1 MSILRRL
8 TVAGTALAL
17 TLLGLVFPTMA
28 VAQERAAFPGAI
40 DLPTWIMEGREPIES
55 KASPQDNWVVT
66 GKVVTYLSGERAGAT
81 DDQGEELVAGIHVF
95 ARYQANNGAWSPI
108 FKTTTTTTSSPSK
121 TGRASNYAIKMR
133 DFVDYNGELGQF
145 RPGEGKAQRL
155 QVWINPEQV
164 PGYRLTFSERTGGVI
179 QGYSTRKDFN
189 WTASQMMQWGFL
201 SIGTN
206 STQVSQ
212 MNIGLIKV
220 ANSQADLH
228 LGDRVTIEPSLS
240 SPPGATAA
248 ARKKKTLQGY
258 VRWENQTLNR
268 GGGNAYVG
276 RPNVE
281 DYPVNTPVV
290 DYVVV
295 AAIKDKNG
303 VVEARCART
312 TDVRNDD
319 GKSPNWQI
327 NFNQDV
333 DVKNMKF
340 QVFKGS
346 CEPGKVKLERLPMRM
361 GYWSPFPTTVD
372 SWGTPL
378 ESTLGSANRGWT
390 GPQGTWSNSVR
401 VLLRPLQMELDP
413 HGTNSGSDAGTQ
425 SFYGDTV
432 TVDYSRLP
440 LNTPLVARLYT
451 GTLSDNGSGT
461 PIESKPFTPEGN
473 QGSGTVTFD
482 TKLTDDTFKEYWVDV
497 VPENITDHP
506 EWQVLA
512 SQSFLY
518 KPIQLAISSGEV
530 NTNGNF
536 QITQQAPKA
545 STGVKLTKCEV
556 VSDKLIDTTATKDAL
571 PYDLKRES
579 PGDGCT
585 LTGTPEKSGV
595 HSLWVKFTFTDK
607 AGKSHTIVQYLPWT
621 VVPKLKPQIEPG
633 TQDSEVSKY
642 SPLEK
647 FPAVGVPYS
656 GLVSPFPDWQGR
668 HFTYQVFDTEPD
680 ANSVAR
686 KPGTD
691 GMVSL
696 RNSNVESGL
705 EFNTATG
712 QVTGTTK
719 ENKPAVFWVKATD
732 EDGGVTPAVKYEIH
746 PGTPLILQRAQLP
759 TGSGGSEYQN
769 ANGTPVVIWVSGGEP
784 SANQLSVNGRDL
796 PRNTY
801 ANAEIRGVYDG
812 DNPNNSVNATN
823 IGGVNCSTQTSTAA
837 GGGKFILCSGT
848 PNVSKA
854 TTYYLQVKYTDK
866 NGRTL
871 DGSKYTLPQIKG
883 LSTLSGAEGWLK
895 MTLLPKIVA
904 DTDPKPGVISTD
916 LPDGTK
922 GTDYGTKGVKSY
934 LSGGTGNFAD
944 YTFSAAGLPAGLTMD
959 ANGVI
964 TGKPLETTTQNG
976 VNVTVYL
983 RGKDGTAAE
992 RSSTFVTFQLR
1003 INTDLKAATDALSA
1017 TAKGGTT
1024 YTSGKPLLDVSSA
1037 AGITGGVS
1045 PYSYKLQ
1052 YLNNGSW
1059 QDADTS
1065 GGRYQVPNADGSAS
1079 GLLLDSNGKLVGATM
1094 GAAGFPQLRV
1104 VVTDADT
1111 VSCPRGCSVNVGLD
1125 LSRTDTRTPTVA
1137 TDASITAN
1145 VGETV
1150 TGFLPVNDPSGTPTN
1165 YTITSQV
1172 KLDGVT
1178 LTVDSDTGKYTLK
1191 ATNQAVAGNSGSVTL
1206 KVTGANGVVG
1216 SVTLRVH
1223 VVDQRTPQAN
1233 NPVAISLEQGIPVPT
1248 TTKVTGAVKAAVSP
1262 AIKCFA
1268 TSDFV
1273 PKATAPCPTA
1283 AQKLPGLTGVTLN
1296 PDGTLTGTPVKGD
1309 VGEHQVPLKALG
1321 VNGKW
1326 SAEFSVKITVSPS
1339 TLVFEPGV
1347 APGGTTGQAYEWTFN
1362 PATGAEGLIK
1372 TYQVFDSHGNAVS
1385 GCSVTGGSK
1394 PKLKCSDGALTNG
1407 ETYTLRVTT
1416 GTGDAAVSIDRV
1428 FTPEIYPPLEFARY
1442 DLPSAAVGAV
1452 YQQQDGSTFR
1462 FTASGGSGSYGFGFP
1477 ADSGHAQPSSPN
1489 SCTGWALY
1497 TTENKDSE
1505 LCLERDGRV
1514 TGTPKEAGTIDL
1526 SKLEV
1531 TDSAQHKAGLP
1542 ENAAKELV
1550 IHPELK
1556 LTALCKK
1563 PTTGADKH
1571 DNYECKGEKNQPV
1584 AANGKLKIATVSG
1597 GASPYRK
1604 LRVEGLDAY
1613 NAGTQKL
1620 RAGWCDGAPGSNAGG
1635 DICLTGTWPKTM
1647 VPGSSLNIY
1656 VTGAAGRTVTVEA
1669 FIPVATDLKF
1679 TDKPQDAN
1687 GTPVVIPSGVSI
1699 AQTGNGAKPG
1709 NIDQTTWT
1717 KVSSKIDG
1725 DLPTIGI
1732 NLDKEAVTGNPLTLP
1747 SLVTGGVD
1755 PHAYR
1760 TVPCDNTDAD
1770 GNCAL
1775 GDTGL
1780 FLNKSTGELFGTPK
1794 PGTSAAVVVSVT
1806 DSDSPAQTKK
1816 SNLVFSIAD
1825 TRKPVV
1831 SDTTINAEVGEDVN
1845 QVIPVSDGSG
1855 QYASMQISNGT
1866 KPGWLQV
1873 ELKQNVLKV
1882 TGTPRPG
1889 DVNSAGGGTFSV
1901 TVTDKNGNV
1910 SDPATITYT
1919 VKDNR
1924 VPDLS
1929 SLTNGNLTGTE
1940 GKSVVGWTP
1949 LTKGTNDYGPK
1960 ITSWTVEGLLPK
1972 GVIFD
1977 PESGTLK
1984 NKIASGESG
1993 TYPITITATAEN
2005 GKTTTIVKNLVVEAS
2020 TLTVTE
2026 ANAGDLTS
2034 TTDLDAT
2041 PATIATVS
2049 GGTGTYPLVS
2059 VTGLPEGL
2067 GYKLAANGKDIVLTG
2082 TIPNETA
2089 DHTLT
2094 IKVTD
2099 SDGVERT
2106 LTRTL
2111 HIGEGLSVAK
2121 TIMPTA
2127 TIGEAYEQ
2135 QCLGVSG
2142 GTKPYRISGTPTG
2155 VPTGM
2160 TIKVENNDVCLSG
2173 VPRDGAG
2180 NVATVSFTLTDNST
2194 QAGSISVTLKIPVND
2209 EFSASEPDPSS
2220 HSFHAGSAIDS
2231 FTPTTGSGDRCY
2243 GLDASGE
2250 CQRAKFTY
2258 SASGLPAGL
2267 SINPQTGEISG
2278 TPTELVSNPTVT
2290 VTVASSA
2297 PGSNPITKTF
2307 SLTVASAFSKPNSF
2321 NVPSDASTP
2330 VLDDNGTV
2338 KTDNPSNQVLPVP
2351 KIKNANG
2358 DTVAT
2363 GKYSIQDS
2371 QPDSQG
2377 NYPLGDTGLSLTPD
2391 GKLVGTLKPGQPGTQ
2406 GTNGTFDLG
2415 SYDVVLQDDAGGDQI
2430 GPKRVAFT
2438 VKDSRTPQI
2447 TVNSATVEVGQA
2459 TDISMGVTG
2468 GSGKIDKVEL
2478 VSCDPTNGQVTADG
2492 ATIKVSAD
2500 AFTEGGQMKCKVTVT
2515 DHNGL
2520 TKTEQFTI
2528 KVNDSRQPKF
2538 NTYDR
2543 ERYAWQG
2550 LDFTNVTLD
2559 SSNSSTKGIPVMTW
2573 LVDPSKDS
2581 TAAPLKSVKIA
2592 GLPKQFK
2599 VTSQSGTVTE
2609 ESGSYTCGTPTDCTI
2624 VGYATQEF
2632 SGVKDFTLTIMA
2644 DTKTLNGDPTDLT
2657 ASKSIP
2663 LRVFASPLQLN
2674 TSTPNGMIRATNGSY
2689 TSPVGTVDYRGT
2701 ITSTTQ
2707 SGTDLIDNASAW
2719 DGTYALDHNAHYE
2732 IAKVTAYN
2740 REGSNKVVTNHGLQL
2755 SNENANTA
2763 AMPKGDQTKK
2773 AQTLTL
2779 SSANTSAIPEG
2790 TTSLAVELKVT
2801 DGHEIERSATVNIPV
2816 VQKLEWAGPPFNSA
2830 ADPVELDTVGVQG
2843 APYPAYYAEA
2853 KGGDGSLSTS
2863 LAKAGVVISNA
2874 VEADAKAKFK
2884 GGTGYQGI
2892 DPVYCPAQ
2900 GTINS
2905 DTRPKCFPIPG
2916 LEGTIPAGNA
2926 WNNPV
2931 PADYKGLFML
2941 SNGKLSGSIPADA
2954 APGVHTA
2961 QVLVIDGS
2969 GQLIK
2974 KTFSITVE
2982 KKLTLTIENNELQK
2996 GKKGIC
3002 YGSNIKLKKGEVCPA
3017 GGPGSGV
3024 KVGTYDGPANTTA
3037 KCELIP
3043 PVDGLKV
3050 TCENKEVKISGAP
3063 TQTYDGDVTVKVTL
3077 DSGAKQRIE
3086 QTVPLLIETDLI
3098 FTGTSTPSTGT
3109 DVKVETDPTTGAQKI
3124 EVNTTANGNKLPDMK
3139 LDITGGKPPY
3149 TYYVEDKGGKRV
3161 SPVPCPDGVTAQ
3173 PNSSKPLVCYPIGTT
3188 GLVLD
3193 SEGNV
3198 HGTPIPG
3205 GNAEGN
3211 FVVADSDTTSR
3222 TKKAAITVNIAD
3234 HRPPKVY
3241 DLTLKTT
3248 VGASTLGSAQ
3258 LVKEDPQNP
3267 EVDTSNTAKDKW
3279 SNEQKAAAG
3288 KHGFS
3293 TIKPTGALGTPG
3305 ECSVTGSMPSWLK
3318 VNTEGEISLDSV
3330 SAVPVDAAGKTL
3342 TFCVWYVGPNGVNA
3356 PKPAV
3361 VSVNVTD
3368 QRRVT
3373 IESGNG
3379 GTTDAKIGQQ
3389 VSPSPATLVEATI
3402 PADMVDNTSK
3412 PITVTK
3418 LNPNG
3423 TECSGNDCK
3432 FTSTGTSFTD
3442 ESIDGL
3448 TVTGLNCDNSD
3459 PRSCSVKVSGT
3470 PKPSAAGDHQLSYQ
3484 LTLPNGQTQIIS
3496 HTLHIPPYDLAL
3508 SVEPMSSAVVGLQY
3522 VDTSKAVMA
3531 VGGSGKYWF
3540 QLWDP
3545 NHPVDD
3551 ASDPN
3556 NTAKVGDMDLVTT
3569 GNQVKLQWKPTD
3581 ADLAKAQNGN
3591 IPVTITVW
3599 DKTACDMDPN
3609 GPGQNKPGPDDC
3621 PYKVTKTVN
3630 IPLHAA
3636 PVTTDIKVPEVTEGT
3651 SASSSPVY
3659 TGSGKAE
3666 LSGTIAPGNEHLFTF
3681 DPNSGVVTLKDTA
3694 GPGTYTAVIRIT
3706 LPGVAIP
3713 FYRNVTFTV
3722 KEKPVPEPTNPTP
3735 IPTTTPEPRPG
3746 VAPISPSTGITYPVR
3761 DLDTLVVRHG
3771 GNDRIDTSLAVLDFF
3786 SAKSSTPTEANNLV
3800 VAYADYAGKVSLPWS
3815 NTAVLVRD
3823 DDYPDALVAG
3833 PLAANY
3839 NAPILMT
3846 PTKQVPRRVVD
3857 ALRTHGFTKVILV
3870 GNPGAISAGAA
3881 SQLQNAGFQV
3891 QRLGGQDRYR
3901 TAGAVADH
3909 LLAARGRDKSDVYL
3923 ATGVDYP
3930 DALSAS
3936 SAAIK
3941 NVGVVLLTPRRT
3953 VDGTSQGWMNS
3964 AKAAKVV
3971 AVGGPAVAA
3980 AEKSVHLDE
3989 KQVGVDRYET
3999 AEKVASAYFPPNPG
4013 RIAVATGKDFP
4024 DATLAASLTART
4036 GSPLVL
4042 TRTDTLTKPTTQFL
4056 TRNRASVRKV
4066 DVVGG
4071 KAAVTE
4077 KVRGEIYSALR

>member
-17 TLLGLVFPTMA
+17 TLLGLVLPA
-28 VAQERAAFPGAI
+28 PALAEQRSAFPGAI
-40 DLPTWIMEGREPIES
+40 DLPTWIMKGRKPIES
-55 KASPQDNWVVT
+55 NASPQDNWVVT

-81 DDQGEELVAGIHVF
+81 DDKGEELVPGIHVF

-108 FKTTTTTTSSPSK
+108 FKATTTHGETKSK
-121 TGRASNYAIKMR
+121 TGRLSNYAIKMR

-201 SIGTN
+201 NSFST

-220 ANSQADLH
+220 ANSADELN
-228 LGDRVTIEPSLS
+228 LGKGVKIEPSLTN
-240 SPPGATAA
+240 ATA
-248 ARKKKTLQGY
+248 KKTLKGY

-268 GGGNAYVG
+268 GGGNSYVG
-276 RPNVE
+276 RANIA
-281 DYPVNTPVV
+281 DYKANTTAGG
-290 DYVVV
+290 YVVV
-295 AAIKDKNG
+295 AAVKDKNNR
-303 VVEARCART
+303 VEARCT
-312 TDVRNDD
+312 TTKNLKPSEDN
-319 GKSPNWQI
+319 GKTPNWTI
-327 NFNQDV
+327 YFNNDV
-333 DVKNMKF
+333 DVNKMKF
-340 QVFKGS
+340 QVFTGS
-346 CEPGKVKLERLPMRM
+346 CEDLQKLPELMA
-361 GYWSPFPTTVD
+361 YWSPFTDPVG
-372 SWGTPL
+372 SWGTKL
-378 ESTLGSANRGWT
+378 DSTLGSSNQGWT
-390 GPQGTWSNSVR
+390 GTRWEDNVR

-413 HGTNSGSDAGTQ
+413 HGTNSGSGAGTQ

-432 TVDYSRLP
+432 TVKYSRLP
-440 LNTPLVARLYT
+440 LNTPLVAHLYT

-461 PIESKPFTPEGN
+461 PIESKPFTAQDS
-473 QGSGTVTFD
+473 QGGGSVIFD
-482 TKLTDDTFKEYWVDV
+482 TELTGDTFKEYWVDV
-497 VPENITDHP
+497 VPENIPTTSHP

-518 KPIQLAISSGEV
+518 KPIQLAISPGEV

-536 QITQQAPKA
+536 QITQKAPDENK
-545 STGVKLTKCEV
+545 GVKLTKCEV
-556 VSDKLIDTTATKDAL
+556 VSDKLIDTTATADAL
-571 PYDLKRES
+571 PYNLTRDTS
-579 PGDGCT
+579 TGDGCT

-595 HSLWVKFTFTDK
+595 HSLWVKFTFIDK
-607 AGKSHTIVQYLPWT
+607 DNKSHTIVQYLPWT
-621 VVPKLKPQIEPG
+621 VKPRLKPQIEPG
-633 TQDSEVSKY
+633 TPDSEVSKY

-668 HFTYQVFDTEPD
+668 HFTYQVFDTEP
-680 ANSVAR
+680 VADSAAR
-686 KPGTD
+686 EPGMD

-696 RNSNVESGL
+696 RNGNAESGL
-705 EFNTATG
+705 KFNPATG
-712 QVTGTTK
+712 QVTGTTQEHK
-719 ENKPAVFWVKATD
+719 SAVFWVKATD
-732 EDGGVTPAVKYEIH
+732 EDGGVTLAVKYEIH
-746 PGTPLILQRAQLP
+746 PGSPLILQRAQLP
-759 TGSGGSEYQN
+759 TGSGGSQYQN
-769 ANGTPVVIWVSGGEP
+769 ATGTPIVIWVSGGEP
-784 SANQLSVNGRDL
+784 TADKLRVDNNTEL

-801 ANAEIRGVYDG
+801 TEAEILKVYDG
-812 DNPNNSVNATN
+812 DNNPVSGS
-823 IGGVNCSTQTSTAA
+823 IGGISCESKDNS

-854 TTYYLQVKYTDK
+854 TTYYLQVEYTDK

-871 DGSKYTLPQIKG
+871 DGSKYTLPQVKA
-883 LSTLSGAEGWLK
+883 LTTLTGSEGWLK

-904 DTDPKPGVISTD
+904 DTDPKPGVTSTD

-922 GTDYGTKGVKSY
+922 GTDYGTKDVKSY

-964 TGKPLETTTQNG
+964 TGKPLETTTPNG
-976 VNVTVYL
+976 VNVTVDL
-983 RGKDGTAAE
+983 RGKDGTAAA
-992 RSSTFVTFQLR
+992 RSSTSVTFQLR
-1003 INTDLKAATDALSA
+1003 IKTDLKATTDTLSA
-1017 TAKGGTT
+1017 TAQGGTT
-1024 YTSGKPLLDVSSA
+1024 YTSNKPLRDVSSA
-1037 AGITGGVS
+1037 AGISGGVS

-1052 YLNNGSW
+1052 YKDSSGSW
-1059 QDADTS
+1059 QDATTS
-1065 GGRYQVPNADGSAS
+1065 GGRYQVPNADTNHSPS
-1079 GLLLDSNGKLVGATM
+1079 GLLLDGNGKLVGATM
-1094 GAAGFPQLRV
+1094 GTADFPQLRV
-1104 VVTDADT
+1104 VVTDSDT
-1111 VSCPRGCSVNVGLD
+1111 VSCPQECSVNVGLD
-1125 LSRTDTRTPTVA
+1125 LTRTDTRKPTVA
-1137 TDASITAN
+1137 GDASITAN
-1145 VGETV
+1145 VGGTV
-1150 TGFLPVNDPSGTPTN
+1150 TGFLPVNDPSGTPTKFE
-1165 YTITSQV
+1165 ITNQ
-1172 KLDGVT
+1172 LNLPGVT
-1178 LTVDSDTGKYTLK
+1178 LTVVDPVKGKYTLE
-1191 ATNQAVAGNSGSVTL
+1191 ATNRAVAGNSGSVFL
-1206 KVTGANGVVG
+1206 DVTGANGVVG
-1216 SVTLRVH
+1216 HVTLRVH
-1223 VVDQRTPQAN
+1223 VVDQRVPQMTN
-1233 NPVAISLEQGIPVPT
+1233 NVEISLEQGIPVSSSPAPT
-1248 TTKVTGAVKAAVSP
+1248 TVTGAVNTEVSP
-1262 AIKCFA
+1262 AIKCYA

-1273 PKATAPCPTA
+1273 PAATAPCPTA
-1283 AQKLPGLTGVTLN
+1283 PQKLPGFDGVSLN
-1296 PDGTLTGTPVKGD
+1296 PDGTLTGTPVKDD

-1326 SAEFSVKITVSPS
+1326 STEFSAKITVSPTS
-1339 TLVFEPGV
+1339 LVFEPGI

-1362 PATGAEGLIK
+1362 PATGAEGLTK
-1372 TYQVFDSHGNAVS
+1372 TYQVIDSDGRRVVTS
-1385 GCSVTGGSK
+1385 CSVDTSGTK
-1394 PKLKCSDGALTNG
+1394 PKLTCPDGALTNG
-1407 ETYTLRVTT
+1407 KTYTLRVTA

-1428 FTPEIYPPLEFARY
+1428 FTPEIYPPLKFANFT
-1442 DLPSAAVGAV
+1442 LPSAAVGAV

-1462 FTASGGSGSYGFGFP
+1462 FTASGGSGSYGFGF
-1477 ADSGHAQPSSPN
+1477 ATGSGHAQPSSPK

-1497 TTENKDSE
+1497 TTDNRDSG
-1505 LCLERDGRV
+1505 LCLERDGRI
-1514 TGTPKEAGTIDL
+1514 TGTPTKAGTIDL

-1542 ENAAKELV
+1542 TGVEKKLV
-1550 IHPELK
+1550 IHPLLK
-1556 LTALCKK
+1556 LTNLCDK
-1563 PTTGADKH
+1563 PKIGADKH
-1571 DNYECKGEKNQPV
+1571 DNYKCKGEKNQPV
-1584 AANGKLKIATVSG
+1584 GEGNKLTIATVSG
-1597 GASPYRK
+1597 GAAPYRK

-1613 NAGTQKL
+1613 NAGVTDPAKQLK
-1620 RAGWCDGAPGSNAGG
+1620 ADWCDGSPDSNAGE

-1656 VTGAAGRTVTVEA
+1656 VTGNAGRTVTVEA

-1679 TDKPQDAN
+1679 TNEPTNPAPGGVTLKQTSGSTKPD
-1687 GTPVVIPSGVSI
+1687 
-1699 AQTGNGAKPG
+1699 
-1709 NIDQTTWT
+1709 NIDQTTWD
-1717 KVSSKIDG
+1717 KVSRSIDHT
-1725 DLPTIGI
+1725 LPTIGI
-1732 NLDKEAVTGNPLTLP
+1732 NLDKSAVTGSSLTLP
-1747 SLVTGGVD
+1747 NLVTGGVGSLA
-1755 PHAYR
+1755 HL
-1760 TVPCDNTDAD
+1760 TVPCDNTDNQ

-1794 PGTSAAVVVSVT
+1794 PGASAAVVVSVT

-1816 SNLVFSIAD
+1816 ANLVFSIAD
-1825 TRKPVV
+1825 TRKPKVTA
-1831 SDTTINAEVGEDVN
+1831 TTINAEVGENVN

-1855 QYASMQISNGT
+1855 QYESVSDSG
-1866 KPGWLQV
+1866 KPGWMSLT
-1873 ELKQNVLKV
+1873 LTNNVLLTV
-1882 TGTPRPG
+1882 RGTPEPG
-1889 DVNSAGGGTFSV
+1889 DVTSTDGTFSV
-1901 TVTDKNGNV
+1901 TVKDKNGNS
-1910 SDPATITYT
+1910 SDSATITYT
-1919 VKDNR
+1919 VVDNR

-1929 SLTNGNLTGTE
+1929 SLASKNLTGTE
-1940 GKSVVGWTP
+1940 GKSVVGWTDLP
-1949 LTKGTNDYGPK
+1949 KDATGYGPK
-1960 ITSWTVEGLLPK
+1960 IKEWKVEGLLPK
-1972 GVIFD
+1972 GVTFD
-1977 PESGTLK
+1977 PATGTLSP

-2005 GKTTTIVKNLVVEAS
+2005 GKTTTIVKNLVVTAS
-2020 TLTVTE
+2020 DLAVTE
-2026 ANAGDLTS
+2026 ANAGTLSKDRKLNEG
-2034 TTDLDAT
+2034 D

-2049 GGTGTYPLVS
+2049 GGTGPYDLVS
-2059 VTGLPEGL
+2059 VTGLPDGVTAELDSG
-2067 GYKLAANGKDIVLTG
+2067 NIVLSG
-2082 TIPNETA
+2082 TIPDENR
-2089 DHTLT
+2089 DYSVT
-2094 IKVTD
+2094 ITVKD
-2099 SDGVERT
+2099 AYGVERT

-2111 HIGEGLSVAK
+2111 HIGKELSVAK
-2121 TIMPTA
+2121 TTMPTA
-2127 TIGEAYEQ
+2127 TIGENYGS

-2142 GTKPYRISGTPTG
+2142 GTKPYSSGTPTG

-2173 VPRDGAG
+2173 EPRDGAG
-2180 NVATVSFTLTDNST
+2180 KVATVSFTLTDNSNQT
-2194 QAGSISVTLKIPVND
+2194 GSISVTLKIPVND
-2209 EFSASEPDPSS
+2209 KFTATEPNPSGY
-2220 HSFHAGSAIDS
+2220 SFYAGSAIDS
-2231 FTPTTGSGDRCY
+2231 FAPTTGSGDRCY
-2243 GLDASGE
+2243 GLNESGE
-2250 CQRAKFTY
+2250 CQSATFTY
-2258 SASGLPAGL
+2258 AASGLPAGL
-2267 SINPQTGEISG
+2267 SINPKTGVISG
-2278 TPTELVSNPTVT
+2278 TPTELVNNNNVT

-2297 PGSNPITKTF
+2297 PGSKAITQTF
-2307 SLTVASAFSKPNSF
+2307 SLTVASAFSDSNSF
-2321 NVPSDASTP
+2321 SVPSNASTP

-2351 KIKNANG
+2351 EIKNANG

-2363 GKYSIQDS
+2363 GKYSIENV

-2377 NYPLGDTGLSLTPD
+2377 NYPLGKTGLALTPD

-2406 GTNGTFDLG
+2406 GTNGTFNLG
-2415 SYDVVLQDDAGGDQI
+2415 NYPIMLQDDAGGKPI
-2430 GPKRVAFT
+2430 KITPKVTFKVTDTREPA
-2438 VKDSRTPQI
+2438 I
-2447 TVNSATVEVGQA
+2447 TVTSATVEVGQA
-2459 TDISMGVTG
+2459 ADISIGVTG
-2468 GSGKIDKVEL
+2468 GSGKIDT
-2478 VSCDPTNGQVTADG
+2478 VSLSGCTNLSVAEDKIHVPENAFSEGTTVT
-2492 ATIKVSAD
+2492 
-2500 AFTEGGQMKCKVTVT
+2500 CPVTVK

-2520 TKTEQFTI
+2520 TTTKDFTFI
-2528 KVNDSRQPKF
+2528 VNDSRQPKF
-2538 NTYDR
+2538 NTNER

-2559 SSNSSTKGIPVMTW
+2559 SSKPSIKGIPVMTW

-2581 TAAPLKSVKIA
+2581 TAAPLQSVKIA
-2592 GLPKQFK
+2592 GLPEQFK
-2599 VTSQSGTVTE
+2599 VMSGTSEATKDNK
-2609 ESGSYTCGTPTDCTI
+2609 GAYTCNTPTDCTI
-2624 VGYATQEF
+2624 VDYATQEF
-2632 SGVKDFTLTIMA
+2632 SGVQDFTLTITA
-2644 DTKTLNGDPTDLT
+2644 NTKKPNGDSTGLT

-2674 TSTPNGMIRATNGSY
+2674 TSTPTGMIRATNGSY
-2689 TSPVGTVDYRGT
+2689 ASTVGTVDYRGT

-2707 SGTDLIDNASAW
+2707 SGTALINNDSAW
-2719 DGTYALDHNAHYE
+2719 DGTYALGNNAHYQIE
-2732 IAKVTAYN
+2732 KVTAYSLN
-2740 REGSNKVVTNHGLQL
+2740 NTQGSEVSSHGLTL
-2755 SNENANTA
+2755 TATPATAA
-2763 AMPKGDQTKK
+2763 AMPKGDQSKM

-2779 SSANTSAIPEG
+2779 ESANTGAFPER

-2801 DGHEIERSATVNIPV
+2801 DGHGIERSATVNIPV
-2816 VQKLEWAGPPFNSA
+2816 VQKLEWAGPPFNKLA
-2830 ADPVELDTVGVQG
+2830 NPVKLDTGVQG

-2863 LAKAGVVISNA
+2863 LAAENA
-2874 VEADAKAKFK
+2874 EIKMAADADAKAKFLGGSNYK
-2884 GGTGYQGI
+2884 GI
-2892 DPVYCPAQ
+2892 EPVYCAAQ
-2900 GTINS
+2900 GESKS
-2905 DTRPKCFPIPG
+2905 DTRPKCFPVPD
-2916 LEGTIPAGNA
+2916 LEGTIPANT
-2926 WNNPV
+2926 WDNPV

-2941 SNGKLSGSIPADA
+2941 SNGKLSGSIPENA

-2982 KKLTLTIENNELQK
+2982 QKLTLTIKNNELPK

-3002 YGSNIKLKKGEVCPA
+3002 YGSTTEKPNNGTCSVSKEVGA
-3017 GGPGSGV
+3017 
-3024 KVGTYDGPANTTA
+3024 YDGPAGTTA
-3037 KCELIP
+3037 ECELIP
-3043 PVDGLKV
+3043 RIDGLAVTCTGGKV
-3050 TCENKEVKISGAP
+3050 TISGAP
-3063 TQTYDGDVTVKVTL
+3063 TQTYDGNATVKVTL
-3077 DSGAKQRIE
+3077 TDGAGQSVEK
-3086 QTVPLLIETDLI
+3086 TVPLLIETDMI
-3098 FTGTSTPSTGT
+3098 FKGNSTPGTGT
-3109 DVKVETDPTTGAQKI
+3109 DVKVETQTDGTQKI
-3124 EVNTTANGNKLPDMK
+3124 QVDTAADGKKFPNMK
-3139 LDITGGKPPY
+3139 LDIEGGVGPF
-3149 TYYVEDKGGKRV
+3149 TYYVENSDGTAV
-3161 SPVPCPDGVTAQ
+3161 SPVRCPDGVTAQ

-3205 GNAEGN
+3205 GNADGK

-3234 HRPPKVY
+3234 QRPPQVY
-3241 DLTLKTT
+3241 GLTINTT
-3248 VGASTLGSAQ
+3248 VGATSLSGSTQ
-3258 LVKEDPQNP
+3258 LVAEDPQNP
-3267 EVDTSNTAKDKW
+3267 KVETSSLPSGQQN
-3279 SNEQKAAAG
+3279 AAS
-3288 KHGFS
+3288 KHGFY
-3293 TIKPTGALGTPG
+3293 TNGKPTDTLG
-3305 ECSVTGSMPSWLK
+3305 EVESCSAGLKPDWLT
-3318 VNTEGEISLDSV
+3318 VNTQGEISLAGSKPIPV
-3330 SAVPVDAAGKTL
+3330 SAAGDPHK
-3342 TFCVWYVGPNGVNA
+3342 FCVWYVGLNGVNA

-3373 IESGNG
+3373 IDSGNG
-3379 GTTDAKIGQQ
+3379 AITEAKIGEKLADSTTPKSLIE
-3389 VSPSPATLVEATI
+3389 VKI
-3402 PADMVDNTSK
+3402 PADLVNNPTK
-3412 PITVTK
+3412 PLVTK
-3418 LNPNG
+3418 LNSDG
-3423 TECSGNDCK
+3423 TPCTETSCE
-3432 FTSTGTSFTD
+3432 FTSTGASFTD
-3442 ESIDGL
+3442 KSIEGL

-3459 PRSCSVKVSGT
+3459 PRSCSIAVSGT
-3470 PKPSAAGDHQLSYQ
+3470 PTPSAAGDHQLSYRI
-3484 LTLPNGQTQIIS
+3484 TLPNGQTQIIS
-3496 HTLHIPPYDLAL
+3496 HTLHIPPYNLAL
-3508 SVEPMSSAVVGLQY
+3508 SVEPMNPAVVGLDYLQI
-3522 VDTSKAVMA
+3522 SKPVLA
-3531 VGGSGKYWF
+3531 VGGSGSYWF

-3545 NHPVDD
+3545 DNKP
-3551 ASDPN
+3551 
-3556 NTAKVGDMDLVTT
+3556 AKVGDMSLVTT
-3569 GNQVKLQWKPTD
+3569 DNQVKLKWTPTAD
-3581 ADLAKAQNGN
+3581 DLAKAQNGN

-3599 DKTACDMDPN
+3599 DKTHCGIN
-3609 GPGQNKPGPDDC
+3609 NLNPGQPGPANC

-3636 PVTTDIKVPEVTEGT
+3636 PVTTDITVPEVTEGT

-3694 GPGTYTAVIRIT
+3694 RPGTYTAVIRIT

-3722 KEKPVPEPTNPTP
+3722 KEKPVPEPTDPTP
-3735 IPTTTPEPRPG
+3735 TPSSTPEPRPG

-3786 SAKSSTPTEANNLV
+3786 SAKSSTPTEANNLT

-3815 NTAVLVRD
+3815 DTAVLVRD

-3846 PTKQVPRRVVD
+3846 PTKQVPHRVVD

-3901 TAGAVADH
+3901 TAGVVADH

-3971 AVGGPAVAA
+3971 AVGGPAVTA

-3989 KQVGVDRYET
+3989 KQVGFDRYET

-4042 TRTDTLTKPTTQFL
+4042 TRPDTLTQPTTQFL
-4056 TRNRASVRKV
+4056 ARNRASVRKV

>member
-40 DLPTWIMEGREPIES
+40 DLPTWIVEGGREPIRS
-55 KASPQDNWVVT
+55 DASPQDNWVVT

-81 DDQGEELVAGIHVF
+81 DDQGEELVAGIDVF

-108 FKTTTTTTSSPSK
+108 FKTTTTSVETNSK
-121 TGRASNYAIKMR
+121 TGRSSNYAIKMR

-164 PGYRLTFSERTGGVI
+164 RGYRLTFSERTGGVI

-201 SIGTN
+201 SVGKN

-212 MNIGLIKV
+212 VNIGLIKV
-220 ANSQADLH
+220 AESQGE
-228 LGDRVTIEPSLS
+228 LGLGNGVTIEPSLA
-240 SPPGATAA
+240 SPPGATPTAQ
-248 ARKKKTLQGY
+248 KKKTLQGY

-268 GGGNAYVG
+268 GGGNPYVG
-276 RPNVE
+276 RANIA
-281 DYPVNTPVV
+281 DYPANTPAGG
-290 DYVVV
+290 YVVV
-295 AAIKDKNG
+295 AALKNKNNNS
-303 VVEARCART
+303 VEARCT
-312 TDVRNDD
+312 TTTADLPNDK
-319 GKSPNWQI
+319 GKTPNWTI
-327 NFNQDV
+327 YFNNDV

-340 QVFKGS
+340 QVFKGTCTQGNVS
-346 CEPGKVKLERLPMRM
+346 LQPLPKRM
-361 GYWSPFPTTVD
+361 AYWSPFPTTVG
-372 SWGTPL
+372 SWGT
-378 ESTLGSANRGWT
+378 TLNGIPGSANQGWT
-390 GPQGTWSNSVR
+390 GTRWEDNVR
-401 VLLRPLQMELDP
+401 VLLRPLQMQLLP
-413 HGTNSGSDAGTQ
+413 HGESLGSSAGTQ
-425 SFYGDTV
+425 SFYGDKV

-440 LNTPLVARLYT
+440 LNTPLVAHLYT
-451 GTLSDNGSGT
+451 GTLSDNGSGE
-461 PIESKPFTPEGN
+461 PIESKTFTAQGG
-473 QGSGTVTFD
+473 QGSGSVTFD
-482 TKLTDDTFKEYWVDV
+482 TELTGDTFKEYWVDV
-497 VPENITDHP
+497 VPENISEHP

-518 KPIQLAISSGEV
+518 KPIQLEINKGAA
-530 NTNGNF
+530 NTPGTF
-536 QITQQAPKA
+536 TITKKAPA
-545 STGVKLTKCEV
+545 DNLVKLTGCQA
-556 VSDKLIDTTATKDAL
+556 VSNTDTAAATDAL

-579 PGDGCT
+579 TGNGCT
-585 LTGTPEKSGV
+585 LSGTPEKSGV

-607 AGKSHTIVQYLPWT
+607 ESKSHTSVQYLPWT
-621 VVPKLKPQIEPG
+621 VEPRLKPQIEPG
-633 TQDSEVSKY
+633 TPDSEVSKY

-680 ANSVAR
+680 ANSAAR
-686 KPGTD
+686 EPGTD

-696 RNSNVESGL
+696 RNGNAESGL
-705 EFNTATG
+705 KFNPATG
-712 QVTGTTK
+712 QVTGTTQEHK
-719 ENKPAVFWVKATD
+719 SAVFWVKATD

-746 PGTPLILQRAQLP
+746 PGSPLILQRAQLP
-759 TGSGGSEYQN
+759 TGSGGSVYQN
-769 ANGTPVVIWVSGGEP
+769 TNGTPIVIWVSGGEP
-784 SANQLSVNGRDL
+784 KASQLSVNGTNL
-796 PRNTY
+796 SRNTY
-801 ANAEIRGVYDG
+801 DNAEILGVYDG
-812 DNPNNSVNATN
+812 DNPDNSVNANN
-823 IGGVNCSTQTSTAA
+823 IGGVKCESQSNS

-871 DGSKYTLPQIKG
+871 DGSKYTLPQVKA
-883 LSTLSGAEGWLK
+883 LTTLTGSEGWLK

-904 DTDPKPGVISTD
+904 DTDPKPGVISAD

-922 GTDYGTKGVKSY
+922 GLSYGPQNVKSY

-992 RSSTFVTFQLR
+992 RSSSLVTFQLR
-1003 INTDLKAATDALSA
+1003 IKTDLKATTDTLSA
-1017 TAKGGTT
+1017 TAQGGTT
-1024 YTSGKPLLDVSSA
+1024 YTSSEPLLDVSST
-1037 AGITGGVS
+1037 AGISGGVS

-1052 YLNNGSW
+1052 YRDSENDNW
-1059 QDADTS
+1059 QDVTLS
-1065 GGRYQVPNADGSAS
+1065 GGRYQVPNADTNHSPS

-1094 GAAGFPQLRV
+1094 GTADFPQLRV
-1104 VVTDADT
+1104 VVTDADM
-1111 VSCPRGCSVNVGLD
+1111 VSCTGGCSVNVGLN
-1125 LSRTDTRTPTVA
+1125 LSRTDTRQPTVA
-1137 TDASITAN
+1137 AGASITAN

-1150 TGFLPVNDPSGTPTN
+1150 TGFLPINDPSGTPTKFE
-1165 YTITSQV
+1165 ITNQ
-1172 KLDGVT
+1172 LNLPGVT
-1178 LTVDSDTGKYTLK
+1178 LKVNETTGEYTLK
-1191 ATNQAVAGNSGSVTL
+1191 ATNRAEAGNSGSVFL
-1206 KVTGANGVVG
+1206 DVTGANGVVG
-1216 SVTLRVH
+1216 HVTLRVH
-1223 VVDQRTPQAN
+1223 VVDQRVPQTN
-1233 NPVAISLEQGIPVPT
+1233 NNNVAISLEQGIPVPAT
-1248 TTKVTGAVKAAVSP
+1248 AKVTGAIDAASSP
-1262 AIKCFA
+1262 EIKCFVPA
-1268 TSDFV
+1268 NYTS
-1273 PKATAPCPTA
+1273 ANCPTA
-1283 AQKLPGLTGVTLN
+1283 PQKLPGLAGVTLN

-1339 TLVFEPGV
+1339 TLVFEPGI
-1347 APGGTTGQAYEWTFN
+1347 APGGTKGQAYEWTFN
-1362 PATGAEGLIK
+1362 PATGAEGLTK
-1372 TYQVFDSHGNAVS
+1372 TYKVYLGNQRVN
-1385 GCSVTGGSK
+1385 GCSVDTSGTK
-1394 PKLKCSDGALTNG
+1394 PKLTCPDGALTNG
-1407 ETYTLRVTT
+1407 ETYTLRVSAGT
-1416 GTGDAAVSIDRV
+1416 GTAAVSIDRV
-1428 FTPEIYPPLEFARY
+1428 FTPEIYPPLKFANFT
-1442 DLPSAAVGAV
+1442 LPSAAVGAV
-1452 YQQQDGSTFR
+1452 YQQEDGSTFR
-1462 FTASGGSGSYGFGFP
+1462 FTATGGSGSYGFGF
-1477 ADSGHAQPSSPN
+1477 ATGSGHTQPTAPH

-1497 TTENKDSE
+1497 TTENKDSG

-1531 TDSAQHKAGLP
+1531 TDSAQHRAGLP
-1542 ENAAKELV
+1542 EGATAQLV
-1550 IHPELK
+1550 IHPLLQ
-1556 LTALCKK
+1556 LTNMCVK
-1563 PTTGADKH
+1563 PESGPDKH
-1571 DNYECKGEKNQPV
+1571 DNYKCKGEKNQPV
-1584 AANGKLKIATVSG
+1584 GTNGKLKIATVSG
-1597 GASPYRK
+1597 GATPYRN
-1604 LRVEGLDAY
+1604 LRVKGLDAY
-1613 NAGTQKL
+1613 NDGVTDPAQQLK
-1620 RAGWCDGAPGSNAGG
+1620 ADWCDGAPTTKAGE

-1647 VPGSSLNIY
+1647 APGSSLNIY

-1679 TDKPQDAN
+1679 IDNPRGVPGGVTLKQ
-1687 GTPVVIPSGVSI
+1687 TSGN
-1699 AQTGNGAKPG
+1699 ARPE
-1709 NIDQTTWT
+1709 NIDQSTWT

-1732 NLDKEAVTGNPLTLP
+1732 SLDKDAVKDGNKVDIP
-1747 SLVTGGVD
+1747 SLVTGGVGSY
-1755 PHAYR
+1755 AYR
-1760 TVPCDNTDAD
+1760 TLPCDNTDD
-1770 GNCAL
+1770 QGNCAL

-1794 PGTSAAVVVSVT
+1794 PGASAAVVVSVT

-1825 TRKPVV
+1825 TRKPKV
-1831 SDTTINAEVGEDVN
+1831 TATKINTEVGTAVS

-1855 QYASMQISNGT
+1855 QYESVTPTGKPDWMTLTLANNVLT
-1866 KPGWLQV
+1866 VTVKPGPGH
-1873 ELKQNVLKV
+1873 V
-1882 TGTPRPG
+1882 TST
-1889 DVNSAGGGTFSV
+1889 AGTFSV
-1901 TVTDKNGNV
+1901 KVTDKNGNV
-1910 SDPATITYT
+1910 SEPATITYT
-1919 VKDNR
+1919 VVDNR
-1924 VPDLS
+1924 VPNLS
-1929 SLTNGNLTGTE
+1929 SLKPNENLTGTE
-1940 GKSVVGWTP
+1940 GKSVDGWTELP
-1949 LTKGTNDYGPK
+1949 KGTTKYGPK
-1960 ITSWTVEGLLPK
+1960 IKEWKVEGLPQ
-1972 GVIFD
+1972 GVEFD
-1977 PESGTLK
+1977 SATGTLSS

-2005 GKTTTIVKNLVVEAS
+2005 GKTTTIVKNLVVTPS
-2020 TLTVTE
+2020 TLKVAE
-2026 ANAGDLTS
+2026 HDAENLNKDRNLNADP
-2034 TTDLDAT
+2034 
-2041 PATIATVS
+2041 PAIIATVS
-2049 GGTGTYPLVS
+2049 GGAGLYQLVS
-2059 VTGLPEGL
+2059 VTGLPSGL
-2067 GYKLAANGKDIVLTG
+2067 SAEHDGNGNIVLKG
-2082 TIPNETA
+2082 TIPDEYN
-2089 DHTLT
+2089 DYSVT
-2094 IKVTD
+2094 ITVRDK
-2099 SDGVERT
+2099 DGVQRT

-2111 HIGEGLSVAK
+2111 RIGEGLSVAK
-2121 TIMPTA
+2121 TTMPTA
-2127 TIGEAYEQ
+2127 TVGGRSYGPY
-2135 QCLGVSG
+2135 CLGVSG
-2142 GTKPYRISGTPTG
+2142 GTTPYNISGITDL
-2155 VPTGM
+2155 PTGM
-2160 TIKVENNDVCLSG
+2160 TLNVSNNDVCLSG
-2173 VPRDGAG
+2173 VPTTGAG
-2180 NVATVSFTLTDNST
+2180 SVAKVTFTLTDSSSP
-2194 QAGSISVTLKIPVND
+2194 QSGKKQVEVKIPVNKK
-2209 EFSASEPDPSS
+2209 FTAKEPNPNS
-2220 HSFHAGSAIDS
+2220 HSFYAGSEIIA
-2231 FTPTTGSGDRCY
+2231 FTPTEGSGDSCY
-2243 GLDASGE
+2243 GLDTSGG
-2250 CQRAKFTY
+2250 CQSATFTY
-2258 SASGLPAGL
+2258 AASGLPAGL
-2267 SINPQTGEISG
+2267 SINPQTGVISG
-2278 TPTELVSNPTVT
+2278 TPTELVKNNREIS

-2297 PGSNPITKTF
+2297 PGSDPITKQF
-2307 SLTVASAFSKPNSF
+2307 QITVASAFSNLENHF
-2321 NVPSDASTP
+2321 NVPPSATTP
-2330 VLDDNGTV
+2330 ALDENGTV
-2338 KTDNPSNQVLPVP
+2338 ETDNPSNQVLPVP
-2351 KIKNANG
+2351 KIEKNG
-2358 DTVAT
+2358 KVIAT
-2363 GKYSIQDS
+2363 GKYSIKGVD
-2371 QPDSQG
+2371 PDSQG
-2377 NYPLGDTGLSLTPD
+2377 NYPLGDTGLALTPD
-2391 GKLVGTLKPGQPGTQ
+2391 GKLVGTLKPGQPNTP
-2406 GTNGTFDLG
+2406 GTNGTFNLG
-2415 SYDVVLQDDAGGDQI
+2415 DYPVVLNDNAGGGQI
-2430 GPKRVAFT
+2430 GPKTVAFT
-2438 VKDSRTPQI
+2438 VTDTRTPQI

-2459 TDISMGVTG
+2459 ADISMGVTG
-2468 GSGKIDKVEL
+2468 GSGKIDT
-2478 VSCDPTNGQVTADG
+2478 VSLSGCNNLSVAEGKIHVPENAFSEGTRVTCQVTV
-2492 ATIKVSAD
+2492 K
-2500 AFTEGGQMKCKVTVT
+2500 
-2515 DHNGL
+2515 DHNGKSVNSTL
-2520 TKTEQFTI
+2520 TI
-2528 KVNDSRQPKF
+2528 SVNDSRQPKF
-2538 NTYDR
+2538 NTNER

-2550 LDFTNVTLD
+2550 LDFTHVTLGN
-2559 SSNSSTKGIPVMTW
+2559 NSEPGIPVMTW
-2573 LVDPSKDS
+2573 LVDPATDP

-2599 VTSQSGTVTE
+2599 VMSNGTEVTKDNDE
-2609 ESGSYTCGTPTDCTI
+2609 AYTCGTPTDCTI
-2624 VGYATQEF
+2624 VGYAAKDVT
-2632 SGVKDFTLTIMA
+2632 GVKDFTLTIMA
-2644 DTKTLNGDPTDLT
+2644 NTQNSEGQATNLT

-2674 TSTPNGMIRATNGSY
+2674 TSTPTGMIRATNGSY
-2689 TSPVGTVDYRGT
+2689 TSTVGTVDYSGT
-2701 ITSTTQ
+2701 ITSTTPALFAN
-2707 SGTDLIDNASAW
+2707 DSAW
-2719 DGTYALDHNAHYE
+2719 DATYALDNASYA

-2740 REGSNKVVTNHGLQL
+2740 RDGSNAQVPNHGLKL
-2755 SNENANTA
+2755 DPANSNTA
-2763 AMPKGDQTKK
+2763 AMPKGDQNKK

-2779 SSANTSAIPEG
+2779 SSTNTGAIPEG

-2801 DGHEIERSATVNIPV
+2801 DGHGIVRSATVNIPV

-2830 ADPVELDTVGVQG
+2830 ADPVKLGTVGVPG

-2863 LAKAGVVISNA
+2863 LADATTRITTA
-2874 VEADAKAKFK
+2874 ADADAKAKFLGGSNYK
-2884 GGTGYQGI
+2884 GI
-2892 DPVYCPAQ
+2892 EPVYCKAQ
-2900 GTINS
+2900 GEIKS

-2916 LEGTIPAGNA
+2916 LSGTIPANT

-2941 SNGKLSGSIPADA
+2941 SNGKLSGSIPENA
-2954 APGVHTA
+2954 APGLHTA

-2982 KKLTLTIENNELQK
+2982 QKLTLTLPNNKLPD

-3002 YGSNIKLKKGEVCPA
+3002 YGSTTGEKPNNGTCSAKVD
-3017 GGPGSGV
+3017 
-3024 KVGTYDGPANTTA
+3024 VGTYEGPGNTTA

-3043 PVDGLKV
+3043 PVDGLAV
-3050 TCENKEVKISGAP
+3050 TCAGGTVTISGAP
-3063 TQTYDGDVTVKVTL
+3063 TQTYDGNATVKVTV
-3077 DSGAKQRIE
+3077 SGGAGQSVE
-3086 QTVPLLIETDLI
+3086 HTLPLRIETDLV
-3098 FTGTSTPSTGT
+3098 FKDSNN
-3109 DVKVETDPTTGAQKI
+3109 VKVETNPDGTQKI
-3124 EVNTTANGNKLPDMK
+3124 EVNTTANGGVLPKMK
-3139 LDITGGKPPY
+3139 LEVTGGEKPY
-3149 TYYVEDKGGKRV
+3149 TYYVEDANGQRV
-3161 SPVPCPDGVTAQ
+3161 SPVPCPAGVESTT
-3173 PNSSKPLVCYPIGTT
+3173 SKPIVCYPIGTT

-3193 SEGNV
+3193 SEGNI

-3205 GNAEGN
+3205 GSADGN

-3222 TKKAAITVNIAD
+3222 TKKAAITVNITD
-3234 HRPPKVY
+3234 QRPPQVY
-3241 DLTLKTT
+3241 DLTLNTT

-3258 LVKEDPQNP
+3258 LAKQDPQNP
-3267 EVDTSNTAKDKW
+3267 EVETSTLPLGQQTAA
-3279 SNEQKAAAG
+3279 S
-3288 KHGFS
+3288 KHGFYTS
-3293 TIKPTGALGTPG
+3293 GKPNDTLG
-3305 ECSVTGSMPSWLK
+3305 EVENCSAESKPDWLT
-3318 VNTEGEISLDSV
+3318 VNTNGVISL
-3330 SAVPVDAAGKTL
+3330 ANGEQVPIDAAGKTL

-3361 VSVNVTD
+3361 VSVKVTD

-3373 IESGNG
+3373 IGSGNG
-3379 GTTDAKIGQQ
+3379 GTKEVKIGQQ

-3402 PADMVDNTSK
+3402 PADMVDNPSK

-3448 TVTGLNCDNSD
+3448 KVTGLNCSTSGD
-3459 PRSCSVKVSGT
+3459 PRSCSIAVSGT
-3470 PKPSAAGDHQLSYQ
+3470 PTPSAAGDHQLSYR

-3508 SVEPMSSAVVGLQY
+3508 SVEPMNPAVVGLDYLQI
-3522 VDTSKAVMA
+3522 SKPVLAQ
-3531 VGGSGKYWF
+3531 GGLGSYWF

-3545 NHPVDD
+3545 KHPVDD
-3551 ASDPN
+3551 ASASN

-3569 GNQVKLQWKPTD
+3569 GNQVKLQWKPTAD
-3581 ADLAKAQNGN
+3581 DLAKASGGN

-3599 DKTACDMDPN
+3599 DKDACKMNPN
-3609 GPGQNKPGPDDC
+3609 GPGQNKPGPAEC
-3621 PYKVTKTVN
+3621 LYKVTKTVN

-3636 PVTTDIKVPEVTEGT
+3636 PDTKDIKVPEVTEGT

-3694 GPGTYTAVIRIT
+3694 RPGTYTAVIRVT

-3722 KEKPVPEPTNPTP
+3722 KEKPVPEPANPTP
-3735 IPTTTPEPRPG
+3735 STTPEPRPG
-3746 VAPISPSTGITYPVR
+3746 VVPISPSTGVTYPVR

-3771 GNDRIDTSLAVLDFF
+3771 GNDRIGTSLAVLDFF

-3815 NTAVLVRD
+3815 DTAVLVRD

-3846 PTKQVPRRVVD
+3846 PTKQVPHRVVD

-3870 GNPGAISAGAA
+3870 GNSGAISAGAA

-3980 AEKSVHLDE
+3980 AERSVHLDE

>member
-1 MSILRRL
+1 M
-8 TVAGTALAL
+8 
-17 TLLGLVFPTMA
+17 
-28 VAQERAAFPGAI
+28 
-40 DLPTWIMEGREPIES
+40 
-55 KASPQDNWVVT
+55 
-66 GKVVTYLSGERAGAT
+66 
-81 DDQGEELVAGIHVF
+81 
-95 ARYQANNGAWSPI
+95 
-108 FKTTTTTTSSPSK
+108 
-121 TGRASNYAIKMR
+121 
-133 DFVDYNGELGQF
+133 
-145 RPGEGKAQRL
+145 
-155 QVWINPEQV
+155 WINPEQV

-189 WTASQMMQWGFL
+189 WTASQMMQWGYAPF
-201 SIGTN
+201 GK

-303 VVEARCART
+303 VVEARCAPT
-312 TDVRNDD
+312 TDVQNDD

-340 QVFKGS
+340 QVFKGR
-346 CEPGKVKLERLPMRM
+346 CEKGNVKLKRLPMRM

-390 GPQGTWSNSVR
+390 GPQGTWSNNVR

-497 VPENITDHP
+497 VPENITDNP

-556 VSDKLIDTTATKDAL
+556 VSDKLIDTTATKDSL
-571 PYDLKRES
+571 PYNLTRDTS
-579 PGDGCT
+579 TGDGCT

-642 SPLEK
+642 SPLDK

-668 HFTYQVFDTEPD
+668 HFTYQVFDAEPV
-680 ANSVAR
+680 ANSAAR
-686 KPGTD
+686 EPGTD

-696 RNSNVESGL
+696 RNGNTESEL
-705 EFNTATG
+705 KFNPETG
-712 QVTGTTK
+712 QVTGTTQAGK
-719 ENKPAVFWVKATD
+719 SAVFWVKATD
-732 EDGGVTPAVKYEIH
+732 EDGGVTPAVKYEIY
-746 PGTPLILQRAQLP
+746 PGSPLILQRAQLP
-759 TGSGGSEYQN
+759 TGTGGSEYQN

-784 SANQLSVNGRDL
+784 SANELTVSGATL

-801 ANAEIRGVYDG
+801 ANAEILGVYDG
-812 DNPNNSVNATN
+812 DNHEVHANA
-823 IGGVNCSTQTSTAA
+823 IGGVNCSAQTSTAT

-871 DGSKYTLPQIKG
+871 NGAKYTLPQVKA
-883 LSTLSGAEGWLK
+883 LTTLTGSEGWLK
-895 MTLLPKIVA
+895 MTLLPQIAA
-904 DTDPKPGVISTD
+904 DTDPGAGISTD

-922 GTDYGTKGVKSY
+922 GLSYGPQDVKSY
-934 LSGGTGNFAD
+934 LSGGTGNFAN

-959 ANGVI
+959 ADGVI
-964 TGKPLETTTQNG
+964 TGKPLETTTPGG
-976 VNVTVYL
+976 VDVKVYL
-983 RGKDGTAAE
+983 RGKDGTTAE
-992 RSSTFVTFQLR
+992 RSSTTVTFQLR
-1003 INTDLKAATDALSA
+1003 INTDLKAATDTLSA
-1017 TAKGGTT
+1017 TAQGGAT
-1024 YTSGKPLLDVSSA
+1024 YTSSNPLLDVSSA

-1052 YLNNGSW
+1052 YRDSANASW
-1059 QDADTS
+1059 QDAATS
-1065 GGRYQVPNADGSAS
+1065 GGRYQVPNADATHSPS

-1094 GAAGFPQLRV
+1094 GTADFPQLQV

-1111 VSCPRGCSVNVGLD
+1111 VSCTGGCSINVGLNLKRVD
-1125 LSRTDTRTPTVA
+1125 ERRPNVVEG
-1137 TDASITAN
+1137 ASITAN

-1150 TGFLPVNDPSGTPTN
+1150 TGFLPVNDPSGTPQKYEIDTK
-1165 YTITSQV
+1165 V
-1172 KLDGVT
+1172 LPDGVT
-1178 LTVDSDTGKYTLK
+1178 LTVGSDGKYTLI
-1191 ATNQAVAGNSGSVTL
+1191 APNQAVAGNSGSVFL
-1206 KVTGANGVVG
+1206 DVTGANGVKAKVK
-1216 SVTLRVH
+1216 LLIH
-1223 VVDQRTPQAN
+1223 VVDQRTPKAN
-1233 NPVAISLEQGIPVPT
+1233 NTVEISLEQGIPVSSSPAP
-1248 TTKVTGAVKAAVSP
+1248 TKVTGAVDAEHSP
-1262 AIKCFA
+1262 KINC
-1268 TSDFV
+1268 FV
-1273 PKATAPCPTA
+1273 PANYASANCPATAQA
-1283 AQKLPGLTGVTLN
+1283 LPGLKGVTLN

-1326 SAEFSVKITVSPS
+1326 SAEFSVKITVSPT
-1339 TLVFEPGV
+1339 TLVFEPGI
-1347 APGGTTGQAYEWTFN
+1347 APGGTTEQAYEWTFN
-1362 PATGAEGLIK
+1362 PATGAEGLTK
-1372 TYQVFDSHGNAVS
+1372 TYQVIGSDGKPVN
-1385 GCSVTGGSK
+1385 GCNVNTNGSK
-1394 PKLKCSDGALTNG
+1394 PKLTCPPGALTDG
-1407 ETYTLRVTT
+1407 KTYTLRVTA

-1428 FTPEIYPPLEFARY
+1428 FTPAIYPPLEFASY
-1442 DLPSAAVGAV
+1442 KKLPSAAVGAV

-1462 FTASGGSGSYGFGFP
+1462 FTASGGSGSYGFSFP
-1477 ADSGHAQPSSPN
+1477 ADSKHQKATAPL

-1497 TTENKDSE
+1497 TTDNKDSG

-1514 TGTPKEAGTIDL
+1514 TGTPKVAGTIDL

-1542 ENAAKELV
+1542 TDAEKTLV
-1550 IHPELK
+1550 IHPL
-1556 LTALCKK
+1556 LQLATTCVK
-1563 PTTGADKH
+1563 PTSGPDKH
-1571 DNYECKGEKNQPV
+1571 DNYVCKGEKNQSV
-1584 AANGKLKIATVSG
+1584 GEGNKLKIATVSG
-1597 GASPYRK
+1597 GATPYLNLWVK
-1604 LRVEGLDAY
+1604 GLDAY
-1613 NAGTQKL
+1613 NDGVTNPDQQLKAD
-1620 RAGWCDGAPGSNAGG
+1620 WCDGAPTTKAGE

-1647 VPGSSLNIY
+1647 APGSSLNIY

-1679 TDKPQDAN
+1679 IDNPRGVPGGVTLKQ
-1687 GTPVVIPSGVSI
+1687 TSG
-1699 AQTGNGAKPG
+1699 NAKPD
-1709 NIDQTTWT
+1709 NIDQTTWD
-1717 KVSSKIDG
+1717 KVSDSIDNN
-1725 DLPTIGI
+1725 LPTIGI
-1732 NLDKEAVTGNPLTLP
+1732 NLDKSAVTGNSLTLP
-1747 SLVTGGVD
+1747 SLVTGGVSL
-1755 PHAYR
+1755 YTYL
-1760 TVPCDNTDAD
+1760 TVPCDNTDAS

-1780 FLNKSTGELFGTPK
+1780 FLNKSTGQLVGIPK
-1794 PGTSAAVVVSVT
+1794 PGASAAVVVSVT

-1831 SDTTINAEVGEDVN
+1831 TATTINAEVDKEVS

-1855 QYASMQISNGT
+1855 QYASVTPTGM
-1866 KPGWLQV
+1866 PGWMTLAL
-1873 ELKQNVLKV
+1873 ENNVLTV
-1882 TGTPRPG
+1882 TATPGPG
-1889 DVNSAGGGTFSV
+1889 HVTSAEGGTFSV
-1901 TVTDKNGNV
+1901 TVTDANGNV
-1910 SDPATITYT
+1910 SEPATIKYT

-1924 VPDLS
+1924 IPDLS
-1929 SLTNGNLTGTE
+1929 SLASGNLTGKE
-1940 GKSVVGWTP
+1940 GQDVKGWTDLP
-1949 LTKGTNDYGPK
+1949 QGTTKYGPK
-1960 ITSWTVEGLLPK
+1960 IKKWNVEGPLPK
-1972 GVIFD
+1972 GVTFD
-1977 PESGTLK
+1977 PATGKLSP
-1984 NKIASGESG
+1984 NKIASGQSG
-1993 TYPITITATAEN
+1993 TYPITIIATAEN
-2005 GKTTTIVKNLVVEAS
+2005 GKTTTIVKNLVVTAS
-2020 TLTVTE
+2020 DLAVTE
-2026 ANAGDLTS
+2026 ANAGTLSKDRKLNEGE
-2034 TTDLDAT
+2034 

-2049 GGTGTYPLVS
+2049 GGTGPYDLVS
-2059 VTGLPEGL
+2059 VTGLPSGL
-2067 GYKLAANGKDIVLTG
+2067 GYKLAANGEDIVLTG
-2082 TIPNETA
+2082 TVPTVPSDNTV
-2089 DHTLT
+2089 T
-2094 IKVTD
+2094 ITVKD
-2099 SDGVERT
+2099 AYGVERT

-2127 TIGEAYEQ
+2127 TIGEAYGS

-2142 GTKPYRISGTPTG
+2142 GKPEYRISNISD
-2155 VPTGM
+2155 VPNGM
-2160 TIKVENNDVCLSG
+2160 KLEVSNNDVCLSG
-2173 VPRDGAG
+2173 VPEDGAER
-2180 NVATVSFTLTDNST
+2180 VATAKFTLTDSSSP
-2194 QAGSISVTLKIPVND
+2194 QSGKKQVEVKIPVNKK
-2209 EFSASEPDPSS
+2209 FTAKEPNPNS
-2220 HSFHAGSAIDS
+2220 HSFYAGSEIIA
-2231 FTPTTGSGDRCY
+2231 FTPTEGSGDSCY
-2243 GLDASGE
+2243 GLDTSGV
-2250 CQRAKFTY
+2250 CQKAKFTY

-2278 TPTELVSNPTVT
+2278 TPTEPVKIKDVT

-2297 PGSNPITKTF
+2297 PGSNPITKHF
-2307 SLTVASAFSKPNSF
+2307 QIRVASAFSKPNSF

-2330 VLDDNGTV
+2330 NLDANGTV
-2338 KTDNPSNQVLPVP
+2338 KTDSNQVLPVP
-2351 KIKNANG
+2351 EIKNANG

-2363 GKYSIQDS
+2363 GKYSIENV

-2377 NYPLGDTGLSLTPD
+2377 NYPLDDTGLALTPD
-2391 GKLVGTLKPGQPGTQ
+2391 GKLVGTLKPGKPDTK
-2406 GTNGTFDLG
+2406 GTNGTFNLG
-2415 SYDVVLQDDAGGDQI
+2415 NYPIMLQDNAGGDQI
-2430 GPKRVAFT
+2430 GPQTVAFT
-2438 VKDSRTPQI
+2438 VKDTRVPAI
-2447 TVNSATVEVGQA
+2447 TVPSATVEVGQA
-2459 TDISMGVTG
+2459 ADISIGVTG
-2468 GSGKIDKVEL
+2468 GSGKIDTVKL
-2478 VSCDPTNGQVTADG
+2478 TSCDPNNDKVTADG

-2500 AFTEGGQMKCKVTVT
+2500 AFTEGGTTTCQVKVT

-2520 TKTEQFTI
+2520 TTTKDFTFI
-2528 KVNDSRQPKF
+2528 VTDSRQPKF
-2538 NTYDR
+2538 NTSER

-2550 LDFTNVTLD
+2550 LDFTNVTLGN
-2559 SSNSSTKGIPVMTW
+2559 NSKPGIPVMTW

-2592 GLPKQFK
+2592 GLPEQFK
-2599 VTSQSGTVTE
+2599 VMSVNSEAAKDTNGA
-2609 ESGSYTCGTPTDCTI
+2609 YTCDTPTDCTI
-2624 VGYATQEF
+2624 VDYATQDF
-2632 SGVKDFTLTIMA
+2632 SGVQDFTLTITA
-2644 DTKTLNGDPTDLT
+2644 NTKKPNGDSTGLT

-2674 TSTPNGMIRATNGSY
+2674 TSTPTGMIRADGGKYAS
-2689 TSPVGTVDYRGT
+2689 SVGTVDYRGT
-2701 ITSTTQ
+2701 ITSTAQ
-2707 SGTDLIDNASAW
+2707 AGTALINNPSAW
-2719 DGTYALDHNAHYE
+2719 DGTYALDSKAKYE
-2732 IAKVTAYN
+2732 IVKVTAYK
-2740 REGSNKVVTNHGLQL
+2740 RDRSNAEVASHGLTL
-2755 SNENANTA
+2755 TATPATAA
-2763 AMPKGDQTKK
+2763 AMPNGDQSKM

-2779 SSANTSAIPEG
+2779 KSMNTGAIPEG

-2801 DGHEIERSATVNIPV
+2801 DGHGIVRSATVNIPV

-2830 ADPVELDTVGVQG
+2830 DDPVKLDTVGVPG

-2863 LAKAGVVISNA
+2863 LATKDANIRTA
-2874 VEADAKAKFK
+2874 ADADAKAKFN
-2884 GGTGYQGI
+2884 GGPGYTGYKGI
-2892 DPVYCPAQ
+2892 DPVYCKAQ
-2900 GTINS
+2900 GEIKQG
-2905 DTRPKCFPIPG
+2905 TRPKCFPIPG
-2916 LEGTIPAGNA
+2916 LSGNIPANT

-2931 PADYKGLFML
+2931 PANYKGLFML
-2941 SNGKLSGSIPADA
+2941 SNGKLSGSIPDNVTAD
-2954 APGVHTA
+2954 TYSA

-2982 KKLTLTIENNELQK
+2982 KKLTLTLPNNKLPD

-3002 YGSNIKLKKGEVCPA
+3002 YGSTTGEKPNNGTCSAKVD
-3017 GGPGSGV
+3017 
-3024 KVGTYDGPANTTA
+3024 VGTYDGPGNTTA

-3043 PVDGLKV
+3043 PVAGLAV
-3050 TCENKEVKISGAP
+3050 TCAGGTVTISGAP
-3063 TQTYDGDVTVKVTL
+3063 TQTYDGNATVKVTV
-3077 DSGAKQRIE
+3077 SGGAGQSVE
-3086 QTVPLLIETDLI
+3086 HTLPLRIETDLV
-3098 FTGTSTPSTGT
+3098 FKDSTN
-3109 DVKVETDPTTGAQKI
+3109 VKVETNPDGTQKI
-3124 EVNTTANGNKLPDMK
+3124 EVNTIADGNKLTGTK
-3139 LDITGGKPPY
+3139 LEVTGGKGEEPY
-3149 TYYVEDKGGKRV
+3149 TYYVEDKGGNRV
-3161 SPVPCPDGVTAQ
+3161 SPVPCPVGVKSTT
-3173 PNSSKPLVCYPIGTT
+3173 SKPIACYPIGTT

-3193 SEGNV
+3193 SEGNI

-3205 GNAEGN
+3205 GSAEGN
-3211 FVVADSDTTSR
+3211 FVVADSDTTPR

-3234 HRPPKVY
+3234 QRPPQVY
-3241 DLTLKTT
+3241 DLTINTT
-3248 VGASTLGSAQ
+3248 VGAASLSGSTQ
-3258 LVKEDPQNP
+3258 LVAEDPQNP
-3267 EVDTSNTAKDKW
+3267 RVDIGSLPSGQQT
-3279 SNEQKAAAG
+3279 AAG

-3293 TIKPTGALGTPG
+3293 TGKPTGALGTPG
-3305 ECSVTGSMPSWLK
+3305 GCSVTGSMPTWL
-3318 VNTEGEISLDSV
+3318 TLDAHGAISLASGV
-3330 SAVPVDAAGKTL
+3330 SAVPVDAAGQTL
-3342 TFCVWYVGPNGVNA
+3342 QFCVWYVGPNGVNA

-3368 QRRVT
+3368 KRRVT
-3373 IESGNG
+3373 IDSGNG
-3379 GTTDAKIGQQ
+3379 GTTDAKIGNELAPT
-3389 VSPSPATLVEATI
+3389 SNPATLIGTTI
-3402 PADMVDNTSK
+3402 PADMVDNASK

-3418 LNPNG
+3418 LNSDG
-3423 TECSGNDCK
+3423 TPC
-3432 FTSTGTSFTD
+3432 TGTSCKFSLNSPNGANFTD
-3442 ESIDGL
+3442 TSIDGL
-3448 TVTGLNCDNSD
+3448 RVTGLNCATSGD
-3459 PRSCSVKVSGT
+3459 PRSCSIAVSGT
-3470 PKPSAAGDHQLSYQ
+3470 PTPSAAGDHQLSYRI
-3484 LTLPNGQTQIIS
+3484 TLPNGQTQIIS
-3496 HTLHIPPYDLAL
+3496 HTLHIPPYNLAL
-3508 SVEPMSSAVVGLQY
+3508 SVEPMNPAVVGLDYLQI
-3522 VDTSKAVMA
+3522 SKPVLAQ
-3531 VGGSGKYWF
+3531 GGLGSYWF

-3545 NHPVDD
+3545 KHPVDD
-3551 ASDPN
+3551 ASDPKN
-3556 NTAKVGDMDLVTT
+3556 KAKVGDMDLVTT
-3569 GNQVKLQWKPTD
+3569 GNQVKLKWTPTAD
-3581 ADLAKAQNGN
+3581 DLAKASGGN

-3599 DKTACDMDPN
+3599 DKTACNMDPN
-3609 GPGQNKPGPDDC
+3609 GPGQNKPGPAIC
-3621 PYKVTKTVN
+3621 LYKVTKTVN

-3694 GPGTYTAVIRIT
+3694 RPGTYTAVIRVT

-3786 SAKSSTPTEANNLV
+3786 SAKSSTPTEANNLT

-3815 NTAVLVRD
+3815 DTAVLVRD

-3909 LLAARGRDKSDVYL
+3909 LLAARGQDKSDVYL

-3980 AEKSVHLDE
+3980 AERSVHLDE

>member
-81 DDQGEELVAGIHVF
+81 DDQGEEVVAGIHVF

-108 FKTTTTTTSSPSK
+108 FKTTTTSDETKSK
-121 TGRASNYAIKMR
+121 TGRSSNYAIKMR

-145 RPGEGKAQRL
+145 RPGEGHAQRL

-201 SIGTN
+201 SVGRN

-212 MNIGLIKV
+212 VNIGLIKV
-220 ANSQADLH
+220 ANSEAELN
-228 LGDRVTIEPSLS
+228 LGPGVKIEHSLAA
-240 SPPGATAA
+240 PPATGLAA
-248 ARKKKTLQGY
+248 KKKTLQGY

-268 GGGNAYVG
+268 GGGNPYVG
-276 RPNVE
+276 RANIA
-281 DYPVNTPVV
+281 DYPANTPAGG
-290 DYVVV
+290 YVVV
-295 AAIKDKNG
+295 AAVKDKNNR
-303 VVEARCART
+303 VEARCT
-312 TDVRNDD
+312 TTKNLDPSEDN
-319 GKSPNWQI
+319 GKTPNWTI
-327 NFNQDV
+327 YFNNDV

-346 CEPGKVKLERLPMRM
+346 CMQGSNVSLQPLPKRM
-361 GYWSPFPTTVD
+361 AYWSPFPTAVD
-372 SWGTPL
+372 GWGT
-378 ESTLGSANRGWT
+378 TLNGIPGSANQGWT
-390 GPQGTWSNSVR
+390 GTRWEDNVR
-401 VLLRPLQMELDP
+401 VLLRPLQMQLLP
-413 HGTNSGSDAGTQ
+413 HGESLGSSAGTQ
-425 SFYGDTV
+425 SFYGDKV
-432 TVDYSRLP
+432 QVDYSRLP
-440 LNTPLVARLYT
+440 LNTPLVAHLYT
-451 GTLSDNGSGT
+451 GTLSDNGSGE
-461 PIESKPFTPEGN
+461 PIESKPFTAQGG
-473 QGSGTVTFD
+473 QGSGSVTFD
-482 TKLTDDTFKEYWVDV
+482 TELTGDTFQEYWVDV
-497 VPENITDHP
+497 VPAIISDHP

-518 KPIQLAISSGEV
+518 KPIQLEISKGAA
-530 NTNGNF
+530 NTPGTF
-536 QITQQAPKA
+536 TITKKAPA
-545 STGVKLTKCEV
+545 DNLVKLTGCQV
-556 VSDKLIDTTATKDAL
+556 VSNTDTAAATDSL
-571 PYDLKRES
+571 PYGLKRES
-579 PGDGCT
+579 TGNGCT
-585 LTGTPEKSGV
+585 LSGTPEKSGV

-607 AGKSHTIVQYLPWT
+607 DGNSHTSVQYLPWT
-621 VVPKLKPQIEPG
+621 VEPRLKPQIEPG
-633 TQDSEVSKY
+633 TPDSEVSKY

-668 HFTYQVFDTEPD
+668 HFTYQVFTSDPGSGGT
-680 ANSVAR
+680 ALV
-686 KPGTD
+686 PGTD
-691 GMVSL
+691 GKVSL
-696 RNSNVESGL
+696 GDSGL
-705 EFNTATG
+705 KFNPETG
-712 QVTGTTK
+712 QVTGTTQ
-719 ENKPAVFWVKATD
+719 EHRSAVFWVKATD
-732 EDGGVTPAVKYEIH
+732 EDGGVTPAMKYEIH
-746 PGTPLILQRAQLP
+746 PGSPLILQRAQLP
-759 TGSGGSEYQN
+759 TGSGGSDYKN
-769 ANGTPVVIWVSGGEP
+769 ANGTPIVIWVSGGEP
-784 SANQLSVNGRDL
+784 TANQLSVNGTNL
-796 PRNTY
+796 SRNTY
-801 ANAEIRGVYDG
+801 DKAEILGVYDG
-812 DNPNNSVNATN
+812 DNHEVQADK
-823 IGGVNCSTQTSTAA
+823 IGGVKCESQNNNS

-848 PNVSKA
+848 PSVSIA
-854 TTYYLQVKYTDK
+854 TTYYLQVKYTDT

-871 DGSKYTLPQIKG
+871 NGAKYTLPQIKA
-883 LSTLSGAEGWLK
+883 LTTLTGSEGWLK
-895 MTLLPKIVA
+895 MTLLPQIVA
-904 DTDPKPGVISTD
+904 DTDPDPNVTSEK
-916 LPDGTK
+916 LPDGAK
-922 GTDYGTKGVKSY
+922 GTDYGTKDVKSY

-944 YTFSAAGLPAGLTMD
+944 YTFSAAGLPAGLTMN

-964 TGKPLETTTQNG
+964 TGKPLETTTPDG

-983 RGKDGTAAE
+983 RGKDGTVAE
-992 RSSTFVTFQLR
+992 RSSTSVTFQLR
-1003 INTDLKAATDALSA
+1003 INTDLKAAKDTLSA
-1017 TAKGGTT
+1017 TAQGGTT
-1024 YTSGKPLLDVSSA
+1024 YTSSKSLLDVSSA

-1052 YLNNGSW
+1052 YKDGSGSW
-1059 QDADTS
+1059 QNATTS
-1065 GGRYQVPNADGSAS
+1065 GGRYQVPNADGSSS

-1094 GAAGFPQLRV
+1094 GTAGFPKLRV

-1111 VSCPRGCSVNVGLD
+1111 VSCTGGCSVNVGLN
-1125 LSRTDTRTPTVA
+1125 LSRTDTRQPTVA
-1137 TDASITAN
+1137 AGASITAN

-1150 TGFLPVNDPSGTPTN
+1150 TGFLPVNDPSGKPQK
-1165 YTITSQV
+1165 YEV
-1172 KLDGVT
+1172 KDTVLPEGVT

-1191 ATNQAVAGNSGSVTL
+1191 ATNQAVAGNSGSVFL
-1206 KVTGANGVVG
+1206 DVTGANGVKATKVE
-1216 SVTLRVH
+1216 LLIH
-1223 VVDQRTPQAN
+1223 VVDQRIPQTN
-1233 NPVAISLEQGIPVPT
+1233 NTVKISLEQGIPVPAT
-1248 TTKVTGAVKAAVSP
+1248 VKVTGAVDAENSP
-1262 AIKCFA
+1262 EIKCFVPA
-1268 TSDFV
+1268 NYTSAD
-1273 PKATAPCPTA
+1273 CPTA
-1283 AQKLPGLTGVTLN
+1283 AQELSGLAGVTLN
-1296 PDGTLTGTPVKGD
+1296 PNGTLTGTPVKGD
-1309 VGEHQVPLKALG
+1309 IGEHQVPLKALG
-1321 VNGKW
+1321 VNGVW
-1326 SAEFSVKITVSPS
+1326 SAEFSVKIIVSPS

-1362 PATGAEGLIK
+1362 PATGAEGLTK
-1372 TYQVFDSHGNAVS
+1372 TYQVIDSHGNAVS
-1385 GCSVTGGSK
+1385 GCIVTSGSK
-1394 PKLKCSDGALTNG
+1394 PKLTCNSGALTNG
-1407 ETYTLRVTT
+1407 ETYTLRVSAGT
-1416 GTGDAAVSIDRV
+1416 GTAAVSIDRV
-1428 FTPEIYPPLEFARY
+1428 FTPEIYPPLKFESY
-1442 DLPSAAVGAV
+1442 TLPSAAVGAV

-1477 ADSGHAQPSSPN
+1477 AGSGHTQPTAPN

-1497 TTENKDSE
+1497 TTDKKDSG

-1514 TGTPKEAGTIDL
+1514 TGTPKVAGSIDL

-1531 TDSAQHKAGLP
+1531 TDSAQHKAGLRTGA
-1542 ENAAKELV
+1542 EKTLV
-1550 IHPELK
+1550 IHPLLEL
-1556 LTALCKK
+1556 TTPCVQ
-1563 PTTGADKH
+1563 PTSGADK
-1571 DNYECKGEKNQPV
+1571 YESYTCKGEKNQPV
-1584 AANGKLKIATVSG
+1584 GTNGKLKIATVSG
-1597 GASPYRK
+1597 GATPYRK

-1620 RAGWCDGAPGSNAGG
+1620 SAVWCDGDPNTNAGG

-1647 VPGSSLNIY
+1647 APGSSLNIY

-1679 TDKPQDAN
+1679 IDNPNGVPGGVTLKQTSGSTKPDNISDTAWN
-1687 GTPVVIPSGVSI
+1687 GVKDNVKSG
-1699 AQTGNGAKPG
+1699 
-1709 NIDQTTWT
+1709 
-1717 KVSSKIDG
+1717 
-1725 DLPTIGI
+1725 LPTIGI
-1732 NLDKEAVTGNPLTLP
+1732 NLDKPAVTGNTLTLP
-1747 SLVTGGVD
+1747 SLVTGGVS
-1755 PHAYR
+1755 PYTYL
-1760 TVPCDNTDAD
+1760 TVPCDNTDRD

-1780 FLNKSTGELFGTPK
+1780 FLDKFTGQLMGIPK
-1794 PGTSAAVVVSVT
+1794 PGASAAVVVSVT

-1825 TRKPVV
+1825 TRKPKV
-1831 SDTTINAEVGEDVN
+1831 TAITINAEVGENVN

-1855 QYASMQISNGT
+1855 QYASVTSPD
-1866 KPGWLQV
+1866 KPDWMTLT
-1873 ELKQNVLKV
+1873 LANNVLTV
-1882 TGTPRPG
+1882 TGPPAPG
-1889 DVNSAGGGTFSV
+1889 DVISTTTTFSV
-1901 TVTDKNGNV
+1901 TVTDVNGNV
-1910 SDPATITYT
+1910 SEPATITYT
-1919 VKDNR
+1919 VVDNR
-1924 VPDLS
+1924 VPNLS
-1929 SLTNGNLTGTE
+1929 SLTNSSSTDLTGTE
-1940 GKSVVGWTP
+1940 GKSVQGWTDLP
-1949 LTKGTNDYGPK
+1949 KDATGYGPK
-1960 ITSWTVEGLLPK
+1960 ITSWTVEGLPK
-1972 GVIFD
+1972 GVTFNSNTGKL
-1977 PESGTLK
+1977 E

-1993 TYPITITATAEN
+1993 TYPITIIATAEN

-2020 TLTVTE
+2020 TLTVAE
-2026 ANAGDLTS
+2026 HDAGNLSKDRDLT
-2034 TTDLDAT
+2034 TD

-2049 GGTGTYPLVS
+2049 GGTGPYTVN
-2059 VTGLPEGL
+2059 VTGLPTALTATLDSSG
-2067 GYKLAANGKDIVLTG
+2067 NIVLSG
-2082 TIPNETA
+2082 TIPDETA
-2089 DHTLT
+2089 DYTLT

-2106 LTRTL
+2106 LTRPL

-2121 TIMPTA
+2121 TTMPTA
-2127 TIGEAYEQ
+2127 TIGKVYEQ

-2142 GTKPYRISGTPTG
+2142 GTEPYGISGTPTG
-2155 VPTGM
+2155 LPTGM
-2160 TIKVENNDVCLSG
+2160 TLNVNNNDVCLSG
-2173 VPRDGAG
+2173 VPTTGAG
-2180 NVATVSFTLTDNST
+2180 NVATATFTLTDSSSP
-2194 QAGSISVTLKIPVND
+2194 QGQKQVEVKIPVND
-2209 EFSASEPDPSS
+2209 KFSASEPDPSS
-2220 HSFHAGSAIDS
+2220 HSFYAGSAIDS
-2231 FTPTTGSGDRCY
+2231 FTPTEGSGDTCY
-2243 GLDASGE
+2243 GLDASGT
-2250 CQRAKFTY
+2250 CQSATFTY
-2258 SASGLPAGL
+2258 AASGLPAGL
-2267 SINPQTGEISG
+2267 SINPQTGVISG
-2278 TPTELVSNPTVT
+2278 TPTELVSNRTVT
-2290 VTVASSA
+2290 VAVASSA
-2297 PGSNPITKTF
+2297 PGSDAITKPF
-2307 SLTVASAFSKPNSF
+2307 QITVASAFSKPNSF
-2321 NVPSDASTP
+2321 NVPSNAGTP
-2330 VLDDNGTV
+2330 NLDTNGTV

-2351 KIKNANG
+2351 EIKKG
-2358 DTVAT
+2358 QDTIAT
-2363 GKYSIQDS
+2363 GKYSIQGVT
-2371 QPDSQG
+2371 PDSQG
-2377 NYPLGDTGLSLTPD
+2377 NYPLGQTGLALTPD
-2391 GKLVGTLKPGQPGTQ
+2391 GKLVGTLKPGQPPTA
-2406 GTNGTFDLG
+2406 GTNGTFNLDQ
-2415 SYDVVLQDDAGGDQI
+2415 YQVVLNDNAGGDQI
-2430 GPKRVAFT
+2430 GPQTVAFT
-2438 VKDSRTPQI
+2438 VKDTRTPDI
-2447 TVNSATVEVGQA
+2447 TVTSATVEVGQA
-2459 TDISMGVTG
+2459 ADISIGVAG
-2468 GSGKIDKVEL
+2468 GSGKIDTVTL
-2478 VSCDPTNGQVTADG
+2478 GSCIPANSNLGITGTTISVPTG
-2492 ATIKVSAD
+2492 
-2500 AFTEGGQMKCKVTVT
+2500 AFTEGGTTTCNVTVT

-2538 NTYDR
+2538 NTNER

-2550 LDFTNVTLD
+2550 LDFTNVTLGN
-2559 SSNSSTKGIPVMTW
+2559 NSKPGIPVMTW

-2581 TAAPLKSVKIA
+2581 TAAPLKSVMIA
-2592 GLPKQFK
+2592 GLPEQFK

-2609 ESGSYTCGTPTDCTI
+2609 ESGSYTCSKPTDCTI
-2624 VGYATQEF
+2624 VGYAAKDVT
-2632 SGVKDFTLTIMA
+2632 GVKDFTLTITA
-2644 DTKTLNGDPTDLT
+2644 DTQNSGGHATGLT

-2674 TSTPNGMIRATNGSY
+2674 TSTPTGMIRADGGKY
-2689 TSPVGTVDYRGT
+2689 TSTVGTVDYRGT

-2707 SGTDLIDNASAW
+2707 ASTALINNDSAW
-2719 DGTYALDHNAHYE
+2719 NGTYALDDATYA

-2740 REGSNKVVTNHGLQL
+2740 RDGPNAAVTNHGLTL
-2755 SNENANTA
+2755 KASPATAA
-2763 AMPKGDQTKK
+2763 AMPKGDQAKK

-2779 SSANTSAIPEG
+2779 ESANTGAFPEG

-2801 DGHEIERSATVNIPV
+2801 DGHGIERSATVNIPV
-2816 VQKLEWAGPPFNSA
+2816 VQKLEWAGPPFNSN
-2830 ADPVELDTVGVQG
+2830 DSTVELDTVGVQG

-2863 LAKAGVVISNA
+2863 LATKDANIQTA
-2874 VEADAKAKFK
+2874 ADADAKAKFL
-2884 GGTGYQGI
+2884 GGGVYKGI
-2892 DPVYCPAQ
+2892 DPVYCDAQ
-2900 GTINS
+2900 GTIKP
-2905 DTRPKCFPIPG
+2905 DTRPKCFPIPDLG
-2916 LEGTIPAGNA
+2916 GTITPGSGTLD
-2926 WNNPV
+2926 NPL
-2931 PADYKGLFML
+2931 PLDHQGLFML

-2954 APGVHTA
+2954 DPGTYSA

-2974 KTFSITVE
+2974 KTFSIKVE
-2982 KKLTLTIENNELQK
+2982 KKLTLTIDGNQLPK
-2996 GKKGIC
+2996 GKRGIC
-3002 YGSNIKLKKGEVCPA
+3002 YGSNVKVDLDAGEKCPA
-3017 GGPGSGV
+3017 VGNGSGV
-3024 KVGTYDGPANTTA
+3024 KVGTYGGPDGLTA
-3037 KCELIP
+3037 TCELIP
-3043 PVDGLKV
+3043 DVAGLKV
-3050 TCENKEVKISGAP
+3050 TCENGEVKISGA
-3063 TQTYDGDVTVKVTL
+3063 TKQTYDGNATVKVTL
-3077 DSGAKQRIE
+3077 TGGAGQSVEK
-3086 QTVPLLIETDLI
+3086 TLPLLIETDLV
-3098 FTGTSTPSTGT
+3098 FQNSGN
-3109 DVKVETDPTTGAQKI
+3109 VKVETDPDGTQKI
-3124 EVNTTANGNKLPDMK
+3124 EVNTTADGKDLPKMK
-3139 LDITGGKPPY
+3139 LEVTGGEGPY
-3149 TYYVEDKGGKRV
+3149 TYYVEDKDGNRV
-3161 SPVPCPDGVTAQ
+3161 SPVPCLAGVTSTT
-3173 PNSSKPLVCYPIGTT
+3173 SSGKPIVCYPIGTT
-3188 GLVLD
+3188 GLALD

-3205 GNAEGN
+3205 GSAEGN

-3222 TKKAAITVNIAD
+3222 TKKAAITVNIVD
-3234 HRPPKVY
+3234 QRPPQVY
-3241 DLTLKTT
+3241 DLTINTT
-3248 VGASTLGSAQ
+3248 VGATSLSDSTQ
-3258 LVKEDPQNP
+3258 LAKQDPQNP
-3267 EVDTSNTAKDKW
+3267 KVDTRPEAKDKW
-3279 SNEQKAAAG
+3279 PSNQQNAAG
-3288 KHGFS
+3288 LAGFHDS
-3293 TIKPTGALGTPG
+3293 KPNGLSDVASCSAGSKPDWLTVNSDGA
-3305 ECSVTGSMPSWLK
+3305 
-3318 VNTEGEISLDSV
+3318 ISLANV

-3373 IESGNG
+3373 IDSGNG
-3379 GTTDAKIGQQ
+3379 GTTEAKIGQQ

-3402 PADMVDNTSK
+3402 PADMVDNISK

-3423 TECSGNDCK
+3423 SDYCAGTSSCK

-3442 ESIDGL
+3442 ESIGGL
-3448 TVTGLNCDNSD
+3448 KVTGLNCTGTGDT
-3459 PRSCSVKVSGT
+3459 RSCSIAVSGT
-3470 PKPSAAGDHQLSYQ
+3470 PTPSAAGDHQLSYR

-3508 SVEPMSSAVVGLQY
+3508 SVEPMNPAVVGLDYLQI
-3522 VDTSKAVMA
+3522 SKPVLAQ
-3531 VGGSGKYWF
+3531 GGSGNYWF

-3545 NHPVDD
+3545 KHPVDD
-3551 ASDPN
+3551 ASDPDN
-3556 NTAKVGDMDLVTT
+3556 KAKVGDMDLVTT
-3569 GNQVKLQWKPTD
+3569 GNQVKLKWKPTAD
-3581 ADLAKAQNGN
+3581 DLAKASGGN

-3599 DKTACDMDPN
+3599 DKTACNMDPN
-3609 GPGQNKPGPDDC
+3609 GPGQNKPGRANC
-3621 PYKVTKTVN
+3621 LYKVTKTVN

-3636 PVTTDIKVPEVTEGT
+3636 PDTKDITVPEVTEGT

-3694 GPGTYTAVIRIT
+3694 RPGTYTAVIRVT

-3815 NTAVLVRD
+3815 DTAVLVRD

-3901 TAGAVADH
+3901 TAGVIADH

-3980 AEKSVHLDE
+3980 AERSVHLDE

>member
-17 TLLGLVFPTMA
+17 ALLGLVLPTPA
-28 VAQERAAFPGAI
+28 LAEERSAFPGAI
-40 DLPTWIMEGREPIES
+40 DLPTWIAGGRKPIES
-55 KASPQDNWVVT
+55 NASPQDNWVVT
-66 GKVVTYLSGERAGAT
+66 GKVVTYLSGERAGST
-81 DDQGEELVAGIHVF
+81 DDKGEDLVAGIHVF

-108 FKTTTTTTSSPSK
+108 FKATTTHGETKSK
-121 TGRASNYAIKMR
+121 TGRPSNYAIKMR

-164 PGYRLTFSERTGGVI
+164 RGYRLTFSERTGGVI
-179 QGYSTRKDFN
+179 QGYSTPKDFN
-189 WTASQMMQWGFL
+189 WPASQIMQWGYAPF
-201 SIGTN
+201 GK

-220 ANSQADLH
+220 ANSEAELN
-228 LGDRVTIEPSLS
+228 LGQGVEIKPSLTN
-240 SPPGATAA
+240 ATA
-248 ARKKKTLQGY
+248 KKTLKGY

-276 RPNVE
+276 RANIA
-281 DYPVNTPVV
+281 DYPANPPAEG
-290 DYVVV
+290 YVVV
-295 AAIKDKNG
+295 AAMKTGNNI
-303 VVEARCART
+303 EARCT
-312 TDVRNDD
+312 TTKNLNPSEDN
-319 GKSPNWQI
+319 GKTPNWQI
-327 NFNQDV
+327 NFENPIDV
-333 DVKNMKF
+333 SYMKF
-340 QVFKGS
+340 QVFKGT
-346 CEPGKVKLERLPMRM
+346 CKDNEVKLERLPELMA
-361 GYWSPFPTTVD
+361 YWSPFTDPVG
-372 SWGTPL
+372 SWGT
-378 ESTLGSANRGWT
+378 TLNGSPGTANQGWT
-390 GPQGTWSNSVR
+390 GTRWEDNVR
-401 VLLRPLQMELDP
+401 VLLRPLQMQLLP
-413 HGTNSGSDAGTQ
+413 HGESLGTDSGTQ
-425 SFYGDTV
+425 SFYGDKV
-432 TVDYSRLP
+432 KVDYSQLP
-440 LNTPLVARLYT
+440 LNTELEARLYT
-451 GTLSDNGSGT
+451 GTLSDNGSGK
-461 PIESKPFTPEGN
+461 PIQSKTIPA
-473 QGSGTVTFD
+473 GSPSSGSVTFD
-482 TKLTDDTFKEYWVDV
+482 TELTGDTFKEYWVDV
-497 VPENITDHP
+497 VPKNIPATSHP

-518 KPIQLAISSGEV
+518 KPIQLEIKPGVV
-530 NTNGNF
+530 NENGSF
-536 QITQQAPKA
+536 QITQKAPDA
-545 STGVKLTKCEV
+545 NSTRVKLTKCEV

-571 PYDLKRES
+571 PYGLKRES
-579 PGDGCT
+579 NGNDCT
-585 LTGTPEKSGV
+585 LSGTPEKSGV
-595 HSLWVKFTFTDK
+595 HSLWVKFTFIDK
-607 AGKSHTIVQYLPWT
+607 DNNPHTIVQYLPWT
-621 VVPKLKPQIEPG
+621 VKPRLKPQIEPG
-633 TQDSEVSKY
+633 TPDSEVSKY

-668 HFTYQVFDTEPD
+668 HFTYQVFTSDPG
-680 ANSVAR
+680 NSGTPLA
-686 KPGTD
+686 PGTD

-696 RNSNVESGL
+696 GDSGFK
-705 EFNTATG
+705 FNTTTG
-712 QVTGTTK
+712 QVTGTTQAGK
-719 ENKPAVFWVKATD
+719 SAVFWVKATD
-732 EDGGVTPAVKYEIH
+732 EDGGVTPAVKYEIY
-746 PGTPLILQRAQLP
+746 PGSPLILQRAQLP
-759 TGSGGSEYQN
+759 TGTGGSEYQN

-784 SANQLSVNGRDL
+784 TANQLSVNGTNL
-796 PRNTY
+796 SRNTY
-801 ANAEIRGVYDG
+801 DKAEISGVYDG

-823 IGGVNCSTQTSTAA
+823 IGGVKCESQNNTS

-871 DGSKYTLPQIKG
+871 NGAKYTLPQVKA
-883 LSTLSGAEGWLK
+883 LTTLNGSEGWLK
-895 MTLLPKIVA
+895 MTLLPQIVA
-904 DTDPKPGVISTD
+904 DTDTDPGAISTK

-922 GTDYGTKGVKSY
+922 GTDYGTKDVKSY
-934 LSGGTGNFAD
+934 LSGGTGNFAN

-976 VNVTVYL
+976 VSVTVYL

-992 RSSTFVTFQLR
+992 RSSTSVTFQLR
-1003 INTDLKAATDALSA
+1003 IKTDLKAATDALSA
-1017 TAKGGTT
+1017 TAQGGTT
-1024 YTSGKPLLDVSSA
+1024 YTSRNPLLDVSSA

-1045 PYSYKLQ
+1045 PYGYKLQ
-1052 YLNNGSW
+1052 YRDNDNDTW
-1059 QDADTS
+1059 HDATTS
-1065 GGRYQVPNADGSAS
+1065 GGRYQVPNADTNHNPS

-1094 GAAGFPQLRV
+1094 GTAAFPELRV

-1111 VSCPRGCSVNVGLD
+1111 VSCTGGCSLNVGLD
-1125 LSRTDTRTPTVA
+1125 LTRTDKRRPSVA

-1165 YTITSQV
+1165 YKITSPV
-1172 KLDGVT
+1172 NLPGVT
-1178 LTVDSDTGKYTLK
+1178 LEVDPGTGKYTLK
-1191 ATNQAVAGNSGSVTL
+1191 ATNKADTVNSGSVIL
-1206 KVTGANGVVG
+1206 DVTGANGVVG
-1216 SVTLRVH
+1216 TVTLLVH
-1223 VVDQRTPQAN
+1223 VVDQRVPQTN
-1233 NPVAISLEQGIPVPT
+1233 NNNVAISLEQGIPVPT
-1248 TTKVTGAVKAAVSP
+1248 TAKVTGAIDAAHSP
-1262 AIKCFA
+1262 KIKCFVPA
-1268 TSDFV
+1268 NYTSAD
-1273 PKATAPCPTA
+1273 CPTA
-1283 AQKLPGLTGVTLN
+1283 AQELSGLKGVTLK

-1321 VNGKW
+1321 VNGVW

-1347 APGGTTGQAYEWTFN
+1347 APGGTTEQAYEWTFN
-1362 PATGAEGLIK
+1362 PATGAEGLTK
-1372 TYQVFDSHGNAVS
+1372 TYQVIGSDDKPIN
-1385 GCSVTGGSK
+1385 GCSVNTDGSK
-1394 PKLKCSDGALTNG
+1394 PKLTCNSGALTNG
-1407 ETYTLRVTT
+1407 ETYTLRVTAGT
-1416 GTGDAAVSIDRV
+1416 GTAAVSIDRV
-1428 FTPEIYPPLEFARY
+1428 FTPEIYPPLKFASY
-1442 DLPSAAVGAV
+1442 KLPSAAVGAV
-1452 YQQQDGSTFR
+1452 YQKKDGSTFR
-1462 FTASGGSGSYGFGFP
+1462 FTASGGSGSYGFGF
-1477 ADSGHAQPSSPN
+1477 ATGSGHAQPSSPK
-1489 SCTGWALY
+1489 SCTGWALH
-1497 TTENKDSE
+1497 TTDNRDSG

-1514 TGTPKEAGTIDL
+1514 TGTPKVPGTIDL

-1531 TDSAQHKAGLP
+1531 TDSAQHKAGLYAGA
-1542 ENAAKELV
+1542 EKTLV
-1550 IHPELK
+1550 IHPLLEL
-1556 LTALCKK
+1556 TTPCDK
-1563 PTTGADKH
+1563 PQPGAD
-1571 DNYECKGEKNQPV
+1571 YPCQGVKNQPV
-1584 AANGKLKIATVSG
+1584 GEGNKLTIATVSG
-1597 GASPYRK
+1597 GAAPYPT

-1613 NAGTQKL
+1613 NAGVTDSAKQLK
-1620 RAGWCDGAPGSNAGG
+1620 ADWCGSAPTTNAGG

-1687 GTPVVIPSGVSI
+1687 GTPVVIPSWVSI
-1699 AQTGNGAKPG
+1699 AQTGNGAKPDI
-1709 NIDQTTWT
+1709 IDQTTWD

-1725 DLPTIGI
+1725 NLPTIGI
-1732 NLDKEAVTGNPLTLP
+1732 SLDKDAVKDGTSVGIP

-1760 TVPCDNTDAD
+1760 TLPCNNTDNQ

-1794 PGTSAAVVVSVT
+1794 PGASAAVVVSVT

-1831 SDTTINAEVGEDVN
+1831 SETTINAEVGENVN
-1845 QVIPVSDGSG
+1845 QVISVSDGSG
-1855 QYASMQISNGT
+1855 QYASMQVNGT
-1866 KPGWLQV
+1866 KPEWLYV
-1873 ELKQNVLKV
+1873 KLEKNVLTV
-1882 TGTPRPG
+1882 TGTPLPG
-1889 DVNSAGGGTFSV
+1889 HVTSAKGTFSV
-1901 TVTDKNGNV
+1901 TVTDENGNV
-1910 SDPATITYT
+1910 SEPATITYT
-1919 VKDNR
+1919 VVDNR

-1929 SLTNGNLTGTE
+1929 SLASKNLTGTE
-1940 GKSVVGWTP
+1940 GKSVQGWTDLP
-1949 LTKGTNDYGPK
+1949 TDATGYGPK
-1960 ITSWTVEGLLPK
+1960 ITSWTVKGLPK
-1972 GVIFD
+1972 GVTFD
-1977 PESGTLK
+1977 PATGTLSP
-1984 NKIASGESG
+1984 NKIASGQSG
-1993 TYPITITATAEN
+1993 TYPITITATAAN

-2026 ANAGDLTS
+2026 ANAGNLNS
-2034 TTDLDAT
+2034 SINLNNN
-2041 PATIATVS
+2041 PASIATVS
-2049 GGTGTYPLVS
+2049 GGTGPYDVN
-2059 VTGLPEGL
+2059 VTGLPSGL
-2067 GYKLAANGKDIVLTG
+2067 GYALAANGKDIVLTG
-2082 TIPNETA
+2082 KVPTNPSEN
-2089 DHTLT
+2089 TLT

-2099 SDGVERT
+2099 SYGVQRT
-2106 LTRTL
+2106 LTRPL

-2121 TIMPTA
+2121 TTMPTA
-2127 TIGEAYEQ
+2127 TIGENYGS

-2142 GTKPYRISGTPTG
+2142 GKPGYSVDGDPSGLPSGMTLGPNNNDSDICLTGTP
-2155 VPTGM
+2155 
-2160 TIKVENNDVCLSG
+2160 SG
-2173 VPRDGAG
+2173 NAGAF
-2180 NVATVSFTLTDNST
+2180 TVTFTLKDTSDPVDSKL
-2194 QAGSISVTLKIPVND
+2194 VTIKIPVND
-2209 EFSASEPDPSS
+2209 KFTASEPTAPSDT
-2220 HSFHAGSAIDS
+2220 FYAGSAIKP
-2231 FTPTTGSGDRCY
+2231 FTPTKGSGDTCY
-2243 GLDASGE
+2243 GLDANKN

-2267 SINPQTGEISG
+2267 SIDSETGEISG
-2278 TPTELVSNPTVT
+2278 TPTELVSDQTVTVT

-2297 PGSNPITKTF
+2297 PGSNPITKPF
-2307 SLTVASAFSKPNSF
+2307 QITVASAFSDSNNDF
-2321 NVPSDASTP
+2321 NVAPTTVPELDA
-2330 VLDDNGTV
+2330 NGTV
-2338 KTDNPSNQVLPVP
+2338 MTDNPSNQVLPVP
-2351 KIKNANG
+2351 KIEKNG
-2358 DTVAT
+2358 KVIAT
-2363 GKYSIQDS
+2363 GKYSIDNVK
-2371 QPDSQG
+2371 PDSQG
-2377 NYPLGDTGLSLTPD
+2377 NYPLRDTGLALTPD
-2391 GKLVGTLKPGQPGTQ
+2391 GKLVGTLKPGQPPTA
-2406 GTNGTFDLG
+2406 GTNGTFNLG
-2415 SYDVVLQDDAGGDQI
+2415 DYQVMLQDDAGGDRI
-2430 GPKRVAFT
+2430 GPKTVAFT
-2438 VKDSRTPQI
+2438 VTDSRTPQI

-2459 TDISMGVTG
+2459 AEISIGVTG
-2468 GSGKIDKVEL
+2468 GSGKIDT
-2478 VSCDPTNGQVTADG
+2478 VSLSGCSNLSVVKDKIHVPENAFSEGTTVT
-2492 ATIKVSAD
+2492 
-2500 AFTEGGQMKCKVTVT
+2500 CPVTVK

-2520 TKTEQFTI
+2520 TTTKDFTFI
-2528 KVNDSRQPKF
+2528 VNDSRQPKF
-2538 NTYDR
+2538 NTNER

-2559 SSNSSTKGIPVMTW
+2559 SSKPSIKGIPVMTW

-2581 TAAPLKSVKIA
+2581 TAAPLQSVKIA
-2592 GLPKQFK
+2592 GLPEQFK
-2599 VTSQSGTVTE
+2599 VMSGTSEATKDNK
-2609 ESGSYTCGTPTDCTI
+2609 GAYTCNTPTDCTI
-2624 VGYATQEF
+2624 VDYATQEF
-2632 SGVKDFTLTIMA
+2632 SGVQDFTLTITA
-2644 DTKTLNGDPTDLT
+2644 NTKKPNGDSTGLT

-2674 TSTPNGMIRATNGSY
+2674 TSTPTGMIRATNGSY
-2689 TSPVGTVDYRGT
+2689 ASTVGTVDYLGGT
-2701 ITSTTQ
+2701 ITPTTPA
-2707 SGTDLIDNASAW
+2707 GKAFLNNASAW
-2719 DGTYALDHNAHYE
+2719 NGTYALGNNAHYQ
-2732 IAKVTAYN
+2732 IVKVTAYK
-2740 REGSNKVVTNHGLQL
+2740 REGS
-2755 SNENANTA
+2755 SENVDVDKLTLTA
-2763 AMPKGDQTKK
+2763 ADSDDKAMPKGDQK
-2773 AQTLTL
+2773 AKILTL
-2779 SSANTSAIPEG
+2779 SSADTGAIPEG

-2801 DGHEIERSATVNIPV
+2801 DGHGILRSATVNIPV

-2830 ADPVELDTVGVQG
+2830 KSTVALDNGVQG
-2843 APYPAYYAEA
+2843 APYPVYYAEA
-2853 KGGDGSLSTS
+2853 RGGDGSLSTS
-2863 LAKAGVVISNA
+2863 LADATNSITKA
-2874 VEADAKAKFK
+2874 VEADAKAKFLGGSNYK
-2884 GGTGYQGI
+2884 GI
-2892 DPVYCPAQ
+2892 EPVYCEAQ
-2900 GTINS
+2900 GEINS

-2916 LEGTIPAGNA
+2916 LGGDTTGGSSPTSRL
-2926 WNNPV
+2926 PL
-2931 PADYKGLFML
+2931 DHKGLFML

-2954 APGVHTA
+2954 APDTYTA

-2982 KKLTLTIENNELQK
+2982 KKLTLTLYGNKLQN

-3002 YGSNIKLKKGEVCPA
+3002 YGSPTEKPSSNGTCSASEE
-3017 GGPGSGV
+3017 
-3024 KVGTYDGPANTTA
+3024 VGTYDGPAGTTA
-3037 KCELIP
+3037 ECKLIP
-3043 PVDGLKV
+3043 PVAGLKV
-3050 TCENKEVKISGAP
+3050 TCENNKVTISGAP

-3086 QTVPLLIETDLI
+3086 QTVPLRIETDMI
-3098 FTGTSTPSTGT
+3098 FKDDPHNGNV
-3109 DVKVETDPTTGAQKI
+3109 DVKTNPDGTQKI
-3124 EVNTTANGNKLPDMK
+3124 EVNTTANGGILPKMK
-3139 LDITGGKPPY
+3139 LEVTGGEEPY
-3149 TYYVEDKGGKRV
+3149 TYYVEDKGGNRV
-3161 SPVPCPDGVTAQ
+3161 SPVPCPAGVKSTT
-3173 PNSSKPLVCYPIGTT
+3173 SKPIVCYPIGTT

-3205 GNAEGN
+3205 GSAEGN

-3234 HRPPKVY
+3234 QRPPQVY
-3241 DLTLKTT
+3241 GLTINTT
-3248 VGASTLGSAQ
+3248 VGATSLSGSTQ
-3258 LVKEDPQNP
+3258 LVAEDPQNP
-3267 EVDTSNTAKDKW
+3267 KVETSSLPLGQQN
-3279 SNEQKAAAG
+3279 AAS
-3288 KHGFS
+3288 KHGFY
-3293 TIKPTGALGTPG
+3293 TNGKPTDTLG
-3305 ECSVTGSMPSWLK
+3305 EVESCSAGLKPDWLT
-3318 VNTEGEISLDSV
+3318 VNTQGEISLAGSKPIPV
-3330 SAVPVDAAGKTL
+3330 SAAGDPHK
-3342 TFCVWYVGPNGVNA
+3342 FCVWYVGLNGVNA
-3356 PKPAV
+3356 LKPAV

-3373 IESGNG
+3373 IDSGNG
-3379 GTTDAKIGQQ
+3379 AITEAKIGEKLADSTTPKSLIE
-3389 VSPSPATLVEATI
+3389 VKI
-3402 PADMVDNTSK
+3402 PADLVNNPTK
-3412 PITVTK
+3412 PLVTK
-3418 LNPNG
+3418 LNSDG
-3423 TECSGNDCK
+3423 TPCTETSCE
-3432 FTSTGTSFTD
+3432 FTSTGASFTD
-3442 ESIDGL
+3442 KSIEGL

-3459 PRSCSVKVSGT
+3459 PRSCSIAVSGT
-3470 PKPSAAGDHQLSYQ
+3470 PTPSAAGDHQLSYRI
-3484 LTLPNGQTQIIS
+3484 TLPNGQTQIIS
-3496 HTLHIPPYDLAL
+3496 HTLHIPPYNLAL
-3508 SVEPMSSAVVGLQY
+3508 SVEPMNPAVVGLDYLQI
-3522 VDTSKAVMA
+3522 SKPVLAQ
-3531 VGGSGKYWF
+3531 GGSGSYWF
-3540 QLWDP
+3540 QLWAPDNKP
-3545 NHPVDD
+3545 
-3551 ASDPN
+3551 
-3556 NTAKVGDMDLVTT
+3556 AKVVDMSLVPT
-3569 GNQVKLQWKPTD
+3569 GNQVKLKWIPTA
-3581 ADLAKAQNGN
+3581 ADLEKAQNGN

-3599 DKTACDMDPN
+3599 DKIHCGIITN
-3609 GPGQNKPGPDDC
+3609 LNPGQPGPPNC
-3621 PYKVTKTVN
+3621 LYKVTKTVN

-3659 TGSGKAE
+3659 TGSDKPN
-3666 LSGTIAPGNEHLFTF
+3666 LTLFSTVPTGNEDLFTF

-3722 KEKPVPEPTNPTP
+3722 KEKPVPEPTDPTP
-3735 IPTTTPEPRPG
+3735 TPSSTPEPRPG
-3746 VAPISPSTGITYPVR
+3746 VAPFSPFTGITYPVR

-3786 SAKSSTPTEANNLV
+3786 SAKSSTSTEANNLV

-3815 NTAVLVRD
+3815 DTAVLVRD

-3846 PTKQVPRRVVD
+3846 PTKQVPHRVVD

>member
-17 TLLGLVFPTMA
+17 TLLGLVLPTPA
-28 VAQERAAFPGAI
+28 LAEERSAFPGAI
-40 DLPTWIMEGREPIES
+40 DLPTWIMKGREPIES
-55 KASPQDNWVVT
+55 DASPQDNWVVT

-81 DDQGEELVAGIHVF
+81 DDQGEKVVAGIHVF

-108 FKTTTTTTSSPSK
+108 FKTTTTSVETNSK
-121 TGRASNYAIKMR
+121 TGRSSNYAIKMR

-164 PGYRLTFSERTGGVI
+164 RGYRLTFSERTGGVI

-201 SIGTN
+201 SVGKN

-212 MNIGLIKV
+212 VNIGLIKV
-220 ANSQADLH
+220 AESQGE
-228 LGDRVTIEPSLS
+228 LGLGNGVTIEPSLA
-240 SPPGATAA
+240 SPPGATPTAQ
-248 ARKKKTLQGY
+248 KKKTLQGY

-268 GGGNAYVG
+268 GGGNPYVG
-276 RPNVE
+276 RANIA
-281 DYPVNTPVV
+281 DYPANTPAGG
-290 DYVVV
+290 YVVV
-295 AAIKDKNG
+295 AALKNKNNNS
-303 VVEARCART
+303 VEARCT
-312 TDVRNDD
+312 TTTADLPNDK
-319 GKSPNWQI
+319 GKTPNWTI
-327 NFNQDV
+327 YFNNDV

-340 QVFKGS
+340 QVFKGTCTQGNVS
-346 CEPGKVKLERLPMRM
+346 LQPLPKRM
-361 GYWSPFPTTVD
+361 AYWSPFPTTVG
-372 SWGTPL
+372 SWGT
-378 ESTLGSANRGWT
+378 TLNGIPGSANQGWT
-390 GPQGTWSNSVR
+390 GTRWEDNVR
-401 VLLRPLQMELDP
+401 VLLRPLQMQLLP
-413 HGTNSGSDAGTQ
+413 HGESLGSSAGTQ
-425 SFYGDTV
+425 SFYGDKV
-432 TVDYSRLP
+432 QVDYSRLP
-440 LNTPLVARLYT
+440 LNTPLVAHLYT
-451 GTLSDNGSGT
+451 GTLSDNGSGE
-461 PIESKPFTPEGN
+461 PIESKTFTAQGG
-473 QGSGTVTFD
+473 QGSGSVTFD
-482 TKLTDDTFKEYWVDV
+482 TELTGDTFKEYWVDV
-497 VPENITDHP
+497 VPENISEHP

-518 KPIQLAISSGEV
+518 KPIQLEISEGAA
-530 NTNGNF
+530 NTPGTF
-536 QITQQAPKA
+536 TITKKEPADNL
-545 STGVKLTKCEV
+545 VKLTGCQV
-556 VSDKLIDTTATKDAL
+556 VSNTDTAAATDSL

-579 PGDGCT
+579 TGNGCT
-585 LTGTPEKSGV
+585 LSGTPEKSGV

-607 AGKSHTIVQYLPWT
+607 EGKSHTSVQYLPWT
-621 VVPKLKPQIEPG
+621 VEPRLKPQIEPG
-633 TQDSEVSKY
+633 TPDSDVSKY
-642 SPLEK
+642 SPLDK

-668 HFTYQVFDTEPD
+668 HFTYQVFDTDPGNSGTPLVPD
-680 ANSVAR
+680 TN
-686 KPGTD
+686 

-696 RNSNVESGL
+696 GESGL
-705 EFNTATG
+705 KFNTATG
-712 QVTGTTK
+712 QVTGSTQ
-719 ENKPAVFWVKATD
+719 EHRSAVFWVKATD
-732 EDGGVTPAVKYEIH
+732 KDGGVTPAMKYEIH
-746 PGTPLILQRAQLP
+746 PGSPLILQRAQLP

-769 ANGTPVVIWVSGGEP
+769 ANGTPIVIWVSGGEP
-784 SANQLSVNGRDL
+784 TADKLRVDNNTEL

-801 ANAEIRGVYDG
+801 DKAEILGVYDG
-812 DNPNNSVNATN
+812 DNNPVSGS
-823 IGGVNCSTQTSTAA
+823 IGGISCEPKDNS
-837 GGGKFILCSGT
+837 GGGQFILCSGT

-854 TTYYLQVKYTDK
+854 STYYLQVKYTDK
-866 NGRTL
+866 NVRTL
-871 DGSKYTLPQIKG
+871 NGAKYTLPQVKA
-883 LSTLSGAEGWLK
+883 LTTLTGSEGWLK
-895 MTLLPKIVA
+895 MTLLPQIVA
-904 DTDPKPGVISTD
+904 DTDPDPNVTSTD

-922 GTDYGTKGVKSY
+922 GLSYGPQNVKSY
-934 LSGGTGNFAD
+934 LSGGTGNFAN

-964 TGKPLETTTQNG
+964 TGKPLETTTPGG
-976 VNVTVYL
+976 VSVTVYL
-983 RGKDGTAAE
+983 RGKDGTVAE
-992 RSSTFVTFQLR
+992 RSSTSVIFQLR
-1003 INTDLKAATDALSA
+1003 INTDLKATTDTLSA
-1017 TAKGGTT
+1017 TARGGTT
-1024 YTSGKPLLDVSSA
+1024 YTSSEPLLDVSSA
-1037 AGITGGVS
+1037 AGISGGVS

-1052 YLNNGSW
+1052 YKDGSGSW
-1059 QDADTS
+1059 HDATLS

-1094 GAAGFPQLRV
+1094 GTADFPQLQV
-1104 VVTDADT
+1104 VVTDSDT
-1111 VSCPRGCSVNVGLD
+1111 VSCPQGCSVNVGLD
-1125 LSRTDTRTPTVA
+1125 LTRTDTRKPTVA
-1137 TDASITAN
+1137 AGASITAN
-1145 VGETV
+1145 VGEIV

-1191 ATNQAVAGNSGSVTL
+1191 ATNRAVAGNSGSVTL
-1206 KVTGANGVVG
+1206 DVTGANGVVG
-1216 SVTLRVH
+1216 PVTLRVH
-1223 VVDQRTPQAN
+1223 VVDQRIPQTN
-1233 NPVAISLEQGIPVPT
+1233 STVAIDLEQGIPVSSSPAPT
-1248 TTKVTGAVKAAVSP
+1248 TVTGAVNTAVSP
-1262 AIKCFA
+1262 AIKCYA

-1273 PKATAPCPTA
+1273 PAATAPCPTA
-1283 AQKLPGLTGVTLN
+1283 AQKLPGLAGVTLN
-1296 PDGTLTGTPVKGD
+1296 PNGTLTGTPVKGD

-1321 VNGKW
+1321 MNGKW

-1362 PATGAEGLIK
+1362 PATGAEGLTK
-1372 TYQVFDSHGNAVS
+1372 TYQVIGSNGQPVN
-1385 GCSVTGGSK
+1385 GCSVNTSGTK
-1394 PKLKCSDGALTNG
+1394 PKLTCSDGALKNG
-1407 ETYTLRVTT
+1407 ETYTLRVSAGA
-1416 GTGDAAVSIDRV
+1416 GTATVSIDRV
-1428 FTPEIYPPLEFARY
+1428 FTPAIYPPLKFERY
-1442 DLPSAAVGAV
+1442 TLPSAAVGAV
-1452 YQQQDGSTFR
+1452 YQQKDGSTFR
-1462 FTASGGSGSYGFGFP
+1462 FTASGGSGSYGFGF
-1477 ADSGHAQPSSPN
+1477 ATGSGHTQPTAPH

-1497 TTENKDSE
+1497 TTDNKDSG

-1514 TGTPKEAGTIDL
+1514 TGTPGVAGTIDL
-1526 SKLEV
+1526 TGLQV

-1542 ENAAKELV
+1542 AGAEKTLV

-1556 LTALCKK
+1556 LTTPCVK
-1563 PTTGADKH
+1563 PTNGADKH

-1584 AANGKLKIATVSG
+1584 GTNGTLKIATVFG
-1597 GASPYRK
+1597 GAAPYRN

-1613 NAGTQKL
+1613 NAGAGSSTAKL
-1620 RAGWCDGAPGSNAGG
+1620 SAGWCNGVVPTTNAGG

-1679 TDKPQDAN
+1679 IDN
-1687 GTPVVIPSGVSI
+1687 PSGVPTGVTLK
-1699 AQTGNGAKPG
+1699 QTAGNTRPE
-1709 NIDQTTWT
+1709 NIDQTTWD
-1717 KVSSKIDG
+1717 KVSDSIDNN
-1725 DLPTIGI
+1725 LPTIGI
-1732 NLDKEAVTGNPLTLP
+1732 NLGEQAVKEGRNLNIP
-1747 SLVTGGVD
+1747 SLVKGGVD
-1755 PHAYR
+1755 PYAYL
-1760 TVPCDNTDAD
+1760 TVPCDNTDAS

-1780 FLNKSTGELFGTPK
+1780 FLNKSTGQLMGIPK
-1794 PGTSAAVVVSVT
+1794 PGASAAVVVSVT

-1816 SNLVFSIAD
+1816 ANLVFSIAD
-1825 TRKPVV
+1825 TRKPKVTA
-1831 SDTTINAEVGEDVN
+1831 TTINAEVGENVN

-1855 QYASMQISNGT
+1855 QYESVTPAD
-1866 KPGWLQV
+1866 KPDWMTLT
-1873 ELKQNVLKV
+1873 LANNVLTV
-1882 TGTPRPG
+1882 TGTPRPS
-1889 DVNSAGGGTFSV
+1889 DVTRPEGGTFDV
-1901 TVTDKNGNV
+1901 TVTDKNGNT

-1919 VKDNR
+1919 VVDNR

-1929 SLTNGNLTGTE
+1929 SLASKNLTGTE
-1940 GKSVVGWTP
+1940 GKSVQGWTDLP
-1949 LTKGTNDYGPK
+1949 TDATGYGPK
-1960 ITSWTVEGLLPK
+1960 IKNWNVEGLLPK
-1972 GVIFD
+1972 GVTFD
-1977 PESGTLK
+1977 PATGKLSS

-1993 TYPITITATAEN
+1993 TYPITITATAAN
-2005 GKTTTIVKNLVVEAS
+2005 GKTTTIVKNLVVTAS
-2020 TLTVTE
+2020 DLAVTE
-2026 ANAGDLTS
+2026 ANAGDLS
-2034 TTDLDAT
+2034 KGRKLDENP

-2049 GGTGTYPLVS
+2049 GGTGSYTSVS

-2067 GYKLAANGKDIVLTG
+2067 GYTLAANGKDIVLTG
-2082 TIPNETA
+2082 TVPANPSEN
-2089 DHTLT
+2089 TLT

-2099 SDGVERT
+2099 SGGVERT
-2106 LTRTL
+2106 LTRPL

-2127 TIGEAYEQ
+2127 TIREDYGS

-2142 GTKPYRISGTPTG
+2142 GKPEYRISDIPD
-2155 VPTGM
+2155 VPNGM
-2160 TIKVENNDVCLSG
+2160 TLKVSNNDVCLSG

-2180 NVATVSFTLTDNST
+2180 NVATVTFTLKDTSDPVDSKL
-2194 QAGSISVTLKIPVND
+2194 VTIKIPVND
-2209 EFSASEPDPSS
+2209 KFDANGPTGPTGNLYV
-2220 HSFHAGSAIDS
+2220 GSKIVD
-2231 FTPTTGSGDRCY
+2231 FTPTKGSGDSCY
-2243 GLDASGE
+2243 GLNSSEGCLKADI
-2250 CQRAKFTY
+2250 TY

-2267 SINPQTGEISG
+2267 SINPGTGEISG
-2278 TPTELVSNPTVT
+2278 TPTELVSNQTVT

-2297 PGSNPITKTF
+2297 PGSDPITKTF

-2321 NVPSDASTP
+2321 SVPSNASTP
-2330 VLDDNGTV
+2330 NLDDNGTV
-2338 KTDNPSNQVLPVP
+2338 KNDSNQVLPVP
-2351 KIKNANG
+2351 EIKNASG
-2358 DTVAT
+2358 GTIAT
-2363 GKYSIQDS
+2363 GKYSIQGGT
-2371 QPDSQG
+2371 PDSQG
-2377 NYPLGDTGLSLTPD
+2377 NYPLGDTGLALTPD
-2391 GKLVGTLKPGQPGTQ
+2391 GKLVGTLKSGQPPTA

-2430 GPKRVAFT
+2430 GPKTVTFT
-2438 VKDSRTPQI
+2438 VKDTREPAIKVT
-2447 TVNSATVEVGQA
+2447 SATVEVGQA
-2459 TDISMGVTG
+2459 ADISIGVTG
-2468 GSGKIDKVEL
+2468 GSGQIDKVEL
-2478 VSCDPTNGQVTADG
+2478 TGCNSNSNKVKAEG

-2500 AFTEGGQMKCKVTVT
+2500 AFTEGGKLKCQVTVT

-2538 NTYDR
+2538 NTNER

-2559 SSNSSTKGIPVMTW
+2559 SSNPNGKGIPVMTW

-2592 GLPKQFK
+2592 GLPEQFK
-2599 VTSQSGTVTE
+2599 VMSGTSEATKDNK
-2609 ESGSYTCGTPTDCTI
+2609 GAYTCNTPADCTI
-2624 VGYATQEF
+2624 VGYAAKDV
-2632 SGVKDFTLTIMA
+2632 SGVTDFTLTITA
-2644 DTKTLNGDPTDLT
+2644 NPQNSEGEATKLT

-2674 TSTPNGMIRATNGSY
+2674 TSTPTGMIRADGGQY

-2701 ITSTTQ
+2701 IMSSTQ
-2707 SGTDLIDNASAW
+2707 AGTAQALIENPSAW
-2719 DGTYALDHNAHYE
+2719 NGTYALGDANYTIE
-2732 IAKVTAYN
+2732 KVTAHKRDGN
-2740 REGSNKVVTNHGLQL
+2740 SEKVDADKLTLRAAD
-2755 SNENANTA
+2755 SSDA
-2763 AMPKGDQTKK
+2763 AMPMGSQRAK
-2773 AQTLTL
+2773 TLTL
-2779 SSANTSAIPEG
+2779 SSTNTGAIPEG

-2801 DGHEIERSATVNIPV
+2801 DGHGIVRSATVNIPV
-2816 VQKLEWAGPPFNSA
+2816 VQKLEWAGPPFNRQG
-2830 ADPVELDTVGVQG
+2830 DPVTLDNGVQG

-2863 LAKAGVVISNA
+2863 LANAGAVIKNA
-2874 VEADAKAKFK
+2874 VDADAKAKFLGGGEYK
-2884 GGTGYQGI
+2884 GI
-2892 DPVYCPAQ
+2892 EPVYCAAQ
-2900 GTINS
+2900 GTTNS

-2916 LEGTIPAGNA
+2916 LGGDTSGSSST
-2926 WNNPV
+2926 NPLK
-2931 PADYKGLFML
+2931 PNHQGLFML
-2941 SNGKLSGSIPADA
+2941 SNGKLSGSIPPDA
-2954 APGVHTA
+2954 KPGTYPA

-2982 KKLTLTIENNELQK
+2982 KKLTLTLPNNKLPD

-3002 YGSNIKLKKGEVCPA
+3002 YDSTTEKPNNGTCSVSKE
-3017 GGPGSGV
+3017 
-3024 KVGTYDGPANTTA
+3024 VGTYDGPDGLAA
-3037 KCELIP
+3037 ECKLIP
-3043 PVDGLKV
+3043 PVAGLTVTCTGGKV
-3050 TCENKEVKISGAP
+3050 TISGAP
-3063 TQTYDGDVTVKVTL
+3063 TQTYDGNATVKVTL
-3077 DSGAKQRIE
+3077 TGGAGQSVE
-3086 QTVPLLIETDLI
+3086 QTLPLRIETDLV
-3098 FTGTSTPSTGT
+3098 FKDSNN
-3109 DVKVETDPTTGAQKI
+3109 VKVETDSDGTQKI
-3124 EVNTTANGNKLPDMK
+3124 EVKTTANGKDLPKMK
-3139 LDITGGKPPY
+3139 LEVTGGEGPY
-3149 TYYVEDKGGKRV
+3149 TYYVEDTNGQRV
-3161 SPVPCPDGVTAQ
+3161 SSVPCPAGTS
-3173 PNSSKPLVCYPIGTT
+3173 NGKSIVCYPIGTT

-3193 SEGNV
+3193 SEGNI
-3198 HGTPIPG
+3198 HGTPNPG
-3205 GNAEGN
+3205 GSAEGN

-3234 HRPPKVY
+3234 QRPPQVY
-3241 DLTLKTT
+3241 DLTINTT
-3248 VGASTLGSAQ
+3248 VGVTSLSGSTQ
-3258 LVKEDPQNP
+3258 LAKQDPQNP
-3267 EVDTSNTAKDKW
+3267 EVKTSTLPLG
-3279 SNEQKAAAG
+3279 QQTAAG
-3288 KHGFS
+3288 KHGFY
-3293 TIKPTGALGTPG
+3293 TRGKPDDTLGTV
-3305 ECSVTGSMPSWLK
+3305 ESCSVGSIPSWLTMSK
-3318 VNTEGEISLDSV
+3318 DGVISLANV
-3330 SAVPVDAAGKTL
+3330 SAVPVNAAGQPHK
-3342 TFCVWYVGPNGVNA
+3342 FCVWYVGPNGVNA

-3373 IESGNG
+3373 IGSGNG
-3379 GTTDAKIGQQ
+3379 DTTKAKIGNELAPTS
-3389 VSPSPATLVEATI
+3389 SPKTLIGTTI
-3402 PADMVDNTSK
+3402 PADMFDYGTNHGSV
-3412 PITVTK
+3412 TVTK

-3423 TECSGNDCK
+3423 TECNGNDCK
-3432 FTSTGTSFTD
+3432 FSSTGTSFTD

-3448 TVTGLNCDNSD
+3448 TVKGLNCAGTGD
-3459 PRSCSVKVSGT
+3459 PRSCSIAVSGT
-3470 PKPSAAGDHQLSYQ
+3470 PTPSAAGDHQLSYR

-3496 HTLHIPPYDLAL
+3496 HTIHIPPYDLAL
-3508 SVEPMSSAVVGLQY
+3508 SVEPMNPAVVGLDYLQI
-3522 VDTSKAVMA
+3522 SKPVLA
-3531 VGGSGKYWF
+3531 VGGSRSYWF

-3545 NHPVDD
+3545 NNQVTD

-3556 NTAKVGDMDLVTT
+3556 NTAKVGDMSLVTT
-3569 GNQVKLQWKPTD
+3569 DNQVKLKWTPTPD
-3581 ADLAKAQNGN
+3581 DLKKAQNGN

-3599 DKTACDMDPN
+3599 DKIHCGITTN
-3609 GPGQNKPGPDDC
+3609 LNPGQPGPPNC
-3621 PYKVTKTVN
+3621 LYKVTKTVN

-3659 TGSGKAE
+3659 TGSDKPN
-3666 LSGTIAPGNEHLFTF
+3666 LTLFSTVPTGNEDLFEF
-3681 DPNSGVVTLKDTA
+3681 DPNSGVVTLKA
-3694 GPGTYTAVIRIT
+3694 NARPGTYTAVIRIT
-3706 LPGVAIP
+3706 LPGVTIP

-3722 KEKPVPEPTNPTP
+3722 KEKPVPEPTDPTP
-3735 IPTTTPEPRPG
+3735 TPSSTPEPRPG
-3746 VAPISPSTGITYPVR
+3746 VAPISPFTGITYPVR

-3771 GNDRIDTSLAVLDFF
+3771 GNDRIGTSLAVLDFF
-3786 SAKSSTPTEANNLV
+3786 SAKSSTSTEANNLV

-3815 NTAVLVRD
+3815 DTAVLVRD

-3846 PTKQVPRRVVD
+3846 PTKQVPHRVVD
-3857 ALRTHGFTKVILV
+3857 ALLTHGFTKVILV

-3980 AEKSVHLDE
+3980 AERSVHLDE

>member
-17 TLLGLVFPTMA
+17 TLLGLVLPTPA
-28 VAQERAAFPGAI
+28 LAEERSAFPGAI
-40 DLPTWIMEGREPIES
+40 DLPTWIAGGREPIES
-55 KASPQDNWVVT
+55 NASPQDNWVVT

-81 DDQGEELVAGIHVF
+81 DDKGEELVAGIHVF

-108 FKTTTTTTSSPSK
+108 FKATTTSNPTDSK
-121 TGRASNYAIKMR
+121 TGRSSNYAIKMR

-179 QGYSTRKDFN
+179 QGYSTPKDFN
-189 WTASQMMQWGFL
+189 WTASQMMQWGFRFVGV
-201 SIGTN
+201 S

-220 ANSQADLH
+220 AESQEE
-228 LGDRVTIEPSLS
+228 LGLGNEVTILPSLA
-240 SPPGATAA
+240 SPPGRTPGDK
-248 ARKKKTLQGY
+248 KKKTLQGY

-276 RPNVE
+276 RANIE
-281 DYPVNTPVV
+281 DYRANTPVEG
-290 DYVVV
+290 YVVV
-295 AAIKDKNG
+295 AAMKTGNNI
-303 VVEARCART
+303 EARCAT
-312 TDVRNDD
+312 TKNLDPSEDN
-319 GKSPNWQI
+319 GKTPNWTI
-327 NFNQDV
+327 YFDNDV
-333 DVKNMKF
+333 DVKHMKF
-340 QVFKGS
+340 QVFKGT
-346 CEPGKVKLERLPMRM
+346 CKANEVKLEPLPKRM
-361 GYWSPFPTTVD
+361 AYWSPFPTAVD
-372 SWGTPL
+372 SWGT
-378 ESTLGSANRGWT
+378 TLNGLPSNANQGWT
-390 GPQGTWSNSVR
+390 GTRWEDNVR
-401 VLLRPLQMELDP
+401 VLLRPLQMQLLP
-413 HGTNSGSDAGTQ
+413 HGESLGSSAGTQ
-425 SFYGDTV
+425 SFYGDKV

-440 LNTPLVARLYT
+440 LNTELEARLYK
-451 GTLSDNGSGT
+451 GNLSDSGSGT
-461 PIESKPFTPEGN
+461 AVQSVSFKATGIE
-473 QGSGTVTFD
+473 GSIEFPTA
-482 TKLTDDTFKEYWVDV
+482 LTDDTFREYWVDV
-497 VPENITDHP
+497 VPKNIDEHP

-518 KPIQLAISSGEV
+518 KPIQLEISPGVV
-530 NTNGNF
+530 NENGSF
-536 QITQQAPKA
+536 QITQKAPKA

-571 PYDLKRES
+571 PYGLKRES
-579 PGDGCT
+579 NGNDCT
-585 LTGTPEKSGV
+585 LTGKPEKSGT
-595 HSLWVKFTFTDK
+595 HSLWVKFTFIDK
-607 AGKSHTIVQYLPWT
+607 DNNPHTSVQYLPWT
-621 VVPKLKPQIEPG
+621 VEPRLKPQIEPG
-633 TQDSEVSKY
+633 TPDSEVSKY

-668 HFTYQVFDTEPD
+668 HFTYQVFTSDPGQSNVAALEPD
-680 ANSVAR
+680 
-686 KPGTD
+686 TD
-691 GMVSL
+691 GKVSL
-696 RNSNVESGL
+696 RNGNAESEL
-705 EFNTATG
+705 KFNTATG
-712 QVTGTTK
+712 QVTGTTQEHK
-719 ENKPAVFWVKATD
+719 SAVFWVKATD

-746 PGTPLILQRAQLP
+746 PGSPLILQRAQLP
-759 TGSGGSEYQN
+759 TGSGGSVYQN

-784 SANQLSVNGRDL
+784 SATELTTTANNTSTTL

-801 ANAEIRGVYDG
+801 ANAEILGVYDG
-812 DNPNNSVNATN
+812 DTN
-823 IGGVNCSTQTSTAA
+823 QASGSIGGISCEPKDNS

-848 PNVSKA
+848 PDVSKA

-871 DGSKYTLPQIKG
+871 NGAKYTLPQVKA
-883 LSTLSGAEGWLK
+883 LTTLNGSEGWLK
-895 MTLLPKIVA
+895 MTLLPKITA
-904 DTDPKPGVISTD
+904 DTNPDPDATSTK

-922 GTDYGTKGVKSY
+922 GTDYGSQDVKKY
-934 LSGGTGNFAD
+934 LSGGTGDFAN

-964 TGKPLETTTQNG
+964 TGTPLETTKQEG
-976 VNVTVYL
+976 VSVKVYL

-992 RSSTFVTFQLR
+992 RSSTSVTFQLR
-1003 INTDLKAATDALSA
+1003 INTDLKATTDTLSV
-1017 TAKGGTT
+1017 TAQGGTT
-1024 YTSGKPLLDVSSA
+1024 YTSNKPLLDVSST
-1037 AGITGGVS
+1037 AGISGGVS

-1052 YLNNGSW
+1052 YRDSENDNW
-1059 QDADTS
+1059 QDVTLS
-1065 GGRYQVPNADGSAS
+1065 GGRYQVPNADTNHSPS

-1094 GAAGFPQLRV
+1094 GTADFPELQV
-1104 VVTDADT
+1104 VVTDSDT
-1111 VSCPRGCSVNVGLD
+1111 VSCSDGCPVNVGLD
-1125 LSRTDTRTPTVA
+1125 LTRTDTRKPTVA
-1137 TDASITAN
+1137 ADASITAN

-1150 TGFLPVNDPSGTPTN
+1150 TGFLPVNDPSGTPKK
-1165 YTITSQV
+1165 YEV
-1172 KLDGVT
+1172 KDTVLPDGVT
-1178 LTVDSDTGKYTLK
+1178 LTVDRDKGTYTLE
-1191 ATNQAVAGNSGSVTL
+1191 ATNRAVAGNKGSVTL

-1216 SVTLRVH
+1216 TVTLWVL
-1223 VVDQRTPQAN
+1223 VVDQRIPQKN
-1233 NPVAISLEQGIPVPT
+1233 KNVAISLEQGIPAPAT
-1248 TTKVTGAVKAAVSP
+1248 AKVTEAIDTARSP
-1262 AIKCFA
+1262 EIKCF
-1268 TSDFV
+1268 V
-1273 PKATAPCPTA
+1273 PANYASTDCPTA
-1283 AQKLPGLTGVTLN
+1283 AQALPGLAGVTLN
-1296 PDGTLTGTPVKGD
+1296 PNGTLTGTPVKGD

-1347 APGGTTGQAYEWTFN
+1347 APGGTTEQAYEWTFN
-1362 PATGAEGLIK
+1362 PATGAKGLTK
-1372 TYQVFDSHGNAVS
+1372 TYQVFDSDGKKVIN
-1385 GCSVTGGSK
+1385 GCSVDTVGSK
-1394 PKLKCSDGALTNG
+1394 PKLTCSNGALTNG
-1407 ETYTLRVTT
+1407 VTYTLRVSA

-1428 FTPEIYPPLEFARY
+1428 FTPEIYPPLKFASY
-1442 DLPSAAVGAV
+1442 TLPSAAVEAV
-1452 YQQQDGSTFR
+1452 YQQKDGSTFR
-1462 FTASGGSGSYGFGFP
+1462 FAATGGSGSYGFGF
-1477 ADSGHAQPSSPN
+1477 ATGSGHTQPTAPH
-1489 SCTGWALY
+1489 SCAGWALY
-1497 TTENKDSE
+1497 TTDNKDSG
-1505 LCLERDGRV
+1505 LCLERDGRI
-1514 TGTPKEAGTIDL
+1514 TGTPKVAGTIDL
-1526 SKLEV
+1526 SKLQV

-1542 ENAAKELV
+1542 TDAEKTLV
-1550 IHPELK
+1550 IHPLLEL
-1556 LTALCKK
+1556 TTTCVK
-1563 PTTGADKH
+1563 PKIGADKH
-1571 DNYECKGEKNQPV
+1571 DNYVCKGEKNQLV
-1584 AANGKLKIATVSG
+1584 GTNGTLKIATVSG
-1597 GASPYRK
+1597 GATPYRNLWVK
-1604 LRVEGLDAY
+1604 GLDAY
-1613 NAGTQKL
+1613 NDRVTNPDQQLKAD
-1620 RAGWCDGAPGSNAGG
+1620 WCGSAPTTNAGG

-1656 VTGAAGRTVTVEA
+1656 VTGKAGRTVTVEA

-1699 AQTGNGAKPG
+1699 AQTGNGAKPD
-1709 NIDQTTWT
+1709 NIDPTTWT

-1732 NLDKEAVTGNPLTLP
+1732 SLDKDAVKDGNNKVDIP
-1747 SLVTGGVD
+1747 SLVKGGVS
-1755 PHAYR
+1755 PYAYR
-1760 TVPCDNTDAD
+1760 TLPCDNTDD
-1770 GNCAL
+1770 QGNCAL

-1780 FLNKSTGELFGTPK
+1780 FLNKSTGQLVGIPK

-1831 SDTTINAEVGEDVN
+1831 SDTTINAEVDTAVN

-1866 KPGWLQV
+1866 KPEWLQV

-1882 TGTPRPG
+1882 TGTPLPVHVTST
-1889 DVNSAGGGTFSV
+1889 DGGTFSV

-1910 SDPATITYT
+1910 SEPATIKYT
-1919 VKDNR
+1919 VVDNR
-1924 VPDLS
+1924 VPNLS
-1929 SLTNGNLTGTE
+1929 SLASGNLTGKE
-1940 GKSVVGWTP
+1940 GQDVKGWTDLP
-1949 LTKGTNDYGPK
+1949 KDATGYGPK
-1960 ITSWTVEGLLPK
+1960 ITSWSVEGLPK
-1972 GVIFD
+1972 GVTFV

-1984 NKIASGESG
+1984 NKIASGQSG
-1993 TYPITITATAEN
+1993 TFPITITATAEN

-2020 TLTVTE
+2020 DLTVTE
-2026 ANAGDLTS
+2026 SKVQNLTGGQLTS
-2034 TTDLDAT
+2034 PITV
-2041 PATIATVS
+2041 ATVT
-2049 GGTGTYPLVS
+2049 GGTRPYNVNVTVS
-2059 VTGLPEGL
+2059 PEGL
-2067 GYKLAANGKDIVLTG
+2067 RVVHDGNGNIVLTD
-2082 TIPNETA
+2082 TIPDEEN
-2089 DHTLT
+2089 DYSVT
-2094 IKVTD
+2094 ITVKD
-2099 SDGVERT
+2099 DDGVERT

-2111 HIGEGLSVAK
+2111 HIGKGLSVAK

-2173 VPRDGAG
+2173 APTTGDGS
-2180 NVATVSFTLTDNST
+2180 VATVTFTLTDTSDPV
-2194 QAGSISVTLKIPVND
+2194 GSITVTLKIPVND
-2209 EFSASEPDPSS
+2209 KFDASGPTPPTDNLY
-2220 HSFHAGSAIDS
+2220 AGSAINP

-2278 TPTELVSNPTVT
+2278 TPTEPVNIKDVT

-2297 PGSNPITKTF
+2297 PGSDPITKQF
-2307 SLTVASAFSKPNSF
+2307 PITVASAFSDPDNHF
-2321 NVPSDASTP
+2321 NVTPSTP
-2330 VLDDNGTV
+2330 APELDANGTV
-2338 KTDNPSNQVLPVP
+2338 KTDSNQVLPVP
-2351 KIKNANG
+2351 KIEKNG
-2358 DTVAT
+2358 KVIAT
-2363 GKYSIQDS
+2363 GKYSIQGGT
-2371 QPDSQG
+2371 PDSQG
-2377 NYPLGDTGLSLTPD
+2377 NYPLGKTGLALTPD
-2391 GKLVGTLKPGQPGTQ
+2391 GKLVGTLKSGQPPTAGS
-2406 GTNGTFDLG
+2406 NGTFNLG
-2415 SYDVVLQDDAGGDQI
+2415 NYPIMLQDNAGGKPI
-2430 GPKRVAFT
+2430 EIKPKVTFKVT
-2438 VKDSRTPQI
+2438 DTRTPQI

-2459 TDISMGVTG
+2459 ADIRIGVTG
-2468 GSGKIDKVEL
+2468 GSGQIDKVEL
-2478 VSCDPTNGQVTADG
+2478 TGCNPTNINVKAEG

-2500 AFTEGGQMKCKVTVT
+2500 AFTKGGQMKCKVTVT

-2538 NTYDR
+2538 NTNER

-2550 LDFTNVTLD
+2550 LDFTNVTLGN
-2559 SSNSSTKGIPVMTW
+2559 NSKPGIPVMTW
-2573 LVDPSKDS
+2573 LVDPSKNS
-2581 TAAPLKSVKIA
+2581 TAAPLKSVMIA
-2592 GLPKQFK
+2592 GLPEKFK
-2599 VTSQSGTVTE
+2599 VVSNGTEATKDAN
-2609 ESGSYTCGTPTDCTI
+2609 GAYTCGTPTDCTI
-2624 VGYATQEF
+2624 VDYAAKDVT
-2632 SGVKDFTLTIMA
+2632 GTTDFTLTITA
-2644 DTKTLNGDPTDLT
+2644 DTQNSEEQPTNLT

-2674 TSTPNGMIRATNGSY
+2674 TSTPVGMIRATNGSY
-2689 TSPVGTVDYRGT
+2689 ASTVGTVDYRGT
-2701 ITSTTQ
+2701 ITSTTLALFAN
-2707 SGTDLIDNASAW
+2707 DSAW
-2719 DGTYALDHNAHYE
+2719 NDTYALDGNAHYD
-2732 IAKVTAYN
+2732 IVTVTAYN
-2740 REGSNKVVTNHGLQL
+2740 RDGSNAQVPNHGLKL
-2755 SNENANTA
+2755 TA
-2763 AMPKGDQTKK
+2763 ESSEDAALPTPGSADKK

-2779 SSANTSAIPEG
+2779 SSTNTGAIPEG
-2790 TTSLAVELKVT
+2790 TTSLAVALKVT
-2801 DGHEIERSATVNIPV
+2801 DGHGIERSATVNIPV
-2816 VQKLEWAGPPFNSA
+2816 VQKLEWAGPPFNKLA
-2830 ADPVELDTVGVQG
+2830 NPVELDTVGVQG

-2863 LAKAGVVISNA
+2863 LAKETVDIQTAA
-2874 VEADAKAKFK
+2874 DADAKAKFK
-2884 GGTGYQGI
+2884 GGPGYTGYKGI
-2892 DPVYCPAQ
+2892 DPVYCDAQ
-2900 GTINS
+2900 GTIKP

-2916 LEGTIPAGNA
+2916 LGGTITPGSGTLDKPLPLNHQ
-2926 WNNPV
+2926 
-2931 PADYKGLFML
+2931 GLFML
-2941 SNGKLSGSIPADA
+2941 SNGKLSGSIPENA

-2974 KTFSITVE
+2974 KTFSIKVE
-2982 KKLTLTIENNELQK
+2982 KKLTLTLDGNKLQD

-3002 YGSNIKLKKGEVCPA
+3002 YGSTTEKPSSNGACSAKVD
-3017 GGPGSGV
+3017 
-3024 KVGTYDGPANTTA
+3024 VGTYEPVDANVT
-3037 KCELIP
+3037 CELIP
-3043 PVDGLKV
+3043 DVAGLKV
-3050 TCENKEVKISGAP
+3050 TCENGKVTISGA
-3063 TQTYDGDVTVKVTL
+3063 TNKTYEGSITVKVSSQ
-3077 DSGAKQRIE
+3077 DGAHQSAE
-3086 QTVPLLIETDLI
+3086 QTLPLLIETDLV
-3098 FTGTSTPSTGT
+3098 FQNSGN
-3109 DVKVETDPTTGAQKI
+3109 VKVETDPDGTQKI
-3124 EVNTTANGNKLPDMK
+3124 EVNTTANGNKLTDMK

-3149 TYYVEDKGGKRV
+3149 TYYVEDKDGKRV
-3161 SPVPCPDGVTAQ
+3161 SPVPCPAGVESTT
-3173 PNSSKPLVCYPIGTT
+3173 SSGKPIVCYPIGTT

-3198 HGTPIPG
+3198 HGTPNPSG
-3205 GNAEGN
+3205 SAEGN

-3234 HRPPKVY
+3234 HRPPQVY
-3241 DLTLKTT
+3241 GLTINTT
-3248 VGASTLGSAQ
+3248 VGATSLSGSTQ
-3258 LVKEDPQNP
+3258 LVAEDPQNP

-3279 SNEQKAAAG
+3279 SDKQKDAASLAGFHDSKPNGLSDVTSCPVTGPMPTWLKLDAHGVISLAGNQPVPVSAAG
-3288 KHGFS
+3288 EPHK
-3293 TIKPTGALGTPG
+3293 
-3305 ECSVTGSMPSWLK
+3305 
-3318 VNTEGEISLDSV
+3318 
-3330 SAVPVDAAGKTL
+3330 
-3342 TFCVWYVGPNGVNA
+3342 FCVWYVGPNGVNA

-3368 QRRVT
+3368 QRRAT
-3373 IESGNG
+3373 IGDGNG
-3379 GTTDAKIGQQ
+3379 DTTNAKIGEKLAD
-3389 VSPSPATLVEATI
+3389 SATPKPLIEVTI
-3402 PADMVDNTSK
+3402 PADLVDNTSK
-3412 PITVTK
+3412 PITVKK

-3423 TECSGNDCK
+3423 TACTGTSCK
-3432 FTSTGTSFTD
+3432 FTPTGTGFTD

-3448 TVTGLNCDNSD
+3448 KVTGLNCTGGD

-3496 HTLHIPPYDLAL
+3496 HTIHIPPYDLAL

-3531 VGGSGKYWF
+3531 VGGSGSYWF
-3540 QLWDP
+3540 QLWAPDNKP
-3545 NHPVDD
+3545 
-3551 ASDPN
+3551 
-3556 NTAKVGDMDLVTT
+3556 AKVGNMSLVTT
-3569 GNQVKLQWKPTD
+3569 DNQVKLKWTPT
-3581 ADLAKAQNGN
+3581 ADDLNQAQNGN

-3599 DKTACDMDPN
+3599 DKTHCGITTN
-3609 GPGQNKPGPDDC
+3609 LNPGQPGPAEC
-3621 PYKVTKTVN
+3621 LYKVTKTVN
-3630 IPLHAA
+3630 IPLYAV
-3636 PVTTDIKVPEVTEGT
+3636 PDTKDITVPEVTEGT

-3870 GNPGAISAGAA
+3870 GNSGAISAGAA

-3901 TAGAVADH
+3901 TAGVVADH

>member
-1 MSILRRL
+1 MNILRRL

-17 TLLGLVFPTMA
+17 TLLGLVLPTPA
-28 VAQERAAFPGAI
+28 LAEERSAFPGAI
-40 DLPTWIMEGREPIES
+40 DLPTWIVGGRKPIES
-55 KASPQDNWVVT
+55 NASPQDNWVVT
-66 GKVVTYLSGERAGAT
+66 GKVVNYLSGERAGAT
-81 DDQGEELVAGIHVF
+81 DDADEKPIPGIHVF

-108 FKTTTTTTSSPSK
+108 FKTTTTAATSPSK
-121 TGRASNYAIKMR
+121 TNRPSNYAIKMR

-155 QVWINPEQV
+155 QVWIDPKQV

-179 QGYSTRKDFN
+179 QGYSTPKDYN
-189 WTASQMMQWGFL
+189 WTDSQIMQWGYAPF
-201 SIGTN
+201 GK

-220 ANSQADLH
+220 ANSKEE
-228 LGDRVTIEPSLS
+228 LGLDGVKIEPSL
-240 SPPGATAA
+240 PQAGTGK
-248 ARKKKTLQGY
+248 RVLKGY
-258 VRWENQTLNR
+258 VRWENQTPNR
-268 GGGNAYVG
+268 RRAGDYVG
-276 RPNVE
+276 KANLE
-281 DYPVNTPVV
+281 DNPANAPAEG
-290 DYVVV
+290 YVVV
-295 AAIKDKNG
+295 AAMKSGNNI
-303 VVEARCART
+303 EARCT
-312 TDVRNDD
+312 TTTNLDPSSDN
-319 GKSPNWQI
+319 GKTPNWQI
-327 NFNQDV
+327 NFQKLIDV
-333 DVKNMKF
+333 RSMKF
-340 QVFKGS
+340 QVFTGS
-346 CEPGKVKLERLPMRM
+346 CEEGNVNLKPLPELMA
-361 GYWSPFPTTVD
+361 YWSPFPKGVD
-372 SWGTPL
+372 DWGTN
-378 ESTLGSANRGWT
+378 LGTGGTSQGWT
-390 GPQGTWSNSVR
+390 SGLWEDNVR
-401 VLLRPLQMELDP
+401 VLLRPLQMQLLP
-413 HGTNSGSDAGTQ
+413 HGASLGSSAGTQ
-425 SFYGDTV
+425 SFYGDKV
-432 TVDYSRLP
+432 TVDYSQLP

-451 GTLSDNGSGT
+451 GTLSDSGSGN
-461 PIESKPFTPEGN
+461 PIDSKIIPAGS
-473 QGSGTVTFD
+473 QGSGSVTFD
-482 TKLTDDTFKEYWVDV
+482 TELTGDTFQEYWVDV
-497 VPENITDHP
+497 VPEKISATGRP
-506 EWQVLA
+506 ELQVLA

-518 KPIQLAISSGEV
+518 KPIQLEISKGAA
-530 NTNGNF
+530 NTPGTF
-536 QITQQAPKA
+536 TITKKAPA
-545 STGVKLTKCEV
+545 DNLVKLTGCEA
-556 VSDKLIDTTATKDAL
+556 VSNTDTAAATDAL

-579 PGDGCT
+579 TGDGCT

-607 AGKSHTIVQYLPWT
+607 DGKSHTSVQYLPWT
-621 VVPKLKPQIEPG
+621 VEPRLKPQIEPG
-633 TQDSEVSKY
+633 TPDSEVSKY

-668 HFTYQVFDTEPD
+668 HFTYQVFDTEPV
-680 ANSVAR
+680 ANSAAR
-686 KPGTD
+686 EPGTD

-696 RNSNVESGL
+696 RNGNAESGL
-705 EFNTATG
+705 KFNPATG
-712 QVTGTTK
+712 QVTGTTQEHK
-719 ENKPAVFWVKATD
+719 SAVFWVKATD
-732 EDGGVTPAVKYEIH
+732 EDGRVTPAMKYEIY
-746 PGTPLILQRAQLP
+746 PGSPLILQRAQLP
-759 TGSGGSEYQN
+759 TGSGGSDYKN
-769 ANGTPVVIWVSGGEP
+769 ANGTPIVIWVSGGEP
-784 SANQLSVNGRDL
+784 TATELTTTANGVNTTL

-801 ANAEIRGVYDG
+801 ANAEILGVYDG
-812 DNPNNSVNATN
+812 DHPDQNVAATN
-823 IGGVNCSTQTSTAA
+823 IGGVKCESQNNTS

-848 PNVSKA
+848 PDVSKA
-854 TTYYLQVKYTDK
+854 TTYYLKVKYTDT

-871 DGSKYTLPQIKG
+871 NGAKYTLPQVKA
-883 LSTLSGAEGWLK
+883 LTTLNGSEGWLK
-895 MTLLPKIVA
+895 MTLLPKITA
-904 DTDPKPGVISTD
+904 DTDPGADTSTD

-922 GTDYGTKGVKSY
+922 GLSYGQQDVKKY
-934 LSGGTGNFAD
+934 LSGGTGNFEN

-964 TGKPLETTTQNG
+964 TGKPLETTTPGG
-976 VNVTVYL
+976 VSVTVYL

-1003 INTDLKAATDALSA
+1003 INTDLKATTATLSA
-1017 TAKGGTT
+1017 TAQGGTT
-1024 YTSGKPLLDVSSA
+1024 YTSGAPLLDVSSA
-1037 AGITGGVS
+1037 AGITGGVT

-1065 GGRYQVPNADGSAS
+1065 GGRYQVPNADTNHSPS

-1094 GAAGFPQLRV
+1094 GKDSFPQLRV

-1111 VSCPRGCSVNVGLD
+1111 VSCTGGCSVNVGLD
-1125 LSRTDTRTPTVA
+1125 LSRTDTRKPTVA
-1137 TDASITAN
+1137 TGASITAN

-1165 YTITSQV
+1165 YKITSQV
-1172 KLDGVT
+1172 NLPGVT
-1178 LTVDSDTGKYTLK
+1178 LEVDPGTGKYTLK
-1191 ATNQAVAGNSGSVTL
+1191 ATHEADTVNSGSVTL
-1206 KVTGANGVVG
+1206 DVTGANGVVG

-1233 NPVAISLEQGIPVPT
+1233 NPVAISLEQGIPVSSSPAPT
-1248 TTKVTGAVKAAVSP
+1248 TVTGAVDAERSP
-1262 AIKCFA
+1262 KIKCF
-1268 TSDFV
+1268 V
-1273 PKATAPCPTA
+1273 PANYTLADCPTT
-1283 AQKLPGLTGVTLN
+1283 AQKLPGLAGVTLN
-1296 PDGTLTGTPVKGD
+1296 PDGTLTGTPVGDD

-1326 SAEFSVKITVSPS
+1326 SAEFSVEITVSPS
-1339 TLVFEPGV
+1339 TLAFEPGV

-1362 PATGAEGLIK
+1362 PATGAKGLTK
-1372 TYQVFDSHGNAVS
+1372 TYQVIDSNGNVVS
-1385 GCSVTGGSK
+1385 GCSVDTSGSK

-1407 ETYTLRVTT
+1407 KTYNLRVSA
-1416 GTGDAAVSIDRV
+1416 GTGSAAVSIDRV
-1428 FTPEIYPPLEFARY
+1428 FTPAIYPPLKFESY
-1442 DLPSAAVGAV
+1442 DLPSAAVKAV

-1462 FTASGGSGSYGFGFP
+1462 FTASGGSGSYGFSFP
-1477 ADSGHAQPSSPN
+1477 AGSKHQKATSPS

-1497 TTENKDSE
+1497 TTDNKDSG

-1514 TGTPKEAGTIDL
+1514 TGTPTVAGTIDL
-1526 SKLEV
+1526 SDLEV

-1542 ENAAKELV
+1542 AGAENKLV
-1550 IHPELK
+1550 IHPLLEL
-1556 LTALCKK
+1556 TTLCEK
-1563 PTTGADKH
+1563 PTTGADYK
-1571 DNYECKGEKNQPV
+1571 CQGVKNQPV

-1597 GASPYRK
+1597 GATPYGN
-1604 LRVEGLDAY
+1604 LRVKGLDAY
-1613 NAGTQKL
+1613 NAGAGSSTAKL
-1620 RAGWCDGAPGSNAGG
+1620 SAGWCDGDPASNAGG

-1679 TDKPQDAN
+1679 IDNPNGVPTGVTLKQAAN
-1687 GTPVVIPSGVSI
+1687 GG
-1699 AQTGNGAKPG
+1699 QPG
-1709 NIDQTTWT
+1709 NISDTAWNSV
-1717 KVSSKIDG
+1717 KDNVKS

-1732 NLDKEAVTGNPLTLP
+1732 NLEEQAVKDGQSLKIP

-2026 ANAGDLTS
+2026 ANAGNLSKDRNL
-2034 TTDLDAT
+2034 TTD
-2041 PATIATVS
+2041 PATIATVN
-2049 GGTGTYPLVS
+2049 GGTRPYNVN
-2059 VTGLPEGL
+2059 VTGLPSDLRAEHDG
-2067 GYKLAANGKDIVLTG
+2067 NGNIVLKG
-2082 TIPNETA
+2082 TIPDEEN
-2089 DHTLT
+2089 DYSVT
-2094 IKVTD
+2094 ITVKD
-2099 SDGVERT
+2099 KDGVERT

-2111 HIGEGLSVAK
+2111 HIGKELSVAK
-2121 TIMPTA
+2121 TTMPTA
-2127 TIGEAYEQ
+2127 TIGEDYGS

-2142 GTKPYRISGTPTG
+2142 GQPEYSISNISD
-2155 VPTGM
+2155 VPNDM
-2160 TIKVENNDVCLSG
+2160 TLAVSNNDVCLSG
-2173 VPRDGAG
+2173 APTTGDGI
-2180 NVATVSFTLTDNST
+2180 VATVTFTLTDRSSPP
-2194 QAGSISVTLKIPVND
+2194 GEKHVEVKIPVNKK
-2209 EFSASEPDPSS
+2209 FTASGPTPPSDT
-2220 HSFHAGSAIDS
+2220 FYAGSVINS
-2231 FTPTTGSGDRCY
+2231 FIPTKGSGDTCY
-2243 GLDASGE
+2243 GLNLSEG
-2250 CQRAKFTY
+2250 CQKADITY

-2267 SINPQTGEISG
+2267 SINPGTGEISG
-2278 TPTELVSNPTVT
+2278 APTELVSNQTVT

-2297 PGSNPITKTF
+2297 PGSNPITKQF
-2307 SLTVASAFSKPNSF
+2307 PITVASAFSDPDNHF
-2321 NVPSDASTP
+2321 NVTPSTP
-2330 VLDDNGTV
+2330 APELDANGTV
-2338 KTDNPSNQVLPVP
+2338 KTDSNQVLPVP
-2351 KIKNANG
+2351 EIKNVSG
-2358 DTVAT
+2358 DTIAT
-2363 GKYSIQDS
+2363 GKYSIKDVK
-2371 QPDSQG
+2371 PDSQG
-2377 NYPLGDTGLSLTPD
+2377 NYPLDDTGLALTPD
-2391 GKLVGTLKPGQPGTQ
+2391 GKLVGTLKPGQPRTAGN
-2406 GTNGTFDLG
+2406 NGTFNLG
-2415 SYDVVLQDDAGGDQI
+2415 DYPIMLQDNAGGDQI
-2430 GPKRVAFT
+2430 GPQTVTFT
-2438 VKDSRTPQI
+2438 VTDTRTPDI
-2447 TVNSATVEVGQA
+2447 TVTSATVEVGQA
-2459 TDISMGVTG
+2459 ADISMGVTG

-2478 VSCDPTNGQVTADG
+2478 TSCSPTNNKVTADG

-2500 AFTEGGQMKCKVTVT
+2500 AFTEGGTTTTCQVTVT

-2538 NTYDR
+2538 NTNER

-2550 LDFTNVTLD
+2550 LDFTDVTLD
-2559 SSNSSTKGIPVMTW
+2559 GSNSSTKGIPVMTW

-2581 TAAPLKSVKIA
+2581 TAAPLQSVKIA

-2599 VTSQSGTVTE
+2599 VVSNGTEAAKDTN
-2609 ESGSYTCGTPTDCTI
+2609 GAYTCNTPTDCTI
-2624 VGYATQEF
+2624 VGYAAKDVT
-2632 SGVKDFTLTIMA
+2632 GVKDFTLTITA
-2644 DTKTLNGDPTDLT
+2644 DTQNSKGHATGLT

-2674 TSTPNGMIRATNGSY
+2674 TSTPTGMIRATNGSY
-2689 TSPVGTVDYRGT
+2689 TSTVGTVDYRGT
-2701 ITSTTQ
+2701 ITSTTPA
-2707 SGTDLIDNASAW
+2707 GDALLHNDSAW
-2719 DGTYALDHNAHYE
+2719 DGTYALDNASYQIE
-2732 IAKVTAYN
+2732 KVTAYK
-2740 REGSNKVVTNHGLQL
+2740 RDGS
-2755 SNENANTA
+2755 SENVGIDKLALTATPATAA
-2763 AMPKGDQTKK
+2763 AMPKGDQSKM

-2779 SSANTSAIPEG
+2779 ESANTGAISEG

-2801 DGHEIERSATVNIPV
+2801 DGHGIVRSATVNIPV

-3234 HRPPKVY
+3234 HRPPQVY
-3241 DLTLKTT
+3241 DLPLNTT

-3267 EVDTSNTAKDKW
+3267 PVDTSAAAKAKW
-3279 SNEQKAAAG
+3279 SAEQQTAAG
-3288 KHGFS
+3288 KHGFYTS
-3293 TIKPTGALGTPG
+3293 GKPDDTLGTVAV
-3305 ECSVTGSMPSWLK
+3305 CSAGSMPSWLK
-3318 VNTEGEISLDSV
+3318 VNTEGAISLDSV
-3330 SAVPVDAAGKTL
+3330 SAVPVDAAGEPHK
-3342 TFCVWYVGPNGVNA
+3342 FCVWYVGPNGVNA

-3368 QRRVT
+3368 QRRAT
-3373 IESGNG
+3373 IGDGNG
-3379 GTTDAKIGQQ
+3379 DTTNAKIGEKLAD
-3389 VSPSPATLVEATI
+3389 SATPKPLIKVTI
-3402 PADMVDNTSK
+3402 PADMVGNTSK
-3412 PITVTK
+3412 PITVKK
-3418 LNPNG
+3418 LNPDG
-3423 TECSGNDCK
+3423 TACTEPSCK
-3432 FTSTGTSFTD
+3432 FSSDGTSFTD

-3448 TVTGLNCDNSD
+3448 KVTGLNCTGTGD
-3459 PRSCSVKVSGT
+3459 PRNCSIAVSGIPT
-3470 PKPSAAGDHQLSYQ
+3470 PSAAGDHQLSYQ

-3496 HTLHIPPYDLAL
+3496 HTLHIPHYDLAL
-3508 SVEPMSSAVVGLQY
+3508 SVEPMNPAVVGLDYLQM
-3522 VDTSKAVMA
+3522 SKSVLAM
-3531 VGGSGKYWF
+3531 GGSGSYWF

-3545 NHPVDD
+3545 KHPVDN

-3556 NTAKVGDMDLVTT
+3556 NTAKVGNMDLVTT
-3569 GNQVKLQWKPTD
+3569 GSQVKLQWTPTA
-3581 ADLAKAQNGN
+3581 ADLAQAQNGN

-3599 DKTACDMDPN
+3599 DKTVCNMDPG
-3609 GPGQNKPGPDDC
+3609 GPGQNKPGPTDC

-3694 GPGTYTAVIRIT
+3694 RPGTYTAVIRVT

-3722 KEKPVPEPTNPTP
+3722 KEKPVPEPANPTP
-3735 IPTTTPEPRPG
+3735 STTPEPRPG
-3746 VAPISPSTGITYPVR
+3746 VAPISPSTGITYPMR

-3815 NTAVLVRD
+3815 DTAVLVRD

-3846 PTKQVPRRVVD
+3846 PTKQVPHRVVN

-3901 TAGAVADH
+3901 TAGVVADH

>member
-17 TLLGLVFPTMA
+17 TLLGLVLPTPA
-28 VAQERAAFPGAI
+28 LAEERSAFPGAI
-40 DLPTWIMEGREPIES
+40 DLPTWIMKGREPIES
-55 KASPQDNWVVT
+55 DASPQDNWVVT

-81 DDQGEELVAGIHVF
+81 DDQGEKVVAGIHVF

-108 FKTTTTTTSSPSK
+108 FKTTTTSNETKSK
-121 TGRASNYAIKMR
+121 TDRLSNYAIKMR

-145 RPGEGKAQRL
+145 RPGEGHAQRL

-201 SIGTN
+201 SVGRN

-212 MNIGLIKV
+212 VNIGLIKV
-220 ANSQADLH
+220 AESQEEL
-228 LGDRVTIEPSLS
+228 LGNGVAIEPSLP
-240 SPPGATAA
+240 SPPGATPAA
-248 ARKKKTLQGY
+248 KKRKTLQGY

-268 GGGNAYVG
+268 GGGNPYVG
-276 RPNVE
+276 RANIA
-281 DYPVNTPVV
+281 DYPANTPAGG
-290 DYVVV
+290 YVVV
-295 AAIKDKNG
+295 AAVKDKNNR
-303 VVEARCART
+303 VEARCT
-312 TDVRNDD
+312 TTSNLDPSEDN
-319 GKSPNWQI
+319 GKTPNWTI
-327 NFNQDV
+327 YFNNDV
-333 DVKNMKF
+333 DVKQNMKF

-346 CEPGKVKLERLPMRM
+346 CESNNVSLQPLPKRM
-361 GYWSPFPTTVD
+361 AYWSPFPTAVD
-372 SWGTPL
+372 GWGTTL
-378 ESTLGSANRGWT
+378 NGILGSANQGWT
-390 GPQGTWSNSVR
+390 GTHWEDNVR
-401 VLLRPLQMELDP
+401 VLLRPLQMQLLP
-413 HGTNSGSDAGTQ
+413 HGESLGSSAGTQ
-425 SFYGDTV
+425 SFYGDKV
-432 TVDYSRLP
+432 QVDYSRLP
-440 LNTPLVARLYT
+440 LNTPLVAHLYT
-451 GTLSDNGSGT
+451 GTLNDNGSGT
-461 PIESKPFTPEGN
+461 PIESKSFTAQGG
-473 QGSGTVTFD
+473 QGSGSVTFD
-482 TKLTDDTFKEYWVDV
+482 TELTGDTFQEYWVDV
-497 VPENITDHP
+497 VPETVTEHP

-518 KPIQLAISSGEV
+518 KPIQLEINKGAA
-530 NTNGNF
+530 NTPGTF
-536 QITQQAPKA
+536 TITKKAPA
-545 STGVKLTKCEV
+545 DNLVKLTGCQA
-556 VSDKLIDTTATKDAL
+556 VSNTDTAAATDAL

-579 PGDGCT
+579 TGNGCT
-585 LTGTPEKSGV
+585 LSGTPEKSGV

-607 AGKSHTIVQYLPWT
+607 ESKSHTSVQYLPWT
-621 VVPKLKPQIEPG
+621 VEPRLKPQIEPG
-633 TQDSEVSKY
+633 TPDSEVSKY

-680 ANSVAR
+680 ANSAAR
-686 KPGTD
+686 EPGTD

-696 RNSNVESGL
+696 RNGNAESGL
-705 EFNTATG
+705 KFNPATG
-712 QVTGTTK
+712 QVTGTTQEHK
-719 ENKPAVFWVKATD
+719 SAVFWVKATD

-746 PGTPLILQRAQLP
+746 PGSPLILQRAQLP
-759 TGSGGSEYQN
+759 TGSGGSVYQN
-769 ANGTPVVIWVSGGEP
+769 TNGTPIVIWVSGGEP
-784 SANQLSVNGRDL
+784 TASQLSVNGTNL
-796 PRNTY
+796 SRNTY
-801 ANAEIRGVYDG
+801 DKAEILGVYDG
-812 DNPNNSVNATN
+812 DNTEVQAND
-823 IGGVNCSTQTSTAA
+823 IGGVNCSTQTS
-837 GGGKFILCSGT
+837 GNGKFILCSGT

-854 TTYYLQVKYTDK
+854 TTYYLQVKYTDT

-871 DGSKYTLPQIKG
+871 NGAKYTLPQIKG
-883 LSTLSGAEGWLK
+883 LSTLSGSEGWLK
-895 MTLLPKIVA
+895 MTLLPQIVA
-904 DTDPKPGVISTD
+904 DTNPDPNVTSTE

-922 GTDYGTKGVKSY
+922 GIDYGTKDVKKY
-934 LSGGTGNFAD
+934 LSGGTGNFAN

-964 TGKPLETTTQNG
+964 TGKPLETTTPSG
-976 VNVTVYL
+976 VNVKVYL
-983 RGKDGTAAE
+983 RGKDGTVAE
-992 RSSTFVTFQLR
+992 RSSTSVTFQLR
-1003 INTDLKAATDALSA
+1003 INTDLKAAKDTLSA
-1017 TAKGGTT
+1017 IAQGGTT
-1024 YTSGKPLLDVSSA
+1024 YTSSEPLLDVSSA
-1037 AGITGGVS
+1037 AGISGGVS

-1052 YLNNGSW
+1052 YKDGRGSW
-1059 QDADTS
+1059 HDATTS

-1094 GAAGFPQLRV
+1094 GTADFPQLQV
-1104 VVTDADT
+1104 VVTDSDT
-1111 VSCPRGCSVNVGLD
+1111 VSCTGGCSVNVGLNLKRVD
-1125 LSRTDTRTPTVA
+1125 DRRPSVA
-1137 TDASITAN
+1137 ERASITAN

-1150 TGFLPVNDPSGTPTN
+1150 TGFLPVNDPSGKPTN

-1178 LTVDSDTGKYTLK
+1178 LKVDSDTGKYTLE

-1206 KVTGANGVVG
+1206 DVTGANGVVG
-1216 SVTLRVH
+1216 RVTLLVD
-1223 VVDQRTPQAN
+1223 VVDQRVPQMTN
-1233 NPVAISLEQGIPVPT
+1233 DVAISLEQGIPVSSSPAPT
-1248 TTKVTGAVKAAVSP
+1248 TVTGAVKAAVSP
-1262 AIKCFA
+1262 AIKCYA

-1273 PKATAPCPTA
+1273 PAATSPCPTA
-1283 AQKLPGLTGVTLN
+1283 AQNLPGLAGVTLN

-1326 SAEFSVKITVSPS
+1326 STEFSAKITVSPTS
-1339 TLVFEPGV
+1339 LVFEPGI

-1362 PATGAEGLIK
+1362 PATGAEGLTK
-1372 TYQVFDSHGNAVS
+1372 TYQVIGSNGQPVT
-1385 GCSVTGGSK
+1385 GCSVNTGGSK
-1394 PKLKCSDGALTNG
+1394 PKLTCRDGALTNG
-1407 ETYTLRVTT
+1407 ETYTLRVSAGT
-1416 GTGDAAVSIDRV
+1416 GTAAVSIDRV
-1428 FTPEIYPPLEFARY
+1428 FTPEIYPPLNFESY
-1442 DLPSAAVGAV
+1442 ILPSAAVGAV
-1452 YQQQDGSTFR
+1452 YQQKDGSTFR
-1462 FTASGGSGSYGFGFP
+1462 FTAAGGSGSYGFSFP
-1477 ADSGHAQPSSPN
+1477 ADSKHQKATAPF
-1489 SCTGWALY
+1489 SCTGWILK
-1497 TTENKDSE
+1497 TDQGVESG
-1505 LCLERDGRV
+1505 LCLERDGRI
-1514 TGTPKEAGTIDL
+1514 TGTPKVAGTIDL

-1542 ENAAKELV
+1542 AGAKETLV
-1550 IHPELK
+1550 INPQLQ
-1556 LTALCKK
+1556 LTNLCAK
-1563 PTTGADKH
+1563 PQSGADYPCQGIK
-1571 DNYECKGEKNQPV
+1571 KQPV
-1584 AANGKLKIATVSG
+1584 GTNGKLKIATVSG
-1597 GASPYRK
+1597 GAAPYRN

-1613 NAGTQKL
+1613 NAGVTDPAQQLK
-1620 RAGWCDGAPGSNAGG
+1620 ADWCGTAPTTNAGG

-1669 FIPVATDLKF
+1669 FIPVVTDLKF
-1679 TDKPQDAN
+1679 IDN
-1687 GTPVVIPSGVSI
+1687 PSGVPTGVI
-1699 AQTGNGAKPG
+1699 LKQTSGSTQPD
-1709 NIDQTTWT
+1709 NIDQTTWD
-1717 KVSSKIDG
+1717 KVSSKIVSN
-1725 DLPTIGI
+1725 LPTIGI
-1732 NLDKEAVTGNPLTLP
+1732 SLDKDAVTGNSLTLP
-1747 SLVTGGVD
+1747 SLVTGGVS
-1755 PHAYR
+1755 PYTYL
-1760 TVPCDNTDAD
+1760 TVPCDNTDAS

-1780 FLNKSTGELFGTPK
+1780 FLDKSTGELVGTPK

-1825 TRKPVV
+1825 TRKPKVTA
-1831 SDTTINAEVGEDVN
+1831 TTINAEVDTAVN

-1855 QYASMQISNGT
+1855 QYASVSDSGKPSWMSLTLTNNVLTVTG
-1866 KPGWLQV
+1866 KPGPGH
-1873 ELKQNVLKV
+1873 V
-1882 TGTPRPG
+1882 T
-1889 DVNSAGGGTFSV
+1889 SAEGGTFSV
-1901 TVTDKNGNV
+1901 TVTDKNGNT
-1910 SDPATITYT
+1910 SEPATITYA

-1924 VPDLS
+1924 VPNLS
-1929 SLTNGNLTGTE
+1929 SLTNSSSTDLTGTE
-1940 GKSVVGWTP
+1940 GKSVQGWTELP
-1949 LTKGTNDYGPK
+1949 KGTTKYGPK
-1960 ITSWTVEGLLPK
+1960 ITSWTVEGLPQ
-1972 GVIFD
+1972 GVEFD
-1977 PESGTLK
+1977 PESGTLSP
-1984 NKIASGESG
+1984 NKIASGKSG

-2005 GKTTTIVKNLVVEAS
+2005 GKTTTIVKNLVVTAS
-2020 TLTVTE
+2020 TLKVAE
-2026 ANAGDLTS
+2026 HDAGNLSKDRDLS
-2034 TTDLDAT
+2034 NDS
-2041 PATIATVS
+2041 ATIATVS
-2049 GGTGTYPLVS
+2049 GGTGSYILVGS
-2059 VTGLPEGL
+2059 VTGLPNTLTATLDSSG
-2067 GYKLAANGKDIVLTG
+2067 NIVLSG
-2082 TIPNETA
+2082 TIPDENK
-2089 DHTLT
+2089 DYSVT
-2094 IKVTD
+2094 ITVKD
-2099 SDGVERT
+2099 SDGVQRT

-2111 HIGEGLSVAK
+2111 HIGKGLSVAK
-2121 TIMPTA
+2121 TTMPTA
-2127 TIGEAYEQ
+2127 TIDKAYEQ

-2173 VPRDGAG
+2173 VPTTGAG
-2180 NVATVSFTLTDNST
+2180 NVATATFTLTDNSNP
-2194 QAGSISVTLKIPVND
+2194 AGSITVTIKIPVN
-2209 EFSASEPDPSS
+2209 EKFTATEPNPSS
-2220 HSFHAGSAIDS
+2220 HNFYAGNAIIA
-2231 FTPTTGSGDRCY
+2231 FTPTEGSGDSCY
-2243 GLDASGE
+2243 GLNSSEGCLKADI
-2250 CQRAKFTY
+2250 TY

-2267 SINPQTGEISG
+2267 SINPQTGQISG
-2278 TPTELVSNPTVT
+2278 TPTELVKNRDIS

-2307 SLTVASAFSKPNSF
+2307 SLTVASAFSDPNNDF
-2321 NVPSDASTP
+2321 NVAPSTTVPELDA
-2330 VLDDNGTV
+2330 NGTV
-2338 KTDNPSNQVLPVP
+2338 KTDNSSNQVLPVP
-2351 KIKNANG
+2351 EIKNANG

-2363 GKYSIQDS
+2363 GKYSIENV

-2377 NYPLGDTGLSLTPD
+2377 NYPLGKSGLALTPD
-2391 GKLVGTLKPGQPGTQ
+2391 GKLVGTLKPGQPNTP
-2406 GTNGTFDLG
+2406 GTNGTFNLG
-2415 SYDVVLQDDAGGDQI
+2415 DYPVVLNDNAGGGQI
-2430 GPKRVAFT
+2430 GPKTVAFT
-2438 VKDSRTPQI
+2438 VTDTRTPQI

-2459 TDISMGVTG
+2459 ADISMGVTG
-2468 GSGKIDKVEL
+2468 GSGKIDT
-2478 VSCDPTNGQVTADG
+2478 VSLSGCNNLSVAEGKIHVPENAFSEGTRVTCQVTVKDYNG
-2492 ATIKVSAD
+2492 KSVNSTLTIS
-2500 AFTEGGQMKCKVTVT
+2500 
-2515 DHNGL
+2515 
-2520 TKTEQFTI
+2520 
-2528 KVNDSRQPKF
+2528 VNDSRQPKF
-2538 NTYDR
+2538 NTNER

-2550 LDFTNVTLD
+2550 LDFTHVTLGN
-2559 SSNSSTKGIPVMTW
+2559 NSEPGIPVMTW
-2573 LVDPSKDS
+2573 LVDPATDP

-2592 GLPKQFK
+2592 GLPDKFK
-2599 VTSQSGTVTE
+2599 VMLGNNEADKDNDGV
-2609 ESGSYTCGTPTDCTI
+2609 YTCDTPADCTI
-2624 VGYATQEF
+2624 VGYAAKDVT
-2632 SGVKDFTLTIMA
+2632 GVKDFTLTITA
-2644 DTKTLNGDPTDLT
+2644 DTQNSEGQATNLT

-2689 TSPVGTVDYRGT
+2689 TSTVGTVDYRGT

-2707 SGTDLIDNASAW
+2707 AGDALLHNDSAW
-2719 DGTYALDHNAHYE
+2719 DGTYALDNNADYQ
-2732 IAKVTAYN
+2732 IVKVTAYN
-2740 REGSNKVVTNHGLQL
+2740 RDGSNAEVASHGLTL
-2755 SNENANTA
+2755 TATPASPA
-2763 AMPKGDQTKK
+2763 AMPKGDQAKK

-2779 SSANTSAIPEG
+2779 KSTNTGTIPEG

-2801 DGHEIERSATVNIPV
+2801 DGHGIVRSATVNIPV

-2830 ADPVELDTVGVQG
+2830 ADPVKLGTVGVPG

-2863 LAKAGVVISNA
+2863 LADATTNITTA
-2874 VEADAKAKFK
+2874 VEADAKAKFN
-2884 GGTGYQGI
+2884 GRTGYQGI
-2892 DPVYCPAQ
+2892 PPVYCAAQ
-2900 GTINS
+2900 GTIES
-2905 DTRPKCFPIPG
+2905 DTRPKCFPIPDLG
-2916 LEGTIPAGNA
+2916 GTIPANA

-2931 PADYKGLFML
+2931 PANYKGLFML
-2941 SNGKLSGSIPADA
+2941 SNGKLSGSIPENVTAGTY
-2954 APGVHTA
+2954 PA

-2982 KKLTLTIENNELQK
+2982 QKLALTLPNNKLPD
-2996 GKKGIC
+2996 GKRGIC
-3002 YGSNIKLKKGEVCPA
+3002 YGSTTVKPDGNKKCPTT
-3017 GGPGSGV
+3017 GDGSGV
-3024 KVGTYDGPANTTA
+3024 QVGTYDGPAGTTA
-3037 KCELIP
+3037 TCELIP
-3043 PVDGLKV
+3043 PVDGLAVTCTGDKV
-3050 TCENKEVKISGAP
+3050 TISGAP
-3063 TQTYDGDVTVKVTL
+3063 TQTYDGNATVKVTL
-3077 DSGAKQRIE
+3077 TGGAGQSVEK
-3086 QTVPLLIETDLI
+3086 TLPLLIETDLI
-3098 FTGTSTPSTGT
+3098 FQNS
-3109 DVKVETDPTTGAQKI
+3109 DNVKVETDPDGTQKI
-3124 EVNTTANGNKLPDMK
+3124 EVNTTANGGVLPKMK
-3139 LDITGGKPPY
+3139 LEVTGGEKPY
-3149 TYYVEDKGGKRV
+3149 TYYVEDANGQRV
-3161 SPVPCPDGVTAQ
+3161 SPVPCPAGVT
-3173 PNSSKPLVCYPIGTT
+3173 STTSKPIVCYPIGTT

-3193 SEGNV
+3193 SEGNI
-3198 HGTPIPG
+3198 HGTPNPG
-3205 GNAEGN
+3205 GSAEGN
-3211 FVVADSDTTSR
+3211 FVVADSDTTPR

-3234 HRPPKVY
+3234 KRPPQVY
-3241 DLTLKTT
+3241 DLTLNTT

-3267 EVDTSNTAKDKW
+3267 EVDTSATAKDKW

-3293 TIKPTGALGTPG
+3293 TIKPTDALGTPG
-3305 ECSVTGSMPSWLK
+3305 ECTVTGPMPGWLT
-3318 VNTEGEISLDSV
+3318 VNTDGVISLANNQPV
-3330 SAVPVDAAGKTL
+3330 SVDAAGKTL

-3379 GTTDAKIGQQ
+3379 GTTDAKIGAP
-3389 VSPSPATLVEATI
+3389 VNPDPATLVEAKI
-3402 PADMVDNTSK
+3402 PADLVDNPSK

-3418 LNPNG
+3418 LNSDG
-3423 TECSGNDCK
+3423 TPC
-3432 FTSTGTSFTD
+3432 TGTSCKFSLNSPNGANFTD
-3442 ESIDGL
+3442 TSIDGL

-3459 PRSCSVKVSGT
+3459 PRSCSIAVSGT
-3470 PKPSAAGDHQLSYQ
+3470 PTPSAAGDHQLSYQ

-3496 HTLHIPPYDLAL
+3496 HTIHIPHYDLAL
-3508 SVEPMSSAVVGLQY
+3508 SVEPMNPAVVGLDYLQM
-3522 VDTSKAVMA
+3522 SKSVLAM
-3531 VGGSGKYWF
+3531 GGSGSYWF

-3545 NHPVDD
+3545 KHPVDD

-3556 NTAKVGDMDLVTT
+3556 NTAKVGNMDLVTT
-3569 GNQVKLQWKPTD
+3569 GSQVKLQWTPTA
-3581 ADLAKAQNGN
+3581 ADLAQAQNGN

-3599 DKTACDMDPN
+3599 DKTVCNMDPG
-3609 GPGQNKPGPDDC
+3609 GPGQNKPGPANC

-3636 PVTTDIKVPEVTEGT
+3636 PVTTDITVPEVTEGT
-3651 SASSSPVY
+3651 STSSSPVY

-3666 LSGTIAPGNEHLFTF
+3666 LSGTIAPGNEGLFTF

-3694 GPGTYTAVIRIT
+3694 RPGTYTAVIRIT

-3746 VAPISPSTGITYPVR
+3746 VAPISPSIGITYPVR

-3786 SAKSSTPTEANNLV
+3786 SAKSSTPTEANNLT

-3815 NTAVLVRD
+3815 DTAVLVRD

-3846 PTKQVPRRVVD
+3846 PTKQVPHRVVD

-3909 LLAARGRDKSDVYL
+3909 LLAARGQDKSDVYL

-3971 AVGGPAVAA
+3971 AVGGPAVTA
-3980 AEKSVHLDE
+3980 AERSVHLDE

-4042 TRTDTLTKPTTQFL
+4042 TRTDTLTQPTTQFL

>member
-1 MSILRRL
+1 MNILRRL

-40 DLPTWIMEGREPIES
+40 DLPTWIIGGREPIKS
-55 KASPQDNWVVT
+55 DASPQDNWVVT

-81 DDQGEELVAGIHVF
+81 DDNGEELVAGIHVF

-108 FKTTTTTTSSPSK
+108 FKATTTSAETKSK
-121 TGRASNYAIKMR
+121 TGRLSNYAIKMR

-201 SIGTN
+201 SVGRN

-212 MNIGLIKV
+212 VNIGLIKV
-220 ANSQADLH
+220 AESQEEL
-228 LGDRVTIEPSLS
+228 LGNGVTIEPSLP
-240 SPPGATAA
+240 SPPGATPAA
-248 ARKKKTLQGY
+248 KKRKTLQGY

-268 GGGNAYVG
+268 GGGNPYVG
-276 RPNVE
+276 RANIE
-281 DYPVNTPVV
+281 DYRANTPAEG
-290 DYVVV
+290 YVVV
-295 AAIKDKNG
+295 AAVKDKNNR
-303 VVEARCART
+303 VEARCT
-312 TDVRNDD
+312 TTSNLDPSEDN
-319 GKSPNWQI
+319 GKTPNWTI
-327 NFNQDV
+327 YFNNDV
-333 DVKNMKF
+333 DVNKMKF

-346 CEPGKVKLERLPMRM
+346 CTRLQPLPELMA
-361 GYWSPFPTTVD
+361 YWSPFTDPVR
-372 SWGTPL
+372 SWGT
-378 ESTLGSANRGWT
+378 TLNGIPGSANQGWT
-390 GPQGTWSNSVR
+390 GTRWEDNVR
-401 VLLRPLQMELDP
+401 VLLRPLQMQLLP
-413 HGTNSGSDAGTQ
+413 HGKNLGTDSGTQ
-425 SFYGDTV
+425 SFYGDKV
-432 TVDYSRLP
+432 KVEYSRLP

-451 GTLSDNGSGT
+451 GTLSDSGSGK
-461 PIESKPFTPEGN
+461 PIESKKIPAGS
-473 QGSGTVTFD
+473 QGSGSVTFD
-482 TKLTDDTFKEYWVDV
+482 TELTGDTFQEYWVDV
-497 VPENITDHP
+497 VPENVTEHP

-518 KPIQLAISSGEV
+518 KPIQLAISPGVV
-530 NTNGNF
+530 NTDGNF
-536 QITQQAPKA
+536 QITQQAPDENK
-545 STGVKLTKCEV
+545 GVKLTKCEV
-556 VSDKLIDTTATKDAL
+556 VSDKLIDTTATADAL
-571 PYDLKRES
+571 PYDLKRKS
-579 PGDGCT
+579 TGDGCT
-585 LTGTPEKSGV
+585 LSGTPEKSGV

-607 AGKSHTIVQYLPWT
+607 GNKSHTIVQYLPWT
-621 VVPKLKPQIEPG
+621 IKPRLKPQIEPG
-633 TQDSEVSKY
+633 TPDSQMSQY

-668 HFTYQVFDTEPD
+668 HFTYQVFTSDPGSGGT
-680 ANSVAR
+680 ALV
-686 KPGTD
+686 PGTD
-691 GMVSL
+691 GKVSL
-696 RNSNVESGL
+696 GDSGL
-705 EFNTATG
+705 KFNPETG
-712 QVTGTTK
+712 QVTGTTQ
-719 ENKPAVFWVKATD
+719 EHRSAVFWVKATD
-732 EDGGVTPAVKYEIH
+732 EDGGVTPAMKYEIH
-746 PGTPLILQRAQLP
+746 PGSPLILQRAQLP
-759 TGSGGSEYQN
+759 TGSGGSDYKN
-769 ANGTPVVIWVSGGEP
+769 ANGTPIVIWVSGGEP
-784 SANQLSVNGRDL
+784 TANQLSVNGTNL
-796 PRNTY
+796 SRNTY
-801 ANAEIRGVYDG
+801 DKAEILGVYDG
-812 DNPNNSVNATN
+812 DNHEVQADK
-823 IGGVNCSTQTSTAA
+823 IGGVKCESQNNNS

-848 PNVSKA
+848 PSVSIA
-854 TTYYLQVKYTDK
+854 TTYYLQVKYTDT

-871 DGSKYTLPQIKG
+871 NGAKYTLPQVKA
-883 LSTLSGAEGWLK
+883 LTTLTGSEGWLK
-895 MTLLPKIVA
+895 MTLLPQIAA
-904 DTDPKPGVISTD
+904 DTDPDPNATSRK

-922 GTDYGTKGVKSY
+922 GLSYGHQDVKSY

-964 TGKPLETTTQNG
+964 TGKPLETTTPGG
-976 VNVTVYL
+976 VIVKVYL

-992 RSSTFVTFQLR
+992 RSSTSVTFQLR
-1003 INTDLKAATDALSA
+1003 IKTDLKAATDTLSA
-1017 TAKGGTT
+1017 TAQGGTT
-1024 YTSGKPLLDVSSA
+1024 YTSSKPLLDVSSA

-1052 YLNNGSW
+1052 YQAGNGSW
-1059 QDADTS
+1059 QDAATS
-1065 GGRYQVPNADGSAS
+1065 GGRYQVPNADGSPS

-1094 GAAGFPQLRV
+1094 GTAGFPQLRV
-1104 VVTDADT
+1104 VVTDSDP
-1111 VSCPRGCSVNVGLD
+1111 VSCTGGCSVNVGLNLKRAD
-1125 LSRTDTRTPTVA
+1125 DRRPSVA
-1137 TDASITAN
+1137 EDASITAN

-1150 TGFLPVNDPSGTPTN
+1150 TGFLPVNDPSGTPTKFE
-1165 YTITSQV
+1165 ITYP
-1172 KLDGVT
+1172 LHLPGVT
-1178 LTVDSDTGKYTLK
+1178 LEVDPGTGKYTLK
-1191 ATNQAVAGNSGSVTL
+1191 ATNKADTVNSGSVTL
-1206 KVTGANGVVG
+1206 KVTGANGMVG
-1216 SVTLRVH
+1216 TVTLRVH
-1223 VVDQRTPQAN
+1223 VVDLRTPKMTN
-1233 NPVAISLEQGIPVPT
+1233 NVEISLEQGIPVPT
-1248 TTKVTGAVKAAVSP
+1248 TAKVTGAVDAERSP
-1262 AIKCFA
+1262 EIKCF
-1268 TSDFV
+1268 V
-1273 PKATAPCPTA
+1273 PANYTLADCPATAQA
-1283 AQKLPGLTGVTLN
+1283 LPGLTGVTLN

-1339 TLVFEPGV
+1339 TLVFEPGI

-1362 PATGAEGLIK
+1362 PATGAKGLTK

-1385 GCSVTGGSK
+1385 GCSVNTDGSK
-1394 PKLKCSDGALTNG
+1394 PKLTCNSGALTNG
-1407 ETYTLRVTT
+1407 KTYTLRVSA

-1428 FTPEIYPPLEFARY
+1428 FTPAIYPPLEFASY
-1442 DLPSAAVGAV
+1442 KLPSAAVGAV
-1452 YQQQDGSTFR
+1452 YQQKDGSTFR
-1462 FTASGGSGSYGFGFP
+1462 FTASGGSGSYGFGFT
-1477 ADSGHAQPSSPN
+1477 AGSGHTQPTAPN

-1497 TTENKDSE
+1497 TTDNKDSG

-1514 TGTPKEAGTIDL
+1514 TGTPTVAGTIDL
-1526 SKLEV
+1526 TGLQV
-1531 TDSAQHKAGLP
+1531 TDSAQHKAGLRVGA
-1542 ENAAKELV
+1542 EKTLV
-1550 IHPELK
+1550 IHPLMEL
-1556 LTALCKK
+1556 TTTCVK
-1563 PTTGADKH
+1563 PTSGADK
-1571 DNYECKGEKNQPV
+1571 YESYTCKGEKNQPV
-1584 AANGKLKIATVSG
+1584 GTNGKLKIATVSG
-1597 GASPYRK
+1597 GATPYRK

-1620 RAGWCDGAPGSNAGG
+1620 SAVWCDGDPNTNAGG

-1647 VPGSSLNIY
+1647 APGSSLNIY

-1679 TDKPQDAN
+1679 IDN
-1687 GTPVVIPSGVSI
+1687 PSGVPGGVTLK
-1699 AQTGNGAKPG
+1699 QTSDNTKPA
-1709 NIDQTTWT
+1709 NIDQTTWD
-1717 KVSSKIDG
+1717 KVSSNVDSN
-1725 DLPTIGI
+1725 LPTIGI
-1732 NLDKEAVTGNPLTLP
+1732 NLGEQAVKDGDRVDIP
-1747 SLVTGGVD
+1747 SLVTGGVGSLT
-1755 PHAYR
+1755 HL
-1760 TVPCDNTDAD
+1760 TVPCDNTDGD

-1780 FLNKSTGELFGTPK
+1780 FLNKSTGQLVGIPK
-1794 PGTSAAVVVSVT
+1794 PGASAAVVVSVT

-1831 SDTTINAEVGEDVN
+1831 SATKINAEVDTAVS

-1855 QYASMQISNGT
+1855 EYKSVQVNGT
-1866 KPGWLQV
+1866 MPEWLH
-1873 ELKQNVLKV
+1873 LKLEQNVLTVK
-1882 TGTPRPG
+1882 GKPG
-1889 DVNSAGGGTFSV
+1889 PSDVISTTTTFSV
-1901 TVTDKNGNV
+1901 TVTDVNGNV
-1910 SDPATITYT
+1910 SEPATITYT
-1919 VKDNR
+1919 VVDNR
-1924 VPDLS
+1924 VPNLS
-1929 SLTNGNLTGTE
+1929 SLTNSSSTDLTGTE
-1940 GKSVVGWTP
+1940 GKSIEGWTDLP
-1949 LTKGTNDYGPK
+1949 KDATGYGPK
-1960 ITSWTVEGLLPK
+1960 ITSWTVEGLPQ
-1972 GVIFD
+1972 GVTFD
-1977 PESGTLK
+1977 PATGTLSP

-2005 GKTTTIVKNLVVEAS
+2005 GKTTTIVKNLVVQAS
-2020 TLTVTE
+2020 NLKVTE
-2026 ANAGDLTS
+2026 ANAGTLSKDRK
-2034 TTDLDAT
+2034 LDENP

-2049 GGTGTYPLVS
+2049 GGTGSYPLVS
-2059 VTGLPEGL
+2059 VTGLPSGL
-2067 GYKLAANGKDIVLTG
+2067 DYTLAANGKDIVLTG
-2082 TIPNETA
+2082 TVPA
-2089 DHTLT
+2089 DSSENTLT

-2099 SDGVERT
+2099 SDGVQRT
-2106 LTRTL
+2106 LTRPL
-2111 HIGEGLSVAK
+2111 HIGAGLSVAK
-2121 TIMPTA
+2121 TTMPTA
-2127 TIGEAYEQ
+2127 TVGDSSYGPY
-2135 QCLGVSG
+2135 CLGVSG
-2142 GTKPYRISGTPTG
+2142 GKPGYSISGTSG
-2155 VPTGM
+2155 LPTGM
-2160 TIKVENNDVCLSG
+2160 NLEVSNNDVCLSG
-2173 VPRDGAG
+2173 VPTTGAG
-2180 NVATVSFTLTDNST
+2180 SVAMATFTLTDNSNPP
-2194 QAGSISVTLKIPVND
+2194 GSITVTIKIPVND
-2209 EFSASEPDPSS
+2209 KFSASEPDPSS
-2220 HSFHAGSAIDS
+2220 HSFYAGSKIIA
-2231 FTPTTGSGDRCY
+2231 FTPTTGSGDSCY
-2243 GLDASGE
+2243 GLNESGT
-2250 CQRAKFTY
+2250 CQSAKYSY

-2267 SINPQTGEISG
+2267 SINSQTGEISG
-2278 TPTELVSNPTVT
+2278 TPTELVSNQTVT

-2297 PGSNPITKTF
+2297 PGSDAITQTFPI
-2307 SLTVASAFSKPNSF
+2307 TVASAFSDPDNDF
-2321 NVPSDASTP
+2321 NVTPSTTVPELDA
-2330 VLDDNGTV
+2330 NGTV
-2338 KTDNPSNQVLPVP
+2338 KTDNPSNQVLPIP
-2351 KIKNANG
+2351 EIKNANG

-2363 GKYSIQDS
+2363 GKYSIQGVT
-2371 QPDSQG
+2371 PDSQG
-2377 NYPLGDTGLSLTPD
+2377 NYPLGDTGLALTPD
-2391 GKLVGTLKPGQPGTQ
+2391 GKLVGTLKSGQPPTA
-2406 GTNGTFDLG
+2406 GTNGTFNLG
-2415 SYDVVLQDDAGGDQI
+2415 DYPVALNDNAGGAQI
-2430 GPKRVAFT
+2430 GPQTVAFT
-2438 VKDSRTPQI
+2438 VTDTREPAI
-2447 TVNSATVEVGQA
+2447 TVTSATVEVGQA
-2459 TDISMGVTG
+2459 ADISMGVTG
-2468 GSGKIDKVEL
+2468 GSGKIDTVNLSNCSPANGKL
-2478 VSCDPTNGQVTADG
+2478 GTNGAKITVPT
-2492 ATIKVSAD
+2492 D
-2500 AFTEGGQMKCKVTVT
+2500 AFTKGGTTTCQVTVT
-2515 DHNGL
+2515 DHNGF

-2538 NTYDR
+2538 NTNER

-2550 LDFTNVTLD
+2550 LDFTNVTLGN
-2559 SSNSSTKGIPVMTW
+2559 NSKPGIPVMTW

-2592 GLPKQFK
+2592 GLPEKFK
-2599 VTSQSGTVTE
+2599 VMSGNNEATKDTD
-2609 ESGSYTCGTPTDCTI
+2609 GAYMCDTPADCTI
-2624 VGYATQEF
+2624 VGYAAKDVT
-2632 SGVKDFTLTIMA
+2632 GVKDFTLTITA
-2644 DTKTLNGDPTDLT
+2644 DTKTPGSNPTGLT

-2689 TSPVGTVDYRGT
+2689 TSTVGTVDYRGT
-2701 ITSTTQ
+2701 ITSTTPA
-2707 SGTDLIDNASAW
+2707 GDALLHNDNAW
-2719 DGTYALDHNAHYE
+2719 NGTYALDGNAHYE
-2732 IAKVTAYN
+2732 IVKATAYN
-2740 REGSNKVVTNHGLQL
+2740 RDGSNAAVTNHGLTL
-2755 SNENANTA
+2755 KASPATAA
-2763 AMPKGDQTKK
+2763 AMPNGDQSKM

-2779 SSANTSAIPEG
+2779 KSMNTGAIPEG
-2790 TTSLAVELKVT
+2790 TTSLAVKLKVT
-2801 DGHEIERSATVNIPV
+2801 DGHGMVRSATVNIPV
-2816 VQKLEWAGPPFNSA
+2816 VQKLEWAGPPFKSNDST
-2830 ADPVELDTVGVQG
+2830 VTLDTVGVSG

-2863 LAKAGVVISNA
+2863 LAKADAVINNA
-2874 VEADAKAKFK
+2874 VDADAKAKFLGGGEYK
-2884 GGTGYQGI
+2884 GI
-2892 DPVYCPAQ
+2892 EPVYCAAQ
-2900 GTINS
+2900 GTNKS

-2916 LEGTIPAGNA
+2916 LGGTIPANT
-2926 WNNPV
+2926 WDKPV
-2931 PADYKGLFML
+2931 PADHQGLFML

-2954 APGVHTA
+2954 DPGTYSA

-2982 KKLTLTIENNELQK
+2982 QKLKLNLPNNKLPD
-2996 GKKGIC
+2996 GKRGIC
-3002 YGSNIKLKKGEVCPA
+3002 YGSTTVKPDGNKKCPTT
-3017 GGPGSGV
+3017 GDGSGV
-3024 KVGTYDGPANTTA
+3024 QVGTYDGPAGTTA
-3037 KCELIP
+3037 TCELIP
-3043 PVDGLKV
+3043 PVDGLAVTCTGGKV
-3050 TCENKEVKISGAP
+3050 TISGAP
-3063 TQTYDGDVTVKVTL
+3063 TQTYDGNATVKVTL
-3077 DSGAKQRIE
+3077 TGGAGQSVE
-3086 QTVPLLIETDLI
+3086 QTLPLRIETDLV
-3098 FTGTSTPSTGT
+3098 FQNSGN
-3109 DVKVETDPTTGAQKI
+3109 VKVETDPDGTQKI
-3124 EVNTTANGNKLPDMK
+3124 EVNTTANGNKLTDMK
-3139 LDITGGKPPY
+3139 LNITGGKPPY
-3149 TYYVEDKGGKRV
+3149 TYYVEDKNGNRV
-3161 SPVPCPDGVTAQ
+3161 SPVPCPAGVESTT
-3173 PNSSKPLVCYPIGTT
+3173 SKLIVCYPIGTT

-3205 GNAEGN
+3205 GSAEGN

-3234 HRPPKVY
+3234 QRPPQVY
-3241 DLTLKTT
+3241 DLTINTT
-3248 VGASTLGSAQ
+3248 VGAASLSGSTQ
-3258 LVKEDPQNP
+3258 LVAEDPQNP
-3267 EVDTSNTAKDKW
+3267 RVDIGSLPSGQQT
-3279 SNEQKAAAG
+3279 AAG

-3293 TIKPTGALGTPG
+3293 TGKPTGALGTPG
-3305 ECSVTGSMPSWLK
+3305 GCSVTGSMPTWL
-3318 VNTEGEISLDSV
+3318 TLDAHGAISLASGV
-3330 SAVPVDAAGKTL
+3330 SAVPVDAAGQTL
-3342 TFCVWYVGPNGVNA
+3342 QFCVWYVGPNGVNA

-3368 QRRVT
+3368 KRRVT
-3373 IESGNG
+3373 IDSGNG
-3379 GTTDAKIGQQ
+3379 GTTDAKIGNELAPT
-3389 VSPSPATLVEATI
+3389 SNPATLIGTTI
-3402 PADMVDNTSK
+3402 PADMVDNASK

-3418 LNPNG
+3418 LNSDG
-3423 TECSGNDCK
+3423 TPC
-3432 FTSTGTSFTD
+3432 TGTSCKFSLNSPNGANFTD
-3442 ESIDGL
+3442 TSIDGL
-3448 TVTGLNCDNSD
+3448 RVTGLNCATSGD
-3459 PRSCSVKVSGT
+3459 PRSCSIAVSGT
-3470 PKPSAAGDHQLSYQ
+3470 PTPSAAGDHQLSYQ

-3496 HTLHIPPYDLAL
+3496 HTIHIPPYNLAL
-3508 SVEPMSSAVVGLQY
+3508 SVEPMNPAVVGLDYLQI
-3522 VDTSKAVMA
+3522 SKPVLAQ
-3531 VGGSGKYWF
+3531 GGLGSYWF

-3545 NHPVDD
+3545 KHPVDD
-3551 ASDPN
+3551 ASDPKN
-3556 NTAKVGDMDLVTT
+3556 KAKVGDMDLVTT
-3569 GNQVKLQWKPTD
+3569 GNQVKLKWTPTAD
-3581 ADLAKAQNGN
+3581 DLAKASGGN

-3599 DKTACDMDPN
+3599 DKTACNMDPN
-3609 GPGQNKPGPDDC
+3609 GPGQNKPGPAEC
-3621 PYKVTKTVN
+3621 LYKVTKTVN

-3666 LSGTIAPGNEHLFTF
+3666 LSGTIAPGNEGLFTF

-3694 GPGTYTAVIRIT
+3694 RPGTYTAVIRVT

-3815 NTAVLVRD
+3815 DTAVLVRD

-3870 GNPGAISAGAA
+3870 GNSGAISAGAA

-3901 TAGAVADH
+3901 TAGVVADH

-3980 AEKSVHLDE
+3980 AERSVHLDE

>member
-17 TLLGLVFPTMA
+17 TLLGLVLPTPA
-28 VAQERAAFPGAI
+28 LAEERSAFPGAI
-40 DLPTWIMEGREPIES
+40 DLPTWIMKGREPIES
-55 KASPQDNWVVT
+55 DASPQDNWVVT

-81 DDQGEELVAGIHVF
+81 DDQGEKVVAGIHVF

-108 FKTTTTTTSSPSK
+108 FKTTTTSNETKSK
-121 TGRASNYAIKMR
+121 TDRLSNYAIKMR

-145 RPGEGKAQRL
+145 RPGEGHAQRL

-201 SIGTN
+201 SVGRN

-212 MNIGLIKV
+212 VNIGLIKV
-220 ANSQADLH
+220 AESQEEL
-228 LGDRVTIEPSLS
+228 LGNGVAIEPSLP
-240 SPPGATAA
+240 SPPGATPAA
-248 ARKKKTLQGY
+248 KKRKTLQGY

-268 GGGNAYVG
+268 GGGNPYVG
-276 RPNVE
+276 RANIA
-281 DYPVNTPVV
+281 DYPANTPAGG
-290 DYVVV
+290 YVVV
-295 AAIKDKNG
+295 AAVKDKNNR
-303 VVEARCART
+303 VEARCT
-312 TDVRNDD
+312 TTSNLDPSEDN
-319 GKSPNWQI
+319 GKTPNWTI
-327 NFNQDV
+327 YFNNDV
-333 DVKNMKF
+333 DVKQNMKF

-346 CEPGKVKLERLPMRM
+346 CESNNVSLQPLPKRM
-361 GYWSPFPTTVD
+361 AYWSPFPTAVD
-372 SWGTPL
+372 GWGTTL
-378 ESTLGSANRGWT
+378 NGILGSANQGWT
-390 GPQGTWSNSVR
+390 GTHWEDNVR
-401 VLLRPLQMELDP
+401 VLLRPLQMQLLP
-413 HGTNSGSDAGTQ
+413 HGESLGSSAGTQ
-425 SFYGDTV
+425 SFYGDKV
-432 TVDYSRLP
+432 QVDYSRLP
-440 LNTPLVARLYT
+440 LNTPLVAHLYT
-451 GTLSDNGSGT
+451 GTLNDNGSGT
-461 PIESKPFTPEGN
+461 PIESKSFTAQGG
-473 QGSGTVTFD
+473 QGSGSVTFD
-482 TKLTDDTFKEYWVDV
+482 TELTGDTFQEYWVDV
-497 VPENITDHP
+497 VPETVTEHP

-518 KPIQLAISSGEV
+518 KPIQLEINKGAA
-530 NTNGNF
+530 NTPGTF
-536 QITQQAPKA
+536 TITKKAPA
-545 STGVKLTKCEV
+545 DNLVKLTGCQA
-556 VSDKLIDTTATKDAL
+556 VSNTDTAAATDAL

-579 PGDGCT
+579 TGNGCT
-585 LTGTPEKSGV
+585 LSGTPEKSGV

-607 AGKSHTIVQYLPWT
+607 DGNSHTSVQYLPWT
-621 VVPKLKPQIEPG
+621 VEPRLKPQIEPG

-668 HFTYQVFDTEPD
+668 HFTYQVFDTDPGNSGTALVPD
-680 ANSVAR
+680 MN
-686 KPGTD
+686 

-696 RNSNVESGL
+696 RNGNAKSGL
-705 EFNTATG
+705 KFNTATG
-712 QVTGTTK
+712 QVTGTTQAGK
-719 ENKPAVFWVKATD
+719 SAVFWVKATD
-732 EDGGVTPAVKYEIH
+732 EDGGVTPAMKYEIY
-746 PGTPLILQRAQLP
+746 PGSPLILQRAQLP
-759 TGSGGSEYQN
+759 TGSGGSDYQN
-769 ANGTPVVIWVSGGEP
+769 ANGTPIVIWVSGGEP
-784 SANQLSVNGRDL
+784 SANELTVSGTTL

-801 ANAEIRGVYDG
+801 ANAEILGVYDG
-812 DNPNNSVNATN
+812 DNNLVSGS
-823 IGGVNCSTQTSTAA
+823 IGGISCEPKDNS
-837 GGGKFILCSGT
+837 GDGKFILCSGT

-871 DGSKYTLPQIKG
+871 NGAKYTLPQVKA
-883 LSTLSGAEGWLK
+883 LTTLTGSEGWLK
-895 MTLLPKIVA
+895 MTLLPQIVA
-904 DTDPKPGVISTD
+904 DTDPAPVVTSAD

-922 GTDYGTKGVKSY
+922 GLSYGPQNVKSY
-934 LSGGTGNFAD
+934 LSGGTGNFAN

-964 TGKPLETTTQNG
+964 TGKPLETTTPGG
-976 VNVTVYL
+976 VSVKVYL
-983 RGKDGTAAE
+983 RGKDGTVAE
-992 RSSTFVTFQLR
+992 RSSTTVTFQLR
-1003 INTDLKAATDALSA
+1003 INTDLKAATDTLSA
-1017 TAKGGTT
+1017 TAQGGTT
-1024 YTSGKPLLDVSSA
+1024 YTSGNPLLDVSSA

-1052 YLNNGSW
+1052 YRDNDNDTW
-1059 QDADTS
+1059 HDATTS
-1065 GGRYQVPNADGSAS
+1065 GGRDQVPNADTKHNPS

-1094 GAAGFPQLRV
+1094 GTAGFPQLRV
-1104 VVTDADT
+1104 VVTDSDT
-1111 VSCPRGCSVNVGLD
+1111 VSCTHGCSVNVGLNLKRAD
-1125 LSRTDTRTPTVA
+1125 DRSPSVA
-1137 TDASITAN
+1137 EDASITAN

-1150 TGFLPVNDPSGTPTN
+1150 TGFLPVNDPSGKPQKYEIDTKVLPE
-1165 YTITSQV
+1165 
-1172 KLDGVT
+1172 GVT
-1178 LTVDSDTGKYTLK
+1178 LEVNKTTGKYTLK
-1191 ATNQAVAGNSGSVTL
+1191 ATNQAVADTIGSVTL
-1206 KVTGANGVVG
+1206 IVTGANGMVG
-1216 SVTLRVH
+1216 TVTLRVH
-1223 VVDQRTPQAN
+1223 VVDQRVPQTN
-1233 NPVAISLEQGIPVPT
+1233 NNNVAISLEQGIPVPAT
-1248 TTKVTGAVKAAVSP
+1248 AKVTGAIDAASSP
-1262 AIKCFA
+1262 EIKCFVPA
-1268 TSDFV
+1268 NYTS
-1273 PKATAPCPTA
+1273 ANCPTA
-1283 AQKLPGLTGVTLN
+1283 PQKLPGLAGVTLN

-1339 TLVFEPGV
+1339 TLVFEPGI
-1347 APGGTTGQAYEWTFN
+1347 APGGTKGQAYEWTFN
-1362 PATGAEGLIK
+1362 PATGAEGLTK
-1372 TYQVFDSHGNAVS
+1372 TYKVYLGNQRVN
-1385 GCSVTGGSK
+1385 GCSVDTSGTK
-1394 PKLKCSDGALTNG
+1394 PKLTCPDGALTNG
-1407 ETYTLRVTT
+1407 ETYTLRVSAGT
-1416 GTGDAAVSIDRV
+1416 GTAAVSIDRV
-1428 FTPEIYPPLEFARY
+1428 FTPEIYPPLKFANFT
-1442 DLPSAAVGAV
+1442 LPSAAVGAV
-1452 YQQQDGSTFR
+1452 YQQEDGSTFR
-1462 FTASGGSGSYGFGFP
+1462 FTATGGSGSYGFGF
-1477 ADSGHAQPSSPN
+1477 ATGSGHTQPTAPH

-1497 TTENKDSE
+1497 TTENKDSG

-1531 TDSAQHKAGLP
+1531 TDSAQHRAGLP
-1542 ENAAKELV
+1542 EGATAQLV
-1550 IHPELK
+1550 IHPLLQ
-1556 LTALCKK
+1556 LTNMCVK
-1563 PTTGADKH
+1563 PESGPDKH
-1571 DNYECKGEKNQPV
+1571 DNYKCKGEKNQPV
-1584 AANGKLKIATVSG
+1584 GTNGKLKIATVSG
-1597 GASPYRK
+1597 GATPYRN
-1604 LRVEGLDAY
+1604 LRVKGLDAY
-1613 NAGTQKL
+1613 NDGVTDPAQQLK
-1620 RAGWCDGAPGSNAGG
+1620 ADWCDGAPTTKAGE

-1647 VPGSSLNIY
+1647 APGSSLNIY

-1679 TDKPQDAN
+1679 IDNPRGVPGGVTLKQ
-1687 GTPVVIPSGVSI
+1687 TSGN
-1699 AQTGNGAKPG
+1699 ARPE
-1709 NIDQTTWT
+1709 NIDQSTWT

-1732 NLDKEAVTGNPLTLP
+1732 SLDKDAVKDGNKVDIP
-1747 SLVTGGVD
+1747 SLVTGGVGSY
-1755 PHAYR
+1755 AYR
-1760 TVPCDNTDAD
+1760 TLPCDNTDD
-1770 GNCAL
+1770 QGNCAL

-1794 PGTSAAVVVSVT
+1794 PGASAAVVVSVT

-1816 SNLVFSIAD
+1816 ANLVFSIAD
-1825 TRKPVV
+1825 TRKPKVTA
-1831 SDTTINAEVGEDVN
+1831 TTINAEVGKNVS

-1855 QYASMQISNGT
+1855 QYESVTPTGKPDWMTLTLANNVLT
-1866 KPGWLQV
+1866 VTVKPGPGH
-1873 ELKQNVLKV
+1873 V
-1882 TGTPRPG
+1882 TST
-1889 DVNSAGGGTFSV
+1889 AGTFSV
-1901 TVTDKNGNV
+1901 KVTDKNGNV
-1910 SDPATITYT
+1910 SEPATITYT
-1919 VKDNR
+1919 VVDNR
-1924 VPDLS
+1924 VPNLS
-1929 SLTNGNLTGTE
+1929 SLKPNENLTGTE
-1940 GKSVVGWTP
+1940 GKSVDGWTELP
-1949 LTKGTNDYGPK
+1949 KGTTKYGPK
-1960 ITSWTVEGLLPK
+1960 IKEWKVEGLPQ
-1972 GVIFD
+1972 GVEFD
-1977 PESGTLK
+1977 SATGTLSS

-2005 GKTTTIVKNLVVEAS
+2005 GKTTTIVKNLVVTPS
-2020 TLTVTE
+2020 TLKVAE
-2026 ANAGDLTS
+2026 HDAENLNKDRNLNADP
-2034 TTDLDAT
+2034 
-2041 PATIATVS
+2041 PAIIATVS
-2049 GGTGTYPLVS
+2049 GGAGLYQLVS
-2059 VTGLPEGL
+2059 VTGLPSGL
-2067 GYKLAANGKDIVLTG
+2067 RAEHDGNGKIVLKG
-2082 TIPNETA
+2082 TIPDEYN
-2089 DHTLT
+2089 DYSVT
-2094 IKVTD
+2094 ITVRDK
-2099 SDGVERT
+2099 DGVQRT

-2111 HIGEGLSVAK
+2111 RIGEGLSVAK
-2121 TIMPTA
+2121 TTMPTA
-2127 TIGEAYEQ
+2127 TVGGRSYGPY
-2135 QCLGVSG
+2135 CLGVSG
-2142 GTKPYRISGTPTG
+2142 GTTPYSISGITDL
-2155 VPTGM
+2155 PTGM
-2160 TIKVENNDVCLSG
+2160 TLNVSNNDVCLSG
-2173 VPRDGAG
+2173 VPTTGAG
-2180 NVATVSFTLTDNST
+2180 SVAKVTFTLTDSSSP
-2194 QAGSISVTLKIPVND
+2194 QSGKKQVEVKIPVNKK
-2209 EFSASEPDPSS
+2209 FTAKEPNPNS
-2220 HSFHAGSAIDS
+2220 HSFYAGSEIIA
-2231 FTPTTGSGDRCY
+2231 FTPTEGSGDSCY
-2243 GLDASGE
+2243 GLDTSGG
-2250 CQRAKFTY
+2250 CQSATFTY
-2258 SASGLPAGL
+2258 AASGLPAGL
-2267 SINPQTGEISG
+2267 SINPQTGVISG
-2278 TPTELVSNPTVT
+2278 TPTELVKNNREIS

-2297 PGSNPITKTF
+2297 PGSDPITKQF
-2307 SLTVASAFSKPNSF
+2307 QITVASAFSNLENHF
-2321 NVPSDASTP
+2321 NVPPSATTP
-2330 VLDDNGTV
+2330 ALDENGTV
-2338 KTDNPSNQVLPVP
+2338 ETDNPSNQVLPVP
-2351 KIKNANG
+2351 EIKKGQN
-2358 DTVAT
+2358 TIAT
-2363 GKYSIQDS
+2363 GKYSIQGGT
-2371 QPDSQG
+2371 PDSQG
-2377 NYPLGDTGLSLTPD
+2377 NYPLGDTGLALTPD

-2406 GTNGTFDLG
+2406 GTNGTFGLG

-2430 GPKRVAFT
+2430 GPKTVAFT
-2438 VKDSRTPQI
+2438 VKDTRTPQI

-2459 TDISMGVTG
+2459 ADIRIGVTG
-2468 GSGKIDKVEL
+2468 GSGQIDKVEL
-2478 VSCDPTNGQVTADG
+2478 TGCKQTNTNVKAEG
-2492 ATIKVSAD
+2492 ATIKVSAG
-2500 AFTEGGQMKCKVTVT
+2500 AFTEGGKMECQVKVT

-2538 NTYDR
+2538 NTNER

-2559 SSNSSTKGIPVMTW
+2559 SSGVKGIPVMTW

-2581 TAAPLKSVKIA
+2581 TAAPLQSVKIA

-2599 VTSQSGTVTE
+2599 VTSQHGTVTE
-2609 ESGSYTCGTPTDCTI
+2609 KSGSYTCSNPADCTI
-2624 VGYATQEF
+2624 VDYAAKDV
-2632 SGVKDFTLTIMA
+2632 SGVTDFTLTITA
-2644 DTKTLNGDPTDLT
+2644 DIKTPSNPTGLT

-2674 TSTPNGMIRATNGSY
+2674 TSTPTGMIRATNGSY
-2689 TSPVGTVDYRGT
+2689 TSTVGTVDYLGGT
-2701 ITSTTQ
+2701 ITPTTSAGQ
-2707 SGTDLIDNASAW
+2707 DFLKSPSAW
-2719 DGTYALDHNAHYE
+2719 NETYALDNANYTIE
-2732 IAKVTAYN
+2732 KVTAYK
-2740 REGSNKVVTNHGLQL
+2740 RDGKS
-2755 SNENANTA
+2755 ENVGVDNLTLKATPATAA
-2763 AMPKGDQTKK
+2763 AMPHGDQSKMAK
-2773 AQTLTL
+2773 TLTL
-2779 SSANTSAIPEG
+2779 SSTNTGAIPEG

-2801 DGHEIERSATVNIPV
+2801 DGHGIERSATVNIPV
-2816 VQKLEWAGPPFNSA
+2816 VQKLEWAGPPFKSDH
-2830 ADPVELDTVGVQG
+2830 DPVTLDTVGVQG

-2853 KGGDGSLSTS
+2853 KGGDGSFSTS
-2863 LAKAGVVISNA
+2863 LAEENA
-2874 VEADAKAKFK
+2874 EIRTAADADAKAKFLHRP
-2884 GGTGYQGI
+2884 GYKGI
-2892 DPVYCPAQ
+2892 DPVYCAAQ
-2900 GTINS
+2900 GEPKS

-2916 LEGTIPAGNA
+2916 LSGTIPANA

-2931 PADYKGLFML
+2931 PADYQGLFML
-2941 SNGKLSGSIPADA
+2941 SNGKLSGSIPPNAK
-2954 APGVHTA
+2954 PGTHTA

-3017 GGPGSGV
+3017 DGPDSGV

-3063 TQTYDGDVTVKVTL
+3063 TQTYDGDVTVKVSL

-3086 QTVPLLIETDLI
+3086 QTVPLLIETDMI
-3098 FTGTSTPSTGT
+3098 FKDDPHNGNV
-3109 DVKVETDPTTGAQKI
+3109 DVKTNPDGTQKI
-3124 EVNTTANGNKLPDMK
+3124 EVNTTANGGILPKMK
-3139 LDITGGKPPY
+3139 LEVTGGEEPY
-3149 TYYVEDKGGKRV
+3149 TYYVEDKDGNRV
-3161 SPVPCPDGVTAQ
+3161 SPVPCPAGVKSTT
-3173 PNSSKPLVCYPIGTT
+3173 SKPIVCYPIGTT

-3205 GNAEGN
+3205 GSAEGN

-3234 HRPPKVY
+3234 QRPPQVY
-3241 DLTLKTT
+3241 GLTINTT
-3248 VGASTLGSAQ
+3248 VGATSLSGSTQ
-3258 LVKEDPQNP
+3258 LVAEDPQNP
-3267 EVDTSNTAKDKW
+3267 RVDIGSLPSGQQT
-3279 SNEQKAAAG
+3279 AAG

-3293 TIKPTGALGTPG
+3293 TGKPTGALGTPG
-3305 ECSVTGSMPSWLK
+3305 GCSVTGSMPTWL
-3318 VNTEGEISLDSV
+3318 TLDAHGAISLASGV
-3330 SAVPVDAAGKTL
+3330 SAVPVDAAGQTL
-3342 TFCVWYVGPNGVNA
+3342 QFCVWYVGPNGVNA

-3368 QRRVT
+3368 KRRVT
-3373 IESGNG
+3373 IDSGNG
-3379 GTTDAKIGQQ
+3379 GTTDAKIGNELAPT
-3389 VSPSPATLVEATI
+3389 SNPATLIGTTI
-3402 PADMVDNTSK
+3402 PADMVDNASK

-3418 LNPNG
+3418 LNSDGTPCMGTSCKFSLNSPNG
-3423 TECSGNDCK
+3423 AN
-3432 FTSTGTSFTD
+3432 FTD
-3442 ESIDGL
+3442 TSIDGL
-3448 TVTGLNCDNSD
+3448 RVTGLNCATSGD
-3459 PRSCSVKVSGT
+3459 PRSCSIAVSGT
-3470 PKPSAAGDHQLSYQ
+3470 PTPSAAGDHQLSYQ

-3496 HTLHIPPYDLAL
+3496 HTIHIPPYNLAL
-3508 SVEPMSSAVVGLQY
+3508 SVEPMNPAVVGLDYLQI
-3522 VDTSKAVMA
+3522 SKPVLAQ
-3531 VGGSGKYWF
+3531 GGSGNYWF

-3545 NHPVDD
+3545 NNPVTD
-3551 ASDPN
+3551 ASDPDN
-3556 NTAKVGDMDLVTT
+3556 KAKVGDMDLVTT
-3569 GNQVKLQWKPTD
+3569 GNQVKLQWTPS
-3581 ADLAKAQNGN
+3581 AEDLAKASGGN

-3599 DKTACDMDPN
+3599 DKAACNIDP
-3609 GPGQNKPGPDDC
+3609 GGMGQNKPGPANC

-3636 PVTTDIKVPEVTEGT
+3636 PVTTDITVPEVTEGT

-3694 GPGTYTAVIRIT
+3694 RPGTYTAVIRVT

-3786 SAKSSTPTEANNLV
+3786 SAKSSTPTEANNLT

-3815 NTAVLVRD
+3815 DTAVLVRD

-3980 AEKSVHLDE
+3980 AERSVHLDE

-4042 TRTDTLTKPTTQFL
+4042 TRPDTLTKPTTQFL

>member
-17 TLLGLVFPTMA
+17 TLLGLVLPTPA
-28 VAQERAAFPGAI
+28 LAEERSAFPGAI
-40 DLPTWIMEGREPIES
+40 DLPTWIAGGREPIES
-55 KASPQDNWVVT
+55 NASPQDNWVVT

-81 DDQGEELVAGIHVF
+81 DDKGEELVAGIHVF

-108 FKTTTTTTSSPSK
+108 FKATTTSNPTDSK
-121 TGRASNYAIKMR
+121 TGRSSNYAIKMR

-155 QVWINPEQV
+155 QVWIDPKQV

-179 QGYSTRKDFN
+179 QGYSTPKDFN
-189 WTASQMMQWGFL
+189 WPASQMMQWGFRFVGV
-201 SIGTN
+201 S

-220 ANSQADLH
+220 ANSKADLH
-228 LGDRVTIEPSLS
+228 LGDRVTIEPSLAA
-240 SPPGATAA
+240 PLATGGAA
-248 ARKKKTLQGY
+248 KKKTLQGY

-276 RPNVE
+276 RANIE
-281 DYPVNTPVV
+281 DYSVNTPVEG
-290 DYVVV
+290 YVVV
-295 AAIKDKNG
+295 AAVKNQKDNS
-303 VVEARCART
+303 VEARCT
-312 TDVRNDD
+312 TTKNPPNDN
-319 GKSPNWQI
+319 GKTPNWTI
-327 NFNQDV
+327 YFKNDV
-333 DVKNMKF
+333 DVKHMKF
-340 QVFKGS
+340 QVFKGT
-346 CEPGKVKLERLPMRM
+346 CNANTVDLQPLPELMA
-361 GYWSPFPTTVD
+361 YWSPFTDPVG
-372 SWGTPL
+372 SWGT
-378 ESTLGSANRGWT
+378 TLNGIPSSANQGWT
-390 GPQGTWSNSVR
+390 GTRWEDNVR
-401 VLLRPLQMELDP
+401 VLLRPLQMQLLP
-413 HGTNSGSDAGTQ
+413 HGKSLGSSAGTQ
-425 SFYGDTV
+425 SFYGDKV
-432 TVDYSRLP
+432 QVDYSRLP
-440 LNTPLVARLYT
+440 LNTPLEARLYT

-461 PIESKPFTPEGN
+461 LIDSTTFTAQDR
-473 QGSGTVTFD
+473 QGGGSIIFPTP
-482 TKLTDDTFKEYWVDV
+482 LTGDTFKEYWVDV
-497 VPENITDHP
+497 VPENISEHP

-518 KPIQLAISSGEV
+518 KPIQLEINKGAANEKG
-530 NTNGNF
+530 TF
-536 QITQQAPKA
+536 TITKKAPA
-545 STGVKLTKCEV
+545 DNLVKLTGCQV
-556 VSDKLIDTTATKDAL
+556 VSNTDTAAATDSL
-571 PYDLKRES
+571 PYDLKRE
-579 PGDGCT
+579 GTGNGCT
-585 LTGTPEKSGV
+585 LSGTPEKSGV

-607 AGKSHTIVQYLPWT
+607 EGKSHTSVQYLPWT
-621 VVPKLKPQIEPG
+621 VEPRLKPQIEPG

-668 HFTYQVFDTEPD
+668 HFTYQMFTSDPG
-680 ANSVAR
+680 NSGTPLA
-686 KPGTD
+686 PGTD

-696 RNSNVESGL
+696 GDSGFKL
-705 EFNTATG
+705 NTTTG
-712 QVTGTTK
+712 QVTGTTRAGK
-719 ENKPAVFWVKATD
+719 SAVFWVKATD
-732 EDGGVTPAVKYEIH
+732 EDGEVTPAVKYEIH

-759 TGSGGSEYQN
+759 TGTGGSVYQN

-784 SANQLSVNGRDL
+784 SANELTVSGATL

-801 ANAEIRGVYDG
+801 ANAEILGVYDG
-812 DNPNNSVNATN
+812 DNHEVHANA
-823 IGGVNCSTQTSTAA
+823 IGGVNCSAQTSTATS
-837 GGGKFILCSGT
+837 GGKFILCSGT

-871 DGSKYTLPQIKG
+871 DGSKYTLPQVKA
-883 LSTLSGAEGWLK
+883 LTTLTGSEGWLK
-895 MTLLPKIVA
+895 MTLLPKIAA
-904 DTDPKPGVISTD
+904 DTDTDPNVISTK

-922 GTDYGTKGVKSY
+922 GTDYGTRDVKSY

-959 ANGVI
+959 ANGKI
-964 TGKPLETTTQNG
+964 TGKPLETTTPDG

-983 RGKDGTAAE
+983 RGKEGTAAE
-992 RSSTFVTFQLR
+992 RSSTSVTFQLR
-1003 INTDLKAATDALSA
+1003 INTDLKATTDTLSV
-1017 TAKGGTT
+1017 TAQGGTT
-1024 YTSGKPLLDVSSA
+1024 YTSSKQLLDVSSA

-1052 YLNNGSW
+1052 YRDNDNDTWS
-1059 QDADTS
+1059 DATTS
-1065 GGRYQVPNADGSAS
+1065 GGRYQVPNADTKHNPS

-1094 GAAGFPQLRV
+1094 GKDSFPQLRV

-1111 VSCPRGCSVNVGLD
+1111 VSCTGGCSVNVGLNLKRAD
-1125 LSRTDTRTPTVA
+1125 DRRPSVVE
-1137 TDASITAN
+1137 DASITAN

-1150 TGFLPVNDPSGTPTN
+1150 TGFLPVNDPSGTPQKYEIDT
-1165 YTITSQV
+1165 
-1172 KLDGVT
+1172 KDLPKGVT
-1178 LTVDSDTGKYTLK
+1178 LTVGSDGKYTLT
-1191 ATNQAVAGNSGSVTL
+1191 ATHQAVAGNSGSVTL
-1206 KVTGANGVVG
+1206 KVTGANGMVG
-1216 SVTLRVH
+1216 TVTLRVH
-1223 VVDQRTPQAN
+1223 VVDQRVPQTN
-1233 NPVAISLEQGIPVPT
+1233 NNNVAISLEQGIPVPT
-1248 TTKVTGAVKAAVSP
+1248 TAKVTGAIDAADSP
-1262 AIKCFA
+1262 EIKCFVPA
-1268 TSDFV
+1268 NYTSAD
-1273 PKATAPCPTA
+1273 CPTT
-1283 AQKLPGLTGVTLN
+1283 AQALPGLKGVTLN
-1296 PDGTLTGTPVKGD
+1296 PDGTLTGTPVGDD

-1326 SAEFSVKITVSPS
+1326 SAEFSAKITVSPTS
-1339 TLVFEPGV
+1339 LVFEPGI
-1347 APGGTTGQAYEWTFN
+1347 APGGTTGQDYEWTFN
-1362 PATGAEGLIK
+1362 PATGAKGLTK
-1372 TYQVFDSHGNAVS
+1372 KYQVFDSDGKKVN
-1385 GCSVTGGSK
+1385 GCSVDTVGSK
-1394 PKLKCSDGALTNG
+1394 PKLTCPDGALQNG
-1407 ETYTLRVTT
+1407 VTYTLRVTA
-1416 GTGDAAVSIDRV
+1416 GTGDAAVSINRV
-1428 FTPEIYPPLEFARY
+1428 FTPEIYPPLKFASY
-1442 DLPSAAVGAV
+1442 TLPSAAVEAV
-1452 YQQQDGSTFR
+1452 YQQKDGSTFR
-1462 FTASGGSGSYGFGFP
+1462 FAATGGSGSYGFGF
-1477 ADSGHAQPSSPN
+1477 ATGSGHTQPTAPH
-1489 SCTGWALY
+1489 SCAGWALY
-1497 TTENKDSE
+1497 TTDNKDSG
-1505 LCLERDGRV
+1505 LCLERDGRI
-1514 TGTPKEAGTIDL
+1514 TGTPKVAGTIDL
-1526 SKLEV
+1526 SKLQV

-1542 ENAAKELV
+1542 ADAAKKLV
-1550 IHPELK
+1550 IHPLLQ
-1556 LTALCKK
+1556 LTTTCVK
-1563 PTTGADKH
+1563 PTNEADKH
-1571 DNYECKGEKNQPV
+1571 DNYVCKGEKNQPV
-1584 AANGKLKIATVSG
+1584 AAENGQLKIATVSG
-1597 GASPYRK
+1597 GATPYRK

-1620 RAGWCDGAPGSNAGG
+1620 SAGWCAASNAGG

-1647 VPGSSLNIY
+1647 APGSSLNIY
-1656 VTGAAGRTVTVEA
+1656 VTGSAGRTVTVEA

-1679 TDKPQDAN
+1679 TDKPQDTD
-1687 GTPVVIPSGVSI
+1687 GTPAAIPSGVKI
-1699 AQTGNGAKPG
+1699 AQTNNGTKPG
-1709 NIDQTTWT
+1709 NIDAETWG
-1717 KVSSKIDG
+1717 KVSG
-1725 DLPTIGI
+1725 DVDPNLPVLGVALDKTAVEPGGGQSLPT
-1732 NLDKEAVTGNPLTLP
+1732 
-1747 SLVTGGVD
+1747 LVNGGVG
-1755 PHAYR
+1755 PY
-1760 TVPCDNTDAD
+1760 TYTTEPCSLTDAD
-1770 GNCAL
+1770 GNCAI

-1780 FLNKSTGELFGTPK
+1780 YLDKNTGKTIGTPK

-1816 SNLVFSIAD
+1816 ANLVFSIAD
-1825 TRKPVV
+1825 TRKPKV
-1831 SDTTINAEVGEDVN
+1831 SATTINAEVGTDVS

-1855 QYASMQISNGT
+1855 QYASVQVDGT
-1866 KPGWLQV
+1866 QPKWMTLTLANNNVLTVTGKPGPGH
-1873 ELKQNVLKV
+1873 V
-1882 TGTPRPG
+1882 TST
-1889 DVNSAGGGTFSV
+1889 AGTFSV
-1901 TVTDKNGNV
+1901 TVKDKNGNV
-1910 SDPATITYT
+1910 SEPAIITYT
-1919 VKDNR
+1919 VVDNR

-1929 SLTNGNLTGTE
+1929 ALKAGGDLTGQE
-1940 GKSVVGWTP
+1940 GKDVKGWVDLVP
-1949 LTKGTNDYGPK
+1949 NSDEFGPK
-1960 ITSWTVEGLLPK
+1960 IKEWKVEGLPK
-1972 GVIFD
+1972 EVTFD
-1977 PESGTLK
+1977 SNTGKLE

-1993 TYPITITATAEN
+1993 TYPITITATTEN
-2005 GKTTTIVKNLVVEAS
+2005 GKTTTIVKKLVVEVS
-2020 TLTVTE
+2020 TLTVAE
-2026 ANAGDLTS
+2026 HDAGNLSNNRILTN
-2034 TTDLDAT
+2034 D

-2049 GGTGTYPLVS
+2049 GGTKPYDVS
-2059 VTGLPEGL
+2059 VTGLPSDL
-2067 GYKLAANGKDIVLTG
+2067 GYKLADNGTDIVLTG
-2082 TIPNETA
+2082 TVPNE
-2089 DHTLT
+2089 DKDYSVT
-2094 IKVTD
+2094 ITVKD
-2099 SDGVERT
+2099 ADGVERT

-2111 HIGEGLSVAK
+2111 HIGKGLSVAK
-2121 TIMPTA
+2121 TTLPTA
-2127 TIGEAYEQ
+2127 TVGDSSYGPY
-2135 QCLGVSG
+2135 CLGVSG
-2142 GTKPYRISGTPTG
+2142 GTTPYKISGTPTG
-2155 VPTGM
+2155 LPDGM
-2160 TIKVENNDVCLSG
+2160 TLEVDNNNDVCLSR
-2173 VPRDGAG
+2173 VPKAGAG
-2180 NVATVSFTLTDNST
+2180 NVATVEFTLTD
-2194 QAGSISVTLKIPVND
+2194 GSSSQGQKRVEVKIPVND
-2209 EFSASEPDPSS
+2209 KFSATEPDPSS
-2220 HSFHAGSAIDS
+2220 HSFYAGSAIKP

-2243 GLDASGE
+2243 GLNESGE
-2250 CQRAKFTY
+2250 CQSATFTY
-2258 SASGLPAGL
+2258 AASGLPAGL

-2278 TPTELVSNPTVT
+2278 TPTELVPDRQIT

-2297 PGSNPITKTF
+2297 PGSKAITQTF
-2307 SLTVASAFSKPNSF
+2307 KITVASAFSNPANHF
-2321 NVPSDASTP
+2321 NVPQSATTP

-2351 KIKNANG
+2351 EIKNSSNK
-2358 DTVAT
+2358 TIAT
-2363 GKYSIQDS
+2363 GKYSIENV

-2377 NYPLGDTGLSLTPD
+2377 NYPLDDTGLALTPD
-2391 GKLVGTLKPGQPGTQ
+2391 GKLVGTLKPGQPRTAGN
-2406 GTNGTFDLG
+2406 NGTFNLG
-2415 SYDVVLQDDAGGDQI
+2415 DYPIMLQDNAGGDQI
-2430 GPKRVAFT
+2430 GPQTVTFT
-2438 VKDSRTPQI
+2438 VTDTRTPDI
-2447 TVNSATVEVGQA
+2447 TVTSATVEVGQA
-2459 TDISMGVTG
+2459 ADISMGVTG

-2478 VSCDPTNGQVTADG
+2478 TSCSPTNNKVTADG

-2500 AFTEGGQMKCKVTVT
+2500 AFTEGGTTTTCQVTVT

-2538 NTYDR
+2538 NTNER

-2550 LDFTNVTLD
+2550 LDFTDVTLD

-2592 GLPKQFK
+2592 GLPEQFK
-2599 VTSQSGTVTE
+2599 VMAGNNEAAKDTNGA
-2609 ESGSYTCGTPTDCTI
+2609 YKCDIPADCTI
-2624 VGYATQEF
+2624 VGYAAKNVT
-2632 SGVKDFTLTIMA
+2632 GVKDFTLTITA
-2644 DTKTLNGDPTDLT
+2644 DTQNSKGHATGLT

-2674 TSTPNGMIRATNGSY
+2674 TSTPVGMIRAGGGQY
-2689 TSPVGTVDYRGT
+2689 TSPVGTVDYLGI

-2707 SGTDLIDNASAW
+2707 ASTALINNDSAW
-2719 DGTYALDHNAHYE
+2719 NGTYALGNNAHYQIE
-2732 IAKVTAYN
+2732 KVTAYK
-2740 REGSNKVVTNHGLQL
+2740 RDGS
-2755 SNENANTA
+2755 SENVDVDKLTLTATPATAA
-2763 AMPKGDQTKK
+2763 AMPKGDQSKV

-2779 SSANTSAIPEG
+2779 ESANTGDIPEG

-2816 VQKLEWAGPPFNSA
+2816 VQKLEWAGLPFNSA

-2863 LAKAGVVISNA
+2863 LATENA
-2874 VEADAKAKFK
+2874 DIRRAADADAKAKFN

-2892 DPVYCPAQ
+2892 DPVYCAAQ
-2900 GTINS
+2900 GTTNS

-2941 SNGKLSGSIPADA
+2941 SNGKLSGSIPPDA
-2954 APGVHTA
+2954 APGTYTA

-2969 GQLIK
+2969 GQLITK
-2974 KTFSITVE
+2974 KFSITVE
-2982 KKLTLTIENNELQK
+2982 KKLALTLDGNKLQD

-3002 YGSNIKLKKGEVCPA
+3002 YGSTTVKPDGNGKCPIT
-3017 GGPGSGV
+3017 GDGSGV
-3024 KVGTYDGPANTTA
+3024 QVGAYEGPAGTTA
-3037 KCELIP
+3037 TCELIP
-3043 PVDGLKV
+3043 PVDVLKV
-3050 TCENKEVKISGAP
+3050 TCTGGKVTISGAP

-3086 QTVPLLIETDLI
+3086 QTKPLLIETDMI
-3098 FTGTSTPSTGT
+3098 FKGKTTEGATV
-3109 DVKVETDPTTGAQKI
+3109 DVKTDPDGTQKI
-3124 EVNTTANGNKLPDMK
+3124 QVDTAADGKEFPDMK
-3139 LDITGGKPPY
+3139 LDIEGGVGPF
-3149 TYYVEDKGGKRV
+3149 TYYVENSDGTAV
-3161 SPVPCPDGVTAQ
+3161 SPVPCPAGVESTT
-3173 PNSSKPLVCYPIGTT
+3173 SSGKPIVCYPIGTT

-3205 GNAEGN
+3205 GNADGK

-3234 HRPPKVY
+3234 KRPPQVY
-3241 DLTLKTT
+3241 GLTINTT
-3248 VGASTLGSAQ
+3248 VGATSLSGSTQLVAEDPKNPSVDLNSSNTWTSEQVSAANQKGFHTREPSNTLGKVESCSAG
-3258 LVKEDPQNP
+3258 
-3267 EVDTSNTAKDKW
+3267 S
-3279 SNEQKAAAG
+3279 
-3288 KHGFS
+3288 
-3293 TIKPTGALGTPG
+3293 KPD
-3305 ECSVTGSMPSWLK
+3305 WLT
-3318 VNTEGEISLDSV
+3318 VNNDGVISLANV
-3330 SAVPVDAAGKTL
+3330 SAVPVRAAGQTL
-3342 TFCVWYVGPNGVNA
+3342 TFCVWYVGLNGVNA

-3361 VSVNVTD
+3361 VSVKVTD

-3373 IESGNG
+3373 IDSGNG
-3379 GTTDAKIGQQ
+3379 AITEAKIGNELAPTA
-3389 VSPSPATLVEATI
+3389 SPKTLIGTTI
-3402 PADMVDNTSK
+3402 PADLFDYGANHDSV
-3412 PITVTK
+3412 TVTK
-3418 LNPNG
+3418 LNPDG
-3423 TECSGNDCK
+3423 TPC
-3432 FTSTGTSFTD
+3432 TGTSCNFSLNSPNGANFTD
-3442 ESIDGL
+3442 TSIDGL
-3448 TVTGLNCDNSD
+3448 TVTGLNCTGSD

-3496 HTLHIPPYDLAL
+3496 HTIHIPPYDLAL
-3508 SVEPMSSAVVGLQY
+3508 TVEPMNPAVVGLQY
-3522 VDTSKAVMA
+3522 VDTSKPVMA
-3531 VGGSGKYWF
+3531 VGGSGSYWF
-3540 QLWDP
+3540 QLWAPDNKP
-3545 NHPVDD
+3545 
-3551 ASDPN
+3551 
-3556 NTAKVGDMDLVTT
+3556 AKVGYMSLVTT
-3569 GNQVKLQWKPTD
+3569 GNQVKLKWTPT
-3581 ADLAKAQNGN
+3581 ADDLNQAQNGN

-3599 DKTACDMDPN
+3599 DKTHCGINTNPN
-3609 GPGQNKPGPDDC
+3609 PGEPGPAKC
-3621 PYKVTKTVN
+3621 LYKVTKTVN

-3636 PVTTDIKVPEVTEGT
+3636 PVTTDITVPEVTEGT

-3681 DPNSGVVTLKDTA
+3681 DPDSGVVTLKA
-3694 GPGTYTAVIRIT
+3694 NARPGTYTAVIRIT
-3706 LPGVAIP
+3706 LPGVAVP
-3713 FYRNVTFTV
+3713 FYRNVNFTV
-3722 KEKPVPEPTNPTP
+3722 KEKPVPEPTKPTP

-3800 VAYADYAGKVSLPWS
+3800 VAYADYAGKVSMPWS
-3815 NTAVLVRD
+3815 DTAVLVRD

-3846 PTKQVPRRVVD
+3846 PTKQVPHRVVD

-3901 TAGAVADH
+3901 TAGVVADH

-4042 TRTDTLTKPTTQFL
+4042 TRPDTLTQPTTQFL

>member
-40 DLPTWIMEGREPIES
+40 DLPTWIMKGRKPIES
-55 KASPQDNWVVT
+55 GATPQDNWVVT
-66 GKVVTYLSGERAGAT
+66 GKVVTYLSGERAGST
-81 DDQGEELVAGIHVF
+81 DDKDEKPIPDIDVF

-108 FKTTTTTTSSPSK
+108 FKTTTTATTSPSK
-121 TGRASNYAIKMR
+121 TNRPSNYAIKMR

-155 QVWINPEQV
+155 QVWIDPKQV

-179 QGYSTRKDFN
+179 QGYSTPKDFN
-189 WTASQMMQWGFL
+189 WTASQMMQWGYTPF
-201 SIGTN
+201 GK

-220 ANSQADLH
+220 ANSEAELN
-228 LGDRVTIEPSLS
+228 LGKDVKIEPSLTN
-240 SPPGATAA
+240 ATA
-248 ARKKKTLQGY
+248 KKTLKGY

-276 RPNVE
+276 RANIE
-281 DYPVNTPVV
+281 DYSVNTPVEG
-290 DYVVV
+290 YVVV
-295 AAIKDKNG
+295 AAVKDKNNR
-303 VVEARCART
+303 VEARCT
-312 TDVRNDD
+312 TTKNLPNDN
-319 GKSPNWQI
+319 GKTPNWTI
-327 NFNQDV
+327 YFKNDV
-333 DVKNMKF
+333 DVKHMKF
-340 QVFKGS
+340 QVFTGS
-346 CEPGKVKLERLPMRM
+346 CEDLQKLPELMA
-361 GYWSPFPTTVD
+361 YWSPFTDPVG
-372 SWGTPL
+372 SWGTKL
-378 ESTLGSANRGWT
+378 DSTLGSSNQGWT
-390 GPQGTWSNSVR
+390 GTRWEDNVR
-401 VLLRPLQMELDP
+401 VLLRPLQMQLLP
-413 HGTNSGSDAGTQ
+413 HGESLGTDSGTQ
-425 SFYGDTV
+425 SFYGDKV
-432 TVDYSRLP
+432 QVDYSRLP
-440 LNTPLVARLYT
+440 LNTELEARLYK
-451 GTLSDNGSGT
+451 GNLSDSGSGT
-461 PIESKPFTPEGN
+461 AVQSVPFKATGIKGSIEFPTA
-473 QGSGTVTFD
+473 
-482 TKLTDDTFKEYWVDV
+482 LTDDTFKEYWVDV
-497 VPENITDHP
+497 VPKNIPATSHP

-518 KPIQLAISSGEV
+518 KPIQLAISPGEV

-536 QITQQAPKA
+536 QIAQKAPDEGQ
-545 STGVKLTKCEV
+545 GVKLTKCEV
-556 VSDKLIDTTATKDAL
+556 VSDKLIDTTATKDSL
-571 PYDLKRES
+571 PYNLTRDTS
-579 PGDGCT
+579 TGDGCT
-585 LTGTPEKSGV
+585 LTGMPEKSGV

-607 AGKSHTIVQYLPWT
+607 AGNPHTIVQYLPWT

-633 TQDSEVSKY
+633 TRDSEVSKY
-642 SPLEK
+642 SPLDK

-686 KPGTD
+686 KPDTD

-696 RNSNVESGL
+696 GDSGL
-705 EFNTATG
+705 NFNTATG
-712 QVTGTTK
+712 QVTGTTRAGQS
-719 ENKPAVFWVKATD
+719 AVFWVKATD
-732 EDGGVTPAVKYEIH
+732 EDGGVTLAVKYEIH

-759 TGSGGSEYQN
+759 TGTGGSEYQN
-769 ANGTPVVIWVSGGEP
+769 ANGTPIVIWVSGGEP
-784 SANQLSVNGRDL
+784 TANKLKVSGGPELS
-796 PRNTY
+796 RNTY
-801 ANAEIRGVYDG
+801 ANAEILGVYDG
-812 DNPNNSVNATN
+812 DNKLVSGS
-823 IGGVNCSTQTSTAA
+823 IGGISCEPKDNS

-848 PNVSKA
+848 PDVSKA

-871 DGSKYTLPQIKG
+871 NGDKYTLSQVKA
-883 LSTLSGAEGWLK
+883 LTTLTGSEGWIK
-895 MTLLPKIVA
+895 MTLLPKIEA
-904 DTDPKPGVISTD
+904 DTDPGAGTSTK

-922 GTDYGTKGVKSY
+922 GTDYGTKDVKSY
-934 LSGGTGNFAD
+934 LSGGTGNFAN

-976 VNVTVYL
+976 VSVTVYL

-992 RSSTFVTFQLR
+992 RSSTSVTFQLR
-1003 INTDLKAATDALSA
+1003 IKTDLKAATDALSA
-1017 TAKGGTT
+1017 TAQGGTT
-1024 YTSGKPLLDVSSA
+1024 YTSGNPLLDVSSA

-1052 YLNNGSW
+1052 YRDSANASW
-1059 QDADTS
+1059 LDAATS
-1065 GGRYQVPNADGSAS
+1065 GGRYQVPNADTNHSPS

-1094 GAAGFPQLRV
+1094 GTAGFPQLRV

-1111 VSCPRGCSVNVGLD
+1111 VSCTGGCSLNVGLD
-1125 LSRTDTRTPTVA
+1125 LTRTDTRKPTVA

-1150 TGFLPVNDPSGTPTN
+1150 TGFLPVNDPSGKPQKYEIDTKDLP
-1165 YTITSQV
+1165 
-1172 KLDGVT
+1172 KGVT
-1178 LTVDSDTGKYTLK
+1178 LTVGSDGKYTLT
-1191 ATNQAVAGNSGSVTL
+1191 ATHQAVAGNRGTVTL
-1206 KVTGANGVVG
+1206 KVTGANGMVG
-1216 SVTLRVH
+1216 TVTLWVH
-1223 VVDQRTPQAN
+1223 VVDQRTPHQTN
-1233 NPVAISLEQGIPVPT
+1233 NTVEISLEQGIPVPAT
-1248 TTKVTGAVKAAVSP
+1248 AKVTGAVDAASSP
-1262 AIKCFA
+1262 EIKCFVPA
-1268 TSDFV
+1268 NYTSAD
-1273 PKATAPCPTA
+1273 CPTA
-1283 AQKLPGLTGVTLN
+1283 PQKLPGLAGVTLN

-1321 VNGKW
+1321 VNGVW
-1326 SAEFSVKITVSPS
+1326 SAEFSVKITVSPT
-1339 TLVFEPGV
+1339 TLVFEPGI
-1347 APGGTTGQAYEWTFN
+1347 APGGTTEQAYEWTFN
-1362 PATGAEGLIK
+1362 PATGADSLNK
-1372 TYQVFDSHGNAVS
+1372 TYQVIGPDGPVT
-1385 GCSVTGGSK
+1385 GCSVNTGGSK
-1394 PKLKCSDGALTNG
+1394 PKLTCPPGALTNG
-1407 ETYTLRVTT
+1407 KTYTLRVSV

-1428 FTPEIYPPLEFARY
+1428 FTPEIYPPLEFASY
-1442 DLPSAAVGAV
+1442 KKLPSAAVGAV

-1477 ADSGHAQPSSPN
+1477 SGSAHTESTTPR
-1489 SCTGWALY
+1489 SCTGWILK
-1497 TTENKDSE
+1497 TEEGKDSG

-1514 TGTPKEAGTIDL
+1514 TGTPTVAGTIDL
-1526 SKLEV
+1526 TGLQV
-1531 TDSAQHKAGLP
+1531 TDSAQHKAGLR

-1550 IHPELK
+1550 IHPLLK
-1556 LTALCKK
+1556 LTTLCKK

-1571 DNYECKGEKNQPV
+1571 DKYVCKGEKNQPV
-1584 AANGKLKIATVSG
+1584 GEGNKLKIATVSG
-1597 GASPYRK
+1597 GAWPYSNP
-1604 LRVEGLDAY
+1604 RVEGLDAY
-1613 NAGTQKL
+1613 NAGAGSSTAKL
-1620 RAGWCDGAPGSNAGG
+1620 SAGWCDDVPTTNAGG

-1679 TDKPQDAN
+1679 IDNPN
-1687 GTPVVIPSGVSI
+1687 GVPTGVTLKQTSG
-1699 AQTGNGAKPG
+1699 NAKPE
-1709 NIDQTTWT
+1709 NIDQTTWD

-1732 NLDKEAVTGNPLTLP
+1732 SLDKDAVKDGKKVDIP
-1747 SLVTGGVD
+1747 SLVTGGVG
-1755 PHAYR
+1755 PHAYL
-1760 TVPCDNTDAD
+1760 TVPCDNTDNK

-1780 FLNKSTGELFGTPK
+1780 FLDKSKGQLVGIPK

-1882 TGTPRPG
+1882 TGTPEPG
-1889 DVNSAGGGTFSV
+1889 DVTSTDGTFDV
-1901 TVTDKNGNV
+1901 TVTDENGNT
-1910 SDPATITYT
+1910 SEPATIKYT
-1919 VKDNR
+1919 VVDNR
-1924 VPDLS
+1924 VPNLS
-1929 SLTNGNLTGTE
+1929 SLKPDENLTGTE
-1940 GKSVVGWTP
+1940 GKSVDGWTP
-1949 LTKGTNDYGPK
+1949 LTKDPAGYGPK
-1960 ITSWTVEGLLPK
+1960 ITSWAVGGLPK
-1972 GVIFD
+1972 GVEFD

-2005 GKTTTIVKNLVVEAS
+2005 GKTTTIVKNLVVTAS
-2020 TLTVTE
+2020 DLAVTE
-2026 ANAGDLTS
+2026 TNAGNLSKDRNLTN
-2034 TTDLDAT
+2034 D

-2059 VTGLPEGL
+2059 VTGLPNTLTATLDSSG
-2067 GYKLAANGKDIVLTG
+2067 NIVLSG
-2082 TIPNETA
+2082 KIPNE
-2089 DHTLT
+2089 DKDYSVT
-2094 IKVTD
+2094 ITVKD

-2111 HIGEGLSVAK
+2111 HIGKGLSVAK
-2121 TIMPTA
+2121 TTMPTA
-2127 TIGEAYEQ
+2127 TIGEDYGS

-2142 GTKPYRISGTPTG
+2142 GKPGYSISNISG
-2155 VPTGM
+2155 VPNDM
-2160 TIKVENNDVCLSG
+2160 TLAVSNNDVCLSG
-2173 VPRDGAG
+2173 APTTGDG
-2180 NVATVSFTLTDNST
+2180 NVATVTFTLKDRSSP
-2194 QAGSISVTLKIPVND
+2194 QPGEKRVEVKIPVNKK
-2209 EFSASEPDPSS
+2209 FTATEPNPSS
-2220 HSFHAGSAIDS
+2220 RSFYAGSAIDS
-2231 FTPTTGSGDRCY
+2231 FTPTEGSGDTCY
-2243 GLDASGE
+2243 GLNSSEGCLKADI
-2250 CQRAKFTY
+2250 TY

-2278 TPTELVSNPTVT
+2278 TPTELVKDDRVIS

-2297 PGSNPITKTF
+2297 PGSKAITQTF
-2307 SLTVASAFSKPNSF
+2307 KISVASAFSDPANNF
-2321 NVPSDASTP
+2321 NVTPSPTVPALDA
-2330 VLDDNGTV
+2330 NGTV
-2338 KTDNPSNQVLPVP
+2338 KTDSPSNQVLPVP
-2351 KIKNANG
+2351 EIKKNG
-2358 DTVAT
+2358 KVIAT
-2363 GKYSIQDS
+2363 GKYSIQGAT
-2371 QPDSQG
+2371 PDSQG
-2377 NYPLGDTGLSLTPD
+2377 NYPLDDTGLALTPD
-2391 GKLVGTLKPGQPGTQ
+2391 GKLVGTLKPGQPPTA
-2406 GTNGTFDLG
+2406 GTNGTFNLG
-2415 SYDVVLQDDAGGDQI
+2415 DYPIMLQDNADGEPIKTTSNVTFKVTDTRE
-2430 GPKRVAFT
+2430 PT
-2438 VKDSRTPQI
+2438 I

-2459 TDISMGVTG
+2459 ADIRIGVTG
-2468 GSGKIDKVEL
+2468 GSGKIDTVKL
-2478 VSCDPTNGQVTADG
+2478 TSCDPNNDKVTADD

-2500 AFTEGGQMKCKVTVT
+2500 AFTEGGTTTCQVKVT

-2520 TKTEQFTI
+2520 TTTKDFTFI
-2528 KVNDSRQPKF
+2528 VNDSRQPKF
-2538 NTYDR
+2538 NTSER

-2550 LDFTNVTLD
+2550 LDFTNVTLGN
-2559 SSNSSTKGIPVMTW
+2559 NSKSGIPVMTW

-2592 GLPKQFK
+2592 GLPEQFK
-2599 VTSQSGTVTE
+2599 VMSVNSEAAKDTNGA
-2609 ESGSYTCGTPTDCTI
+2609 YTCDTPTDCTI
-2624 VGYATQEF
+2624 VDYATQDF
-2632 SGVKDFTLTIMA
+2632 SGVQDFTLTITA
-2644 DTKTLNGDPTDLT
+2644 NTKKPNGDSTGLT

-2674 TSTPNGMIRATNGSY
+2674 TSTPTGMIRADGGKYAS
-2689 TSPVGTVDYRGT
+2689 SVGTVDYRGT
-2701 ITSTTQ
+2701 ITSTAQ
-2707 SGTDLIDNASAW
+2707 AGTALINNPSAW
-2719 DGTYALDHNAHYE
+2719 DGTYALDSKAKYE
-2732 IAKVTAYN
+2732 IVKVTAYK
-2740 REGSNKVVTNHGLQL
+2740 RDRSNAEVASHGLTL
-2755 SNENANTA
+2755 TATPATAA
-2763 AMPKGDQTKK
+2763 AMPNGDQSKM

-2779 SSANTSAIPEG
+2779 NSMNTGAIPEG

-2801 DGHEIERSATVNIPV
+2801 DGHEIVRSATVNIPV

-2830 ADPVELDTVGVQG
+2830 KSTVTLDNGVSG

-2863 LAKAGVVISNA
+2863 LAYATTSITKA
-2874 VEADAKAKFK
+2874 VEADAKAKFLGGSNYK
-2884 GGTGYQGI
+2884 GI
-2892 DPVYCPAQ
+2892 EPVYCAAQ
-2900 GTINS
+2900 GTAKS

-2916 LEGTIPAGNA
+2916 LEGTIPPNT
-2926 WNNPV
+2926 WDNPV
-2931 PADYKGLFML
+2931 RADYKGLFML
-2941 SNGKLSGSIPADA
+2941 SNGKLSGSIPDNVTA
-2954 APGVHTA
+2954 GTYSA

-2974 KTFSITVE
+2974 KTFSIKVE
-2982 KKLTLTIENNELQK
+2982 KKLTLTLPNNKLPD

-3002 YGSNIKLKKGEVCPA
+3002 YGSTTGEKPNNGTCSAKVD
-3017 GGPGSGV
+3017 
-3024 KVGTYDGPANTTA
+3024 VGTYDGPGNTTA

-3043 PVDGLKV
+3043 PVAGLEV
-3050 TCENKEVKISGAP
+3050 TCAGGTVTISGAP
-3063 TQTYDGDVTVKVTL
+3063 TQTYDGNATVKITVSGGAGQSVEHTL
-3077 DSGAKQRIE
+3077 
-3086 QTVPLLIETDLI
+3086 PLRIETDLV
-3098 FTGTSTPSTGT
+3098 FKDSTN
-3109 DVKVETDPTTGAQKI
+3109 VKVETNPDGTQKI
-3124 EVNTTANGNKLPDMK
+3124 EVNTIANGGVLPKMK
-3139 LDITGGKPPY
+3139 LEVTGGEKPY
-3149 TYYVEDKGGKRV
+3149 TYYVEDANGQRV
-3161 SPVPCPDGVTAQ
+3161 SPVPCPAGVTAQ
-3173 PNSSKPLVCYPIGTT
+3173 PNSSKPIACYPIGTT

-3205 GNAEGN
+3205 GSADGK

-3234 HRPPKVY
+3234 KRPPQVY
-3241 DLTLKTT
+3241 GLTINTT
-3248 VGASTLGSAQ
+3248 VGATSLSGSTQ
-3258 LVKEDPQNP
+3258 LVAEDPQNP
-3267 EVDTSNTAKDKW
+3267 GVDTSAQAKAKW
-3279 SNEQKAAAG
+3279 SNEQKTAAG
-3288 KHGFS
+3288 LAGFHDS
-3293 TIKPTGALGTPG
+3293 EPGGLGDVAG
-3305 ECSVTGSMPSWLK
+3305 CSVTGSMPGWL
-3318 VNTEGEISLDSV
+3318 TMSTDGAISLAGGV
-3330 SAVPVDAAGKTL
+3330 SAVPVSAAGKTL

-3361 VSVNVTD
+3361 VSVKVTD

-3373 IESGNG
+3373 IGSGNG
-3379 GTTDAKIGQQ
+3379 GTKEVKIGQQ

-3412 PITVTK
+3412 PIAVTK

-3423 TECSGNDCK
+3423 SDYCAGTSSCK
-3432 FTSTGTSFTD
+3432 FTSDSAGFTD

-3448 TVTGLNCDNSD
+3448 TVTGLNCATSGD
-3459 PRSCSVKVSGT
+3459 PRSCSIAVSGT
-3470 PKPSAAGDHQLSYQ
+3470 PTPSAAGDHQLSYQ

-3496 HTLHIPPYDLAL
+3496 HTIHIPPYNLAL
-3508 SVEPMSSAVVGLQY
+3508 SVEPMNPAVVGLDYLQI
-3522 VDTSKAVMA
+3522 SKPVLAQ
-3531 VGGSGKYWF
+3531 GGSGNYWF

-3545 NHPVDD
+3545 NNPVTD
-3551 ASDPN
+3551 ASDPDN
-3556 NTAKVGDMDLVTT
+3556 KAKVGDMDLVTT
-3569 GNQVKLQWKPTD
+3569 GNQVKLQWTPS
-3581 ADLAKAQNGN
+3581 AEDLAKASGGN

-3599 DKTACDMDPN
+3599 DKAACNIDP
-3609 GPGQNKPGPDDC
+3609 GGMGQNKPGPANC

-3666 LSGTIAPGNEHLFTF
+3666 LSGTIAPGNEGLFTF
-3681 DPNSGVVTLKDTA
+3681 DPNSGIVTLKDTA
-3694 GPGTYTAVIRIT
+3694 RPGTYTAVIRVT

-3722 KEKPVPEPTNPTP
+3722 KEKPVPEPTDPTP
-3735 IPTTTPEPRPG
+3735 TPSTTPEPRPG

-3815 NTAVLVRD
+3815 DTAVLVRD

-3901 TAGAVADH
+3901 TAGVVADH

-3980 AEKSVHLDE
+3980 AERSVHLDE

-4042 TRTDTLTKPTTQFL
+4042 TRPDTLTKPTTQFL

>member
-17 TLLGLVFPTMA
+17 TLLGLVLPTPA
-28 VAQERAAFPGAI
+28 LAEERSAFPGAI
-40 DLPTWIMEGREPIES
+40 DLPTWIMKGREPIES
-55 KASPQDNWVVT
+55 DASPQDNWVVT

-81 DDQGEELVAGIHVF
+81 DDKGEDLVAGIHVF

-108 FKTTTTTTSSPSK
+108 FKTTTTSNETKSK
-121 TGRASNYAIKMR
+121 TDRLSNYAIKMR

-145 RPGEGKAQRL
+145 RPGEGHAQRL
-155 QVWINPEQV
+155 QVWINPKQV

-201 SIGTN
+201 SVGRN

-212 MNIGLIKV
+212 VNIGLIKV
-220 ANSQADLH
+220 AESQEEL
-228 LGDRVTIEPSLS
+228 LGNGVAIEPSLP
-240 SPPGATAA
+240 SPPGATPAA
-248 ARKKKTLQGY
+248 KKRKTLQGY

-268 GGGNAYVG
+268 GGGNPYVG
-276 RPNVE
+276 RANIA
-281 DYPVNTPVV
+281 DYPANTPAGG
-290 DYVVV
+290 YVVV
-295 AAIKDKNG
+295 AAVKDKNNR
-303 VVEARCART
+303 VEARCT
-312 TDVRNDD
+312 TTSNLDPSEDN
-319 GKSPNWQI
+319 GKTPNWTI
-327 NFNQDV
+327 YFNNDV
-333 DVKNMKF
+333 DVKQNMKF

-346 CEPGKVKLERLPMRM
+346 CEPNNVSLQPLPKRM
-361 GYWSPFPTTVD
+361 AYWSPFPTAVD
-372 SWGTPL
+372 GWGTTL
-378 ESTLGSANRGWT
+378 NGILGSANQGWT
-390 GPQGTWSNSVR
+390 GTHWEDNVR
-401 VLLRPLQMELDP
+401 VLLRPLQMQLLP
-413 HGTNSGSDAGTQ
+413 HGESLGSSAGTQ
-425 SFYGDTV
+425 SFYGDKV
-432 TVDYSRLP
+432 QVDYSRLP
-440 LNTPLVARLYT
+440 LNTPLVAHLYT
-451 GTLSDNGSGT
+451 GTLNDNGSGT
-461 PIESKPFTPEGN
+461 PIESKSFTAQGG
-473 QGSGTVTFD
+473 QGSGSVTFD
-482 TKLTDDTFKEYWVDV
+482 TELTGDTFQEYWVDV
-497 VPENITDHP
+497 VPETVTEHP

-518 KPIQLAISSGEV
+518 KPIQLEINKGAA
-530 NTNGNF
+530 NTPGTF
-536 QITQQAPKA
+536 TITKKAPA
-545 STGVKLTKCEV
+545 DNLVKLTGCQA
-556 VSDKLIDTTATKDAL
+556 VSNTDTAAATDAL

-579 PGDGCT
+579 TGNGCT
-585 LTGTPEKSGV
+585 LSGTPEKSGV

-607 AGKSHTIVQYLPWT
+607 ESKSHTSVQYLPWT
-621 VVPKLKPQIEPG
+621 VEPRLKPQIEPG
-633 TQDSEVSKY
+633 TPDSEVSKY

-680 ANSVAR
+680 ANSAAR
-686 KPGTD
+686 EPGTD

-696 RNSNVESGL
+696 RNGNAESGL
-705 EFNTATG
+705 KFNPATG
-712 QVTGTTK
+712 QVTGTTQEHK
-719 ENKPAVFWVKATD
+719 SAVFWVKATD

-746 PGTPLILQRAQLP
+746 PGSPLILQRAQLP
-759 TGSGGSEYQN
+759 TGSGGSVYQN
-769 ANGTPVVIWVSGGEP
+769 TNGTPIVIWVSGGEP
-784 SANQLSVNGRDL
+784 KASQLSVNGTNL
-796 PRNTY
+796 SRNTY
-801 ANAEIRGVYDG
+801 DNAEILGVYDG
-812 DNPNNSVNATN
+812 DNPDNSVNANN
-823 IGGVNCSTQTSTAA
+823 IGGVKCESQSNS

-871 DGSKYTLPQIKG
+871 DGSKYTLPQVKA
-883 LSTLSGAEGWLK
+883 LTTLTGSEGWLK

-904 DTDPKPGVISTD
+904 DTDPKPGVISAD

-922 GTDYGTKGVKSY
+922 GLSYGPQNVKSY

-992 RSSTFVTFQLR
+992 RSSSLVTFQLR
-1003 INTDLKAATDALSA
+1003 IKTDLKATTDTLSA
-1017 TAKGGTT
+1017 TAQGGTT
-1024 YTSGKPLLDVSSA
+1024 YTSSEPLLDVSST
-1037 AGITGGVS
+1037 AGISGGVS

-1052 YLNNGSW
+1052 YRDSENDNW
-1059 QDADTS
+1059 QDVTLS
-1065 GGRYQVPNADGSAS
+1065 GGRYQVPNADTNHSPS

-1094 GAAGFPQLRV
+1094 GTADFPQLRV
-1104 VVTDADT
+1104 VVTDADM
-1111 VSCPRGCSVNVGLD
+1111 VSCTGGCSVNVGLN
-1125 LSRTDTRTPTVA
+1125 LSRTDTRQPTVA
-1137 TDASITAN
+1137 AGASITAN

-1150 TGFLPVNDPSGTPTN
+1150 TGFLPINDPSGTPTKFE
-1165 YTITSQV
+1165 ITNQ
-1172 KLDGVT
+1172 LNLPGVT
-1178 LTVDSDTGKYTLK
+1178 LKVNETTGEYTLK
-1191 ATNQAVAGNSGSVTL
+1191 ATNRAEAGNSGSVFL
-1206 KVTGANGVVG
+1206 DVTGANGVVG
-1216 SVTLRVH
+1216 HVTLRVH
-1223 VVDQRTPQAN
+1223 VVDQRVPQTN
-1233 NPVAISLEQGIPVPT
+1233 NNNVAISLEQGIPVPAT
-1248 TTKVTGAVKAAVSP
+1248 AKVTGAIDAASSP
-1262 AIKCFA
+1262 EIKCFVPA
-1268 TSDFV
+1268 NYTS
-1273 PKATAPCPTA
+1273 ANCPTA
-1283 AQKLPGLTGVTLN
+1283 PQKLPGLAGVTLN

-1339 TLVFEPGV
+1339 TLVFEPGI
-1347 APGGTTGQAYEWTFN
+1347 APGGTKGQAYEWTFN
-1362 PATGAEGLIK
+1362 PATGAEGLTK
-1372 TYQVFDSHGNAVS
+1372 TYKVYLGNQRVN
-1385 GCSVTGGSK
+1385 GCSVDTSGTK
-1394 PKLKCSDGALTNG
+1394 PKLTCPDGALTNG
-1407 ETYTLRVTT
+1407 ETYTLRVSAGT
-1416 GTGDAAVSIDRV
+1416 GTAAVSIDRV
-1428 FTPEIYPPLEFARY
+1428 FTPEIYPPLKFANFT
-1442 DLPSAAVGAV
+1442 LPSAAVGAV
-1452 YQQQDGSTFR
+1452 YQQEDGSTFR
-1462 FTASGGSGSYGFGFP
+1462 FTATGGSGSYGFGF
-1477 ADSGHAQPSSPN
+1477 ATGSGHTQPTAPH

-1497 TTENKDSE
+1497 TTENKDSG

-1531 TDSAQHKAGLP
+1531 TDSAQHRAGLP
-1542 ENAAKELV
+1542 EGATAQLV
-1550 IHPELK
+1550 IHPLLQ
-1556 LTALCKK
+1556 LTNMCVK
-1563 PTTGADKH
+1563 PESGPDKH
-1571 DNYECKGEKNQPV
+1571 DNYKCKGEKNQPV
-1584 AANGKLKIATVSG
+1584 GTNGKLKIATVSG
-1597 GASPYRK
+1597 GATPYRN
-1604 LRVEGLDAY
+1604 LRVKGLDAY
-1613 NAGTQKL
+1613 NDGVTDPAQQLK
-1620 RAGWCDGAPGSNAGG
+1620 ADWCDGAPTTKAGE

-1647 VPGSSLNIY
+1647 APGSSLNIY

-1679 TDKPQDAN
+1679 IDNPRGVPGGVTLKQ
-1687 GTPVVIPSGVSI
+1687 TSGN
-1699 AQTGNGAKPG
+1699 ARPE
-1709 NIDQTTWT
+1709 NIDQSTWT

-1732 NLDKEAVTGNPLTLP
+1732 SLDKDAVKDGNKVDIP
-1747 SLVTGGVD
+1747 SLVTGGVGSY
-1755 PHAYR
+1755 AYR
-1760 TVPCDNTDAD
+1760 TLPCDNTDD
-1770 GNCAL
+1770 QGNCAL

-1794 PGTSAAVVVSVT
+1794 PGASAAVVVSVT

-1816 SNLVFSIAD
+1816 ANLVFSIAD
-1825 TRKPVV
+1825 TRKPKVTA
-1831 SDTTINAEVGEDVN
+1831 TTINAEVGKNVS

-1855 QYASMQISNGT
+1855 QYESVTPTGKPDWMTLTLANNVLT
-1866 KPGWLQV
+1866 VTVKPGPGH
-1873 ELKQNVLKV
+1873 V
-1882 TGTPRPG
+1882 TST
-1889 DVNSAGGGTFSV
+1889 AGTFSV
-1901 TVTDKNGNV
+1901 KVTDKNGNV
-1910 SDPATITYT
+1910 SEPATITYT
-1919 VKDNR
+1919 VVDNR
-1924 VPDLS
+1924 VPNLS
-1929 SLTNGNLTGTE
+1929 SLKPNENLTGTE
-1940 GKSVVGWTP
+1940 GKSVDGWTELP
-1949 LTKGTNDYGPK
+1949 KGTTKYGPK
-1960 ITSWTVEGLLPK
+1960 IKEWKVEGLPQ
-1972 GVIFD
+1972 GVEFD
-1977 PESGTLK
+1977 SATGTLSS

-2005 GKTTTIVKNLVVEAS
+2005 GKTTTIVKNLVVTPS
-2020 TLTVTE
+2020 TLKVAE
-2026 ANAGDLTS
+2026 HDAENLNKDRNLNADP
-2034 TTDLDAT
+2034 
-2041 PATIATVS
+2041 PAIIATVS
-2049 GGTGTYPLVS
+2049 GGAGLYQLVS
-2059 VTGLPEGL
+2059 VTGLPSGL
-2067 GYKLAANGKDIVLTG
+2067 SAEHDGNGNIVLKG
-2082 TIPNETA
+2082 TIPDEYN
-2089 DHTLT
+2089 DYSVT
-2094 IKVTD
+2094 ITVRDK
-2099 SDGVERT
+2099 DGVQRT

-2111 HIGEGLSVAK
+2111 RIGEGLSVAK
-2121 TIMPTA
+2121 TTMPTA
-2127 TIGEAYEQ
+2127 TVGGRSYGPY
-2135 QCLGVSG
+2135 CLGVSG
-2142 GTKPYRISGTPTG
+2142 GTTPYNISGITDL
-2155 VPTGM
+2155 PTGM
-2160 TIKVENNDVCLSG
+2160 TLNVSNNDVCLSG
-2173 VPRDGAG
+2173 VPTTGAG
-2180 NVATVSFTLTDNST
+2180 SVAKVTFTLTDSSSP
-2194 QAGSISVTLKIPVND
+2194 QSGKKQVEVKIPVNKK
-2209 EFSASEPDPSS
+2209 FTAKEPNPNS
-2220 HSFHAGSAIDS
+2220 HSFYAGSEIIA
-2231 FTPTTGSGDRCY
+2231 FTPTEGSGDSCY
-2243 GLDASGE
+2243 GLDTSGG
-2250 CQRAKFTY
+2250 CQSATFTY
-2258 SASGLPAGL
+2258 AASGLPAGL
-2267 SINPQTGEISG
+2267 SINPQTGVISG
-2278 TPTELVSNPTVT
+2278 TPTELVKNNREIS

-2297 PGSNPITKTF
+2297 PGSDPITKQF
-2307 SLTVASAFSKPNSF
+2307 QITVASAFSNLENHF
-2321 NVPSDASTP
+2321 NVPPSATTP
-2330 VLDDNGTV
+2330 ALDENGTV
-2338 KTDNPSNQVLPVP
+2338 ETDNPSNQVLPVP
-2351 KIKNANG
+2351 KIEKNG
-2358 DTVAT
+2358 KVIAT
-2363 GKYSIQDS
+2363 GKYSIKGVD
-2371 QPDSQG
+2371 PDSQG
-2377 NYPLGDTGLSLTPD
+2377 NYPLGDTGLALTPD

-2406 GTNGTFDLG
+2406 GTNGTFGLG

-2430 GPKRVAFT
+2430 GPKTVAFT
-2438 VKDSRTPQI
+2438 VKDTRTPQI

-2459 TDISMGVTG
+2459 ADIRIGVTG
-2468 GSGKIDKVEL
+2468 GSGQIDKVEL
-2478 VSCDPTNGQVTADG
+2478 TGCKQTNTNVKAEG
-2492 ATIKVSAD
+2492 ATIKVSAG
-2500 AFTEGGQMKCKVTVT
+2500 AFTEGGKMECQVKVT

-2538 NTYDR
+2538 NTDER

-2559 SSNSSTKGIPVMTW
+2559 SSGVKGIPVMTW

-2581 TAAPLKSVKIA
+2581 TAAPLQSVKIA

-2599 VTSQSGTVTE
+2599 VTSQHGTVTE
-2609 ESGSYTCGTPTDCTI
+2609 KSGSYTCSNPADCTI
-2624 VGYATQEF
+2624 VDYAAKDV
-2632 SGVKDFTLTIMA
+2632 SGVTDFTLTITA
-2644 DTKTLNGDPTDLT
+2644 DIKTPSNPTGLT

-2674 TSTPNGMIRATNGSY
+2674 TSTPTGMIRATNGSY
-2689 TSPVGTVDYRGT
+2689 TSTVGTVDYLGGT
-2701 ITSTTQ
+2701 ITPTTSAGQ
-2707 SGTDLIDNASAW
+2707 DFLKSPSAW
-2719 DGTYALDHNAHYE
+2719 NETYALDNANYTIE
-2732 IAKVTAYN
+2732 KVTAYK
-2740 REGSNKVVTNHGLQL
+2740 RDGKS
-2755 SNENANTA
+2755 ENVGVDNLTLKATPATAA
-2763 AMPKGDQTKK
+2763 AMPHGDQSKMAK
-2773 AQTLTL
+2773 TLTL
-2779 SSANTSAIPEG
+2779 SSTNTGAIPEG

-2801 DGHEIERSATVNIPV
+2801 DGHGIVRSATVNIPV
-2816 VQKLEWAGPPFNSA
+2816 VQKLEWAGPPFNRQG
-2830 ADPVELDTVGVQG
+2830 DPVTLDNGVQG

-2863 LAKAGVVISNA
+2863 LAKADDVINNA
-2874 VEADAKAKFK
+2874 VEADAKAKFL
-2884 GGTGYQGI
+2884 GGGKYKGI
-2892 DPVYCPAQ
+2892 DPVYCDAQ
-2900 GTINS
+2900 GTIKP

-2916 LEGTIPAGNA
+2916 LGGDTSGSSPT
-2926 WNNPV
+2926 NPLS
-2931 PADYKGLFML
+2931 ANHQGLFML
-2941 SNGKLSGSIPADA
+2941 SNGKLSGSIPENVTA
-2954 APGVHTA
+2954 GTYSA

-2982 KKLTLTIENNELQK
+2982 QKLTLTIDGNQLPK
-2996 GKKGIC
+2996 GKRGIC
-3002 YGSNIKLKKGEVCPA
+3002 YGSNVKVDLDAGEKCPA
-3017 GGPGSGV
+3017 VGNGSGV
-3024 KVGTYDGPANTTA
+3024 KVGTYGGPDGLTA

-3043 PVDGLKV
+3043 PINGLAV
-3050 TCENKEVKISGAP
+3050 TCTGGTVTISGAP
-3063 TQTYDGDVTVKVTL
+3063 TQTYDGNATVKVTL
-3077 DSGAKQRIE
+3077 TDGAGQSVEK
-3086 QTVPLLIETDLI
+3086 TVPLLIETDMI
-3098 FTGTSTPSTGT
+3098 FKGNSTPGTGT
-3109 DVKVETDPTTGAQKI
+3109 DVKVETQTDGTQKI
-3124 EVNTTANGNKLPDMK
+3124 QVDTAADGKKFPNMK
-3139 LDITGGKPPY
+3139 LDIEGGVGPY
-3149 TYYVEDKGGKRV
+3149 TYYVENSDGSAV
-3161 SPVPCPDGVTAQ
+3161 SPVPCPAGVTTQ
-3173 PNSSKPLVCYPIGTT
+3173 TSNGKPIVCYPIGTT

-3205 GNAEGN
+3205 GSADGK

-3234 HRPPKVY
+3234 KRPPQVY
-3241 DLTLKTT
+3241 DLPLNTT

-3258 LVKEDPQNP
+3258 LAKQDPQNP
-3267 EVDTSNTAKDKW
+3267 GVDTSAQAKAKW
-3279 SNEQKAAAG
+3279 SNEQKTAAG
-3288 KHGFS
+3288 LAGFHDS
-3293 TIKPTGALGTPG
+3293 KPNGLGDVAG
-3305 ECSVTGSMPSWLK
+3305 CSVTGPMPGWLK
-3318 VNTEGEISLDSV
+3318 MSKDGVISLANV
-3330 SAVPVDAAGKTL
+3330 SAVPVGAAGKTL
-3342 TFCVWYVGPNGVNA
+3342 TFCVWYVGLNGVNA

-3361 VSVNVTD
+3361 VSVKVTD

-3373 IESGNG
+3373 IDSGNSD
-3379 GTTDAKIGQQ
+3379 TTDAKIGEKLAD
-3389 VSPSPATLVEATI
+3389 SNNPKPLIGTTI
-3402 PADMVDNTSK
+3402 PADLFDYGTNHGSV
-3412 PITVTK
+3412 TVAK
-3418 LNPNG
+3418 LNPDG
-3423 TECSGNDCK
+3423 TECSGNGCK

-3448 TVTGLNCDNSD
+3448 KVTGLNCTGTGDT
-3459 PRSCSVKVSGT
+3459 RSCSIAVSGT
-3470 PKPSAAGDHQLSYQ
+3470 PTPSAAGDHQLSYR

-3508 SVEPMSSAVVGLQY
+3508 SVEPMNPAVVGLDYLQM
-3522 VDTSKAVMA
+3522 SKSVLAM
-3531 VGGSGKYWF
+3531 GGSGSYWF

-3545 NHPVDD
+3545 KHPVDN

-3556 NTAKVGDMDLVTT
+3556 NTAKVGDMSLVTT
-3569 GNQVKLQWKPTD
+3569 DNQVKLQWTPTA
-3581 ADLAKAQNGN
+3581 ADLAQAQNGN

-3599 DKTACDMDPN
+3599 DKTHCGIN
-3609 GPGQNKPGPDDC
+3609 NLNPGQPGPTDC
-3621 PYKVTKTVN
+3621 LYQVTKTVN

-3636 PVTTDIKVPEVTEGT
+3636 PVTTDITVPEVTEGT

-3694 GPGTYTAVIRIT
+3694 RPGTYTAVIRVT

-3786 SAKSSTPTEANNLV
+3786 SAKSSTPTEANNLT

-3815 NTAVLVRD
+3815 DTAVLVRD

-3980 AEKSVHLDE
+3980 AERSVHLDE

-4042 TRTDTLTKPTTQFL
+4042 TRPDTLTKPTTQFL

>member
-17 TLLGLVFPTMA
+17 TLLGLVLPTPA
-28 VAQERAAFPGAI
+28 LAEERSAFPGAI
-40 DLPTWIMEGREPIES
+40 DLPTWIMKGREPIES
-55 KASPQDNWVVT
+55 DASPQDNWVVT

-81 DDQGEELVAGIHVF
+81 DDQGEKVVAGIHVF

-108 FKTTTTTTSSPSK
+108 FKTTTTSNETKSK
-121 TGRASNYAIKMR
+121 TDRLSNYAIKMR

-145 RPGEGKAQRL
+145 RPGEGHAQRL

-201 SIGTN
+201 SVGRN

-212 MNIGLIKV
+212 VNIGLIKV
-220 ANSQADLH
+220 AESQEEL
-228 LGDRVTIEPSLS
+228 LGNGVAIEPSLP
-240 SPPGATAA
+240 SPPGATPAA
-248 ARKKKTLQGY
+248 KKRKTLQGY

-268 GGGNAYVG
+268 GGGNPYVG
-276 RPNVE
+276 RANIA
-281 DYPVNTPVV
+281 DYPANTPAGG
-290 DYVVV
+290 YVVV
-295 AAIKDKNG
+295 AAVKDKNNR
-303 VVEARCART
+303 VEARCT
-312 TDVRNDD
+312 TTSNLDPSEDN
-319 GKSPNWQI
+319 GKTPNWTI
-327 NFNQDV
+327 YFNNDV
-333 DVKNMKF
+333 DVKQNMKF

-346 CEPGKVKLERLPMRM
+346 CESNNVSLQPLPKRM
-361 GYWSPFPTTVD
+361 AYWSPFPTAVD
-372 SWGTPL
+372 GWGTTL
-378 ESTLGSANRGWT
+378 NGILGSANQGWT
-390 GPQGTWSNSVR
+390 GTHWEDNVR
-401 VLLRPLQMELDP
+401 VLLRPLQMQLLP
-413 HGTNSGSDAGTQ
+413 HGESLGSSAGTQ
-425 SFYGDTV
+425 SFYGDKV
-432 TVDYSRLP
+432 QVDYSRLP
-440 LNTPLVARLYT
+440 LNTPLVAHLYT
-451 GTLSDNGSGT
+451 GTLNDNGSGT
-461 PIESKPFTPEGN
+461 PIESKSFTAQGG
-473 QGSGTVTFD
+473 QGSGSVTFD
-482 TKLTDDTFKEYWVDV
+482 TELTGDTFQEYWVDV
-497 VPENITDHP
+497 VPETVTEHP

-518 KPIQLAISSGEV
+518 KPIQLEINKGAA
-530 NTNGNF
+530 NTPGTF
-536 QITQQAPKA
+536 TITKKAPA
-545 STGVKLTKCEV
+545 DNLVKLTGCQA
-556 VSDKLIDTTATKDAL
+556 VSNTDTAAATDAL

-579 PGDGCT
+579 TGNGCT
-585 LTGTPEKSGV
+585 LSGTPEKSGV

-607 AGKSHTIVQYLPWT
+607 DGNSHTSVQYLPWT
-621 VVPKLKPQIEPG
+621 VEPRLKPQIEPG
-633 TQDSEVSKY
+633 TPDSEVSKY

-668 HFTYQVFDTEPD
+668 HFTYQVFDTDPGNSGTALVPD
-680 ANSVAR
+680 TN
-686 KPGTD
+686 

-696 RNSNVESGL
+696 RNGNAKSGL
-705 EFNTATG
+705 KFNTATG
-712 QVTGTTK
+712 QVTGTTQAGK
-719 ENKPAVFWVKATD
+719 SAVFWVKATD
-732 EDGGVTPAVKYEIH
+732 EDGGVTPAMKYEIY
-746 PGTPLILQRAQLP
+746 PGSPLILQRAQLP
-759 TGSGGSEYQN
+759 TGSGGSDYQN
-769 ANGTPVVIWVSGGEP
+769 ANGTPIVIWVSGGEP
-784 SANQLSVNGRDL
+784 SANELTVSGTTL

-801 ANAEIRGVYDG
+801 ANAEILGVYDG
-812 DNPNNSVNATN
+812 DNNLVSGS
-823 IGGVNCSTQTSTAA
+823 IGGISCEPKDNS

-854 TTYYLQVKYTDK
+854 TTYYLQVKYTDN

-871 DGSKYTLPQIKG
+871 NGAKYTLPQVNA
-883 LSTLSGAEGWLK
+883 LTTLTGSEGWLK
-895 MTLLPKIVA
+895 MTLLPQIAA
-904 DTDPKPGVISTD
+904 DTDTDPNVISTK

-922 GTDYGTKGVKSY
+922 GLSYGPQNVKSY
-934 LSGGTGNFAD
+934 LSGGTGKFAD

-959 ANGVI
+959 ANGEI
-964 TGKPLETTTQNG
+964 TGKPLETTTPSG

-983 RGKDGTAAE
+983 RGKDGTVAE
-992 RSSTFVTFQLR
+992 RSSTSVTFQLR
-1003 INTDLKAATDALSA
+1003 INTDLKAAKDTLPA
-1017 TAKGGTT
+1017 TAQGGTT
-1024 YTSGKPLLDVSSA
+1024 YTSSNPLLDVSSA

-1052 YLNNGSW
+1052 YRDGNGSW

-1065 GGRYQVPNADGSAS
+1065 GGRYQVPNADTNHNPS

-1094 GAAGFPQLRV
+1094 GTAGFPQLRV
-1104 VVTDADT
+1104 VVTDSDT
-1111 VSCPRGCSVNVGLD
+1111 VSCTGGCSVNVGLD
-1125 LSRTDTRTPTVA
+1125 LSRTDTRQPTVA

-1165 YTITSQV
+1165 YKITSQV
-1172 KLDGVT
+1172 NLPGVT
-1178 LTVDSDTGKYTLK
+1178 LEVDPGTGKYTLQ
-1191 ATNQAVAGNSGSVTL
+1191 ATHEADTVNSGSVTL
-1206 KVTGANGVVG
+1206 DVTGANGVVG

-1233 NPVAISLEQGIPVPT
+1233 NSVAISLEQGIPVPT
-1248 TTKVTGAVKAAVSP
+1248 TAKVTGAVDAESSP
-1262 AIKCFA
+1262 EIKCF
-1268 TSDFV
+1268 V
-1273 PKATAPCPTA
+1273 PANYTLADCPTT
-1283 AQKLPGLTGVTLN
+1283 AQKLPGLAGVTLN
-1296 PDGTLTGTPVKGD
+1296 PDGTLTGAPVGGD

-1321 VNGKW
+1321 VNGVW

-1362 PATGAEGLIK
+1362 PATGAEGLTK
-1372 TYQVFDSHGNAVS
+1372 TYQVIGSDGQQVN
-1385 GCSVTGGSK
+1385 GCSVNTGGSK
-1394 PKLKCSDGALTNG
+1394 PKLTCRDGALING
-1407 ETYTLRVTT
+1407 ETYTLRVSAGA
-1416 GTGDAAVSIDRV
+1416 GTAAVSIDRV
-1428 FTPEIYPPLEFARY
+1428 FTPAIYPPLKFESY
-1442 DLPSAAVGAV
+1442 TLPSAAVGAV
-1452 YQQQDGSTFR
+1452 YQQEDGSTFR
-1462 FTASGGSGSYGFGFP
+1462 FAAAGGSGSYGFGF
-1477 ADSGHAQPSSPN
+1477 ATGSGHTPATAPL
-1489 SCTGWALY
+1489 SCTGWILK
-1497 TTENKDSE
+1497 TKEGEDSG

-1514 TGTPKEAGTIDL
+1514 TGTPKVAGTIDL
-1526 SKLEV
+1526 TKLEV

-1542 ENAAKELV
+1542 ENTAKELV

-1556 LTALCKK
+1556 LTTLCDK
-1563 PTTGADKH
+1563 PKSGADKH
-1571 DNYECKGEKNQPV
+1571 DNYKCKGEKNQPV
-1584 AANGKLKIATVSG
+1584 GEGNKLTIATVSG
-1597 GASPYRK
+1597 GAAPYRK

-1613 NAGTQKL
+1613 NAGVTDPAKQLK
-1620 RAGWCDGAPGSNAGG
+1620 ADWCGIAPTTNAGG
-1635 DICLTGTWPKTM
+1635 NICLTGTWPKTM

-1679 TDKPQDAN
+1679 TNEPQGN
-1687 GTPVVIPSGVSI
+1687 VPGGVTLKQTSG
-1699 AQTGNGAKPG
+1699 NAKPD
-1709 NIDQTTWT
+1709 NIDQTTWD
-1717 KVSSKIDG
+1717 KFSSNIDNE
-1725 DLPTIGI
+1725 LPTIGI
-1732 NLDKEAVTGNPLTLP
+1732 SLDKEAVTGETLTLP
-1747 SLVTGGVD
+1747 SLVKGGVD

-1760 TVPCDNTDAD
+1760 TVPCDNTDNQ

-1780 FLNKSTGELFGTPK
+1780 FLDKSKGQLVGIPK

-1831 SDTTINAEVGEDVN
+1831 SDTTINAEVGTAVN

-1855 QYASMQISNGT
+1855 QYASMQVNGT
-1866 KPGWLQV
+1866 QPEWLHV
-1873 ELKQNVLKV
+1873 KLEQNVLTVK
-1882 TGTPRPG
+1882 GTPLPG
-1889 DVNSAGGGTFSV
+1889 HVTSTDGGTFSV

-1910 SDPATITYT
+1910 SEPATIKYT
-1919 VKDNR
+1919 VVDNR

-1929 SLTNGNLTGTE
+1929 SLTDSSSPDLTGTE
-1940 GKSVVGWTP
+1940 GKSVVGWTDLP
-1949 LTKGTNDYGPK
+1949 KDATGYGPK
-1960 ITSWTVEGLLPK
+1960 ITSWTVEGLPK
-1972 GVIFD
+1972 GVTFV

-1984 NKIASGESG
+1984 NKIASGQSG
-1993 TYPITITATAEN
+1993 TFPITITATAEN

-2020 TLTVTE
+2020 DLTVTE
-2026 ANAGDLTS
+2026 SKVQNLTGGQLTS
-2034 TTDLDAT
+2034 PITV
-2041 PATIATVS
+2041 ATVT
-2049 GGTGTYPLVS
+2049 GGTRPYNVNVTVS
-2059 VTGLPEGL
+2059 PEGL
-2067 GYKLAANGKDIVLTG
+2067 RVVHDGNGNIVLTD
-2082 TIPNETA
+2082 TIPDEEN
-2089 DHTLT
+2089 DYSVT
-2094 IKVTD
+2094 ITVKD
-2099 SDGVERT
+2099 DDGVERT

-2111 HIGEGLSVAK
+2111 HIGKGLSVAK
-2121 TIMPTA
+2121 TTMPTA
-2127 TIGEAYEQ
+2127 TIGKAYEQ

-2142 GTKPYRISGTPTG
+2142 GEPGYSISGTSGLPG
-2155 VPTGM
+2155 GM
-2160 TIKVENNDVCLSG
+2160 TLGPNNNGSDICLTGTPSG
-2173 VPRDGAG
+2173 NAGA
-2180 NVATVSFTLTDNST
+2180 VQVTFTLKDSATNSPAT
-2194 QAGSISVTLKIPVND
+2194 KPVTLTIPVND
-2209 EFSASEPDPSS
+2209 KFSASGPTAPSDT
-2220 HSFHAGSAIDS
+2220 FYAGSAIDS
-2231 FTPTTGSGDRCY
+2231 FTPTEGSGDSCY
-2243 GLDASGE
+2243 GLNTSEGCLKADI
-2250 CQRAKFTY
+2250 TY

-2267 SINPQTGEISG
+2267 SINPETGEISG
-2278 TPTELVSNPTVT
+2278 TPTEPVKGREII

-2297 PGSNPITKTF
+2297 PGSNPITKQF
-2307 SLTVASAFSKPNSF
+2307 QITVASAFSDSANHF
-2321 NVPSDASTP
+2321 NVTPSATVP
-2330 VLDDNGTV
+2330 ELDENGTV
-2338 KTDNPSNQVLPVP
+2338 KTDDPSNQVLPVP
-2351 KIKNANG
+2351 EIKNTSG
-2358 DTVAT
+2358 DTIAT
-2363 GKYSIQDS
+2363 GKYSIQDVD
-2371 QPDSQG
+2371 PDSQG
-2377 NYPLGDTGLSLTPD
+2377 NYPLDDTGLALTPD

-2430 GPKRVAFT
+2430 GPKTVAFT

-2459 TDISMGVTG
+2459 ADIRIGVTG
-2468 GSGKIDKVEL
+2468 GSGQIDKVEL
-2478 VSCDPTNGQVTADG
+2478 TGCNSNSNKVKAEG

-2500 AFTEGGQMKCKVTVT
+2500 AFTEGGTTTCQVKVT

-2520 TKTEQFTI
+2520 TTTKDFTFI
-2528 KVNDSRQPKF
+2528 VNDSRQPKF
-2538 NTYDR
+2538 NTDER

-2550 LDFTNVTLD
+2550 LDFTDVTLD
-2559 SSNSSTKGIPVMTW
+2559 STNSSVKGIPVMTW

-2581 TAAPLKSVKIA
+2581 TAAPLKSVMIA
-2592 GLPKQFK
+2592 GLPEQFK

-2609 ESGSYTCGTPTDCTI
+2609 ESGSYTCSKPTDCTI
-2624 VGYATQEF
+2624 VGYAAKDVT
-2632 SGVKDFTLTIMA
+2632 GVKDFTLTITA
-2644 DTKTLNGDPTDLT
+2644 DTKNSDEQPTNLT

-2674 TSTPNGMIRATNGSY
+2674 TSTPTGMIRATNGSY
-2689 TSPVGTVDYRGT
+2689 TSPVGTVDYRGNT
-2701 ITSTTQ
+2701 VPTSAASTA
-2707 SGTDLIDNASAW
+2707 LIDNASAW
-2719 DGTYALDHNAHYE
+2719 NGTYALDGNAHYD
-2732 IAKVTAYN
+2732 IVTVTAYN
-2740 REGSNKVVTNHGLQL
+2740 RDGSNAQVPNHGLQL
-2755 SNENANTA
+2755 STENANTA

-2779 SSANTSAIPEG
+2779 SSANTGAIPEG

-2801 DGHEIERSATVNIPV
+2801 DGHGIERSATVNIPV
-2816 VQKLEWAGPPFNSA
+2816 VQKLEWAGPPFNKLA
-2830 ADPVELDTVGVQG
+2830 NPVELDTVGVQG

-2863 LAKAGVVISNA
+2863 LATENA
-2874 VEADAKAKFK
+2874 DIQTAAQADAKAKFL
-2884 GGTGYQGI
+2884 GGTEYQGI
-2892 DPVYCPAQ
+2892 EPVYCEAQ
-2900 GTINS
+2900 GEINS

-2916 LEGTIPAGNA
+2916 LGGNTSGSSST
-2926 WNNPV
+2926 NPL
-2931 PADYKGLFML
+2931 PLNPKGLFML

-2954 APGVHTA
+2954 APDTYTA

-2969 GQLIK
+2969 GQLITK
-2974 KTFSITVE
+2974 KFSIKVE
-2982 KKLTLTIENNELQK
+2982 QKLTLNLTGTRLPD

-3002 YGSNIKLKKGEVCPA
+3002 YGSTTGEKPNNGTCSA
-3017 GGPGSGV
+3017 S
-3024 KVGTYDGPANTTA
+3024 KEVGTYEPVDANVT
-3037 KCELIP
+3037 CELIP
-3043 PVDGLKV
+3043 DVAGLKV
-3050 TCENKEVKISGAP
+3050 TCENGKVTISGA
-3063 TQTYDGDVTVKVTL
+3063 TNKTYEGSITVKVSSQ
-3077 DSGAKQRIE
+3077 DGAHQSAE
-3086 QTVPLLIETDLI
+3086 QTLPLRIETDLI
-3098 FTGTSTPSTGT
+3098 FKDSTN
-3109 DVKVETDPTTGAQKI
+3109 VKVETNPDGTQKI
-3124 EVNTTANGNKLPDMK
+3124 EVNTTANGNKLTGTK
-3139 LDITGGKPPY
+3139 LEVTGGKGEEPY
-3149 TYYVEDKGGKRV
+3149 TYYVEDKGGNRV
-3161 SPVPCPDGVTAQ
+3161 SPVPCPAGVKSTT
-3173 PNSSKPLVCYPIGTT
+3173 SKPIVCYPIGTT

-3205 GNAEGN
+3205 GSAEGN
-3211 FVVADSDTTSR
+3211 FVVADSDTTPR

-3234 HRPPKVY
+3234 QRPPQVY
-3241 DLTLKTT
+3241 DLTINTT
-3248 VGASTLGSAQ
+3248 VGATSLSGSTQ
-3258 LVKEDPQNP
+3258 LVAEDPQNP
-3267 EVDTSNTAKDKW
+3267 EVDTTDEAKAKW
-3279 SNEQKAAAG
+3279 SNKQKEAG
-3288 KHGFS
+3288 SLAGFHDS
-3293 TIKPTGALGTPG
+3293 KPNGLSDVTSCP
-3305 ECSVTGSMPSWLK
+3305 VTGPMPNWLTLGSK
-3318 VNTEGEISLDSV
+3318 GAISLASGV

-3379 GTTDAKIGQQ
+3379 GTTDAKIGAP
-3389 VSPSPATLVEATI
+3389 VNPDPATLVEAKI
-3402 PADMVDNTSK
+3402 PADLVDNPSK

-3418 LNPNG
+3418 LNSDG
-3423 TECSGNDCK
+3423 TPC
-3432 FTSTGTSFTD
+3432 TGTSCKFSLNSPNGANFTD
-3442 ESIDGL
+3442 TSIDGL

-3459 PRSCSVKVSGT
+3459 PRSCSIAVSGT
-3470 PKPSAAGDHQLSYQ
+3470 PTPSAAGDHQLSYQ

-3496 HTLHIPPYDLAL
+3496 HTIHIPHYDLAL
-3508 SVEPMSSAVVGLQY
+3508 SVEPMNPAVVGLDYLQM
-3522 VDTSKAVMA
+3522 SKSVLAM
-3531 VGGSGKYWF
+3531 GGSGSYWF

-3545 NHPVDD
+3545 KHPVDD

-3556 NTAKVGDMDLVTT
+3556 NTAKVGNMDLVTT
-3569 GNQVKLQWKPTD
+3569 GSQVKLQWTPTA
-3581 ADLAKAQNGN
+3581 ADLAQAQNGN

-3599 DKTACDMDPN
+3599 DKAACNMDP
-3609 GPGQNKPGPDDC
+3609 GGMGQNIPGPAHC
-3621 PYKVTKTVN
+3621 LYKVTKTVN

-3694 GPGTYTAVIRIT
+3694 RPGTYTAVIRIT

-3722 KEKPVPEPTNPTP
+3722 KEKPVPEPANPTP
-3735 IPTTTPEPRPG
+3735 STTPEPRPG
-3746 VAPISPSTGITYPVR
+3746 VAPISPSTGITYPAR

-3771 GNDRIDTSLAVLDFF
+3771 GNDRIGTSLAVLDFF

-3815 NTAVLVRD
+3815 DTAVLVRD

-3846 PTKQVPRRVVD
+3846 PTKQVPHRVVD

-3870 GNPGAISAGAA
+3870 GNSGAISAGAA

-3980 AEKSVHLDE
+3980 AERSVHLDE

>member
-17 TLLGLVFPTMA
+17 TLLGLVLPTPA
-28 VAQERAAFPGAI
+28 LAEERSAFPGAI
-40 DLPTWIMEGREPIES
+40 DLPTWIAEGRREPIES
-55 KASPQDNWVVT
+55 NASPQDNWVVT

-81 DDQGEELVAGIHVF
+81 DDKGEELVAGIHVF

-108 FKTTTTTTSSPSK
+108 FKATTTSNPTDSK
-121 TGRASNYAIKMR
+121 TGRSSNYAIKMR

-155 QVWINPEQV
+155 QVWIDPKQV

-179 QGYSTRKDFN
+179 QGYSTPKDFN
-189 WTASQMMQWGFL
+189 WPASQMMQWGFRFVGV
-201 SIGTN
+201 S

-220 ANSQADLH
+220 ANSKADLH
-228 LGDRVTIEPSLS
+228 LGDRVTIEPSLAA
-240 SPPGATAA
+240 PLATGGAA
-248 ARKKKTLQGY
+248 KKKTLQGY

-276 RPNVE
+276 RANIE
-281 DYPVNTPVV
+281 DYSVNTPVEG
-290 DYVVV
+290 YVVV
-295 AAIKDKNG
+295 AAVKNQKDNS
-303 VVEARCART
+303 VEARCT
-312 TDVRNDD
+312 TTKNLPNDN
-319 GKSPNWQI
+319 GKTPNWTI
-327 NFNQDV
+327 YFKNDV
-333 DVKNMKF
+333 DVKHMKF
-340 QVFKGS
+340 QVFKGT
-346 CEPGKVKLERLPMRM
+346 CNANTVDLQPLPELMA
-361 GYWSPFPTTVD
+361 YWSPFTDPVG
-372 SWGTPL
+372 SWGT
-378 ESTLGSANRGWT
+378 TLNGIPSSANQGWT
-390 GPQGTWSNSVR
+390 GTRWEDNVR
-401 VLLRPLQMELDP
+401 VLLRPLQMQLLP
-413 HGTNSGSDAGTQ
+413 HGKSLGSSAGTQ
-425 SFYGDTV
+425 SFYGDKV
-432 TVDYSRLP
+432 QVDYSRLP
-440 LNTPLVARLYT
+440 LNTPLEARLYT

-461 PIESKPFTPEGN
+461 LIDSTTFTAQDR
-473 QGSGTVTFD
+473 QGGGSIIFPTP
-482 TKLTDDTFKEYWVDV
+482 LTGDTFKEYWVDV
-497 VPENITDHP
+497 VPENISEHP

-518 KPIQLAISSGEV
+518 KPIQLEINKGAANEKG
-530 NTNGNF
+530 TF
-536 QITQQAPKA
+536 TITKKAPA
-545 STGVKLTKCEV
+545 DNLVKLTGCQV
-556 VSDKLIDTTATKDAL
+556 VSNTDTAAATDSL
-571 PYDLKRES
+571 PYDLKRE
-579 PGDGCT
+579 GTGNGCT
-585 LTGTPEKSGV
+585 LSGTPEKSGV

-607 AGKSHTIVQYLPWT
+607 EGKSHTSVQYLPWT
-621 VVPKLKPQIEPG
+621 VEPRLKPQIEPG

-668 HFTYQVFDTEPD
+668 HFTYQVFTSDPG
-680 ANSVAR
+680 NSGTPLA
-686 KPGTD
+686 PGTD

-696 RNSNVESGL
+696 GDSGFK
-705 EFNTATG
+705 FNTTTG
-712 QVTGTTK
+712 QVTGTTQAGK
-719 ENKPAVFWVKATD
+719 SAVFWVKATD
-732 EDGGVTPAVKYEIH
+732 EDGEVTPAVKYEIH

-759 TGSGGSEYQN
+759 TGTGGSVYQN

-784 SANQLSVNGRDL
+784 SANELTVSGATL

-801 ANAEIRGVYDG
+801 ANAEILGVYDG
-812 DNPNNSVNATN
+812 DNHEVHANA
-823 IGGVNCSTQTSTAA
+823 IGGVNCSAQTSTATS
-837 GGGKFILCSGT
+837 GGKFILCSGT

-904 DTDPKPGVISTD
+904 DTDPKPNVTSTD

-922 GTDYGTKGVKSY
+922 GLSYGQQDVKKY
-934 LSGGTGNFAD
+934 LSGGTGNFAN

-976 VNVTVYL
+976 VSVTVYL

-992 RSSTFVTFQLR
+992 RSSTSVTFQLR
-1003 INTDLKAATDALSA
+1003 INTDLKAKTATLSA
-1017 TAKGGTT
+1017 TAQGATT
-1024 YTSGKPLLDVSSA
+1024 YTTSEPLLDVISD

-1052 YLNNGSW
+1052 YKDGNGSW
-1059 QDADTS
+1059 QDAATS

-1094 GAAGFPQLRV
+1094 GTAGFPQLQV

-1111 VSCPRGCSVNVGLD
+1111 VSCPQGCSVNVGLD
-1125 LSRTDTRTPTVA
+1125 LARTDTRKPTVA
-1137 TDASITAN
+1137 ADASITAN
-1145 VGETV
+1145 VGEIV
-1150 TGFLPVNDPSGTPTN
+1150 TGFLPVDDPSGTPQKYEIDT
-1165 YTITSQV
+1165 
-1172 KLDGVT
+1172 KDLPEWVT
-1178 LTVDSDTGKYTLK
+1178 LTVGSDGKYNLT
-1191 ATNQAVAGNSGSVTL
+1191 ATNQAGAGNKGSVTL

-1216 SVTLRVH
+1216 TVTLWVL
-1223 VVDQRTPQAN
+1223 VVDQRIPQTN
-1233 NPVAISLEQGIPVPT
+1233 KNVAISLEQGIPAPAT
-1248 TTKVTGAVKAAVSP
+1248 AKVTEAIDSTQSP
-1262 AIKCFA
+1262 VIKCFVPA
-1268 TSDFV
+1268 NYTSAD
-1273 PKATAPCPTA
+1273 CPTA
-1283 AQKLPGLTGVTLN
+1283 AQALSGLAGVTLK
-1296 PDGTLTGTPVKGD
+1296 PDGTLSGTPVKSD

-1326 SAEFSVKITVSPS
+1326 STEFSAKITVSPTS
-1339 TLVFEPGV
+1339 LVFEPGI

-1362 PATGAEGLIK
+1362 PATGAKGLTK
-1372 TYQVFDSHGNAVS
+1372 TYQVFDSDGKRVTS
-1385 GCSVTGGSK
+1385 CSVDTSGTK
-1394 PKLKCSDGALTNG
+1394 PKLTCPDGALTNG
-1407 ETYTLRVTT
+1407 KTYTLRVTA

-1428 FTPEIYPPLEFARY
+1428 FTPEIYPPLKFANFT
-1442 DLPSAAVGAV
+1442 LPSAAVGAV
-1452 YQQQDGSTFR
+1452 YQQKDGSTFR
-1462 FTASGGSGSYGFGFP
+1462 FTASGGSGSYGFSFP
-1477 ADSGHAQPSSPN
+1477 ADSKHQKATAPH
-1489 SCTGWALY
+1489 SCTGWILK
-1497 TTENKDSE
+1497 TDQGEDSG
-1505 LCLERDGRV
+1505 LCLERDGRI
-1514 TGTPKEAGTIDL
+1514 TGTPTKAGTIDL

-1531 TDSAQHKAGLP
+1531 TDSAQHRAGLP
-1542 ENAAKELV
+1542 AGAKAQLV
-1550 IHPELK
+1550 IHPL
-1556 LTALCKK
+1556 LQLATTCVK
-1563 PTTGADKH
+1563 PTSGADKP
-1571 DNYECKGEKNQPV
+1571 DNYVCKGEKNQLV
-1584 AANGKLKIATVSG
+1584 GTNGTLKIATVSG
-1597 GASPYRK
+1597 GATPYRN
-1604 LRVEGLDAY
+1604 LRVKGLDAY
-1613 NAGTQKL
+1613 NDGVTDPAQQLK
-1620 RAGWCDGAPGSNAGG
+1620 ADWCDAAPTTKAGEG
-1635 DICLTGTWPKTM
+1635 ICLTGTWPKTM
-1647 VPGSSLNIY
+1647 APGSSLNIY

-1679 TDKPQDAN
+1679 TDKPQDTD
-1687 GTPVVIPSGVSI
+1687 GTPAAIPSGVKI
-1699 AQTGNGAKPG
+1699 AQTNNGTKPG
-1709 NIDQTTWT
+1709 NIDAETWG
-1717 KVSSKIDG
+1717 KVSG
-1725 DLPTIGI
+1725 DVDPNLPVLGVALDKTAVEPGGGQSLPT
-1732 NLDKEAVTGNPLTLP
+1732 
-1747 SLVTGGVD
+1747 LVNGGVG
-1755 PHAYR
+1755 PY
-1760 TVPCDNTDAD
+1760 TYTTEPCSLTDAD
-1770 GNCAL
+1770 GNCAI

-1780 FLNKSTGELFGTPK
+1780 YLDKNTGKTIGTPK
-1794 PGTSAAVVVSVT
+1794 PGASAAVVVSVT

-1831 SDTTINAEVGEDVN
+1831 SETTINAEVGEDVN

-1855 QYASMQISNGT
+1855 QYASVEVSRT
-1866 KPGWLQV
+1866 KPEWLHV
-1873 ELKQNVLKV
+1873 KLEKNVLTV
-1882 TGTPRPG
+1882 TGTPAP
-1889 DVNSAGGGTFSV
+1889 DHVTSAGGGTFSV
-1901 TVTDKNGNV
+1901 TVKDANGNV

-1924 VPDLS
+1924 VPDLR
-1929 SLTNGNLTGTE
+1929 SLKPDENLTGTE
-1940 GKSVVGWTP
+1940 GKSVEGWTP
-1949 LTKGTNDYGPK
+1949 LTKDPAGYGPK
-1960 ITSWTVEGLLPK
+1960 ITSWAVGGLPK
-1972 GVIFD
+1972 GVEFD

-1984 NKIASGESG
+1984 NKIASGQSG
-1993 TYPITITATAEN
+1993 TYPITITATTEN
-2005 GKTTTIVKNLVVEAS
+2005 GKTATIVKNLVVAAS
-2020 TLTVTE
+2020 DLAVME

-2089 DHTLT
+2089 DYTLT

-2121 TIMPTA
+2121 TTMPTA
-2127 TIGEAYEQ
+2127 TVGDSRYGPY
-2135 QCLGVSG
+2135 CLGVSG
-2142 GTKPYRISGTPTG
+2142 GKPGYSISNISG
-2155 VPTGM
+2155 VPNDM
-2160 TIKVENNDVCLSG
+2160 TLAVSNNDVCLSG
-2173 VPRDGAG
+2173 APTTGDG
-2180 NVATVSFTLTDNST
+2180 NVATVTFTLTDTSSP
-2194 QAGSISVTLKIPVND
+2194 QVKKQFEVKVPVNKK
-2209 EFSASEPDPSS
+2209 FTATEPNPSS
-2220 HSFHAGSAIDS
+2220 HSFYAGSEIIA
-2231 FTPTTGSGDRCY
+2231 FTPTTGSGDSCY
-2243 GLDASGE
+2243 GLNTSGG
-2250 CQRAKFTY
+2250 CQSAKYTY

-2267 SINPQTGEISG
+2267 SINPETGVISG
-2278 TPTELVSNPTVT
+2278 TPTELVSDQTVTT

-2297 PGSNPITKTF
+2297 PGSNPITKPF
-2307 SLTVASAFSKPNSF
+2307 QITVASAFSDPNSF
-2321 NVPSDASTP
+2321 SVPSNASTP
-2330 VLDDNGTV
+2330 NLDDNGTV

-2351 KIKNANG
+2351 EIKKGQN
-2358 DTVAT
+2358 TIAT
-2363 GKYSIQDS
+2363 GKYSIKDAK
-2371 QPDSQG
+2371 PDSQG
-2377 NYPLGDTGLSLTPD
+2377 NYPLGKTGLALTPD

-2415 SYDVVLQDDAGGDQI
+2415 SYDVVLQDDAGGKPI
-2430 GPKRVAFT
+2430 EIKPKVTFKVT
-2438 VKDSRTPQI
+2438 DTRTPQI
-2447 TVNSATVEVGQA
+2447 TVNSATVEVWQA
-2459 TDISMGVTG
+2459 ADISMGVTG
-2468 GSGKIDKVEL
+2468 GSGQIDTVEL
-2478 VSCDPTNGQVTADG
+2478 VSCDPTNDKVTADG

-2500 AFTEGGQMKCKVTVT
+2500 AFTKGGTTTCQVKVT
-2515 DHNGL
+2515 DHNGKSVNSSL
-2520 TKTEQFTI
+2520 TI
-2528 KVNDSRQPKF
+2528 SVNDSRQPKF

-2550 LDFTNVTLD
+2550 LDFTNVTLGN
-2559 SSNSSTKGIPVMTW
+2559 NSKPGIPVMTW

-2801 DGHEIERSATVNIPV
+2801 DGHGIERSATVNIPV

-2969 GQLIK
+2969 GQLITK
-2974 KTFSITVE
+2974 KFSIKVE
-2982 KKLTLTIENNELQK
+2982 KKLTLTLDGSK
-2996 GKKGIC
+2996 LPDGKKGIC
-3002 YGSNIKLKKGEVCPA
+3002 YGSTTVKPDGDGKCPTT
-3017 GGPGSGV
+3017 GDGSGV
-3024 KVGTYDGPANTTA
+3024 KVGDYVGPDGTTA
-3037 KCELIP
+3037 TCELIP
-3043 PVDGLKV
+3043 PVDVLAVTCAGGKV
-3050 TCENKEVKISGAP
+3050 TISGVP
-3063 TQTYDGDVTVKVTL
+3063 TQTYDGNATVKVTV
-3077 DSGAKQRIE
+3077 SGGAGQSVE
-3086 QTVPLLIETDLI
+3086 QTLPLLIETDLV
-3098 FTGTSTPSTGT
+3098 FQNSGN
-3109 DVKVETDPTTGAQKI
+3109 VKVETDPDGTQKI

-3870 GNPGAISAGAA
+3870 GNSGAISAGAA

-3901 TAGAVADH
+3901 TAGVVADH

-4042 TRTDTLTKPTTQFL
+4042 TRPDSLTQPTTQFL

>member
-1 MSILRRL
+1 MNILRRL

-17 TLLGLVFPTMA
+17 TLLGLVLPTPA
-28 VAQERAAFPGAI
+28 LAEERSAFPGAI
-40 DLPTWIMEGREPIES
+40 DLPTWIVGGREPIES
-55 KASPQDNWVVT
+55 NASPQDNWVVT

-81 DDQGEELVAGIHVF
+81 DDKGEELVAGIHVF

-108 FKTTTTTTSSPSK
+108 FKATTTSVEKKSK
-121 TGRASNYAIKMR
+121 TGRLSNYAIKMR

-155 QVWINPEQV
+155 QVWINPKQV

-201 SIGTN
+201 SVGRN

-212 MNIGLIKV
+212 VNIGLIKV
-220 ANSQADLH
+220 AESQEEL
-228 LGDRVTIEPSLS
+228 LGNGVAIEPSLP
-240 SPPGATAA
+240 SPPGATPAA
-248 ARKKKTLQGY
+248 KKRKTLQGY

-268 GGGNAYVG
+268 GGGNPYVG
-276 RPNVE
+276 RANIA
-281 DYPVNTPVV
+281 DYPANTPAGG
-290 DYVVV
+290 YVVV
-295 AAIKDKNG
+295 AAVKDKNNR
-303 VVEARCART
+303 VEARCT
-312 TDVRNDD
+312 TTSNLDPSEDN
-319 GKSPNWQI
+319 GKTPNWTI
-327 NFNQDV
+327 YFNNDV
-333 DVKNMKF
+333 DVKQNMKF

-346 CEPGKVKLERLPMRM
+346 CESNNVSLQPLPKRM
-361 GYWSPFPTTVD
+361 AYWSPFPTAVD
-372 SWGTPL
+372 GWGTTL
-378 ESTLGSANRGWT
+378 NGILGSANQGWT
-390 GPQGTWSNSVR
+390 GTRWEDNVR
-401 VLLRPLQMELDP
+401 VLLRPLQMQLLP
-413 HGTNSGSDAGTQ
+413 HGESLGSSAGTQ
-425 SFYGDTV
+425 SFYGDKV
-432 TVDYSRLP
+432 QVDYSRLP
-440 LNTPLVARLYT
+440 LNTPLVAHLYT
-451 GTLSDNGSGT
+451 GTLSDNGSGE
-461 PIESKPFTPEGN
+461 PIESKTFTAQGS
-473 QGSGTVTFD
+473 QGSGSVTFD
-482 TKLTDDTFKEYWVDV
+482 TELTGDTFKEYWVDV
-497 VPENITDHP
+497 VPENISEHP

-518 KPIQLAISSGEV
+518 KPIQLEISKGAA
-530 NTNGNF
+530 NTPGTF
-536 QITQQAPKA
+536 TITKKEPADNL
-545 STGVKLTKCEV
+545 VKLTGCQV
-556 VSDKLIDTTATKDAL
+556 VSNTDTAAATDSL
-571 PYDLKRES
+571 PYDLKRKS
-579 PGDGCT
+579 TGDGCT
-585 LTGTPEKSGV
+585 LSGTPEKSGV

-607 AGKSHTIVQYLPWT
+607 DGNSHTSVQYLPWT
-621 VVPKLKPQIEPG
+621 VEPRLKPQIEPG
-633 TQDSEVSKY
+633 TPDSEVSKY

-668 HFTYQVFDTEPD
+668 HFTYQVFDTDPG
-680 ANSVAR
+680 NSGTALV
-686 KPGTD
+686 PGRD
-691 GMVSL
+691 GKVSL
-696 RNSNVESGL
+696 GDSGL
-705 EFNTATG
+705 KFNPETG
-712 QVTGTTK
+712 QVTGTTQAGK
-719 ENKPAVFWVKATD
+719 SAVFWVKATD
-732 EDGGVTPAVKYEIH
+732 EDGGVTPAMKYEIH
-746 PGTPLILQRAQLP
+746 PGSPLILQRAQLP
-759 TGSGGSEYQN
+759 TGSGGSVYQN
-769 ANGTPVVIWVSGGEP
+769 ANGTPIVIWVSGGEP
-784 SANQLSVNGRDL
+784 SANELTVSGTTL

-801 ANAEIRGVYDG
+801 ANAEILGVYDG
-812 DNPNNSVNATN
+812 DNNRVSGS
-823 IGGVNCSTQTSTAA
+823 IGGISCEPKDNS

-854 TTYYLQVKYTDK
+854 TTYYLQVKYTDN

-871 DGSKYTLPQIKG
+871 NGAKYTLPQVKA
-883 LSTLSGAEGWLK
+883 LTTLNGSEGWLK
-895 MTLLPKIVA
+895 MTLLPKIAA
-904 DTDPKPGVISTD
+904 DTDTDPNVISTK

-922 GTDYGTKGVKSY
+922 GLSYGPQDVTKY
-934 LSGGTGNFAD
+934 LSGGTGNFAN

-964 TGKPLETTTQNG
+964 TGKPLETTTPGG
-976 VNVTVYL
+976 VDVKVYL
-983 RGKDGTAAE
+983 RGKDGTTAE
-992 RSSTFVTFQLR
+992 RSSTTVTFQLR
-1003 INTDLKAATDALSA
+1003 INTDLKATTDTLSA
-1017 TAKGGTT
+1017 TAQGGTT
-1024 YTSGKPLLDVSSA
+1024 YTSSNPLLDVSSA
-1037 AGITGGVS
+1037 AGISGGVS

-1052 YLNNGSW
+1052 YRDGNGSW
-1059 QDADTS
+1059 QDAATS
-1065 GGRYQVPNADGSAS
+1065 GGRHQVPNADGSPS

-1094 GAAGFPQLRV
+1094 GKDSFPQLRV

-1111 VSCPRGCSVNVGLD
+1111 VSCTGGCSINVGLNLKRVD
-1125 LSRTDTRTPTVA
+1125 DRRPNVA
-1137 TDASITAN
+1137 EDASITAN

-1165 YTITSQV
+1165 YAITSQV
-1172 KLDGVT
+1172 NLPGVT
-1178 LTVDSDTGKYTLK
+1178 LTVDPGTGKYTLE

-1206 KVTGANGVVG
+1206 KVTGANGMVG
-1216 SVTLRVH
+1216 TVTLWVH

-1233 NPVAISLEQGIPVPT
+1233 KNVAISLEQGIPVPAT
-1248 TTKVTGAVKAAVSP
+1248 AKVTGAINAAHSP
-1262 AIKCFA
+1262 KIKCFVPA
-1268 TSDFV
+1268 NYTSAD
-1273 PKATAPCPTA
+1273 CPIA
-1283 AQKLPGLTGVTLN
+1283 AQELSGLAGVTLN
-1296 PDGTLTGTPVKGD
+1296 PNGTLTGTPVKGD

-1362 PATGAEGLIK
+1362 PATGADSLPK
-1372 TYQVFDSHGNAVS
+1372 TYQVIGPDGQQVN
-1385 GCSVTGGSK
+1385 GCSVNTDGSK
-1394 PKLKCSDGALTNG
+1394 PKLTCTPGALKNG
-1407 ETYTLRVTT
+1407 KTYTLRVSVGT
-1416 GTGDAAVSIDRV
+1416 GTAAVSIDRV
-1428 FTPEIYPPLEFARY
+1428 FTPAIYPPLEFERY
-1442 DLPSAAVGAV
+1442 TLPSAAVGAV
-1452 YQQQDGSTFR
+1452 YQQEDGSTFR
-1462 FTASGGSGSYGFGFP
+1462 FTASGGSGSYGFGFT
-1477 ADSGHAQPSSPN
+1477 AGSGHTQPTAPH

-1497 TTENKDSE
+1497 TTDNKDSG

-1514 TGTPKEAGTIDL
+1514 TGTPTVAGTIDL
-1526 SKLEV
+1526 SKLQV
-1531 TDSAQHKAGLP
+1531 TDSAQHKAGLLAG
-1542 ENAAKELV
+1542 AATQLV
-1550 IHPELK
+1550 INPELK
-1556 LTALCKK
+1556 LTTTCGK
-1563 PTTGADKH
+1563 PQNGADYPCQGVK
-1571 DNYECKGEKNQPV
+1571 KQPV
-1584 AANGKLKIATVSG
+1584 GEGNKLKIATVSG
-1597 GASPYRK
+1597 GAAPYRK

-1613 NAGTQKL
+1613 NAGVTDPAKQLK
-1620 RAGWCDGAPGSNAGG
+1620 ADWCGSAPTTNAGG

-1679 TDKPQDAN
+1679 TDKPTD
-1687 GTPVVIPSGVSI
+1687 PVPEGVTLEKTTDGG
-1699 AQTGNGAKPG
+1699 QPG
-1709 NIDQTTWT
+1709 NISDTAWNSV
-1717 KVSSKIDG
+1717 KDNVNS

-1732 NLDKEAVTGNPLTLP
+1732 SLGKDAVTGNPLTLP

-1760 TVPCDNTDAD
+1760 TVPCDNTDAS

-1780 FLNKSTGELFGTPK
+1780 FLDKSTGELFGTPK

-1831 SDTTINAEVGEDVN
+1831 SATTINAEVGEDVN

-1855 QYASMQISNGT
+1855 QYESVQVNGT
-1866 KPGWLQV
+1866 KPDWMMLA
-1873 ELKQNVLKV
+1873 LDNNVLTV
-1882 TGTPRPG
+1882 TRKPGPG
-1889 DVNSAGGGTFSV
+1889 DVTSTEGGTFSV
-1901 TVTDKNGNV
+1901 TVKDANGNV

-1919 VKDNR
+1919 VVDNR

-1929 SLTNGNLTGTE
+1929 SLASKNLTGTE
-1940 GKSVVGWTP
+1940 GKSVEGWTELP
-1949 LTKGTNDYGPK
+1949 NDTTKYGPK
-1960 ITSWTVEGLLPK
+1960 ITSWSVGGLPQ
-1972 GVIFD
+1972 GVKFD
-1977 PESGTLK
+1977 TATGTLSP

-2005 GKTTTIVKNLVVEAS
+2005 GKTTTIVKNLVVTAS
-2020 TLTVTE
+2020 DLTVTE
-2026 ANAGDLTS
+2026 ANAGNLNS
-2034 TTDLDAT
+2034 SINLNNN

-2049 GGTGTYPLVS
+2049 GGTSPYYPVS
-2059 VTGLPEGL
+2059 VTGLPNTLTATLDSSG
-2067 GYKLAANGKDIVLTG
+2067 NIVLSG
-2082 TIPNETA
+2082 KIPNE
-2089 DHTLT
+2089 DKDYSVT
-2094 IKVTD
+2094 ITVKD

-2111 HIGEGLSVAK
+2111 HIGKGLSVAK
-2121 TIMPTA
+2121 TTMPTA
-2127 TIGEAYEQ
+2127 TIGEDYGS

-2142 GTKPYRISGTPTG
+2142 GTTPYSISGTPNG
-2155 VPTGM
+2155 VPNGM
-2160 TIKVENNDVCLSG
+2160 TLAAKDDGSDICLTG
-2173 VPRDGAG
+2173 KPTTGDG
-2180 NVATVSFTLTDNST
+2180 NVATVTFTLTDSSN
-2194 QAGSISVTLKIPVND
+2194 TLGQEQFEVKVPVNKK
-2209 EFSASEPDPSS
+2209 FTAKEPDPSS
-2220 HSFHAGSAIDS
+2220 HSFYAGSEIPT
-2231 FTPTTGSGDRCY
+2231 FTPTTGSGDTCY
-2243 GLDASGE
+2243 GLNTSGG
-2250 CQRAKFTY
+2250 CQSAKFTY

-2278 TPTELVSNPTVT
+2278 TPTEPVNIKDVT

-2297 PGSNPITKTF
+2297 PGSNPITKHF
-2307 SLTVASAFSKPNSF
+2307 QITVASAFSKPSSF
-2321 NVPSDASTP
+2321 NVPSVASTP
-2330 VLDDNGTV
+2330 NLDENGTV
-2338 KTDNPSNQVLPVP
+2338 KTDSNQVLPVP
-2351 KIKNANG
+2351 EIKNG
-2358 DTVAT
+2358 QDTIAT
-2363 GKYSIQDS
+2363 GKYSIENV

-2377 NYPLGDTGLSLTPD
+2377 NYPLDDTGLALTPD
-2391 GKLVGTLKPGQPGTQ
+2391 GKLVGTLKSGQPPTA
-2406 GTNGTFDLG
+2406 GTNGTFNLG
-2415 SYDVVLQDDAGGDQI
+2415 NYPVVLNDNAGGDRI
-2430 GPKRVAFT
+2430 GPNSVTFT
-2438 VKDSRTPQI
+2438 VTDTRTPQI

-2459 TDISMGVTG
+2459 ADIRIGVTG
-2468 GSGKIDKVEL
+2468 GSGKIEKVEL
-2478 VSCDPTNGQVTADG
+2478 TNCDQSNGNVTVQG

-2500 AFTEGGQMKCKVTVT
+2500 AFTEGGQMKCNVTVT

-2538 NTYDR
+2538 NTNER

-2550 LDFTNVTLD
+2550 LDFTDVTLD
-2559 SSNSSTKGIPVMTW
+2559 SSNPSVKGIPVMTW

-2581 TAAPLKSVKIA
+2581 TAAPLQSVKIA
-2592 GLPKQFK
+2592 GLPEQFK
-2599 VTSQSGTVTE
+2599 VMSGTSEATKDNK
-2609 ESGSYTCGTPTDCTI
+2609 GAYKCDTPTDCTI

-2632 SGVKDFTLTIMA
+2632 SGVTDFTLTITA
-2644 DTKTLNGDPTDLT
+2644 DTQNSDSQPTKLT

-2674 TSTPNGMIRATNGSY
+2674 TSTPVGMIRAGGGQY
-2689 TSPVGTVDYRGT
+2689 TSPVGTVDYLGGT
-2701 ITSTTQ
+2701 ITPTTSAGQ
-2707 SGTDLIDNASAW
+2707 DFLNNASAW
-2719 DGTYALDHNAHYE
+2719 DGTYALGNANYA
-2732 IAKVTAYN
+2732 IVTVTAYN
-2740 REGSNKVVTNHGLQL
+2740 RDGSNAQVPNHGLKL
-2755 SNENANTA
+2755 TA
-2763 AMPKGDQTKK
+2763 ESSEDAALPTPGSADKK

-2779 SSANTSAIPEG
+2779 KSENTGDIPEG
-2790 TTSLAVELKVT
+2790 TTSLAVALKVT
-2801 DGHEIERSATVNIPV
+2801 DGHGIERSATVNIPV

-2830 ADPVELDTVGVQG
+2830 ADPVKLGTVGVPG

-2863 LAKAGVVISNA
+2863 LADATTNITTA
-2874 VEADAKAKFK
+2874 VEADAKAKFN
-2884 GGTGYQGI
+2884 GRTGYQGI
-2892 DPVYCPAQ
+2892 PPVYCAAQ
-2900 GTINS
+2900 GTIES
-2905 DTRPKCFPIPG
+2905 DTRPKCFPIPDLG
-2916 LEGTIPAGNA
+2916 GTIPANA

-2931 PADYKGLFML
+2931 PANYKGLFML
-2941 SNGKLSGSIPADA
+2941 SNGKLSGSIPENVTAGTY
-2954 APGVHTA
+2954 PA

-2982 KKLTLTIENNELQK
+2982 QKLALTLPNNKLPD
-2996 GKKGIC
+2996 GKRGIC
-3002 YGSNIKLKKGEVCPA
+3002 YGSTTVKPDGNKKCPTT
-3017 GGPGSGV
+3017 GDGSGV
-3024 KVGTYDGPANTTA
+3024 QVGTYDGPAGTTA
-3037 KCELIP
+3037 TCELIP
-3043 PVDGLKV
+3043 PVDGLAV
-3050 TCENKEVKISGAP
+3050 TCTGGTVTISGAP
-3063 TQTYDGDVTVKVTL
+3063 TQTYDGNATVKVTL
-3077 DSGAKQRIE
+3077 TDGAGQSVEK
-3086 QTVPLLIETDLI
+3086 TVPLLIETDMI
-3098 FTGTSTPSTGT
+3098 FKGNSTPGTGT
-3109 DVKVETDPTTGAQKI
+3109 DVKVETQTDGTQKI
-3124 EVNTTANGNKLPDMK
+3124 QVDTAADGKKFPNMK
-3139 LDITGGKPPY
+3139 LDIEGGVGPY
-3149 TYYVEDKGGKRV
+3149 TYYVENSDGSAV
-3161 SPVPCPDGVTAQ
+3161 SPVPCPAGVTTQ
-3173 PNSSKPLVCYPIGTT
+3173 TSNGKPIVCYPIGTT

-3205 GNAEGN
+3205 GSADGK

-3234 HRPPKVY
+3234 KRPPQVY
-3241 DLTLKTT
+3241 DLPLNTT

-3258 LVKEDPQNP
+3258 LAKQDPQNP
-3267 EVDTSNTAKDKW
+3267 GVDTSAQAKAKW
-3279 SNEQKAAAG
+3279 SNEQKTAAG
-3288 KHGFS
+3288 LAGFHDS
-3293 TIKPTGALGTPG
+3293 KPNGLGDVAG
-3305 ECSVTGSMPSWLK
+3305 CSVTGPMPGWLK
-3318 VNTEGEISLDSV
+3318 MSKDGVISLANV
-3330 SAVPVDAAGKTL
+3330 SAVPVGAAGKTL
-3342 TFCVWYVGPNGVNA
+3342 TFCVWYVGLNGVNA

-3361 VSVNVTD
+3361 VSVKVTD
-3368 QRRVT
+3368 QRRVD
-3373 IESGNG
+3373 IDSGNG
-3379 GTTDAKIGQQ
+3379 GTTDAKIGEKLAD
-3389 VSPSPATLVEATI
+3389 SATPKPLIEVKI
-3402 PADMVDNTSK
+3402 PADLVNNPTK
-3412 PITVTK
+3412 PLVTK

-3423 TECSGNDCK
+3423 TECIGNDCK

-3448 TVTGLNCDNSD
+3448 KVTGLNCDNSD
-3459 PRSCSVKVSGT
+3459 PRSCSVKISGT

-3496 HTLHIPPYDLAL
+3496 HTIHIPSYDLAL
-3508 SVEPMSSAVVGLQY
+3508 SVEPMNPAVVGLDYLQI
-3522 VDTSKAVMA
+3522 SKPVLAQ
-3531 VGGSGKYWF
+3531 GGSGNYWF
-3540 QLWDP
+3540 QLWAPDNKP
-3545 NHPVDD
+3545 
-3551 ASDPN
+3551 
-3556 NTAKVGDMDLVTT
+3556 AKVGDMSLVTT
-3569 GNQVKLQWKPTD
+3569 GNQVKLKWKPTPD
-3581 ADLAKAQNGN
+3581 DLNQAQNGN

-3599 DKTACDMDPN
+3599 DKTHCGITTNPN
-3609 GPGQNKPGPDDC
+3609 PGEPGPANC

-3636 PVTTDIKVPEVTEGT
+3636 PVTTDITVPEVTEGT
-3651 SASSSPVY
+3651 STSSSPVY

-3666 LSGTIAPGNEHLFTF
+3666 LSGTIAPGNEGLFTF

-3694 GPGTYTAVIRIT
+3694 RPGTYTAVIRIT

-3746 VAPISPSTGITYPVR
+3746 VAPISPSIGITYPVR

-3786 SAKSSTPTEANNLV
+3786 SAKSSTPTEANNLT

-3815 NTAVLVRD
+3815 DTAVLVRD

-3846 PTKQVPRRVVD
+3846 PTKQVPHRVVD

-3909 LLAARGRDKSDVYL
+3909 LLAARGQDKSDVYL

-3971 AVGGPAVAA
+3971 AVGGPAVTA
-3980 AEKSVHLDE
+3980 AERSVHLDE

-4042 TRTDTLTKPTTQFL
+4042 TRTDTLTQPTTQFL

>member
-40 DLPTWIMEGREPIES
+40 DLPTWIMKGRKPIES
-55 KASPQDNWVVT
+55 GATPQDNWVVT
-66 GKVVTYLSGERAGAT
+66 GKVVTYLSGERAGST
-81 DDQGEELVAGIHVF
+81 DDKDEKPIPDIDVF

-108 FKTTTTTTSSPSK
+108 FKTTTTATTSPSK
-121 TGRASNYAIKMR
+121 TNRPSNYAIKMR

-155 QVWINPEQV
+155 QVWIDPKQV

-179 QGYSTRKDFN
+179 QGYSTPKDFN
-189 WTASQMMQWGFL
+189 WTASQMMQWGYTPF
-201 SIGTN
+201 GK

-220 ANSQADLH
+220 ANSEAELN
-228 LGDRVTIEPSLS
+228 LGKDVKIEPSLTN
-240 SPPGATAA
+240 ATA
-248 ARKKKTLQGY
+248 KKTLKGY

-276 RPNVE
+276 RANIE
-281 DYPVNTPVV
+281 DYSVNTPVEG
-290 DYVVV
+290 YVVV
-295 AAIKDKNG
+295 AAVKDKNNR
-303 VVEARCART
+303 VEARCT
-312 TDVRNDD
+312 TTKNLPNDN
-319 GKSPNWQI
+319 GKTPNWTI
-327 NFNQDV
+327 YFKNDV
-333 DVKNMKF
+333 DVKHMKF
-340 QVFKGS
+340 QVFTGS
-346 CEPGKVKLERLPMRM
+346 CEDLQKLPELMA
-361 GYWSPFPTTVD
+361 YWSPFTDPVG
-372 SWGTPL
+372 SWGTKL
-378 ESTLGSANRGWT
+378 DSTLGSSNQGWT
-390 GPQGTWSNSVR
+390 GTRWEDNVR
-401 VLLRPLQMELDP
+401 VLLRPLQMQLLP
-413 HGTNSGSDAGTQ
+413 HGESLGTDSGTQ
-425 SFYGDTV
+425 SFYGDKV
-432 TVDYSRLP
+432 QVDYSRLP
-440 LNTPLVARLYT
+440 LNTELEARLYK
-451 GTLSDNGSGT
+451 GNLSDSGSGT
-461 PIESKPFTPEGN
+461 AVQSVPFKATGIKGSIEFPTA
-473 QGSGTVTFD
+473 
-482 TKLTDDTFKEYWVDV
+482 LTDDTFKEYWVDV
-497 VPENITDHP
+497 VPKNIPATSHP

-518 KPIQLAISSGEV
+518 KPIQLAISPGEV

-536 QITQQAPKA
+536 QIAQKAPDEGQ
-545 STGVKLTKCEV
+545 GVKLTKCEV
-556 VSDKLIDTTATKDAL
+556 VSDKLIDTTATKDSL
-571 PYDLKRES
+571 PYNLTRDTS
-579 PGDGCT
+579 TGDGCT
-585 LTGTPEKSGV
+585 LTGMPEKSGV

-607 AGKSHTIVQYLPWT
+607 AGNPHTIVQYLPWT

-633 TQDSEVSKY
+633 TRDSEVSKY
-642 SPLEK
+642 SPLDK

-686 KPGTD
+686 KPDTD

-696 RNSNVESGL
+696 GDSGL
-705 EFNTATG
+705 NFNTATG
-712 QVTGTTK
+712 QVTGTTRAGQS
-719 ENKPAVFWVKATD
+719 AVFWVKATD
-732 EDGGVTPAVKYEIH
+732 EDGGVTLAVKYEIH

-759 TGSGGSEYQN
+759 TGTGGSEYQN
-769 ANGTPVVIWVSGGEP
+769 ANGTPIVIWVSGGEP
-784 SANQLSVNGRDL
+784 TANKLKVSGGPELS
-796 PRNTY
+796 RNTY
-801 ANAEIRGVYDG
+801 ANAEILGVYDG
-812 DNPNNSVNATN
+812 DNKLVSGS
-823 IGGVNCSTQTSTAA
+823 IGGISCEPKDNS

-848 PNVSKA
+848 PDVSKA

-871 DGSKYTLPQIKG
+871 NGDKYTLSQVKA
-883 LSTLSGAEGWLK
+883 LTTLTGSEGWIK
-895 MTLLPKIVA
+895 MTLLPKIEA
-904 DTDPKPGVISTD
+904 DTDPGAGTSTK

-922 GTDYGTKGVKSY
+922 GTDYGTKDVKSY
-934 LSGGTGNFAD
+934 LSGGTGNFAN

-976 VNVTVYL
+976 VSVTVYL

-992 RSSTFVTFQLR
+992 RSSTSVTFQLR
-1003 INTDLKAATDALSA
+1003 IKTDLKAATDALSA
-1017 TAKGGTT
+1017 TAQGGTT
-1024 YTSGKPLLDVSSA
+1024 YTSGNPLLDVSSA

-1052 YLNNGSW
+1052 YRDSANASW
-1059 QDADTS
+1059 LDAATS
-1065 GGRYQVPNADGSAS
+1065 GGRYQVPNADTNHSPS

-1094 GAAGFPQLRV
+1094 GTAGFPQLRV

-1111 VSCPRGCSVNVGLD
+1111 VSCTGGCSLNVGLD
-1125 LSRTDTRTPTVA
+1125 LTRTDTRKPTVA

-1150 TGFLPVNDPSGTPTN
+1150 TGFLPVNDPSGKPQKYEIDTKDLP
-1165 YTITSQV
+1165 
-1172 KLDGVT
+1172 KGVT
-1178 LTVDSDTGKYTLK
+1178 LTVGSDGKYTLT
-1191 ATNQAVAGNSGSVTL
+1191 ATHQAVAGNRGTVTL
-1206 KVTGANGVVG
+1206 KVTGANGMVG
-1216 SVTLRVH
+1216 TVTLWVH
-1223 VVDQRTPQAN
+1223 VVDQRTPHQTN
-1233 NPVAISLEQGIPVPT
+1233 NTVEISLEQGIPVPAT
-1248 TTKVTGAVKAAVSP
+1248 AKVTGAVDAASSP
-1262 AIKCFA
+1262 EIKCFVPA
-1268 TSDFV
+1268 NYTSAD
-1273 PKATAPCPTA
+1273 CPTA
-1283 AQKLPGLTGVTLN
+1283 PQKLPGLAGVTLN

-1321 VNGKW
+1321 VNGVW
-1326 SAEFSVKITVSPS
+1326 SAEFSVKITVSPT
-1339 TLVFEPGV
+1339 TLVFEPGI
-1347 APGGTTGQAYEWTFN
+1347 APGGTTEQAYEWTFN
-1362 PATGAEGLIK
+1362 PATGADSLNK
-1372 TYQVFDSHGNAVS
+1372 TYQVIGPDGPVT
-1385 GCSVTGGSK
+1385 GCSVNTGGSK
-1394 PKLKCSDGALTNG
+1394 PKLTCPPGALTNG
-1407 ETYTLRVTT
+1407 KTYTLRVSV

-1428 FTPEIYPPLEFARY
+1428 FTPEIYPPLEFASY
-1442 DLPSAAVGAV
+1442 KKLPSAAVGAV

-1477 ADSGHAQPSSPN
+1477 SGSAHTESTTPR
-1489 SCTGWALY
+1489 SCTGWILK
-1497 TTENKDSE
+1497 TEEGKDSG

-1514 TGTPKEAGTIDL
+1514 TGTPTVAGTIDL
-1526 SKLEV
+1526 TGLQV
-1531 TDSAQHKAGLP
+1531 TDSAQHKAGLR

-1550 IHPELK
+1550 IHPLLK
-1556 LTALCKK
+1556 LTTLCKK

-1571 DNYECKGEKNQPV
+1571 DKYVCKGEKNQPV
-1584 AANGKLKIATVSG
+1584 GEGNKLKIATVSG
-1597 GASPYRK
+1597 GAWPYSNP
-1604 LRVEGLDAY
+1604 RVEGLDAY
-1613 NAGTQKL
+1613 NAGAGSSTAKL
-1620 RAGWCDGAPGSNAGG
+1620 SAGWCDGAPTTNAGG

-1679 TDKPQDAN
+1679 TDKPTDPVPAGVTLKQAAN
-1687 GTPVVIPSGVSI
+1687 GG
-1699 AQTGNGAKPG
+1699 KPG
-1709 NIDQTTWT
+1709 NISDNAWNSV
-1717 KVSSKIDG
+1717 KDNVKS

-1732 NLDKEAVTGNPLTLP
+1732 NLEEQAVKDGQPLKIP
-1747 SLVTGGVD
+1747 SLVKGGVD
-1755 PHAYR
+1755 SHAYR

-1794 PGTSAAVVVSVT
+1794 PGASAAVVVSVT

-1831 SDTTINAEVGEDVN
+1831 SETTINAEVGENVN

-1855 QYASMQISNGT
+1855 QYASMQVNGT
-1866 KPGWLQV
+1866 QPEWLQV
-1873 ELKQNVLKV
+1873 ELEQNVLKV
-1882 TGTPRPG
+1882 TGTPEPG
-1889 DVNSAGGGTFSV
+1889 DVTSTDGTFSV
-1901 TVTDKNGNV
+1901 TVTDKNGNT
-1910 SDPATITYT
+1910 SEPATIKYT

-1924 VPDLS
+1924 VPDLR
-1929 SLTNGNLTGTE
+1929 SLKPDENLTGTE
-1940 GKSVVGWTP
+1940 GKSVVGWTDLP
-1949 LTKGTNDYGPK
+1949 KDATGYGPK
-1960 ITSWTVEGLLPK
+1960 ITSWTVEGLPK
-1972 GVIFD
+1972 GVTFD
-1977 PESGTLK
+1977 RDTGTLSS

-2005 GKTTTIVKNLVVEAS
+2005 GKTTTIVKNLVVTAS
-2020 TLTVTE
+2020 DLTVTE
-2026 ANAGDLTS
+2026 SKVQNLTGGQLTS
-2034 TTDLDAT
+2034 PVTV
-2041 PATIATVS
+2041 ATVS
-2049 GGTGTYPLVS
+2049 GGARNYDLDVK
-2059 VTGLPEGL
+2059 GLPSGVTAELDNSG
-2067 GYKLAANGKDIVLTG
+2067 NIVLKG
-2082 TIPNETA
+2082 TIPDEKA
-2089 DHTLT
+2089 DYTLT

-2099 SDGVERT
+2099 DDGVERT
-2106 LTRTL
+2106 LTRPL
-2111 HIGEGLSVAK
+2111 HIGKGLSVAK
-2121 TIMPTA
+2121 TTMPTA
-2127 TIGEAYEQ
+2127 TIGKAYEQ

-2142 GTKPYRISGTPTG
+2142 GKPGYS
-2155 VPTGM
+2155 VDVNSSDLPTGM
-2160 TIKVENNDVCLSG
+2160 TLAPNDDGSDICLTGRPSG
-2173 VPRDGAG
+2173 NAGAVQV
-2180 NVATVSFTLTDNST
+2180 NFTLKDSATNS
-2194 QAGSISVTLKIPVND
+2194 QATKKVTLTIPVND
-2209 EFSASEPDPSS
+2209 KFDANGPTGPTGNL
-2220 HSFHAGSAIDS
+2220 HVGSKIVD
-2231 FTPTTGSGDRCY
+2231 FTPTKGSGDTCY
-2243 GLDASGE
+2243 GLNESGT
-2250 CQRAKFTY
+2250 CQSAKYSY

-2267 SINPQTGEISG
+2267 SINPQTGVISG
-2278 TPTELVSNPTVT
+2278 TPTEPVKIKDVT

-2297 PGSNPITKTF
+2297 PGSDPITKTF

-2321 NVPSDASTP
+2321 NVPSDARTP

-2351 KIKNANG
+2351 EIKNASG
-2358 DTVAT
+2358 GTIAT
-2363 GKYSIQDS
+2363 GKYSIKGVD
-2371 QPDSQG
+2371 PDSQG
-2377 NYPLGDTGLSLTPD
+2377 NYPLDDTGLALTPD
-2391 GKLVGTLKPGQPGTQ
+2391 GKLVGTLKPGKPDTS
-2406 GTNGTFDLG
+2406 GTNGTFNLG
-2415 SYDVVLQDDAGGDQI
+2415 NYPIMLQDDAGGDQI
-2430 GPKRVAFT
+2430 GPQTVAFT

-2459 TDISMGVTG
+2459 ADIRIGVTG

-2478 VSCDPTNGQVTADG
+2478 TDCKPTNIKVKAEG
-2492 ATIKVSAD
+2492 ATIKVSAG
-2500 AFTEGGQMKCKVTVT
+2500 AFTEGGQMECKVTVT

-2520 TKTEQFTI
+2520 TKTEHFTI

-2538 NTYDR
+2538 NTDER

-2550 LDFTNVTLD
+2550 LDFTHVTLGN
-2559 SSNSSTKGIPVMTW
+2559 NSKQGIPVMTW

-2581 TAAPLKSVKIA
+2581 TAAPLKSVMIA
-2592 GLPKQFK
+2592 GLPEQFK

-2609 ESGSYTCGTPTDCTI
+2609 ESGSYTCSKPTDCTI
-2624 VGYATQEF
+2624 VDYAAKDV
-2632 SGVKDFTLTIMA
+2632 SGVTDFTLTITA
-2644 DTKTLNGDPTDLT
+2644 DIKTPSNQTGLT

-2674 TSTPNGMIRATNGSY
+2674 TSTPTGMIRATNGSY
-2689 TSPVGTVDYRGT
+2689 TSTVGTVDYLGGT
-2701 ITSTTQ
+2701 ITPTTSAGQ
-2707 SGTDLIDNASAW
+2707 DFLKSPSAW
-2719 DGTYALDHNAHYE
+2719 NETYALDNANYTIE
-2732 IAKVTAYN
+2732 KVTAYK
-2740 REGSNKVVTNHGLQL
+2740 RDGKS
-2755 SNENANTA
+2755 ENVGVDNLTLKATPATAA
-2763 AMPKGDQTKK
+2763 AMPHGDQSKMAK
-2773 AQTLTL
+2773 TLTL
-2779 SSANTSAIPEG
+2779 SSTNTGAIPEG

-2801 DGHEIERSATVNIPV
+2801 DEHGIVRSATVNIPV
-2816 VQKLEWAGPPFNSA
+2816 VQKLEWAGPPFKSNDSTVA
-2830 ADPVELDTVGVQG
+2830 LDNGVPG

-2863 LAKAGVVISNA
+2863 LAKADDVINNA
-2874 VEADAKAKFK
+2874 VEADAKAKFN
-2884 GGTGYQGI
+2884 GGNKYQGI
-2892 DPVYCPAQ
+2892 EPVYCAAQ
-2900 GTINS
+2900 GTTNS
-2905 DTRPKCFPIPG
+2905 DTRPKCFPIPD
-2916 LEGTIPAGNA
+2916 LSGTIPANA

-2931 PADYKGLFML
+2931 PADYQGLFML
-2941 SNGKLSGSIPADA
+2941 SNGKLSGSIPENVKA
-2954 APGVHTA
+2954 GTYSA

-2974 KTFSITVE
+2974 KTFSIKVE
-2982 KKLTLTIENNELQK
+2982 KKLALTLDGNKLPD

-3002 YGSNIKLKKGEVCPA
+3002 YGSPTEKPSSNGTCSASKV
-3017 GGPGSGV
+3017 
-3024 KVGTYDGPANTTA
+3024 VGTYDGPASTTA
-3037 KCELIP
+3037 ECKLIP
-3043 PVDGLKV
+3043 PVAGLKV
-3050 TCENKEVKISGAP
+3050 ACEDNKVTISGAP

-3086 QTVPLLIETDLI
+3086 QTKPLLIETDMI
-3098 FTGTSTPSTGT
+3098 FKGNSTPGTGT

-3124 EVNTTANGNKLPDMK
+3124 EVNTTANGNKFPDMK
-3139 LDITGGKPPY
+3139 LDIDGGKPPY
-3149 TYYVEDKGGKRV
+3149 TYYVEDKGGNRV
-3161 SPVPCPDGVTAQ
+3161 SPVPCPADVKSTT
-3173 PNSSKPLVCYPIGTT
+3173 SKQIVCYPIGTT

-3198 HGTPIPG
+3198 HGTPNPSG
-3205 GNAEGN
+3205 SAEGN

-3234 HRPPKVY
+3234 KRPPKVY
-3241 DLTLKTT
+3241 DLTLNTT

-3258 LVKEDPQNP
+3258 LAKQDPQNP
-3267 EVDTSNTAKDKW
+3267 EVDTSPTAKGKW
-3279 SNEQKAAAG
+3279 SDEQKTAAG
-3288 KHGFS
+3288 LAGFHDS
-3293 TIKPTGALGTPG
+3293 EPNGLSDVTSCP
-3305 ECSVTGSMPSWLK
+3305 VTGSMPNWLTLD
-3318 VNTEGEISLDSV
+3318 VHGVISLDNNQP
-3330 SAVPVDAAGKTL
+3330 VPVNAAGEPHK
-3342 TFCVWYVGPNGVNA
+3342 FCVWYVGLNGVNA

-3373 IESGNG
+3373 IESRNG
-3379 GTTDAKIGQQ
+3379 GTTDAKIGAP
-3389 VSPSPATLVEATI
+3389 VSPSPATLVEAKI
-3402 PADMVDNTSK
+3402 PADMVDNASK
-3412 PITVTK
+3412 PIKVTK
-3418 LNPNG
+3418 LSPNG

-3432 FTSTGTSFTD
+3432 FTSDGASFTD
-3442 ESIDGL
+3442 KSIDGL
-3448 TVTGLNCDNSD
+3448 TVTGLNCTGTGD
-3459 PRSCSVKVSGT
+3459 PRSCSIAVSGT
-3470 PKPSAAGDHQLSYQ
+3470 PTSSAAGDHQLSYRI
-3484 LTLPNGQTQIIS
+3484 TLPNGQTQIIS
-3496 HTLHIPPYDLAL
+3496 HTLHIPPYNLAL
-3508 SVEPMSSAVVGLQY
+3508 SVEPMNPAVVGLDYLQI
-3522 VDTSKAVMA
+3522 SKPVLAQ
-3531 VGGSGKYWF
+3531 GGSGKYWF

-3545 NHPVDD
+3545 KHPVDD
-3551 ASDPN
+3551 ASDPDN
-3556 NTAKVGDMDLVTT
+3556 KAKVGDMDLVTT
-3569 GNQVKLQWKPTD
+3569 DNQVKLQWKPTD

-3599 DKTACDMDPN
+3599 DKDACGMKPADLVE
-3609 GPGQNKPGPDDC
+3609 NKPGPTDC

-3630 IPLHAA
+3630 IHLYAVPD
-3636 PVTTDIKVPEVTEGT
+3636 TKDITVPEVTEGT
-3651 SASSSPVY
+3651 RTPAPSVY
-3659 TGSGKAE
+3659 TGSDEPE
-3666 LSGTIAPGNEHLFTF
+3666 LTLYSTVPNGNKDLFEF

-3694 GPGTYTAVIRIT
+3694 RPGTYTAVIRIT

-3722 KEKPVPEPTNPTP
+3722 KEKPVPEPTDPTP
-3735 IPTTTPEPRPG
+3735 TPSSTPEPRPG
-3746 VAPISPSTGITYPVR
+3746 VAPISPSIGITYPVR

-3786 SAKSSTPTEANNLV
+3786 SAKSSTPTEANNLT

-3815 NTAVLVRD
+3815 DTAVLVRD

-3846 PTKQVPRRVVD
+3846 PTKQVPHRVVN

-3901 TAGAVADH
+3901 TAGVVADH
-3909 LLAARGRDKSDVYL
+3909 LLAARGQDKSDVYL

-3980 AEKSVHLDE
+3980 AERSVHLDE
-3989 KQVGVDRYET
+3989 KQVGFDRYET

-4042 TRTDTLTKPTTQFL
+4042 TRPDTLTQPTTQFL
-4056 TRNRASVRKV
+4056 ARNRASVRKV

>member
-40 DLPTWIMEGREPIES
+40 DLPTWIMKGRKPIES
-55 KASPQDNWVVT
+55 GGTPQDNWVVT
-66 GKVVTYLSGERAGAT
+66 GKVVTYLSGERAGST
-81 DDQGEELVAGIHVF
+81 DDAGEEPIPDIHVF

-108 FKTTTTTTSSPSK
+108 FKTTTTATTSPSK
-121 TGRASNYAIKMR
+121 TNRPSNYAIKMR

-189 WTASQMMQWGFL
+189 WTASQMMQWGYAPF
-201 SIGTN
+201 GK

-303 VVEARCART
+303 VVEARCAPT
-312 TDVRNDD
+312 TDVQNDD

-340 QVFKGS
+340 QVFKGR
-346 CEPGKVKLERLPMRM
+346 CEKGNVKLERLPMRM

-390 GPQGTWSNSVR
+390 GPQGTWSNNVR

-440 LNTPLVARLYT
+440 LNTPLVAHLYT
-451 GTLSDNGSGT
+451 GTLNDNGSGT

-633 TQDSEVSKY
+633 TQDSDVSKY

-668 HFTYQVFDTEPD
+668 HFTYQVFDAEPD

-712 QVTGTTK
+712 QVTGSTK

-746 PGTPLILQRAQLP
+746 PGSPLILQRAQLP
-759 TGSGGSEYQN
+759 TGTGGSEYQN

-784 SANQLSVNGRDL
+784 TANQLSVNGTNL
-796 PRNTY
+796 SRNTY
-801 ANAEIRGVYDG
+801 DKAEILGVYDG

-823 IGGVNCSTQTSTAA
+823 IGGVKCESQNNTS

-854 TTYYLQVKYTDK
+854 TTYYLQVEYTDT

-871 DGSKYTLPQIKG
+871 NGAKYTLPQVKA
-883 LSTLSGAEGWLK
+883 LTTLNGSEGWLK
-895 MTLLPKIVA
+895 MTLLPQIVA
-904 DTDPKPGVISTD
+904 DTDTDPNVISTK

-922 GTDYGTKGVKSY
+922 GTDYGTKDVKPY
-934 LSGGTGNFAD
+934 LSGGTGTFTD

-964 TGKPLETTTQNG
+964 TGTPLETTTQNG

-992 RSSTFVTFQLR
+992 RSSSLVTFQLR
-1003 INTDLKAATDALSA
+1003 INTDLKATTDTLSV
-1017 TAKGGTT
+1017 TAQGGTT
-1024 YTSGKPLLDVSSA
+1024 YTSSKQLLDVSSA

-1052 YLNNGSW
+1052 YKDGSEW
-1059 QDADTS
+1059 NDATLS

-1094 GAAGFPQLRV
+1094 GTADFPQLQV
-1104 VVTDADT
+1104 VVTDSDT
-1111 VSCPRGCSVNVGLD
+1111 VSCPQRCSVNVGLNLKRVD
-1125 LSRTDTRTPTVA
+1125 DRRPSVA
-1137 TDASITAN
+1137 DDASITAN

-1150 TGFLPVNDPSGTPTN
+1150 TGFLPVNDPSGTPQK
-1165 YTITSQV
+1165 YEVKDQV
-1172 KLDGVT
+1172 LPKWVT
-1178 LTVDSDTGKYTLK
+1178 LTVDPGTGKYTLK

-1206 KVTGANGVVG
+1206 DVTGANGVKANKVE
-1216 SVTLRVH
+1216 LLIH

-1233 NPVAISLEQGIPVPT
+1233 KNVAISLEQGIPVPAT
-1248 TTKVTGAVKAAVSP
+1248 AKVTGAIDAENSP
-1262 AIKCFA
+1262 KIEC
-1268 TSDFV
+1268 FV
-1273 PKATAPCPTA
+1273 PANYTSANCPNAP
-1283 AQKLPGLTGVTLN
+1283 QKLPGLKGVTLN

-1326 SAEFSVKITVSPS
+1326 SAEFSVKITVSPT
-1339 TLVFEPGV
+1339 TLVFEPGI
-1347 APGGTTGQAYEWTFN
+1347 APGGTTEQAYEWTFN
-1362 PATGAEGLIK
+1362 PATGADSLPK
-1372 TYQVFDSHGNAVS
+1372 TYQVIGSDDQPVN
-1385 GCSVTGGSK
+1385 GCTVNTNGSK
-1394 PKLKCSDGALTNG
+1394 PKLTCTPGALTNG
-1407 ETYTLRVTT
+1407 KTYTLRVSAGT
-1416 GTGDAAVSIDRV
+1416 GTAAVSIDRV
-1428 FTPEIYPPLEFARY
+1428 FTPEIYPPLKFESY
-1442 DLPSAAVGAV
+1442 TLPSAAVGAV

-1462 FTASGGSGSYGFGFP
+1462 FTASGGSGSYGFSFP
-1477 ADSGHAQPSSPN
+1477 AGSKHQKATSPS

-1497 TTENKDSE
+1497 TTDKKDSG

-1514 TGTPKEAGTIDL
+1514 TGTPKVAGTIDL
-1526 SKLEV
+1526 SDLEV
-1531 TDSAQHKAGLP
+1531 TDSAQHKAGLRTGA
-1542 ENAAKELV
+1542 EKTLV
-1550 IHPELK
+1550 IHPLLEL
-1556 LTALCKK
+1556 TTPCVK
-1563 PTTGADKH
+1563 PKSGADKH
-1571 DNYECKGEKNQPV
+1571 DNYKCKGEKNQPV
-1584 AANGKLKIATVSG
+1584 GEDNKLKIATVFG
-1597 GASPYRK
+1597 GAAPYRK

-1613 NAGTQKL
+1613 NAGAGSSTAKL
-1620 RAGWCDGAPGSNAGG
+1620 SAEWCDGDPNTNAGG

-1679 TDKPQDAN
+1679 TDEPQ
-1687 GTPVVIPSGVSI
+1687 GTVPGGVTLEKTTDGG
-1699 AQTGNGAKPG
+1699 QPG
-1709 NIDQTTWT
+1709 NIDPTTWT
-1717 KVSSKIDG
+1717 KVSSNIDSN
-1725 DLPTIGI
+1725 LPTIGI
-1732 NLDKEAVTGNPLTLP
+1732 SLDKDAVKDGNKVDIP
-1747 SLVTGGVD
+1747 SLVKGGVD
-1755 PHAYR
+1755 PYAYR
-1760 TVPCDNTDAD
+1760 TVPCDNTDAS

-1780 FLNKSTGELFGTPK
+1780 FLNKSTGELVGIPK
-1794 PGTSAAVVVSVT
+1794 PGASAAVVVSVT

-1825 TRKPVV
+1825 TRKPKVTA
-1831 SDTTINAEVGEDVN
+1831 TTINAEVDIPVS

-1855 QYASMQISNGT
+1855 QYASVQVNGT
-1866 KPGWLQV
+1866 QPGWLQV
-1873 ELKQNVLKV
+1873 KLEQNVLTI

-1889 DVNSAGGGTFSV
+1889 DVTSAGGDTFSV
-1901 TVTDKNGNV
+1901 TVTDVNGNV
-1910 SDPATITYT
+1910 SEPATITYT
-1919 VKDNR
+1919 VVDNR
-1924 VPDLS
+1924 VPNLS
-1929 SLTNGNLTGTE
+1929 SLTNSGTGLTGTE
-1940 GKSVVGWTP
+1940 GKSVDGWTP
-1949 LTKGTNDYGPK
+1949 LPINATGYGPK
-1960 ITSWTVEGLLPK
+1960 IKEWMVGGLPK
-1972 GVIFD
+1972 GVEFD
-1977 PESGTLK
+1977 HATGTLSP

-2005 GKTTTIVKNLVVEAS
+2005 GKTTTIVKNLVVTES
-2020 TLTVTE
+2020 TLAVTE
-2026 ANAGDLTS
+2026 ANAGNLSKDRNL
-2034 TTDLDAT
+2034 TTD

-2049 GGTGTYPLVS
+2049 GGTRPYNVN
-2059 VTGLPEGL
+2059 VTGLPSDLRAEHDG
-2067 GYKLAANGKDIVLTG
+2067 NGNIVLKG
-2082 TIPNETA
+2082 TIPDEEN
-2089 DHTLT
+2089 DYSVT
-2094 IKVTD
+2094 ITVKD
-2099 SDGVERT
+2099 KDGVERT

-2111 HIGEGLSVAK
+2111 HIGKGLSVAK
-2121 TIMPTA
+2121 TAMPTA
-2127 TIGEAYEQ
+2127 TIGKDYGS

-2142 GTKPYRISGTPTG
+2142 GTPGYSVDVNSSDLPGGMTLGPNNNGSDICLTGTP
-2155 VPTGM
+2155 
-2160 TIKVENNDVCLSG
+2160 SG
-2173 VPRDGAG
+2173 DAGA
-2180 NVATVSFTLTDNST
+2180 VQVTFTLKDSATNPPVT
-2194 QAGSISVTLKIPVND
+2194 KPVTLTIPVND
-2209 EFSASEPDPSS
+2209 EFTASGPTAPSDT
-2220 HSFHAGSAIDS
+2220 FYAGSAIDS
-2231 FTPTTGSGDRCY
+2231 FTPTKGSGDTCY
-2243 GLDASGE
+2243 GLNASEG
-2250 CQRAKFTY
+2250 CLKADITY
-2258 SASGLPAGL
+2258 AASGLPAGL
-2267 SINPQTGEISG
+2267 SINPKTGVISG
-2278 TPTELVSNPTVT
+2278 TPTEPVKNKDIT

-2297 PGSNPITKTF
+2297 PGSNPITKQF
-2307 SLTVASAFSKPNSF
+2307 QITVASAFSDPANHF
-2321 NVPSDASTP
+2321 NVTPSTP
-2330 VLDDNGTV
+2330 APALDENGTV
-2338 KTDNPSNQVLPVP
+2338 KTDNSSNQVLPVP
-2351 KIKNANG
+2351 EIKNANG

-2363 GKYSIQDS
+2363 GKYSIEGVT
-2371 QPDSQG
+2371 PDSQG
-2377 NYPLGDTGLSLTPD
+2377 NYPLGQTGLALTPD
-2391 GKLVGTLKPGQPGTQ
+2391 GKLVGTLKPGQPDTPG
-2406 GTNGTFDLG
+2406 NSGTFNLG
-2415 SYDVVLQDDAGGDQI
+2415 GYPVVLNDNAGGKQI
-2430 GPKRVAFT
+2430 GPNQVTLT
-2438 VKDSRTPQI
+2438 VTDTREPAI
-2447 TVNSATVEVGQA
+2447 TVTSATVEVGQA
-2459 TDISMGVTG
+2459 ADISMGVTG
-2468 GSGKIDKVEL
+2468 GSGQIDTVGL
-2478 VSCDPTNGQVTADG
+2478 TNCIPNNNKVTADG
-2492 ATIKVSAD
+2492 ATIKVLAG

-2520 TKTEQFTI
+2520 TKTKQFII

-2538 NTYDR
+2538 NTNER

-2550 LDFTNVTLD
+2550 LDFTGVTLGN
-2559 SSNSSTKGIPVMTW
+2559 NSKPGIPVMTW

-2581 TAAPLKSVKIA
+2581 TVAPLKSVKIA
-2592 GLPKQFK
+2592 GLPEQFK
-2599 VTSQSGTVTE
+2599 VMSNGAEIAKGTD
-2609 ESGSYTCGTPTDCTI
+2609 GSYTCDTPTDCTI
-2624 VGYATQEF
+2624 VGYAAKDIT
-2632 SGVKDFTLTIMA
+2632 GVTDFTLTITA
-2644 DTKTLNGDPTDLT
+2644 DTKTPNSKPTDLT

-2674 TSTPNGMIRATNGSY
+2674 TSTPNGMIRAANGSY
-2689 TSPVGTVDYRGT
+2689 TSPVGTVDYLGT

-2707 SGTDLIDNASAW
+2707 ASTALINNDSAW
-2719 DGTYALDHNAHYE
+2719 NGTYALGSNAHYQIE
-2732 IAKVTAYN
+2732 KVTAYSLTN
-2740 REGSNKVVTNHGLQL
+2740 TQGREVDNHGLTL
-2755 SNENANTA
+2755 TATPATAA
-2763 AMPKGDQTKK
+2763 AMPKGDPSKMAK
-2773 AQTLTL
+2773 TLTL
-2779 SSANTSAIPEG
+2779 ESTNTGAIPVG

-2801 DGHEIERSATVNIPV
+2801 DGHGMVRSATVNIPV
-2816 VQKLEWAGPPFNSA
+2816 VQKLEWAGPPFNSQD
-2830 ADPVELDTVGVQG
+2830 DPVALDTVGVPG

-2863 LAKAGVVISNA
+2863 LAKKDADIRTA
-2874 VEADAKAKFK
+2874 AQADAKAKFLH
-2884 GGTGYQGI
+2884 GTGYTGYKGI
-2892 DPVYCPAQ
+2892 DPVYCAAQ
-2900 GTINS
+2900 GTIKP

-2916 LEGTIPAGNA
+2916 LGGDTSGS
-2926 WNNPV
+2926 NPTH
-2931 PADYKGLFML
+2931 PLPLNHQGLFML
-2941 SNGKLSGSIPADA
+2941 SNGKLSGSIPTNA
-2954 APGVHTA
+2954 APGTHTA

-2982 KKLTLTIENNELQK
+2982 KKLTLDLGS
-2996 GKKGIC
+2996 GKLPDGKRGIC
-3002 YGSNIKLKKGEVCPA
+3002 YGSTAEKPNGTCSAKVD
-3017 GGPGSGV
+3017 
-3024 KVGTYDGPANTTA
+3024 VGTYDGPAGTTA
-3037 KCELIP
+3037 TCELIP
-3043 PVDGLKV
+3043 PVRGLAVTCTGGKV
-3050 TCENKEVKISGAP
+3050 TISGAP
-3063 TQTYDGDVTVKVTL
+3063 TQTYDGNATVKVTL
-3077 DSGAKQRIE
+3077 TGGADQSVEK
-3086 QTVPLLIETDLI
+3086 TLPLLIETDLV
-3098 FTGTSTPSTGT
+3098 FQNS
-3109 DVKVETDPTTGAQKI
+3109 DNVKVETDPDGTQKI
-3124 EVNTTANGNKLPDMK
+3124 EVNTTANGNKLTDMK
-3139 LDITGGKPPY
+3139 LDITGGVPPY
-3149 TYYVEDKGGKRV
+3149 TYYVEDKDGNRV
-3161 SPVPCPDGVTAQ
+3161 SPVPCPDGVTTQ
-3173 PNSSKPLVCYPIGTT
+3173 TSNGKPIVCYPIGTT

-3205 GNAEGN
+3205 GSAEGN

-3234 HRPPKVY
+3234 KRPPQVY
-3241 DLTLKTT
+3241 GLTINTT
-3248 VGASTLGSAQ
+3248 VGATSLSGSTQ
-3258 LVKEDPQNP
+3258 LVAEDPQNP
-3267 EVDTSNTAKDKW
+3267 EVDTSPTAKDKW
-3279 SNEQKAAAG
+3279 SNEQKAAAS

-3293 TIKPTGALGTPG
+3293 TIKPTDALGTPG
-3305 ECSVTGSMPSWLK
+3305 ECTVTGPMPGWLT
-3318 VNTEGEISLDSV
+3318 VNTDGVISLANNQPV
-3330 SAVPVDAAGKTL
+3330 SVDAAGKTL

-3361 VSVNVTD
+3361 VSVKVTD

-3373 IESGNG
+3373 IGSGNG
-3379 GTTDAKIGQQ
+3379 GTTEVNIGQQ

-3402 PADMVDNTSK
+3402 PADMVGNTTK
-3412 PITVTK
+3412 PIKVTK
-3418 LNPNG
+3418 LNPDG
-3423 TECSGNDCK
+3423 TACTEPSCK
-3432 FTSTGTSFTD
+3432 FSSDGTSFTD

-3448 TVTGLNCDNSD
+3448 KVTGLNCTGTGDS
-3459 PRSCSVKVSGT
+3459 RSCSIAVSGT
-3470 PKPSAAGDHQLSYQ
+3470 PTPSAAGVHQLSYR

-3496 HTLHIPPYDLAL
+3496 HTLHIPHYDLAL
-3508 SVEPMSSAVVGLQY
+3508 SVEPMNPAVVGLDYLQI
-3522 VDTSKAVMA
+3522 SKPVLAQ
-3531 VGGSGKYWF
+3531 GGSGNYWF

-3545 NHPVDD
+3545 NNKP
-3551 ASDPN
+3551 
-3556 NTAKVGDMDLVTT
+3556 AKVGDMSLVTT
-3569 GNQVKLQWKPTD
+3569 GNQVKLKWTPT
-3581 ADLAKAQNGN
+3581 ADDLNQAQNGN
-3591 IPVTITVW
+3591 IPVTLTVW
-3599 DKTACDMDPN
+3599 DKTACQMTNPN
-3609 GPGQNKPGPDDC
+3609 PGEPGPANC
-3621 PYKVTKTVN
+3621 LYKVTKTVS

-3636 PVTTDIKVPEVTEGT
+3636 PVTTDITVPEVTEGT

-3694 GPGTYTAVIRIT
+3694 RPGTYTAVIRVT

-3786 SAKSSTPTEANNLV
+3786 SAKSSTPTEANNLT
-3800 VAYADYAGKVSLPWS
+3800 VAYGDYAGKVSLPWS
-3815 NTAVLVRD
+3815 DTAVLVRD

-3846 PTKQVPRRVVD
+3846 PTKQVPHRVVD

>member
-55 KASPQDNWVVT
+55 GATPQDNWVVT
-66 GKVVTYLSGERAGAT
+66 GKVVTYLSGERAGST
-81 DDQGEELVAGIHVF
+81 DDAGEEPIPDIHVF

-108 FKTTTTTTSSPSK
+108 FKTTTTATTSPSK
-121 TGRASNYAIKMR
+121 TNRPSNYAIKMR

-201 SIGTN
+201 SVGTN

-228 LGDRVTIEPSLS
+228 LGDRVTIEPSLP

-290 DYVVV
+290 GYVVV

-303 VVEARCART
+303 VVEARCTRT

-361 GYWSPFPTTVD
+361 GYWSPFPNTVD

-390 GPQGTWSNSVR
+390 GPLGTWSNNVR
-401 VLLRPLQMELDP
+401 VLLRPLQMELHP

-536 QITQQAPKA
+536 QITQQAPAENK
-545 STGVKLTKCEV
+545 GVKLTKCEV
-556 VSDKLIDTTATKDAL
+556 VSDKLIDTNATKDSL
-571 PYDLKRES
+571 PYDLKRVR
-579 PGDGCT
+579 PGNGCT

-595 HSLWVKFTFTDK
+595 HSLWVKFTLTDK
-607 AGKSHTIVQYLPWT
+607 DNNTHTIVQYLPWT
-621 VVPKLKPQIEPG
+621 IKPRLKPQIEPG
-633 TQDSEVSKY
+633 TPDSEMSKY

-668 HFTYQVFDTEPD
+668 HFTYQVFDTDPETGGTPLVPD
-680 ANSVAR
+680 
-686 KPGTD
+686 TD

-696 RNSNVESGL
+696 GDSGL
-705 EFNTATG
+705 KFNPATG
-712 QVTGTTK
+712 QVAGTTK
-719 ENKPAVFWVKATD
+719 ADKSAVFWVKATD
-732 EDGGVTPAVKYEIH
+732 EDGGVTPAVKYEIY
-746 PGTPLILQRAQLP
+746 PGSPLILQRAQLP
-759 TGSGGSEYQN
+759 TGSGGSVYQN
-769 ANGTPVVIWVSGGEP
+769 ANGTPIVIWVSGGHP
-784 SANQLSVNGRDL
+784 TANQLSVNGTNL
-796 PRNTY
+796 SRNTY
-801 ANAEIRGVYDG
+801 DKAEILGVYDG

-823 IGGVNCSTQTSTAA
+823 IGGVKCESQSNTS

-848 PNVSKA
+848 PDVSKA
-854 TTYYLQVKYTDK
+854 TTYYLQVKYTDT

-871 DGSKYTLPQIKG
+871 NGAKYTLPQVKA
-883 LSTLSGAEGWLK
+883 LTTLNGSEGWLK
-895 MTLLPKIVA
+895 MTLLPQIVA
-904 DTDPKPGVISTD
+904 DTDTDPNVISTK

-922 GTDYGTKGVKSY
+922 GTDYGTKDVKPY
-934 LSGGTGNFAD
+934 LSGGTGTFTD

-964 TGKPLETTTQNG
+964 TGTPLETTTPGG
-976 VNVTVYL
+976 VNVKVYL

-992 RSSTFVTFQLR
+992 QSSSLVTFQLR
-1003 INTDLKAATDALSA
+1003 IKTDLKAANATLSA
-1017 TAKGGTT
+1017 TAQGGTT
-1024 YTSGKPLLDVSSA
+1024 YTSSNPLLDVSSA

-1052 YLNNGSW
+1052 YKDGSGSW
-1059 QDADTS
+1059 QDTTTS
-1065 GGRYQVPNADGSAS
+1065 GGRYQVPNADTNHNPS

-1094 GAAGFPQLRV
+1094 GTAGFPQLQV
-1104 VVTDADT
+1104 VVTDSDT
-1111 VSCPRGCSVNVGLD
+1111 VSCTGGCSLNVGLNLKRVD
-1125 LSRTDTRTPTVA
+1125 DRRPSVDE
-1137 TDASITAN
+1137 DASITAN

-1150 TGFLPVNDPSGTPTN
+1150 TGFLPVNDPSGTPTKFE
-1165 YTITSQV
+1165 ITYP
-1172 KLDGVT
+1172 LHLPGVT
-1178 LTVDSDTGKYTLK
+1178 LEVDPGTGKYTLK
-1191 ATNQAVAGNSGSVTL
+1191 ATNKADTVNSGSVTL
-1206 KVTGANGVVG
+1206 KVTGANGMVG
-1216 SVTLRVH
+1216 TVTLRVH
-1223 VVDQRTPQAN
+1223 VVDQRTPRAN
-1233 NPVAISLEQGIPVPT
+1233 KNVEISLEQGIPVPT
-1248 TTKVTGAVKAAVSP
+1248 TAKVTGAVDAENSP
-1262 AIKCFA
+1262 EIKCFVPA
-1268 TSDFV
+1268 NYTSAD
-1273 PKATAPCPTA
+1273 CPIA
-1283 AQKLPGLTGVTLN
+1283 SQELSGLKGVTLN
-1296 PDGTLTGTPVKGD
+1296 PNGTLTGTPVKGD

-1339 TLVFEPGV
+1339 TLVFEPGI
-1347 APGGTTGQAYEWTFN
+1347 APGGTTGQDYEWTFN
-1362 PATGAEGLIK
+1362 PATGADSLNK
-1372 TYQVFDSHGNAVS
+1372 KYQVFDSHGNAVS
-1385 GCSVTGGSK
+1385 GCRVTGDSK

-1407 ETYTLRVTT
+1407 ETYTLRVSA

-1442 DLPSAAVGAV
+1442 DLPSAAVKAV
-1452 YQQQDGSTFR
+1452 YQQEDGSTFR
-1462 FTASGGSGSYGFGFP
+1462 FTASGGSGSYGFGF
-1477 ADSGHAQPSSPN
+1477 ATGSGHAQPSSPK

-1497 TTENKDSE
+1497 TIDKKDSG

-1514 TGTPKEAGTIDL
+1514 TGTPTVAGTIDL

-1531 TDSAQHKAGLP
+1531 TDSAQHKADLP
-1542 ENAAKELV
+1542 AGAEKTLV
-1550 IHPELK
+1550 INPLLEL
-1556 LTALCKK
+1556 TTPCDK
-1563 PTTGADKH
+1563 PQSGAD
-1571 DNYECKGEKNQPV
+1571 YPCRGVKNQPV
-1584 AANGKLKIATVSG
+1584 GTNGKLKIATVSG
-1597 GASPYRK
+1597 GAVPYSK
-1604 LRVEGLDAY
+1604 PRVEGLDAY
-1613 NAGTQKL
+1613 NAGAGSSTAKL
-1620 RAGWCDGAPGSNAGG
+1620 SAGWCDDAPTTNAGG

-1656 VTGAAGRTVTVEA
+1656 VTGKAGRTVTVEA

-1709 NIDQTTWT
+1709 NIDQTTWD
-1717 KVSSKIDG
+1717 KVSSNVDNN
-1725 DLPTIGI
+1725 LPTIGI
-1732 NLDKEAVTGNPLTLP
+1732 NLDKPAVTGDKLTLP
-1747 SLVTGGVD
+1747 SLVTGGVS
-1755 PHAYR
+1755 PYTYL
-1760 TVPCDNTDAD
+1760 TVPCDNTDNK

-1780 FLNKSTGELFGTPK
+1780 FLNNSTGQLVGIPK
-1794 PGTSAAVVVSVT
+1794 PGASAAVVVSVT

-1831 SDTTINAEVGEDVN
+1831 SATKINAEVGTAVS

-1855 QYASMQISNGT
+1855 QYKSVQVNGT
-1866 KPGWLQV
+1866 QPEWLQV
-1873 ELKQNVLKV
+1873 KLEQNVLTVK
-1882 TGTPRPG
+1882 GTPEPG
-1889 DVNSAGGGTFSV
+1889 DVTSSNATFSV
-1901 TVTDKNGNV
+1901 TVMDKNGNT
-1910 SDPATITYT
+1910 SESAIITYT

-1924 VPDLS
+1924 VPNLS
-1929 SLTNGNLTGTE
+1929 SLTNSSSTDLTGTE
-1940 GKSVVGWTP
+1940 GKSIEGWTDLP
-1949 LTKGTNDYGPK
+1949 KDATGYGPK
-1960 ITSWTVEGLLPK
+1960 ITSWTVEGLPQ
-1972 GVIFD
+1972 GVTFD
-1977 PESGTLK
+1977 PATGTLSP

-2005 GKTTTIVKNLVVEAS
+2005 GKTTTIVKNLVVQAS
-2020 TLTVTE
+2020 NLKVTE
-2026 ANAGDLTS
+2026 ANAGTLSKDRK
-2034 TTDLDAT
+2034 LDENP

-2049 GGTGTYPLVS
+2049 GGTGSYPLVS
-2059 VTGLPEGL
+2059 VTGLPSGL
-2067 GYKLAANGKDIVLTG
+2067 DYTLAANGKDIVLTG
-2082 TIPNETA
+2082 TVPA
-2089 DHTLT
+2089 DSSENTLT

-2099 SDGVERT
+2099 SDGVQRT
-2106 LTRTL
+2106 LTRPL
-2111 HIGEGLSVAK
+2111 HIGAGLSVAK
-2121 TIMPTA
+2121 TTMPTA
-2127 TIGEAYEQ
+2127 TVGDSSYGPY
-2135 QCLGVSG
+2135 CLGVSG
-2142 GTKPYRISGTPTG
+2142 GKPGYSISGTSG
-2155 VPTGM
+2155 LPTGM
-2160 TIKVENNDVCLSG
+2160 NLEVSNNDVCLSG
-2173 VPRDGAG
+2173 VPTTGAG
-2180 NVATVSFTLTDNST
+2180 SVAMATFTLTDNSNPP
-2194 QAGSISVTLKIPVND
+2194 GSITVTIKIPVND
-2209 EFSASEPDPSS
+2209 KFSASEPDPSS
-2220 HSFHAGSAIDS
+2220 HSFYAGSKIIA
-2231 FTPTTGSGDRCY
+2231 FTPTTGSGDTCY
-2243 GLDASGE
+2243 GLDADKN
-2250 CQRAKFTY
+2250 CQSAKFTY

-2267 SINPQTGEISG
+2267 SINPQTGVISG
-2278 TPTELVSNPTVT
+2278 TPTELVKNNREIS

-2297 PGSNPITKTF
+2297 PGSDPITKTF
-2307 SLTVASAFSKPNSF
+2307 SLTVASAFSDSNNDF
-2321 NVPSDASTP
+2321 NVAPSTTVPELDA
-2330 VLDDNGTV
+2330 NGTV
-2338 KTDNPSNQVLPVP
+2338 KTDNDSNQVLPTP
-2351 KIKNANG
+2351 MIEKNG
-2358 DTVAT
+2358 KVIAT
-2363 GKYSIQDS
+2363 GKYSIQGGT
-2371 QPDSQG
+2371 PDSQG
-2377 NYPLGDTGLSLTPD
+2377 NYPLGQTGLALTPD

-2406 GTNGTFDLG
+2406 GTNGTFNLG
-2415 SYDVVLQDDAGGDQI
+2415 NYPIMLQDNAGGDQI
-2430 GPKRVAFT
+2430 GPQTVAFT

-2459 TDISMGVTG
+2459 ADIRIGVTG
-2468 GSGKIDKVEL
+2468 GSGQIDKVEL
-2478 VSCDPTNGQVTADG
+2478 TGCKPTNINVKAEG

-2500 AFTEGGQMKCKVTVT
+2500 TFTKGGTATCQVKVT
-2515 DHNGL
+2515 DYNGL
-2520 TKTEQFTI
+2520 TTTKEFTFI
-2528 KVNDSRQPKF
+2528 VNDSRQPKF
-2538 NTYDR
+2538 NTDEQ

-2550 LDFTNVTLD
+2550 LDFTHVTLGN
-2559 SSNSSTKGIPVMTW
+2559 NSKQGIPVMTW

-2581 TAAPLKSVKIA
+2581 TAAPLQSVMIA
-2592 GLPKQFK
+2592 GLPEQFK

-2609 ESGSYTCGTPTDCTI
+2609 ESGSYTCSKPTDCTI
-2624 VGYATQEF
+2624 VDYATQEF
-2632 SGVKDFTLTIMA
+2632 SGVTDFTLTITA
-2644 DTKTLNGDPTDLT
+2644 DTKTPNGDSTGLT

-2663 LRVFASPLQLN
+2663 LRVFASPLQLT
-2674 TSTPNGMIRATNGSY
+2674 TSTPTGMIRAANGSY
-2689 TSPVGTVDYRGT
+2689 TSTVGTVDYRGT
-2701 ITSTTQ
+2701 ITSTAQ
-2707 SGTDLIDNASAW
+2707 AGTALINNASAW
-2719 DGTYALDHNAHYE
+2719 DGTYALDSKAKYK
-2732 IAKVTAYN
+2732 IVKVTAYN
-2740 REGSNKVVTNHGLQL
+2740 REGSNKVVTNHGLRL
-2755 SNENANTA
+2755 STANANTA
-2763 AMPKGDQTKK
+2763 AMPKGDQSKM

-2779 SSANTSAIPEG
+2779 ESANTGAIPEG

-2801 DGHEIERSATVNIPV
+2801 DGHRIVRSATVNIPV
-2816 VQKLEWAGPPFNSA
+2816 VQKLEWAGPPFNSQD
-2830 ADPVELDTVGVQG
+2830 DPVKLETVGVPG

-2863 LAKAGVVISNA
+2863 LAKADDVINNA
-2874 VEADAKAKFK
+2874 VEADAKAKFNGGPGYK
-2884 GGTGYQGI
+2884 GI
-2892 DPVYCPAQ
+2892 EPVYCAAQ
-2900 GTINS
+2900 GTTNS
-2905 DTRPKCFPIPG
+2905 DTRPKCFPIPD
-2916 LEGTIPAGNA
+2916 LSGTIPANT
-2926 WNNPV
+2926 WDNPV
-2931 PADYKGLFML
+2931 PENYKGLFML
-2941 SNGKLSGSIPADA
+2941 SNGKLSGSIPPDAD
-2954 APGVHTA
+2954 PRTHSA

-2982 KKLTLTIENNELQK
+2982 KKLTLTLPNDKLPD

-3002 YGSNIKLKKGEVCPA
+3002 YDSTTEKPDGDGKCPTT
-3017 GGPGSGV
+3017 GGGSGV
-3024 KVGTYDGPANTTA
+3024 QVGTYAGPDGTTA

-3043 PVDGLKV
+3043 RVAGLEV
-3050 TCENKEVKISGAP
+3050 TCENGEVKISGAP
-3063 TQTYDGDVTVKVTL
+3063 TQTYDGNATVKVTV
-3077 DSGAKQRIE
+3077 SGGAGQSVE
-3086 QTVPLLIETDLI
+3086 QTLPLRIETDLI
-3098 FTGTSTPSTGT
+3098 FKDSTN
-3109 DVKVETDPTTGAQKI
+3109 VKVETDPTTGAQKI
-3124 EVNTTANGNKLPDMK
+3124 EVNTTADGNKLTGTK
-3139 LDITGGKPPY
+3139 LEVTGGKGEEPY
-3149 TYYVEDKGGKRV
+3149 TYYVEDKGGNRV
-3161 SPVPCPDGVTAQ
+3161 SPVPCPAGVESTT
-3173 PNSSKPLVCYPIGTT
+3173 SKPIVCYPIGTT

-3205 GNAEGN
+3205 GSAEGN
-3211 FVVADSDTTSR
+3211 FVVADSDTTPR

-3234 HRPPKVY
+3234 QRPPQVY
-3241 DLTLKTT
+3241 DLTINTT
-3248 VGASTLGSAQ
+3248 VGAASLSGSTQ
-3258 LVKEDPQNP
+3258 LVAEDPQNP
-3267 EVDTSNTAKDKW
+3267 RVDIGSLPSGQQT
-3279 SNEQKAAAG
+3279 AAG

-3293 TIKPTGALGTPG
+3293 TSKPTGALGTPG
-3305 ECSVTGSMPSWLK
+3305 ECSVTGSVPDWLTLDAHG
-3318 VNTEGEISLDSV
+3318 VISLANNQPV
-3330 SAVPVDAAGKTL
+3330 SVDAAGKTL

-3368 QRRVT
+3368 QRRAT
-3373 IESGNG
+3373 IDSRNG
-3379 GTTDAKIGQQ
+3379 GTTEAKIGKP
-3389 VSPSPATLVEATI
+3389 VNPAPTTLVEATI
-3402 PADMVDNTSK
+3402 PADMVDNTSN

-3418 LNPNG
+3418 LNPDG
-3423 TECSGNDCK
+3423 TPC
-3432 FTSTGTSFTD
+3432 TGTSCKFSLNSPNGANFTD
-3442 ESIDGL
+3442 TSIDGL

-3459 PRSCSVKVSGT
+3459 PRSCSIAVSGT
-3470 PKPSAAGDHQLSYQ
+3470 PTPSAAGDHQLSYQ

-3496 HTLHIPPYDLAL
+3496 HTLHIPPYNLAL
-3508 SVEPMSSAVVGLQY
+3508 SVEPMNPAVVGLDYLQI
-3522 VDTSKAVMA
+3522 SKPVLAQ
-3531 VGGSGKYWF
+3531 GGSGNYWF

-3545 NHPVDD
+3545 EHPVAD
-3551 ASDPN
+3551 ASASN

-3569 GNQVKLQWKPTD
+3569 GNQVKLKWKPTD
-3581 ADLAKAQNGN
+3581 VDLAKAQNGN

-3599 DKTACDMDPN
+3599 DKDACNMDPN

-3636 PVTTDIKVPEVTEGT
+3636 PVTTDITVPEVTEGT

-3681 DPNSGVVTLKDTA
+3681 DPNSGIVTLKDTA
-3694 GPGTYTAVIRIT
+3694 RPGTYTAVIRVT

-3815 NTAVLVRD
+3815 DTAVLVRD

-3846 PTKQVPRRVVD
+3846 PTKQVPHRVVN

-3870 GNPGAISAGAA
+3870 GNSGAISAGAA

-4056 TRNRASVRKV
+4056 SRNRASVRKV

>member
-40 DLPTWIMEGREPIES
+40 DLPTWIIGGREPIKS
-55 KASPQDNWVVT
+55 DASPQDNWVVT

-108 FKTTTTTTSSPSK
+108 FKATTTSAETKSK
-121 TGRASNYAIKMR
+121 TGRLSNYAIKMR

-201 SIGTN
+201 SVGKN

-212 MNIGLIKV
+212 VNIGLIKV
-220 ANSQADLH
+220 AESQGE
-228 LGDRVTIEPSLS
+228 LGLGNGVTIEPSLA
-240 SPPGATAA
+240 SPPGATST

-276 RPNVE
+276 RANIA
-281 DYPVNTPVV
+281 DYPANTPAGG
-290 DYVVV
+290 YVVV
-295 AAIKDKNG
+295 AAVKDKNNR
-303 VVEARCART
+303 VEARCT
-312 TDVRNDD
+312 TTKNLDPSEDN
-319 GKSPNWQI
+319 GKTPNWTI
-327 NFNQDV
+327 YFNNDV

-346 CEPGKVKLERLPMRM
+346 CTQGSNVSLQPLPKRM
-361 GYWSPFPTTVD
+361 AYWSPFPTTVD
-372 SWGTPL
+372 SWGT
-378 ESTLGSANRGWT
+378 TLNGLPGNANQGWT
-390 GPQGTWSNSVR
+390 GTRWEDNVR
-401 VLLRPLQMELDP
+401 VLLRPLQMQLLP
-413 HGTNSGSDAGTQ
+413 HGESLGSSAGTQ
-425 SFYGDTV
+425 SFYGDKV
-432 TVDYSRLP
+432 KVEYSRLP
-440 LNTPLVARLYT
+440 LNTPLVAHLYT
-451 GTLSDNGSGT
+451 GTLSDNGSGH
-461 PIESKPFTPEGN
+461 PIESKTFTAQDS
-473 QGSGTVTFD
+473 QGGGSVTFD
-482 TKLTDDTFKEYWVDV
+482 TELTGDTFQEYWVDV
-497 VPENITDHP
+497 VPENVTEHP

-518 KPIQLAISSGEV
+518 KPIQLEISKGAA
-530 NTNGNF
+530 NTPGTF
-536 QITQQAPKA
+536 TITKKAPA
-545 STGVKLTKCEV
+545 DNLVKLTGCQV
-556 VSDKLIDTTATKDAL
+556 VSNTDTAAATDSL
-571 PYDLKRES
+571 PYGLKRES
-579 PGDGCT
+579 TGNGCT
-585 LTGTPEKSGV
+585 LSGTPEKSGV

-607 AGKSHTIVQYLPWT
+607 DGNSHTSVQYLPWT
-621 VVPKLKPQIEPG
+621 VEPRLKPQIEPG
-633 TQDSEVSKY
+633 TPDSEVSKY

-668 HFTYQVFDTEPD
+668 HFTYQVFTSDPGSGGT
-680 ANSVAR
+680 ALV
-686 KPGTD
+686 PGTD
-691 GMVSL
+691 GKVSL
-696 RNSNVESGL
+696 GDSGL
-705 EFNTATG
+705 KFNPETG
-712 QVTGTTK
+712 QVTGTTQ
-719 ENKPAVFWVKATD
+719 EHRSAVFWVKATD
-732 EDGGVTPAVKYEIH
+732 EDGGVTPAMKYEIH
-746 PGTPLILQRAQLP
+746 PGSPLILQRAQLP
-759 TGSGGSEYQN
+759 TGSGGSDYKN
-769 ANGTPVVIWVSGGEP
+769 ANGTPIVIWVSGGEP
-784 SANQLSVNGRDL
+784 TANQLSVNGTNL
-796 PRNTY
+796 SRNTY
-801 ANAEIRGVYDG
+801 DKAEILGVYDG
-812 DNPNNSVNATN
+812 DNHEVQADK
-823 IGGVNCSTQTSTAA
+823 IGGVKCESQNNNS

-848 PNVSKA
+848 PSVSIA
-854 TTYYLQVKYTDK
+854 TTYYLQVKYTDT

-871 DGSKYTLPQIKG
+871 NGAKYTLPQIKA
-883 LSTLSGAEGWLK
+883 LTTLTGSEGWLK
-895 MTLLPKIVA
+895 MTLLPQIVA
-904 DTDPKPGVISTD
+904 DTDPDPNVTSEK
-916 LPDGTK
+916 LPDGAK
-922 GTDYGTKGVKSY
+922 GTDYGTKDVKSY

-944 YTFSAAGLPAGLTMD
+944 YTFSAAGLPAGLTMN

-964 TGKPLETTTQNG
+964 TGKPLETTTPDG

-983 RGKDGTAAE
+983 RGKDGTVAE
-992 RSSTFVTFQLR
+992 RSSTSVTFQLR
-1003 INTDLKAATDALSA
+1003 INTDLKAAKDTLSA
-1017 TAKGGTT
+1017 TAQGGTT
-1024 YTSGKPLLDVSSA
+1024 YTSSKSLLDVSSA

-1052 YLNNGSW
+1052 YKDGSGSW
-1059 QDADTS
+1059 QNATTS
-1065 GGRYQVPNADGSAS
+1065 GGRYQVPNADGSSS

-1094 GAAGFPQLRV
+1094 GTAGFPELRV
-1104 VVTDADT
+1104 VVTDSDT
-1111 VSCPRGCSVNVGLD
+1111 VSCPRGCSLNVGLNLKRVD
-1125 LSRTDTRTPTVA
+1125 DRRPSVA
-1137 TDASITAN
+1137 EDASITAN

-1172 KLDGVT
+1172 NLPGVT
-1178 LTVDSDTGKYTLK
+1178 LTVGSDGKYTLT

-1206 KVTGANGVVG
+1206 KVTGANGMVG
-1216 SVTLRVH
+1216 TVTLRVH
-1223 VVDQRTPQAN
+1223 VVDLRVPQTN
-1233 NPVAISLEQGIPVPT
+1233 NNVAISLEQGIPVPT
-1248 TTKVTGAVKAAVSP
+1248 AAKVTGAVDSTQSP
-1262 AIKCFA
+1262 VINC
-1268 TSDFV
+1268 FV
-1273 PKATAPCPTA
+1273 PSSYKPTGTSGCPSA
-1283 AQKLPGLTGVTLN
+1283 AQELPGLTGVTLN

-1321 VNGKW
+1321 VNGVW

-1339 TLVFEPGV
+1339 TLAFEPGV

-1362 PATGAEGLIK
+1362 PATGAEGLTK
-1372 TYQVFDSHGNAVS
+1372 TYQVIDSDGQPVN
-1385 GCSVTGGSK
+1385 GCSVNTSGTK
-1394 PKLKCSDGALTNG
+1394 PKLTCSDGALING
-1407 ETYTLRVTT
+1407 ETYTLRVSAGT
-1416 GTGDAAVSIDRV
+1416 GTAAVSIDRV
-1428 FTPEIYPPLEFARY
+1428 FTPAIYPPLKFESY
-1442 DLPSAAVGAV
+1442 TLPSAAVGAV
-1452 YQQQDGSTFR
+1452 YQQEDGSTFR
-1462 FTASGGSGSYGFGFP
+1462 FAAAGGSGSYGFGF
-1477 ADSGHAQPSSPN
+1477 ATGSGHTPATAPL

-1497 TTENKDSE
+1497 TTDNKDSG

-1514 TGTPKEAGTIDL
+1514 TGTPKVAGTIDL

-1542 ENAAKELV
+1542 AGAKKTLV
-1550 IHPELK
+1550 INPLLQ
-1556 LTALCKK
+1556 LTTSCVK
-1563 PTTGADKH
+1563 PTSGADKH

-1584 AANGKLKIATVSG
+1584 ATNGKLKIATVSG
-1597 GASPYRK
+1597 GATPYSNP
-1604 LRVEGLDAY
+1604 RVEGLDAY

-1620 RAGWCDGAPGSNAGG
+1620 RAGWCDGVPTTNAGG
-1635 DICLTGTWPKTM
+1635 DICLSGTWPKTM

-1679 TDKPQDAN
+1679 IDNPNGVPGGVTLKQTSGSTKPDNISDTAWN
-1687 GTPVVIPSGVSI
+1687 GVKDNVKSG
-1699 AQTGNGAKPG
+1699 
-1709 NIDQTTWT
+1709 
-1717 KVSSKIDG
+1717 
-1725 DLPTIGI
+1725 LPTIGI
-1732 NLDKEAVTGNPLTLP
+1732 NLDKTAVTGSTLTLP
-1747 SLVTGGVD
+1747 SLVTGGVGSLT
-1755 PHAYR
+1755 HL
-1760 TVPCDNTDAD
+1760 TVPCDNTDAS

-1780 FLNKSTGELFGTPK
+1780 FLNKSTGQLVGIPK
-1794 PGTSAAVVVSVT
+1794 PGASAAVVVSVT

-1831 SDTTINAEVGEDVN
+1831 SATTINAEVGENVN
-1845 QVIPVSDGSG
+1845 QVIPVSNGSG
-1855 QYASMQISNGT
+1855 QYAKVT
-1866 KPGWLQV
+1866 PTDKPDWMTLT
-1873 ELKQNVLKV
+1873 LANNVLTVK
-1882 TGTPRPG
+1882 GTPGPG
-1889 DVNSAGGGTFSV
+1889 HVTSAEGGTFSV
-1901 TVTDKNGNV
+1901 TVTDVNGNV
-1910 SDPATITYT
+1910 SEPVTITYT
-1919 VKDNR
+1919 VVDNR

-1929 SLTNGNLTGTE
+1929 ALQAGGNLKGQE
-1940 GKSVVGWTP
+1940 GKDVKGWVDLIP
-1949 LTKGTNDYGPK
+1949 NSDEFGPK
-1960 ITSWTVEGLLPK
+1960 IAKWQVSGLPQ
-1972 GVIFD
+1972 GVKFNETTGKLF
-1977 PESGTLK
+1977 P
-1984 NKIASGESG
+1984 NQIASGESG
-1993 TYPITITATAEN
+1993 TYPITITAKAEN
-2005 GKTTTIVKNLVVEAS
+2005 GKTATIVKNLVVTAS
-2020 TLTVTE
+2020 TLTVAE
-2026 ANAGDLTS
+2026 HDAGNLTS
-2034 TTDLDAT
+2034 SINLNNN
-2041 PATIATVS
+2041 PATIATVN
-2049 GGTGTYPLVS
+2049 GGTSPYDLVS
-2059 VTGLPEGL
+2059 VTGLPNTLTATLDSSG
-2067 GYKLAANGKDIVLTG
+2067 NIVLTG
-2082 TIPNETA
+2082 TIPDEDKDYSVTITVKDA
-2089 DHTLT
+2089 DE
-2094 IKVTD
+2094 
-2099 SDGVERT
+2099 VERT

-2111 HIGEGLSVAK
+2111 HIGKGLSVAK
-2121 TIMPTA
+2121 TTMPTA
-2127 TIGEAYEQ
+2127 TVGDSSYGPY
-2135 QCLGVSG
+2135 CLGVSG
-2142 GTKPYRISGTPTG
+2142 GTTPYGISGTSG
-2155 VPTGM
+2155 LPTGM
-2160 TIKVENNDVCLSG
+2160 TLEPNNDGSDICLTGRPSG
-2173 VPRDGAG
+2173 NAGAVQ
-2180 NVATVSFTLTDNST
+2180 VAFTLKDSATNPPET
-2194 QAGSISVTLKIPVND
+2194 KEVTLTIPVND
-2209 EFSASEPDPSS
+2209 KFTASGPTPPSDT
-2220 HSFHAGSAIDS
+2220 FYAGSAIS
-2231 FTPTTGSGDRCY
+2231 PFAPTKGSGDSCY
-2243 GLDASGE
+2243 GLNESGT
-2250 CQRAKFTY
+2250 CQSAKYSY

-2267 SINPQTGEISG
+2267 SINSQTGEISG
-2278 TPTELVSNPTVT
+2278 TPTELVSNQTVT

-2297 PGSNPITKTF
+2297 PGSDAITQTFPI
-2307 SLTVASAFSKPNSF
+2307 TVASAFSDPDNDF
-2321 NVPSDASTP
+2321 NVTPSTTVPELDA
-2330 VLDDNGTV
+2330 NGTV
-2338 KTDNPSNQVLPVP
+2338 KTDNPSNQVLPIP
-2351 KIKNANG
+2351 EIKNANG

-2363 GKYSIQDS
+2363 GKYSIQGVT
-2371 QPDSQG
+2371 PDSQG
-2377 NYPLGDTGLSLTPD
+2377 NYPLGDTGLALTPD
-2391 GKLVGTLKPGQPGTQ
+2391 GKLVGTLKSGQPPTA
-2406 GTNGTFDLG
+2406 GTNGTFNLG
-2415 SYDVVLQDDAGGDQI
+2415 GYPVVLNDNAGGDRI
-2430 GPKRVAFT
+2430 GPNSVAFT
-2438 VKDSRTPQI
+2438 VTDTREPAI
-2447 TVNSATVEVGQA
+2447 TVTSATVEVGQA
-2459 TDISMGVTG
+2459 ADISIGVAG
-2468 GSGKIDKVEL
+2468 GSGKIDTVSLSGCNNLSVAEGKIHVPENAFSEGTKVT
-2478 VSCDPTNGQVTADG
+2478 CQVTV
-2492 ATIKVSAD
+2492 K
-2500 AFTEGGQMKCKVTVT
+2500 

-2520 TKTEQFTI
+2520 TKTEQFII

-2538 NTYDR
+2538 NTNER

-2550 LDFTNVTLD
+2550 LDFTHVTLD
-2559 SSNSSTKGIPVMTW
+2559 SSNPNVKGIPVMTW
-2573 LVDPSKDS
+2573 LVDPATDP

-2592 GLPKQFK
+2592 GLPEKFK
-2599 VTSQSGTVTE
+2599 VMSGNNE
-2609 ESGSYTCGTPTDCTI
+2609 ADKDNNGAYTCSTPADCTI
-2624 VGYATQEF
+2624 VGYAAQDVT
-2632 SGVKDFTLTIMA
+2632 GVTDFTLTITA
-2644 DTKTLNGDPTDLT
+2644 DTKTPGGNPTGLT
-2657 ASKSIP
+2657 ASKPIP
-2663 LRVFASPLQLN
+2663 LRVFASPLQLS
-2674 TSTPNGMIRATNGSY
+2674 TSTPTGMIRATNGSY
-2689 TSPVGTVDYRGT
+2689 ASTVGTVDYRGT

-2707 SGTDLIDNASAW
+2707 AGTALINNDSAW
-2719 DGTYALDHNAHYE
+2719 NGTYALDGNAHYD
-2732 IAKVTAYN
+2732 IVKVTAYN
-2740 REGSNKVVTNHGLQL
+2740 RNGTSSEVSGHGLTIAAAD
-2755 SNENANTA
+2755 SNTA
-2763 AMPKGDQTKK
+2763 AMPKGDPSKMAK
-2773 AQTLTL
+2773 TLTL
-2779 SSANTSAIPEG
+2779 KSMNTGAIPAG

-2801 DGHEIERSATVNIPV
+2801 DGHGIVRSATVNIPV
-2816 VQKLEWAGPPFNSA
+2816 VQKLEWAGPPFNSQD
-2830 ADPVELDTVGVQG
+2830 DPVKLETVGVQG

-2863 LAKAGVVISNA
+2863 LAAENA
-2874 VEADAKAKFK
+2874 EIKTAADADAKAKFLGGSNYK
-2884 GGTGYQGI
+2884 GI
-2892 DPVYCPAQ
+2892 EPVYCAAQ
-2900 GTINS
+2900 GESKS
-2905 DTRPKCFPIPG
+2905 DTRPKCFPVPD
-2916 LEGTIPAGNA
+2916 LEGTIPANT
-2926 WNNPV
+2926 WDNPV

-2941 SNGKLSGSIPADA
+2941 SNGKLSGSIPENA

-2982 KKLTLTIENNELQK
+2982 QKLALTLPNNKLPD
-2996 GKKGIC
+2996 GKRGIC
-3002 YGSNIKLKKGEVCPA
+3002 YGSTTVKPDGNKKCPTT
-3017 GGPGSGV
+3017 GDGSGV
-3024 KVGTYDGPANTTA
+3024 QVGTYDGPAGTTA
-3037 KCELIP
+3037 TCELIP
-3043 PVDGLKV
+3043 RVDGLAVTCTGGKV
-3050 TCENKEVKISGAP
+3050 TISGAP
-3063 TQTYDGDVTVKVTL
+3063 TQTYDGNATVKVTL
-3077 DSGAKQRIE
+3077 TGGAGQSVE
-3086 QTVPLLIETDLI
+3086 QTLPLRIETDLV
-3098 FTGTSTPSTGT
+3098 FKDSNN
-3109 DVKVETDPTTGAQKI
+3109 VKVETDPTTGAQKI
-3124 EVNTTANGNKLPDMK
+3124 EVNTTANGKDLPKMK
-3139 LDITGGKPPY
+3139 LEVTGGVTEGEDSY
-3149 TYYVEDKGGKRV
+3149 TYYVEDKGGNRV
-3161 SPVPCPDGVTAQ
+3161 SPVPCPAGVTTQ
-3173 PNSSKPLVCYPIGTT
+3173 TSSGKPIVCYPIGTT

-3205 GNAEGN
+3205 GSAEGN
-3211 FVVADSDTTSR
+3211 FVVADSDTTPR

-3234 HRPPKVY
+3234 KRPPQVY
-3241 DLTLKTT
+3241 DLTINTT
-3248 VGASTLGSAQ
+3248 VGATSLSGSTQ
-3258 LVKEDPQNP
+3258 LAKQDPQNP
-3267 EVDTSNTAKDKW
+3267 KVDTTDEAKAKW
-3279 SNEQKAAAG
+3279 SDEQKTAAD
-3288 KHGFS
+3288 KHGFYTS
-3293 TIKPTGALGTPG
+3293 GKPNDTLGKVET
-3305 ECSVTGSMPSWLK
+3305 CSAGSKPDWLT
-3318 VNTEGEISLDSV
+3318 VNTDGVISLASGV

-3361 VSVNVTD
+3361 VSVKVTD

-3373 IESGNG
+3373 IDSGNG
-3379 GTTDAKIGQQ
+3379 GTTEANIGQQ

-3402 PADMVDNTSK
+3402 PADMVGNTTK
-3412 PITVTK
+3412 PIKVTK
-3418 LNPNG
+3418 LNPDG

-3448 TVTGLNCDNSD
+3448 KVTGLNCTGTGDT
-3459 PRSCSVKVSGT
+3459 RSCSIAVSGT
-3470 PKPSAAGDHQLSYQ
+3470 PTPSAAGDHQLSYRI
-3484 LTLPNGQTQIIS
+3484 TLPNGQTQIIS

-3508 SVEPMSSAVVGLQY
+3508 SVEPMNPAVVGLQY
-3522 VDTSKAVMA
+3522 VDTSKPVMA
-3531 VGGSGKYWF
+3531 VGGSGSYWF
-3540 QLWDP
+3540 QLWAPDNKP
-3545 NHPVDD
+3545 
-3551 ASDPN
+3551 
-3556 NTAKVGDMDLVTT
+3556 AKVGDMSLVTT
-3569 GNQVKLQWKPTD
+3569 DNQVKLKWTPT
-3581 ADLAKAQNGN
+3581 ADDLEKAQNGN

-3599 DKTACDMDPN
+3599 DKTHCGITTNPN
-3609 GPGQNKPGPDDC
+3609 PGEPEPAHC
-3621 PYKVTKTVN
+3621 LYKVTKTVN

-3636 PVTTDIKVPEVTEGT
+3636 PDTKDITVPEVTEGT

-3694 GPGTYTAVIRIT
+3694 RPGTYTAVIRVT

-3815 NTAVLVRD
+3815 DTAVLVRD

-3870 GNPGAISAGAA
+3870 GNSGAISAGAA

-3901 TAGAVADH
+3901 TAGVVADH

-3980 AEKSVHLDE
+3980 AERSVHLDE

>member
-40 DLPTWIMEGREPIES
+40 DLPTWIIGGRKPIES
-55 KASPQDNWVVT
+55 GASPQDNWVVT

-81 DDQGEELVAGIHVF
+81 DDKGEEPVADIDVF

-108 FKTTTTTTSSPSK
+108 FKATTTSNTTNSK
-121 TGRASNYAIKMR
+121 TARPSNYAIKMR

-155 QVWINPEQV
+155 QVWINPEDV
-164 PGYRLTFSERTGGVI
+164 PEYRLTFSERTGGVI

-201 SIGTN
+201 SVGQN

-212 MNIGLIKV
+212 VNIGLIKV

-413 HGTNSGSDAGTQ
+413 HGTNSGSGAGTQ

-432 TVDYSRLP
+432 TVKYSRLP
-440 LNTPLVARLYT
+440 LNTPLVAHLYT

-461 PIESKPFTPEGN
+461 PIESKTFTAQDS
-473 QGSGTVTFD
+473 QGGGSVIFD
-482 TKLTDDTFKEYWVDV
+482 TELTGDTFKEYWVDV
-497 VPENITDHP
+497 VPENIPATSHP

-518 KPIQLAISSGEV
+518 KPIQLAISPGEV

-536 QITQQAPKA
+536 QITQKAPDENK
-545 STGVKLTKCEV
+545 GVKLTKCEV

-579 PGDGCT
+579 AGDGCT
-585 LTGTPEKSGV
+585 LSGTPEKSGV

-607 AGKSHTIVQYLPWT
+607 AGDPHTIVQYLPWT
-621 VVPKLKPQIEPG
+621 VKPKLKPQIEPG
-633 TQDSEVSKY
+633 TPDSEVSKY
-642 SPLEK
+642 SPLDK

-668 HFTYQVFDTEPD
+668 HFTYQVFDTEPVAD
-680 ANSVAR
+680 SVAR
-686 KPGTD
+686 KPDTG

-696 RNSNVESGL
+696 RNGNVESEL
-705 EFNTATG
+705 KFNTATG
-712 QVTGTTK
+712 QVTGTTQ
-719 ENKPAVFWVKATD
+719 ENKSAVFWVKATD
-732 EDGGVTPAVKYEIH
+732 EDGEVTPAVKYEIH

-759 TGSGGSEYQN
+759 TGTGGSVYQN

-801 ANAEIRGVYDG
+801 DKAEISGVYDG
-812 DNPNNSVNATN
+812 DNPKNSVNATN
-823 IGGVNCSTQTSTAA
+823 IGGVKCESQNNTS

-854 TTYYLQVKYTDK
+854 TTYYLQVEYTDT

-871 DGSKYTLPQIKG
+871 NGAKYTLPQVKA
-883 LSTLSGAEGWLK
+883 LTTLTGSEGWLK
-895 MTLLPKIVA
+895 MTLLPQIVA
-904 DTDPKPGVISTD
+904 DTDTDPNVISTK

-922 GTDYGTKGVKSY
+922 GTDYGTKDVKPY
-934 LSGGTGNFAD
+934 LSGGTGTFTD

-964 TGKPLETTTQNG
+964 TGTPLETTTQNG
-976 VNVTVYL
+976 VSVTVYL

-992 RSSTFVTFQLR
+992 RSSTYVTFQLR
-1003 INTDLKAATDALSA
+1003 IKTDLKATTDTLSA
-1017 TAKGGTT
+1017 TAQGGTT
-1024 YTSGKPLLDVSSA
+1024 YTSSEPLLDVSST
-1037 AGITGGVS
+1037 AGISGGVS

-1052 YLNNGSW
+1052 YRDSENDNW
-1059 QDADTS
+1059 QDVTLS
-1065 GGRYQVPNADGSAS
+1065 GGRYQVPNADTNHSPS

-1094 GAAGFPQLRV
+1094 GTADFPELRV
-1104 VVTDADT
+1104 VVTDSDT
-1111 VSCPRGCSVNVGLD
+1111 VSCSGGCLVNVGLNLKRVD
-1125 LSRTDTRTPTVA
+1125 DRRPSVA

-1150 TGFLPVNDPSGTPTN
+1150 TGFLPINDPSGRPQK
-1165 YTITSQV
+1165 YEV
-1172 KLDGVT
+1172 KDTVLPEGVT
-1178 LTVDSDTGKYTLK
+1178 LTVDKKTGAYTLT
-1191 ATNQAVAGNSGSVTL
+1191 APHDAGAGNKGSVTL

-1216 SVTLRVH
+1216 TVTLWVL
-1223 VVDQRTPQAN
+1223 VVDQRIPQTN
-1233 NPVAISLEQGIPVPT
+1233 KNVAISLEQGIPAPAT
-1248 TTKVTGAVKAAVSP
+1248 AKVTEAIDSTQSP
-1262 AIKCFA
+1262 VIKCFVPA
-1268 TSDFV
+1268 NYTSAD
-1273 PKATAPCPTA
+1273 CPTA
-1283 AQKLPGLTGVTLN
+1283 AQALSGLAGVTLK
-1296 PDGTLTGTPVKGD
+1296 PDGTLSGTPVKSD

-1326 SAEFSVKITVSPS
+1326 STEFSAKITVSPTS
-1339 TLVFEPGV
+1339 LVFEPGI

-1362 PATGAEGLIK
+1362 PATGAKGLTK
-1372 TYQVFDSHGNAVS
+1372 TYQVFDSDGKRVT
-1385 GCSVTGGSK
+1385 GCSVDTSGTK
-1394 PKLKCSDGALTNG
+1394 PKLTCPDGALTNG
-1407 ETYTLRVTT
+1407 KTYTLRVTA

-1428 FTPEIYPPLEFARY
+1428 FTPEIYPPLKFANFT
-1442 DLPSAAVGAV
+1442 LPSAAVGAV
-1452 YQQQDGSTFR
+1452 YQQKDGSTFR
-1462 FTASGGSGSYGFGFP
+1462 FTASGGSGSYGFSFP
-1477 ADSGHAQPSSPN
+1477 ADSKHQKATAPH
-1489 SCTGWALY
+1489 SCTGWILK
-1497 TTENKDSE
+1497 TDQGEDSG
-1505 LCLERDGRV
+1505 LCLERDGRI
-1514 TGTPKEAGTIDL
+1514 TGTPTKAGTIDL

-1542 ENAAKELV
+1542 TGAATQLV
-1550 IHPELK
+1550 INPELK
-1556 LTALCKK
+1556 LTTLCDK
-1563 PTTGADKH
+1563 PQSGADKH
-1571 DNYECKGEKNQPV
+1571 DKYVCKGEKNQPV
-1584 AANGKLKIATVSG
+1584 GEGNKLIIANVSG
-1597 GASPYRK
+1597 GATPYRN

-1613 NAGTQKL
+1613 NDGVTNPDQQLKAD
-1620 RAGWCDGAPGSNAGG
+1620 WCDGVPTTNAGG

-1647 VPGSSLNIY
+1647 APGSSLNIY
-1656 VTGAAGRTVTVEA
+1656 VTGKAGRTVTVEA

-1679 TDKPQDAN
+1679 IDNPNGVPAGVTLKQTSGNTKPD
-1687 GTPVVIPSGVSI
+1687 
-1699 AQTGNGAKPG
+1699 
-1709 NIDQTTWT
+1709 NIDQTTWD

-1725 DLPTIGI
+1725 NLPTIWI
-1732 NLDKEAVTGNPLTLP
+1732 SLDKDAVKDGNKKVDIP

-1760 TVPCDNTDAD
+1760 TLPCDNTDD
-1770 GNCAL
+1770 QGNCAL

-1780 FLNKSTGELFGTPK
+1780 FLDKLTGHLVGIPK
-1794 PGTSAAVVVSVT
+1794 PGASAAVVVSVT

-1825 TRKPVV
+1825 TRKPKVTE
-1831 SDTTINAEVGEDVN
+1831 TTINAEVGENVN
-1845 QVIPVSDGSG
+1845 QVISVSDGSG
-1855 QYASMQISNGT
+1855 QYESVSDSG
-1866 KPGWLQV
+1866 KPGWMSLT
-1873 ELKQNVLKV
+1873 LTNNVLLTV
-1882 TGTPRPG
+1882 RGTPEPG
-1889 DVNSAGGGTFSV
+1889 DVTSMDGTFSV
-1901 TVTDKNGNV
+1901 TVTDANGNV
-1910 SDPATITYT
+1910 SEPATITYT

-1929 SLTNGNLTGTE
+1929 SLASGNLTGKE
-1940 GKSVVGWTP
+1940 GQDVKGWTDLP
-1949 LTKGTNDYGPK
+1949 QGTTKYGPTIK
-1960 ITSWTVEGLLPK
+1960 EWTVEGLLPK
-1972 GVIFD
+1972 GVTFD
-1977 PESGTLK
+1977 PKTGTLSP

-1993 TYPITITATAEN
+1993 TYPITIIAKAEN
-2005 GKTTTIVKNLVVEAS
+2005 GKTTTIVKNLVVTAS
-2020 TLTVTE
+2020 DLAVTE
-2026 ANAGDLTS
+2026 ANAGTLSKDRKLNEGE
-2034 TTDLDAT
+2034 

-2049 GGTGTYPLVS
+2049 GGTGPYDPVS
-2059 VTGLPEGL
+2059 VTGLPSGL

-2082 TIPNETA
+2082 TVPTVPSDNTV
-2089 DHTLT
+2089 T
-2094 IKVTD
+2094 ITVKD
-2099 SDGVERT
+2099 AYGVERT

-2127 TIGEAYEQ
+2127 TIDKAYEQ

-2142 GTKPYRISGTPTG
+2142 GKPEYRISNISD
-2155 VPTGM
+2155 VPNGM
-2160 TIKVENNDVCLSG
+2160 KLEVSNNDVCLSG
-2173 VPRDGAG
+2173 VPEDGAER
-2180 NVATVSFTLTDNST
+2180 VATAKFTLTDSSSP
-2194 QAGSISVTLKIPVND
+2194 QPGKKQVEVKIPVNKK
-2209 EFSASEPDPSS
+2209 FTVTEPSTNS
-2220 HSFHAGSAIDS
+2220 HSFYAGSKITA
-2231 FTPTTGSGDRCY
+2231 FTPTTGSGDSCY
-2243 GLDASGE
+2243 GLNSSEGCLKADI
-2250 CQRAKFTY
+2250 TY

-2278 TPTELVSNPTVT
+2278 TPTELVKNNREIS

-2297 PGSNPITKTF
+2297 PGSDPITKTF
-2307 SLTVASAFSKPNSF
+2307 SLTVASAFSDSNSF
-2321 NVPSDASTP
+2321 SVPSNASTP
-2330 VLDDNGTV
+2330 NLDDNGTV

-2351 KIKNANG
+2351 EIKNASG
-2358 DTVAT
+2358 GTIAT
-2363 GKYSIQDS
+2363 GKYSIKGVD
-2371 QPDSQG
+2371 PDSQG
-2377 NYPLGDTGLSLTPD
+2377 NYPLDDTGLALTPD
-2391 GKLVGTLKPGQPGTQ
+2391 GKLVGTLKPGKPDTK
-2406 GTNGTFDLG
+2406 GTNGTFNLG
-2415 SYDVVLQDDAGGDQI
+2415 NYPIMLQDNAGGDQI
-2430 GPKRVAFT
+2430 GPQTVAFT
-2438 VKDSRTPQI
+2438 VKDTRVPAI
-2447 TVNSATVEVGQA
+2447 TVPSATVEVGQA
-2459 TDISMGVTG
+2459 ADISIGVTG

-2478 VSCDPTNGQVTADG
+2478 TDCKPTNIKVKAEG
-2492 ATIKVSAD
+2492 ATIKVSAG
-2500 AFTEGGQMKCKVTVT
+2500 AFTEGGQMECKVTVT

-2520 TKTEQFTI
+2520 TKTEKFTI

-2538 NTYDR
+2538 NTSER

-2550 LDFTNVTLD
+2550 LDFTNVTLGN
-2559 SSNSSTKGIPVMTW
+2559 NSKPGIPVMTW

-2592 GLPKQFK
+2592 GLPEQFK
-2599 VTSQSGTVTE
+2599 VMSVNSEAAKDTNGA
-2609 ESGSYTCGTPTDCTI
+2609 YTCDTPTDCTI
-2624 VGYATQEF
+2624 VDYATQDF
-2632 SGVKDFTLTIMA
+2632 SGVQDFTLTITA
-2644 DTKTLNGDPTDLT
+2644 NTKKPNGDSTGLT

-2674 TSTPNGMIRATNGSY
+2674 TSTPTGMIRADGGKYAS
-2689 TSPVGTVDYRGT
+2689 SVGTVDYRGT
-2701 ITSTTQ
+2701 ITSTAQ
-2707 SGTDLIDNASAW
+2707 AGTALINNPSAW
-2719 DGTYALDHNAHYE
+2719 DGTYALDSKAKYE
-2732 IAKVTAYN
+2732 IVKVTAYK
-2740 REGSNKVVTNHGLQL
+2740 RDRSNAEVASHGLTL
-2755 SNENANTA
+2755 TA
-2763 AMPKGDQTKK
+2763 TPATATAMPKGDQSKM

-2779 SSANTSAIPEG
+2779 ESTNTGAIPEG

-2801 DGHEIERSATVNIPV
+2801 DGHGIVRSATVNIPV
-2816 VQKLEWAGPPFNSA
+2816 VQELEWAGPPFNSQD
-2830 ADPVELDTVGVQG
+2830 DPVKLETVGVQG

-2863 LAKAGVVISNA
+2863 LAKADDVINNA
-2874 VEADAKAKFK
+2874 VEADAKAKFN
-2884 GGTGYQGI
+2884 GGPGYTGYKGI
-2892 DPVYCPAQ
+2892 PPVYCAAQ
-2900 GTINS
+2900 GTTNS

-2916 LEGTIPAGNA
+2916 LGGNTSGSSPTNPLPANH
-2926 WNNPV
+2926 
-2931 PADYKGLFML
+2931 KGLFML
-2941 SNGKLSGSIPADA
+2941 SNGKLFGSIPENVT
-2954 APGVHTA
+2954 PKTYTA
-2961 QVLVIDGS
+2961 KVLVIDGS

-2982 KKLTLTIENNELQK
+2982 KKLTLTIDNNNELPK

-3002 YGSNIKLKKGEVCPA
+3002 YGSDVKPNSDKKCPLD
-3017 GGPGSGV
+3017 GLGSGV
-3024 KVGTYDGPANTTA
+3024 KVGDYAGPDDIKAT
-3037 KCELIP
+3037 CELIP
-3043 PVDGLKV
+3043 PVTGLAV
-3050 TCENKEVKISGAP
+3050 TCKNGEVTISGAP
-3063 TQTYDGDVTVKVTL
+3063 TQTYDGKATVKVTL
-3077 DSGAKQRIE
+3077 TGGAGQSVEK
-3086 QTVPLLIETDLI
+3086 TVPLLIETDMI
-3098 FTGTSTPSTGT
+3098 FKDDPHNGNV
-3109 DVKVETDPTTGAQKI
+3109 DVKTNPDGTQKI
-3124 EVNTTANGNKLPDMK
+3124 EVKTTANGKKFPDMK
-3139 LDITGGKPPY
+3139 LDIEGGVGPF
-3149 TYYVEDKGGKRV
+3149 TYYVENSDGTAV
-3161 SPVPCPDGVTAQ
+3161 SPVPCPAGVT
-3173 PNSSKPLVCYPIGTT
+3173 STTSKQIVCYPIGTT

-3205 GNAEGN
+3205 GNADGK
-3211 FVVADSDTTSR
+3211 FVVADSDKTSR

-3234 HRPPKVY
+3234 QRPPQVY
-3241 DLTLKTT
+3241 DLTINTT
-3248 VGASTLGSAQ
+3248 VGAPSLSGSTQ
-3258 LVKEDPQNP
+3258 LAKQDPQNP
-3267 EVDTSNTAKDKW
+3267 EVKTSTLPLGQQTAAD
-3279 SNEQKAAAG
+3279 
-3288 KHGFS
+3288 KHGFY
-3293 TIKPTGALGTPG
+3293 TRGKPDDTLGKV
-3305 ECSVTGSMPSWLK
+3305 ESCSVTGSIPSWLTMSK
-3318 VNTEGEISLDSV
+3318 DGVISLDNNQPVPV
-3330 SAVPVDAAGKTL
+3330 SAAGEPHK
-3342 TFCVWYVGPNGVNA
+3342 FCVWYVGLNGVNA

-3373 IESGNG
+3373 IDSGNG
-3379 GTTDAKIGQQ
+3379 AITEAKIGEKLADSTTPKSLIE
-3389 VSPSPATLVEATI
+3389 VKI
-3402 PADMVDNTSK
+3402 PADLVNNPTK
-3412 PITVTK
+3412 PLVTK
-3418 LNPNG
+3418 LNSDG
-3423 TECSGNDCK
+3423 TPCTETSCE
-3432 FTSTGTSFTD
+3432 FTSTGASFTD
-3442 ESIDGL
+3442 KSIEGL

-3459 PRSCSVKVSGT
+3459 PRSCSIAVSGT
-3470 PKPSAAGDHQLSYQ
+3470 PTPSAAGDHQLSYRI
-3484 LTLPNGQTQIIS
+3484 TLPNGQTQIIS
-3496 HTLHIPPYDLAL
+3496 HTLHIPPYNLAL
-3508 SVEPMSSAVVGLQY
+3508 SVEPMNPAVVGLDYLQI
-3522 VDTSKAVMA
+3522 SKPVLAQ
-3531 VGGSGKYWF
+3531 GGSGSYWF

-3545 NHPVDD
+3545 DNKP
-3551 ASDPN
+3551 
-3556 NTAKVGDMDLVTT
+3556 AKVGDMSLVTT
-3569 GNQVKLQWKPTD
+3569 DNQVKLKWTPTAD
-3581 ADLAKAQNGN
+3581 DLAKAQNGN

-3599 DKTACDMDPN
+3599 DKAHCRITTNPN
-3609 GPGQNKPGPDDC
+3609 PGEPELANC

-3636 PVTTDIKVPEVTEGT
+3636 PDTEDITVPEVTEGT

-3659 TGSGKAE
+3659 TGSGKSE

-3694 GPGTYTAVIRIT
+3694 RPGTYTAVIRIT

-3746 VAPISPSTGITYPVR
+3746 VAPLSPSIGITYPVR

-3786 SAKSSTPTEANNLV
+3786 SAKSSTPTEANNLT

-3815 NTAVLVRD
+3815 DTAVLVRD

-3846 PTKQVPRRVVD
+3846 PTKQVPHRVVD

-3901 TAGAVADH
+3901 TAGVVADH
-3909 LLAARGRDKSDVYL
+3909 LLAARGQDKSDVYL

-3980 AEKSVHLDE
+3980 AERSVHLDE
-3989 KQVGVDRYET
+3989 KQVGFDRYET

-4042 TRTDTLTKPTTQFL
+4042 TRPDTLTQPTTQFL
-4056 TRNRASVRKV
+4056 ARNRASVRKV

>member
-1 MSILRRL
+1 MSILRSL
-8 TVAGTALAL
+8 TVACTALAL

-40 DLPTWIMEGREPIES
+40 DLPTWIMDGREPIKS
-55 KASPQDNWVVT
+55 DASPQDNWVVT

-81 DDQGEELVAGIHVF
+81 DDNGEEIVAGIHVF

-108 FKTTTTTTSSPSK
+108 FKATTTSLETKSK
-121 TGRASNYAIKMR
+121 TGRLSNYAIKMR

-201 SIGTN
+201 SVGTN

-212 MNIGLIKV
+212 VNIGLIKV
-220 ANSQADLH
+220 ANSEAELN
-228 LGDRVTIEPSLS
+228 LGPGVKIEHSLA
-240 SPPGATAA
+240 SPPATGLAA
-248 ARKKKTLQGY
+248 KKKTLQGY

-276 RPNVE
+276 RANIA
-281 DYPVNTPVV
+281 DYPVNTPAEG
-290 DYVVV
+290 YVVV
-295 AAIKDKNG
+295 AAVKNQKDNS
-303 VVEARCART
+303 VEARCT
-312 TDVRNDD
+312 TTKNLSNDN
-319 GKSPNWQI
+319 GKTPNWTI
-327 NFNQDV
+327 YFDNDV
-333 DVKNMKF
+333 DVKHMKF
-340 QVFKGS
+340 QVFKGT
-346 CEPGKVKLERLPMRM
+346 CEKNNVSLQPLPKRM
-361 GYWSPFPTTVD
+361 AYWSPFPTAVD
-372 SWGTPL
+372 SWGT
-378 ESTLGSANRGWT
+378 TLNGLPGNANQGWT
-390 GPQGTWSNSVR
+390 GTRWEDNVR
-401 VLLRPLQMELDP
+401 VLLRPLQMQLLP
-413 HGTNSGSDAGTQ
+413 HGESLGSSAGTQ
-425 SFYGDTV
+425 SFYGDKV
-432 TVDYSRLP
+432 QVDYSRLP
-440 LNTPLVARLYT
+440 LNTPLVAHLYT
-451 GTLSDNGSGT
+451 GTLSDNGSGE
-461 PIESKPFTPEGN
+461 PIESKPFAAQGG
-473 QGSGTVTFD
+473 QGSGSVTFD
-482 TKLTDDTFKEYWVDV
+482 TELTGDTFQEYWVDV
-497 VPENITDHP
+497 VPAIISDHP

-518 KPIQLAISSGEV
+518 KPIQLEISKGAA
-530 NTNGNF
+530 NTPGTF
-536 QITQQAPKA
+536 TITKKAPA
-545 STGVKLTKCEV
+545 DNLVKLTGCQV
-556 VSDKLIDTTATKDAL
+556 VSNTDTAAATDSL
-571 PYDLKRES
+571 PYGLKRES
-579 PGDGCT
+579 TGNGCT
-585 LTGTPEKSGV
+585 LSGTPEKSGV

-607 AGKSHTIVQYLPWT
+607 DGKSHTSVQYLPWT
-621 VVPKLKPQIEPG
+621 VEPRLKPQIEPG
-633 TQDSEVSKY
+633 TPDSEVSKY
-642 SPLEK
+642 SPLDK

-668 HFTYQVFDTEPD
+668 HFTYQVFTSDPGQS
-680 ANSVAR
+680 NVAAL

-696 RNSNVESGL
+696 RNGNTESGL
-705 EFNTATG
+705 KFNPATG
-712 QVTGTTK
+712 QVTGTTQEHK
-719 ENKPAVFWVKATD
+719 SAVFWVKATD
-732 EDGGVTPAVKYEIH
+732 EDGGVTLAVKYEIH
-746 PGTPLILQRAQLP
+746 PGSPLILQRAQLP

-769 ANGTPVVIWVSGGEP
+769 ATGTPIVIWVSGGEP
-784 SANQLSVNGRDL
+784 KASQLSVNGTNL
-796 PRNTY
+796 SRNTY
-801 ANAEIRGVYDG
+801 DNAEILGVYDG
-812 DNPNNSVNATN
+812 DNPDNSVNANN
-823 IGGVNCSTQTSTAA
+823 IGGVKCESQSNS

-871 DGSKYTLPQIKG
+871 DGSKYTLPQVKA
-883 LSTLSGAEGWLK
+883 LTTLTGSEGWLK

-904 DTDPKPGVISTD
+904 DTDPKPGVISAD

-922 GTDYGTKGVKSY
+922 GLSYGPQNVKSY

-992 RSSTFVTFQLR
+992 RSSSLVTFQLR
-1003 INTDLKAATDALSA
+1003 IKTDLKATTDTLSA
-1017 TAKGGTT
+1017 TAQGGTT
-1024 YTSGKPLLDVSSA
+1024 YTSSEPLLDVSST
-1037 AGITGGVS
+1037 AGISGGVS

-1052 YLNNGSW
+1052 YRDSENDNW
-1059 QDADTS
+1059 QDVTLS
-1065 GGRYQVPNADGSAS
+1065 GGRYQVPNADTNHSPS

-1094 GAAGFPQLRV
+1094 GTADFPELRV
-1104 VVTDADT
+1104 VVTDSDT
-1111 VSCPRGCSVNVGLD
+1111 VSCSGGCLVNVGLNLKRVD
-1125 LSRTDTRTPTVA
+1125 DRRPSVA

-1150 TGFLPVNDPSGTPTN
+1150 TGFLPINDPSGTPTKFE
-1165 YTITSQV
+1165 ITNQ
-1172 KLDGVT
+1172 LNLPGVT
-1178 LTVDSDTGKYTLK
+1178 LKVNETTGEYTLK
-1191 ATNQAVAGNSGSVTL
+1191 ATNRAEAGNSGSVFL
-1206 KVTGANGVVG
+1206 DVTGANGVVG
-1216 SVTLRVH
+1216 HVTLRVH
-1223 VVDQRTPQAN
+1223 VVDQRIPKTN
-1233 NPVAISLEQGIPVPT
+1233 NNVAIDLEQGIPVPT
-1248 TTKVTGAVKAAVSP
+1248 TAEVTGAVNAAASP

-1273 PKATAPCPTA
+1273 PKATAPCPTE
-1283 AQKLPGLTGVTLN
+1283 AQKLPGLKGVTLN
-1296 PDGTLTGTPVKGD
+1296 PNGTLTGTPVKDD

-1326 SAEFSVKITVSPS
+1326 SAEFSVKITVSPT
-1339 TLVFEPGV
+1339 TLVFEPGI
-1347 APGGTTGQAYEWTFN
+1347 APGGTKGQAYEWTFN
-1362 PATGAEGLIK
+1362 PATGADSLNK
-1372 TYQVFDSHGNAVS
+1372 KYQVFDSHGNAVS
-1385 GCSVTGGSK
+1385 GCSVTGDSK
-1394 PKLKCSDGALTNG
+1394 PKLTCPPDALTNG
-1407 ETYTLRVTT
+1407 VTYTLRVSAGT
-1416 GTGDAAVSIDRV
+1416 GTAAVSIDRV
-1428 FTPEIYPPLEFARY
+1428 FTPEIYPPLKFESY
-1442 DLPSAAVGAV
+1442 TLPSAAVGAV
-1452 YQQQDGSTFR
+1452 YQRQDGSTFR
-1462 FTASGGSGSYGFGFP
+1462 FTASGGSGSYGFSFP
-1477 ADSGHAQPSSPN
+1477 AGSKHQKATSPS

-1497 TTENKDSE
+1497 TTDNKDSG
-1505 LCLERDGRV
+1505 LCLERDGRI
-1514 TGTPKEAGTIDL
+1514 TGTPTVAGTIDL

-1531 TDSAQHKAGLP
+1531 TDSAQHKAGLYAGA
-1542 ENAAKELV
+1542 EKTLV
-1550 IHPELK
+1550 IHPLLEL
-1556 LTALCKK
+1556 TTPCVQ
-1563 PTTGADKH
+1563 PTSGAD
-1571 DNYECKGEKNQPV
+1571 YPCLGVKNQPV
-1584 AANGKLKIATVSG
+1584 GTNGKLKIATVSG
-1597 GASPYRK
+1597 GAAPYRN

-1620 RAGWCDGAPGSNAGG
+1620 SAVWCDGDPNTNAGG

-1647 VPGSSLNIY
+1647 APGSSLNIY

-1679 TDKPQDAN
+1679 IDN
-1687 GTPVVIPSGVSI
+1687 PSGVPTGVTLK
-1699 AQTGNGAKPG
+1699 QTSGSTQPD
-1709 NIDQTTWT
+1709 NIDQTTWD
-1717 KVSSKIDG
+1717 KVSSKIVSN
-1725 DLPTIGI
+1725 LPTIGI
-1732 NLDKEAVTGNPLTLP
+1732 SLDKDAVTGNSLTLP
-1747 SLVTGGVD
+1747 SLVTGGVS
-1755 PHAYR
+1755 PYTYL
-1760 TVPCDNTDAD
+1760 TVPCDSTDVS

-1780 FLNKSTGELFGTPK
+1780 FLDKHTGELVGTPK

-1831 SDTTINAEVGEDVN
+1831 SATTINAEVGEDVN

-1855 QYASMQISNGT
+1855 QYASVQVNGT
-1866 KPGWLQV
+1866 KPEWLH
-1873 ELKQNVLKV
+1873 LKLEQNVLTV
-1882 TGTPRPG
+1882 TGTPGP
-1889 DVNSAGGGTFSV
+1889 DHVTSTGGGTFSV
-1901 TVTDKNGNV
+1901 TVTDKNGNT

-1919 VKDNR
+1919 VVDNR
-1924 VPDLS
+1924 VPNLS
-1929 SLTNGNLTGTE
+1929 SLTNSSSTDLTGTE
-1940 GKSVVGWTP
+1940 GKGVQGWTDLP
-1949 LTKGTNDYGPK
+1949 KDATGYGPK
-1960 ITSWTVEGLLPK
+1960 ITSWTVEGLPK

-1977 PESGTLK
+1977 PATGTLSP

-2005 GKTTTIVKNLVVEAS
+2005 GKTTTIVKNLVVTAS
-2020 TLTVTE
+2020 TLTVAE
-2026 ANAGDLTS
+2026 HDAGNLTS
-2034 TTDLDAT
+2034 TRDLDAT
-2041 PATIATVS
+2041 PAIIATVS
-2049 GGTGTYPLVS
+2049 GGTGPYIVN
-2059 VTGLPEGL
+2059 VNGLPGNL
-2067 GYKLAANGKDIVLTG
+2067 GYKLASNGTDIVLTG
-2082 TIPNETA
+2082 TVPA
-2089 DHTLT
+2089 DASDNPLT
-2094 IKVTD
+2094 ITVKD
-2099 SDGVERT
+2099 AYGVERT
-2106 LTRTL
+2106 LTRDL
-2111 HIGEGLSVAK
+2111 HIGAGLSVAK
-2121 TIMPTA
+2121 TTMPTA
-2127 TIGEAYEQ
+2127 TIGKDYGS

-2142 GTKPYRISGTPTG
+2142 GTPGYSISGTSGLPS
-2155 VPTGM
+2155 GM
-2160 TIKVENNDVCLSG
+2160 TLGPNNNGSDICLTGTPSG
-2173 VPRDGAG
+2173 NAGAFQ
-2180 NVATVSFTLTDNST
+2180 VTFTLKDSANNPPVTKE
-2194 QAGSISVTLKIPVND
+2194 VTLTIPVND
-2209 EFSASEPDPSS
+2209 EFSASGPTPPSDN
-2220 HSFHAGSAIDS
+2220 FYAGSKITA
-2231 FTPTTGSGDRCY
+2231 FTPTTGSGDSCY
-2243 GLDASGE
+2243 GLDTSGA
-2250 CQRAKFTY
+2250 CQKAKFTY
-2258 SASGLPAGL
+2258 AVSGLPAGL

-2278 TPTELVSNPTVT
+2278 TPTELVKNKDIT

-2297 PGSNPITKTF
+2297 PGSNPITKQF
-2307 SLTVASAFSKPNSF
+2307 QITVASAFSKPNSF
-2321 NVPSDASTP
+2321 NVPSNAGTP
-2330 VLDDNGTV
+2330 NLDNHGAV
-2338 KTDNPSNQVLPVP
+2338 MTDNPSNQVLPTP
-2351 KIKNANG
+2351 KIEKNG
-2358 DTVAT
+2358 KVIAT
-2363 GKYSIQDS
+2363 GKYSIENVS
-2371 QPDSQG
+2371 PDSQG
-2377 NYPLGDTGLSLTPD
+2377 NYPLRDTGLALTPD
-2391 GKLVGTLKPGQPGTQ
+2391 GKLVGTLKPGQPEATGN
-2406 GTNGTFDLG
+2406 NGTFNLG
-2415 SYDVVLQDDAGGDQI
+2415 DYPVVVNDNAGGDQI
-2430 GPKRVAFT
+2430 GSQTVAFT
-2438 VKDSRTPQI
+2438 VKDTRTPDI
-2447 TVNSATVEVGQA
+2447 TVTNATVEVGQA
-2459 TDISMGVTG
+2459 ADISIGVAG
-2468 GSGKIDKVEL
+2468 GSGQIDTVSLSGCSNLSVVKDKIHVPENAFSEGTKVT
-2478 VSCDPTNGQVTADG
+2478 CQ
-2492 ATIKVSAD
+2492 
-2500 AFTEGGQMKCKVTVT
+2500 VTVT

-2538 NTYDR
+2538 NTNER

-2550 LDFTNVTLD
+2550 LDFTHVILGN
-2559 SSNSSTKGIPVMTW
+2559 NSEQGIPVMTW
-2573 LVDPSKDS
+2573 LVNPSKDS

-2592 GLPKQFK
+2592 GLPDKFK
-2599 VTSQSGTVTE
+2599 VMSNGTEVTKDND
-2609 ESGSYTCGTPTDCTI
+2609 GAYTCGTPTDCTI
-2624 VGYATQEF
+2624 VGYAAKDVT
-2632 SGVKDFTLTIMA
+2632 GVKDFTLTITA
-2644 DTKTLNGDPTDLT
+2644 DTQNSDRQPTNLT

-2674 TSTPNGMIRATNGSY
+2674 TSTPTGMIRADGGQY
-2689 TSPVGTVDYRGT
+2689 TSSVGTVDYRRT

-2707 SGTDLIDNASAW
+2707 AGTDLIDNASAW
-2719 DGTYALDHNAHYE
+2719 DGTYALDSKAKYE
-2732 IAKVTAYN
+2732 IVKVTAYSLN
-2740 REGSNKVVTNHGLQL
+2740 NTQGSEVSSHGLTL
-2755 SNENANTA
+2755 TATPATAA

-2779 SSANTSAIPEG
+2779 ESTNTGAFPEG

-2801 DGHEIERSATVNIPV
+2801 DGHGIERSATVNIPV
-2816 VQKLEWAGPPFNSA
+2816 VQKLEWAGPPFNKLA
-2830 ADPVELDTVGVQG
+2830 NPVELDTVGVQG

-2863 LAKAGVVISNA
+2863 LAKADDVINNA
-2874 VEADAKAKFK
+2874 VEADAKAKFL
-2884 GGTGYQGI
+2884 GGGKYKGI
-2892 DPVYCPAQ
+2892 DPVYCDAQ
-2900 GTINS
+2900 GTIKP

-2916 LEGTIPAGNA
+2916 LGGDTSGSSPT
-2926 WNNPV
+2926 NPLS
-2931 PADYKGLFML
+2931 ANHQGLFML
-2941 SNGKLSGSIPADA
+2941 SNGKLSGSIPENVTA
-2954 APGVHTA
+2954 GTYSA

-2982 KKLTLTIENNELQK
+2982 QKLTLTIDGNQLPK
-2996 GKKGIC
+2996 GKRGIC
-3002 YGSNIKLKKGEVCPA
+3002 YGSNVKVDLDAGEKCPA
-3017 GGPGSGV
+3017 VGNGSGV
-3024 KVGTYDGPANTTA
+3024 KVGTYGGPDGLTA

-3043 PVDGLKV
+3043 PINGLAV
-3050 TCENKEVKISGAP
+3050 TCTGGTVTISGAP
-3063 TQTYDGDVTVKVTL
+3063 TQTYDGNATVKVTL
-3077 DSGAKQRIE
+3077 TDGAGQSVEK
-3086 QTVPLLIETDLI
+3086 TVPLLIETDMI
-3098 FTGTSTPSTGT
+3098 FKGNSTPGTGT
-3109 DVKVETDPTTGAQKI
+3109 DVKVETQTDGTQKI
-3124 EVNTTANGNKLPDMK
+3124 QVDTAADGKKFPNMK
-3139 LDITGGKPPY
+3139 LDIEGGVGPY
-3149 TYYVEDKGGKRV
+3149 TYYVENSDGSAV
-3161 SPVPCPDGVTAQ
+3161 SPVPCPAGVTTQ
-3173 PNSSKPLVCYPIGTT
+3173 TSNGKPIVCYPIGTT

-3205 GNAEGN
+3205 GSADGK

-3234 HRPPKVY
+3234 KRPPQVY
-3241 DLTLKTT
+3241 DLPLNTT

-3258 LVKEDPQNP
+3258 LAKQDPQNP
-3267 EVDTSNTAKDKW
+3267 GVDTSAQAKAKW
-3279 SNEQKAAAG
+3279 SNEQKTAAG
-3288 KHGFS
+3288 LAGFHDS
-3293 TIKPTGALGTPG
+3293 KPNGLGDVAG
-3305 ECSVTGSMPSWLK
+3305 CSVTGPMPGWLK
-3318 VNTEGEISLDSV
+3318 MSKDGVISLANV
-3330 SAVPVDAAGKTL
+3330 SAVPVGAAGKTL
-3342 TFCVWYVGPNGVNA
+3342 TFCVWYVGLNGVNA

-3361 VSVNVTD
+3361 VSVKVTD

-3373 IESGNG
+3373 IDSGNSD
-3379 GTTDAKIGQQ
+3379 TTDAKIGEKLAD
-3389 VSPSPATLVEATI
+3389 SNNPKPLIGTTI
-3402 PADMVDNTSK
+3402 PADLFDYGTNHGSV
-3412 PITVTK
+3412 TVAK
-3418 LNPNG
+3418 LNPDG
-3423 TECSGNDCK
+3423 TECSGNGCK

-3448 TVTGLNCDNSD
+3448 KVTGLNCTGTGDT
-3459 PRSCSVKVSGT
+3459 RSCSIAVSGT
-3470 PKPSAAGDHQLSYQ
+3470 PTPSAAGDHQLSYR

-3508 SVEPMSSAVVGLQY
+3508 SVEPMNPAVVGLDYLQM
-3522 VDTSKAVMA
+3522 SKSVLAM
-3531 VGGSGKYWF
+3531 GGSGSYWF

-3545 NHPVDD
+3545 KHPVDN

-3556 NTAKVGDMDLVTT
+3556 NTAKVGNMDLVTT
-3569 GNQVKLQWKPTD
+3569 GSQVKLQWTPTA
-3581 ADLAKAQNGN
+3581 ADLAQAQNGN

-3599 DKTACDMDPN
+3599 DKTHCGIN
-3609 GPGQNKPGPDDC
+3609 NLNPGQPGPTDC
-3621 PYKVTKTVN
+3621 LYQVTKTVN

-3666 LSGTIAPGNEHLFTF
+3666 LSGTIAPGNEGLFTF
-3681 DPNSGVVTLKDTA
+3681 DPNSGIVTLKDTA
-3694 GPGTYTAVIRIT
+3694 RPGTYTAVIRVT

-3722 KEKPVPEPTNPTP
+3722 KEKPVPEPTDPTP
-3735 IPTTTPEPRPG
+3735 TPSTTPEPRPG

-3815 NTAVLVRD
+3815 DTAVLVRD

-3901 TAGAVADH
+3901 TAGVVADH

-3980 AEKSVHLDE
+3980 AERSVHLDE